1 MNAIFKVLWNKAR
14 GQFVA
19 TDETKTAFGKG
30 KVRSTVQ
37 KGLSTLLLSALAAGS
52 VSAAGVVSGW
62 GSTTVTADQAN
73 KVLNVTTSKYVNDGK
88 TGINKFR
95 EFTVNAD
102 QIANLQFGT
111 SQQLLNL
118 VNAKIEIDGVV
129 NAVKNNKIGGDLY
142 FVSPVGMVVGTTG
155 VINAGSLTTTI
166 TTQDQ
171 FNTWSNLANG
181 DQPRTFNDAFLQN
194 LRTGDGV
201 PINPAGVITVKGSIN
216 AGNSLALLAGS
227 VQITS
232 GARLTTGVTNF
243 QDLVNIRGADGQVTT
258 SANLEKELA
267 FETDPDTGDVLLFAR
282 AAGDLAA
289 DAETQTPESGE
300 KTDGKGTAVAAS
312 VVVEEGAVVKAAGDL
327 TAKAYAGNG
336 AVNLLADDPILFKSS
351 DGEGRD
357 VSASVELLGTVRA
370 EGKLTAEAR
379 AFNIVD
385 HSTSFIGK
393 ALETIQSGFVPIDTG
408 TIEYVDM
415 SADARVTVGEKAEV
429 TGVKGLTL
437 ESEAHSDLK
446 VGDQSGFKNF
456 LNWGKAEEIP
466 VVSAA
471 AMRVKNTSAVE
482 IKGALATDGELK
494 LAAAGDLKVDAS
506 VKAATSA
513 TKAPQASFIYAD
525 LDAGTTVSVADG
537 ASISAAGTSALGP
550 SKVTVEAKQTN
561 RVETDAETNTPP
573 TGNIALAVNITKF
586 NASAQANLG
595 EGFTSSGTADVRA
608 TNETETLKVRAKTTV
623 GDYGIQMKIMDFGS
637 NLAFGKV
644 ADSLAG
650 VFGTSAGGS
659 ATTAKFQLGGAAA
672 YVKNAQSATVTI
684 APNVQLQ
691 STGKFTVEAK
701 SDLADHHYEA
711 VTKQVIDN
719 EKGNVDKD
727 KQGALAI
734 LINEAGDG
742 ASSLASVTV
751 GDGASIKTSSSGD
764 LTLTA
769 EALINKD
776 RFEFLKKEL
785 IDCFN
790 AYAAHFS
797 ADAYQEELAAFTAA
811 KDKMVEAFDA
821 VGQAENFTTGITQL
835 QTAFEEFSSTLKA
848 LMSLVGEGAGT
859 ASDFI
864 DFGMSVLDFLNPA
877 SYTNAF
883 VSAGGK
889 TYKAQADNPFSV
901 AGSLAVLDQTT
912 KSAVEVGAGAA
923 LESAQALGLT
933 ATSRNES
940 IAMGGQLDNFLGV
953 PLPNIDKGTSLG
965 ASVVYHELGTDNLIL
980 VKEGAALSGTK
991 TDLNANDE
999 LDGVTIA
1006 ASAGYNTG
1014 TLSASGMAAVTEAD
1028 AKNRIAID
1036 DEARIEATLDDLTIK
1051 ALRDDS
1057 VQTVAGALSFV
1068 KSVDGAANAVGAG
1081 VAVNLGS
1088 FGNTLEMKDL
1098 DGTTSIG
1105 DYGAGALKAGGTLAL
1120 TAESGLSLNAVG
1132 LTGQAGVS
1140 GSGSANTKKPDAAGD
1155 LSALGSQTG
1164 STALTGA
1171 ASGLAEG
1178 GALQSAVSSGAGLAA
1193 AQAGGDAAGA
1203 DGSYSGLETGNPSS
1217 GIASAGSVTS
1227 GIQAAGSSF
1236 QLSAAGSFAWN
1247 DVKESNVLHI
1257 EGATADQDGMITLD
1271 AQKTAVESVTNK
1283 WVGAFAGGAAV
1294 SVSKGGSGTSV
1305 GIGGAAAV
1313 NQNNAEN
1320 RLTLKN
1326 VSLSEKVENMGV
1338 YSLVN
1343 GTTVAQGLGVAVS
1356 TSGGPAGAIDA
1367 GVSVN
1372 LIKNTVS
1379 ADVEGLSVRNESGE
1393 FEYAQTAWTGEVQV
1407 TGGTTVGVA
1416 SGSGGFSGAVGAA
1429 VAVADIDNTVASTIK
1444 GANFTNVKSVDVK
1457 ALASLTQ
1464 VNTAVGVQAAVG
1476 SGSGAALNGS
1486 IISADITNIVNAS
1499 AEDSQASLAKDGS
1512 FTITARD
1519 AGTGDGEEAH
1529 AYAERAKGRTG
1540 LVEEDKVLNR
1550 SLLEGVQIAEDDS
1563 GSNYRD
1569 LSSDFLDGSGMT
1581 QVSAAISV
1589 AATGGSSGG
1598 AGGAGVVVTDFENT
1612 FGASSKG
1619 LTVTHDGSGLFSEKA
1634 QSDVVTVAVA
1644 AGAAG
1649 TSGNFS
1655 ASGSVIVSD
1664 VTQTAQASAEDLT
1677 LTAGAMKDDAV
1688 RAVLAAQT
1696 NAKTVNVA
1704 GNVSVQVSAGGGG
1717 LGAAV
1722 VVAEVE
1728 NNALTTLKKST
1739 ISSFKDASAEDGSTV
1754 PGALGLLA
1762 ENNSEIWTAAA
1773 AATISSNAALGA
1785 SVAVNRA
1792 VGNAQIDVDAV
1803 TLDGLERFDAQARDD
1818 SELWTLSGAVSAAVK
1833 PGAAAGAGLAFA
1845 SSRGSTKADVNGL
1858 TLLASEEKTDI
1869 GVSAEAQDHVSTLT
1883 LAVGA
1888 GGSVGLSGAAA
1899 KNVVER
1905 TVAADLTGLK
1915 TNNEANEADETIEGA
1930 GDVVVRAESRADI
1943 DNLALVAA
1951 ASQAAALGAG
1961 VAVNTIDVDVA
1972 AGAHDLKAGVS
1983 SLNVAAHSANDIDTI
1998 GVGGAGAGTIA
2009 AAGSTAFNTITGDT
2023 SASLTDSILHAADAV
2038 AVHAE
2043 SDDVIGTYAGQ
2054 GVGAG
2059 TIALGLSVAMSER
2072 SGATTATVSGSAVKE
2087 TGTGIGTLTMKSGV
2101 DDTNINNAIVEQD
2114 ALNVQTSLEDKR
2126 AEEKVDGIAVSA
2138 TSATTYKTLT
2148 INGGG
2153 AGSAQAAGTASI
2165 VTHAGKTEAGV
2176 SQSTLESAGKLAVEA
2191 GDYAN
2196 FSSVLVTAGGA
2207 GGISANGSVT
2217 QTDAAH
2223 ATRAAVED
2231 SALISAATT
2240 LSAEAKEGVS
2250 NLTIAAGGAG
2260 AIAVDAVVAIANQKS
2275 SVVTALTNSTVAGGA
2290 YTQKADYLGRLTNLG
2305 VSAAGAGALAGA
2317 ATVAIN
2323 TADVVVKS
2331 VVDGGSVVKP
2341 AGAVSIEAGRTLDW
2355 NEYGGAAAASGAGAV
2370 AGTVYINET
2379 AGETLVLVD
2388 DAQLGDG
2395 TNQVTLSAKNDDSIE
2410 LVAVSAAGAKYVA
2423 AGATVAVNTMAGD
2436 VGTMVKNASLKGTDV
2451 KVEALADRK
2460 AKSTLVSASAS
2471 LGAGLAANVFSTR
2484 VGGTGS
2490 YAELL
2495 GDGDTGTS
2503 ATLEKFKSDYGAL
2516 SKKDLTTGAAGGASD
2531 GEVMAKTEAKS
2542 NLVSGTGVMSVD
2554 STFEGSNSVTLA
2566 AKEDAKEGSG
2576 IDAELG
2582 LGTAGSVGIGASV
2595 VTVDR
2600 VIGASVT
2607 MSGGGISAKTAE
2619 ITASVGADDSLKVH
2633 QGSAGLVGGNAS
2645 YVREQVSGGVTA
2657 VVENQANVKG
2667 ESVVITAKNDSS
2679 VTADAFGV
2687 AAGAV
2692 AVGAQIAKIKDDSS
2706 VVVKLENSNF
2716 EGDVKATVD
2725 RAQRLH
2731 AEATAGYGGA
2741 VAGAGAVTEISDSGK
2756 AQATLSNISASGASF
2771 ETAVNLHP
2779 ELSVKSYAAGGA
2791 LGVSAGVVKA
2801 TAEESGEATLVVTGG
2816 ELKSDEVK
2824 LSALAGEKTDK
2835 ESDALRLT
2843 GRVEGYGGAV
2853 VAGLN
2858 FNTVN
2863 LSNTAK
2869 ASLSVDGTAFRAAE
2883 GKIAGT
2889 AAQLRTGGYGLY
2901 DASADAVAAGGI
2913 LAAGSNDLTVVHGL
2927 ESEMTLKGSASTLGS
2942 LDAAVENAESAKIL
2956 GESAGGALI
2965 NADANDAV
2973 HTTHKD
2979 TSSAALTVAGSFTTA
2994 GDMSFEAASNSDLLM
3009 TADNTKGGLAALS
3022 GAVGTNTMK
3031 GSTAVRVTDG
3041 AALSAGGDLRL
3052 GALNAWTLGAA
3063 SGDHLVKSE
3072 VYGAIAG
3079 GGIKFANTVERSAD
3093 VSVGKKASL
3102 FAGDSIT
3109 AEAKSTG
3116 DADVRVLARTAGA
3129 FNAVG
3134 ATVESSVK
3142 NANTV
3147 SVASG
3152 AVLRTQSTEG
3162 VVALAAT
3169 GEDVL
3174 EHEAL
3179 TRIEGSAL
3187 ANADSKTNVT
3197 VERTNTV
3204 SLESGAEIRSGG
3216 EVLLNAGAAA
3226 DGTQSKLEMQNR
3238 AESFSY
3244 AFLSG
3249 ISADLNAKTKLSGI
3263 VDVAGKVVST
3273 TNTAVTGDS
3282 GDYMITGDSLSHY
3295 WGQLKA
3301 DDKSTLAVKGSGKKD
3316 AAVEETGRISVTG
3329 SIDAGV
3335 NTKADIVISGLLNPE
3350 GSDAEIA
3357 GSQSQP
3363 TVKVEAGTEEA
3374 KESILSSISGP
3385 VSESEGN
3392 VYWERYAE
3400 LEKIL
3405 REYTGATKEAIVGY
3419 QAEFE
3424 ALAALMEQKGLGEWV
3439 TLKFEKDGQEFT
3451 QRTFVPIEKSEELY
3465 VAVNGITVSGGS
3477 IKLNAA
3483 EVTGSGA
3490 ISANAAE
3497 GVRIKNES
3505 NASLKVGDIVIQAK
3519 GGEIELNGVAADE
3532 SALKEAGFQGNVR
3545 SSDNTADPVIRI
3557 ESEAQTGSY
3566 TVKHEKD
3573 ESGKPFEE
3581 TVTPSTNLVLTGEIR
3596 NNAGD
3601 VSISAKDG
3609 DLVSLGDVGA
3619 SGTLTLTAK
3628 GSIMQSYTSGLT
3640 NIGGDV
3646 PGNAWQ
3652 TEIGQIS
3659 SKDNYDSSKDPSKTF
3674 VSSNAQAP
3682 SGGKWVAG
3690 GAIII
3695 SGDLINLNGTI
3706 QSGYDTYELK
3716 INETV
3721 LEAKISE
3728 IREAWRRAGSPTNID
3743 VKSSAYRLQA
3753 EEAVKTDDGSY
3764 KLLVAAW
3771 YDPVKDRIV
3780 MDDVLPEGGS
3790 IFITGKIASTGGG
3803 KIFAS
3808 DGSADVRFNA
3818 GDHDVLTGRIDTGS
3832 SKGVVQFTDL
3842 FWSDSTKGTGAKV
3855 TRWQDGK
3862 TTEYM
3867 VDHNGQAIGNETVRN
3882 GIQNYSPKDGL
3893 LYVWTEGMVSGSTET
3908 QYYEY
3913 MAKWW
3918 GEAADKLQDAFET
3931 EKKTITKSGNLYQG
3945 ATITDQ
3951 LTRPNKGSGQDDNF
3965 YAWMDVL
3972 DQTDT
3977 GYQVT
3982 TKKWKTGFLGCH
3994 KWTSY
3999 TITRDTTSKRM
4010 VTYTVKADKDVSVGF
4025 LKGSNTVDITSNRS
4039 IHLGNSITAQGGTI
4053 RLNAG
4058 GDIRAESAG
4067 ASLNGADTIN
4077 LTAKGDIGSS
4087 LRPIALKGGSGEL
4100 KLGATAAN
4108 IHIDGTNLGAGRNVS
4123 SDGLLAGST
4132 LSVAVRG
4139 DLQAAE
4145 AQGKDVTLSSVE
4157 GGVKVKDLR
4166 QLEAAGTHAVNIS
4179 ALNDVE
4185 VTASAGDLG
4194 LGLIESKLGDVVLT
4208 VQNGSVYDASG
4219 AADASDVSDEKR
4231 LEAWERAGLI
4241 NADGSS
4247 TGDTLWQADVEAEKN
4262 RITQAYAR
4270 MESYQAFKE
4279 KGGELTDAQNQDYT
4293 ALQAIYGGF
4302 ESAEAAVSAM
4312 EKDENSSLGKLVAS
4326 RENYGWTENDL
4337 LYSIADTIINS
4348 EGSSTTTARATNVRG
4363 KNVEINAANAGSVGE
4378 VGETVTGRLSDED
4391 ETKRLTLLKALSRAD
4406 IGDFSSK
4413 DGVVSVTLKIP
4424 VTIEASGNLTVNARD
4439 NIFLES
4445 PEGSG
4450 LAVKEIVS
4458 KTGDVRVTSRGGI
4471 SAAEGSGLVS
4481 GNTVTLRGG
4490 TGGIGAADA
4499 YLKIHSDPAKWA
4511 AVNAGGDI
4519 FIEAVDANGAL
4530 GDMTLYSLAG
4540 DKDVSLKANNLYA
4553 YSGDKLGDDYD
4564 DFAELGYI
4572 QGQTLNFEV
4581 LGDFGTED
4589 TALRVGTA
4597 STVNFSESVGN
4608 VRLRGMGESGEL
4620 AINGINASGVVD
4632 IDSEGGL
4639 KVGAVKG
4646 DSVELDAVKQITLTG
4661 NLESTGENKD
4671 LAVTSKEA
4679 GIELADNSTV
4689 RSKGGVKLD
4698 AKAGELKFTGGVVE
4712 ASGDASL
4719 LGKSVTATQ
4728 GKLSAGGRIEVGA
4741 TGGGIDAAGL
4751 QTQAGAGTLITAV
4764 GGGVA
4769 LSGGSS
4775 IEAAGDVNISSE
4787 GTLDLANATVQST
4800 AGKVELNGL
4809 AGVVAKDATL
4819 LAAEAVTVTANEN
4832 VEVSNSTVEAA
4843 SLAITAAKSLT
4854 GTELKSKIT
4863 GAAAFTAGENLV
4875 LDSADLSGGTVSAV
4889 AAQGLSALG
4898 AAINATEGTLT
4909 LTAEAADIDASSAT
4923 LTAKDEVKL
4932 TANQSITA
4940 EDASVEAASLAM
4952 TANTGSVK
4960 ASGFTATV
4968 ADKAS
4973 VEADDSVTLDGS
4985 KIGAGALT
4993 ATAKTGDLSVKE
5005 ADIKATTG
5013 GITLTAEAA
5022 DIDASSAT
5030 LTAKDEVKLT
5040 AKQSIT
5046 ATEASVEADSLTMTA
5061 NTGSVEATGF
5071 TATVAGQALVE
5082 AGDSVTLD
5090 GSKLGLGAL
5099 TASAKSG
5106 DLSLKSAEVDISG
5119 AAELTAKQSITATE
5133 ASVEAASLAMTAET
5147 GSVEASGLTATVA
5160 DQASVVAGDTVVLD
5174 NAELTAGALTA
5185 TASLGDLSVKD
5196 AVITA
5201 TKGGITLTAE
5211 AADIDASS
5219 AKLTAEG
5226 EVKLTA
5232 QNSITA
5238 TDASVESASLAM
5250 TANTGSVEAT
5260 GFTATVADQAS
5271 VVAGDTVVL
5280 DNAELT
5286 AGALTATANLGD
5298 LSMTSAELDISGA
5311 AKLTAQDTITATDAN
5326 VTSNSLTMTA
5336 NTGSVEASGLTATVA
5351 DQASVV
5357 AGDTVVLDNAELTA
5371 GALTATANLGDLSM
5385 MSAELDIS
5393 DAAELTA
5400 KQSIT
5405 ATDANLTSNSLTMTA
5420 VTGKLDGSRLTTTV
5434 TGQTSVQAG
5443 DSVTL
5448 DNAELTAGA
5457 LTATANL
5464 GDLSLK
5470 SAELDISGAAKLT
5483 AQDTITAT
5491 DANVT
5496 SDSLTMT
5503 AKTGKLDG
5511 SRLTTTVTG
5520 QASVEAGD
5528 SVTLDG
5534 SKLGAGALTATANLG
5549 DLSLKSAELDISGA
5563 AKLTAQDTITAT
5575 DANVTSNSLT
5585 MTAKT
5590 GSVEASRLTATVADQ
5605 ASIVAGNSVTLDGSK
5620 LGAGALTATATTGDL
5635 SVKNTEIKAAKGGIT
5650 LTAEASDI
5658 DASGVNLS
5666 AVGAATLTAGQDLKL
5681 APSGDAVARVTAKSL
5696 SATASG
5702 ALDASRLEVKVE
5714 EASAFQSNGLL
5725 TLTDANVSG
5734 GSLRAEGDAGVEGAR
5749 ITVDVTGNGY
5759 NEGNRD
5765 DYEGVV
5771 TFKSSKGPIT
5781 LTGAD
5786 VKADKGDFFARS
5798 EGNLNVETARFEIQ
5812 DGGLGFKST
5821 GGDLTLAGAIGL
5833 KGDFLEME
5841 AHGSIGMEDMELS
5854 VEEILRISAGGDI
5867 NSRNLQLE
5875 ITEDENGVGGKAYFE
5890 ATTGTVHLEGS
5901 TITAKTSDGFIG
5913 DMTVIAGKDARL
5925 DDVFTPEKNVKA
5937 ESMSIRAGDAVNFG
5951 EGTVALETKRDLT
5964 VEADHLTGDR
5974 IAAESVLA
5982 SGSALSISVKEDLHV
5997 EEGVQASGQNVKFS
6011 SKDFT
6016 LADRTT
6022 VRGGSTAEI
6031 DASGEV
6037 AFTGDVLV
6045 TADDSVG
6052 IGAASG
6058 GITFTGAVTVGDET
6072 KSENKAKVTLHAA
6085 GSILQQEVSGNA
6097 GVRGSSLEAQSSGG
6111 FVKLDAREG
6120 GTSGEGGNAFTKA
6133 EIESAGDVVFG
6144 STGRTTE
6151 LAVNASKNGAVSGD
6165 LRVQGERGAV
6175 IFTNGVSASGEVAVN
6190 AAAVHG
6196 SDLSAD
6202 GRLAIVTALEKNA
6215 PKGAPQGIVFS
6226 GGLSGSIVTVYA
6238 GSGDVVIEGPVR
6250 STLGEVDVYRLDQT
6264 ERGVVRVGEADSAHT
6279 LVVFNARGDVVA
6291 GPMHSADTLYAFAGW
6306 EGRVYGRS
6314 GFTSDVHKA
6323 GAVEHA
6329 EPIGLVPDLSEWLN
6343 LDAAEL
6349 DPSALPRLSF
6359 TARNLEYADTDRIGP
6374 WRFLLE
6380 DLTTPLGSWLFL
6392 RLRPDAAEDDQADE
6406 ALLEGFPARKD
6417 GVIRDLREPTKED
6430 FGWIM
6435 TSL

>member
-37 KGLSTLLLSALAAGS
+37 KGLSALLLSALAAGS

-62 GSTTVTADQAN
+62 DSTTVTADQAG

-88 TGINKFR
+88 TGINKFSQ
-95 EFTVNAD
+95 FTVNAD
-102 QIANLQFGT
+102 QIANLQFG
-111 SQQLLNL
+111 SGQQLLNL

-181 DQPRTFNDAFLQN
+181 DQPTTFNDAFLQN

-232 GARLTTGVTNF
+232 GASLTTGVANF

-258 SANLEKELA
+258 SANLEKDLA

-289 DAETQTPESGE
+289 DAETQAPESGE

-312 VVVEEGAVVKAAGDL
+312 VVVEEGAVVKAAGNL

-336 AVNLLADDPILFKSS
+336 AVNPLAGAPILFKSS

-357 VSASVELLGTVRA
+357 VSASVELLGTVHA
-370 EGKLTAEAR
+370 EGNLTAEAR

-429 TGVKGLTL
+429 TGVQGLTL

-446 VGDQSGFKNF
+446 VGNQSGFKNF
-456 LNWGKAEEIP
+456 LNWGKAESIP

-525 LDAGTTVSVADG
+525 LDAGTNVSVADG
-537 ASISAAGTSALGP
+537 ASIGAAGTSALGP

-586 NASAQANLG
+586 NASAQTNIGA
-595 EGFTSSGTADVRA
+595 GFTTSGTADVRA
-608 TNETETLKVRAKTTV
+608 TNKTETLKVRAKTTV

-659 ATTAKFQLGGAAA
+659 ATTSKFQLGGAAA

-684 APNVQLQ
+684 EPNVKLE

-719 EKGNVDKD
+719 EQGNAEKD

-734 LINEAGDG
+734 LINETGDG

-751 GDGASIKTSSSGD
+751 GDGASITTRSSGD
-764 LTLTA
+764 LTLSS

-776 RFEFLKKEL
+776 RFKFLKQEL

-790 AYAAHFS
+790 AYADHFT
-797 ADAYQEELAAFTAA
+797 ADAYKDELAAFTAA
-811 KDKMVEAFDA
+811 KYKMVEAFDA

-835 QTAFEEFSSTLKA
+835 QTAFEEFSRTLKD

-923 LESAQALGLT
+923 LESAEALGLT

-953 PLPNIDKGTSLG
+953 PLPNIDKGKSLG

-1036 DEARIEATLDDLTIK
+1036 DEARIEARSDDLTIK

-1098 DGTTSIG
+1098 DGTSSIG

-1132 LTGQAGVS
+1132 LAGQAGVS

-1155 LSALGSQTG
+1155 LGALGTQTG
-1164 STALTGA
+1164 SSALTGA

-1178 GALQSAVSSGAGLAA
+1178 GALQGAVSSGAGLAA

-1217 GIASAGSVTS
+1217 ALSGIASAGSVTS
-1227 GIQAAGSSF
+1227 GIEAAGSSF

-1247 DVKESNVLHI
+1247 DVTESNVLHI
-1257 EGATADQDGMITLD
+1257 EGASADQNGMITLD

-1320 RLTLKN
+1320 RLTIKN

-1372 LIKNTVS
+1372 LIENTVR
-1379 ADVEGLSVRNESGE
+1379 ADVEGLSVGNESGE
-1393 FEYAQTAWTGEVQV
+1393 FEYAQTAWTGEIQV

-1429 VAVADIDNTVASTIK
+1429 VAVADIDNTVASTLK
-1444 GANFTNVKSVDVK
+1444 GANFTNAKSVDVK

-1540 LVEEDKVLNR
+1540 FVEEDELLNR
-1550 SLLEGVQIAEDDS
+1550 SLLKGVQIAEDDS
-1563 GSNYRD
+1563 GENYRD
-1569 LSSDFLDGSGMT
+1569 LSSGFMDGSGMT

-1728 NNALTTLKKST
+1728 NNALTTLKNST
-1739 ISSFKDASAEDGSTV
+1739 ISSVKDASAEDGSTV

-1773 AATISSNAALGA
+1773 AATVSSNAALGA

-1803 TLDGLERFDAQARDD
+1803 TLDGLGHFDAQARDD

-1915 TNNEANEADETIEGA
+1915 TNNKANEADETIEGA

-1951 ASQAAALGAG
+1951 GSQAAALGAG

-2023 SASLTDSILHAADAV
+2023 SAALTDSILQAADAV

-2072 SGATTATVSGSAVKE
+2072 SGATTATVSGSSVKE
-2087 TGTGIGTLTMKSGV
+2087 TGTGTGTLTMKSGV
-2101 DDTNINNAIVEQD
+2101 ADANINNAIVEQD
-2114 ALNVQTSLEDKR
+2114 ALNIQTSLEDKR
-2126 AEEKVDGIAVSA
+2126 AEETVDGIAVSA

-2153 AGSAQAAGTASI
+2153 GGSAQAAGTASI

-2223 ATRAAVED
+2223 ATRAAVENSSLT
-2231 SALISAATT
+2231 SAAATT

-2275 SVVTALTNSTVAGGA
+2275 SVVTALENSTVAGGA
-2290 YTQKADYLGRLTNLG
+2290 YTQKADYLGRITNLG

-2331 VVDGGSVVKP
+2331 VVDGGSAVKP

-2379 AGETLVLVD
+2379 AGETLVVVD

-2423 AGATVAVNTMAGD
+2423 AGATVAVNTMAGN
-2436 VGTMVKNASLKGTDV
+2436 VGTMVKNAALKGTDV

-2471 LGAGLAANVFSTR
+2471 LAAGLAANVFSTR

-2495 GDGDTGTS
+2495 GEGDAGTS
-2503 ATLEKFKSDYGAL
+2503 ATLEKFKGDYGAL
-2516 SKKDLTTGAAGGASD
+2516 SKKELTTGAAGGASE
-2531 GEVMAKTEAKS
+2531 GEVKAETEAKS
-2542 NLVSGTGVMSVD
+2542 DLVKGTGVMSVN

-2566 AKEDAKEGSG
+2566 AKEDAKAGSG

-2582 LGTAGSVGIGASV
+2582 LGTAGAVGIGASV

-2600 VIGASVT
+2600 VMGASVT
-2607 MSGGGISAKTAE
+2607 MSGGGINAKTAE
-2619 ITASVGADDSLKVH
+2619 ITASAGADDSLKVH

-2667 ESVVITAKNDSS
+2667 ESVHITAKNDSS

-2692 AVGAQIAKIKDDSS
+2692 AVGAQIAKIKDASS

-2716 EGDVKATVD
+2716 VGDVKATVD
-2725 RAQRLH
+2725 RAQRLQ

-2756 AQATLSNISASGASF
+2756 AQATLTNVSASGASF

-2791 LGVSAGVVKA
+2791 LGVSAGVVQA

-2843 GRVEGYGGAV
+2843 GRVEGYGGAA

-2883 GKIAGT
+2883 EKIAGT

-2927 ESEMTLKGSASTLGS
+2927 ESEMTLKGSATTLGS

-2965 NADANDAV
+2965 NADGNDAV
-2973 HTTHKD
+2973 RTTHED
-2979 TSSAALTVAGSFTTA
+2979 ISSAALTVAGSFTTA

-3022 GAVGTNTMK
+3022 GAVGTNTME

-3079 GGIKFANTVERSAD
+3079 GGIKFTNTVERSAD
-3093 VSVGKKASL
+3093 VSVGKNASL

-3129 FNAVG
+3129 FNALG

-3147 SVASG
+3147 SVESG

-3169 GEDVL
+3169 GEDQL

-3187 ANADSKTNVT
+3187 ANANSNAKVT

-3204 SLESGAEIRSGG
+3204 SLKSGAEIRSGG

-3316 AAVEETGRISVTG
+3316 AAVEETGRINVTG

-3357 GSQSQP
+3357 GSQNKP

-3405 REYTGATKEAIVGY
+3405 REYTGATTEAIVGY

-3439 TLKFEKDGQEFT
+3439 TLEFTEDGKTVT

-3497 GVRIKNES
+3497 GVWIKNES

-3545 SSDNTADPVIRI
+3545 SSDNTADPVISI

-3566 TVKHEKD
+3566 TVKYKED
-3573 ESGKPFEE
+3573 EPGNPL

-3601 VSISAKDG
+3601 VSIWAKDG

-3652 TEIGQIS
+3652 NEIGQIS
-3659 SKDNYDSSKDPSKTF
+3659 SKDNYDSSKDPSTTS

-3695 SGDLINLNGTI
+3695 SGDLINLNGTV

-3743 VKSSAYRLQA
+3743 VKSSAYQLQA
-3753 EEAVKTDDGSY
+3753 EKAVETNDGSY

-3818 GDHDVLTGRIDTGS
+3818 GNHDVLTGRIDTGS

-3842 FWSDSTKGTGAKV
+3842 FWSDSKKDGTGAKV

-3867 VDHNGQAIGNETVRN
+3867 VDHNGQAIGEKTVRN

-3893 LYVWTEGMVSGSTET
+3893 LYVWTEGTVSGSTET

-3918 GEAADKLQDAFET
+3918 GGADDKLKDAFET
-3931 EKKTITKSGNLYQG
+3931 EKTTVTKSGDLYQG

-3951 LTRPNKGSGQDDNF
+3951 LTRPNKGGDQDANF

-3972 DQTDT
+3972 AQTDT

-3982 TKKWKTGFLGCH
+3982 KKKWKTGFLGCH

-4053 RLNAG
+4053 SLNAG

-4100 KLGATAAN
+4100 KLGAEAAN
-4108 IHIDGTNLGAGRNVS
+4108 IHIDGTNLGAGRSVS

-4139 DLQAAE
+4139 DLQAAK

-4157 GGVKVKDLR
+4157 GGVKVNDLR

-4185 VTASAGDLG
+4185 VTASTGDLG
-4194 LGLIESKLGDVVLT
+4194 LGLIESKSGDVVLT
-4208 VQNGSVYDASG
+4208 VENGSVYDASG

-4231 LEAWERAGLI
+4231 LEAWKRAGLI

-4247 TGDTLWQADVEAEKN
+4247 TGDKLWEADVEAEKN

-4270 MESYQAFKE
+4270 MESYKAFKE
-4279 KGGELTDAQNQDYT
+4279 KGGELTDAQEQDYT
-4293 ALQAIYGGF
+4293 DLQAIYGEF
-4302 ESAEAAVSAM
+4302 ASAEAAVSAM
-4312 EKDENSSLGKLVAS
+4312 EQDENSSLGKLVAS

-4391 ETKRLTLLKALSRAD
+4391 ETKRLALLKALSRAD

-4445 PEGSG
+4445 PEDSG

-4540 DKDVSLKANNLYA
+4540 DQDVSLKANNLYA

-4581 LGDFGTED
+4581 RGDFGTED
-4589 TALRVGTA
+4589 TALRVGTS

-4646 DSVELDAVKQITLTG
+4646 DSVELDALKQITLTG
-4661 NLESTGENKD
+4661 NLESTGEHKD

-4712 ASGDASL
+4712 AAGDASL

-4728 GKLSAGGRIEVGA
+4728 GNLSAGGRIEIGA

-4775 IEAAGDVNISSE
+4775 IEAAGDVKISSE
-4787 GTLDLANATVQST
+4787 ETLDLANATVKST
-4800 AGKVELNGL
+4800 AGKVELDGL
-4809 AGVVAKDATL
+4809 AGIVAKEATL
-4819 LAAEAVTVTANEN
+4819 LAAKEVTVTAKEN

-4843 SLAITAAKSLT
+4843 SLAITAAKNLT
-4854 GTELKSKIT
+4854 GTELKGKIT
-4863 GAAAFTAGENLV
+4863 GAAELTAGENLV
-4875 LDSADLSGGTVSAV
+4875 LDSADLSGGTVNAV
-4889 AAQGLSALG
+4889 AAQGLSAHG
-4898 AAINATEGTLT
+4898 AALNATEGTLT
-4909 LTAEAADIDASSAT
+4909 LTAEADDIDASSAK
-4923 LTAKDEVKL
+4923 LTAKDELTL
-4932 TANQSITA
+4932 TAQQSITA
-4940 EDASVEAASLAM
+4940 TEASVEAASLAM
-4952 TANTGSVK
+4952 TAETGSVE

-4968 ADKAS
+4968 
-4973 VEADDSVTLDGS
+4973 T
-4985 KIGAGALT
+4985 
-4993 ATAKTGDLSVKE
+4993 
-5005 ADIKATTG
+5005 
-5013 GITLTAEAA
+5013 
-5022 DIDASSAT
+5022 
-5030 LTAKDEVKLT
+5030 
-5040 AKQSIT
+5040 
-5046 ATEASVEADSLTMTA
+5046 
-5061 NTGSVEATGF
+5061 
-5071 TATVAGQALVE
+5071 GQASVE

-5090 GSKLGLGAL
+5090 GSKLGAGAL

-5133 ASVEAASLAMTAET
+5133 ASVEAASFAMTAET
-5147 GSVEASGLTATVA
+5147 GSVEASG
-5160 DQASVVAGDTVVLD
+5160 
-5174 NAELTAGALTA
+5174 
-5185 TASLGDLSVKD
+5185 
-5196 AVITA
+5196 
-5201 TKGGITLTAE
+5201 
-5211 AADIDASS
+5211 
-5219 AKLTAEG
+5219 
-5226 EVKLTA
+5226 
-5232 QNSITA
+5232 
-5238 TDASVESASLAM
+5238 
-5250 TANTGSVEAT
+5250 
-5260 GFTATVADQAS
+5260 FTA
-5271 VVAGDTVVL
+5271 
-5280 DNAELT
+5280 
-5286 AGALTATANLGD
+5286 
-5298 LSMTSAELDISGA
+5298 
-5311 AKLTAQDTITATDAN
+5311 
-5326 VTSNSLTMTA
+5326 
-5336 NTGSVEASGLTATVA
+5336 
-5351 DQASVV
+5351 
-5357 AGDTVVLDNAELTA
+5357 
-5371 GALTATANLGDLSM
+5371 
-5385 MSAELDIS
+5385 
-5393 DAAELTA
+5393 
-5400 KQSIT
+5400 
-5405 ATDANLTSNSLTMTA
+5405 
-5420 VTGKLDGSRLTTTV
+5420 
-5434 TGQTSVQAG
+5434 
-5443 DSVTL
+5443 
-5448 DNAELTAGA
+5448 
-5457 LTATANL
+5457 
-5464 GDLSLK
+5464 
-5470 SAELDISGAAKLT
+5470 
-5483 AQDTITAT
+5483 
-5491 DANVT
+5491 
-5496 SDSLTMT
+5496 
-5503 AKTGKLDG
+5503 
-5511 SRLTTTVTG
+5511 TVTG

-5534 SKLGAGALTATANLG
+5534 SKLGAGALTASAKSGDLSLKSAEIEVSGAAELTAQQSITAVDAKVTSDSLTMTAEMGKLDGSRLTATVADQASIEAGNSVKLDGSKLGLGAFTATANSG
-5549 DLSLKSAELDISGA
+5549 DLSLKSAELEVSGA
-5563 AKLTAQDTITAT
+5563 AELTAQESITAT
-5575 DANVTSNSLT
+5575 DANVTSNSLA
-5585 MTAKT
+5585 MTAKTGSVGATGFTATVTGQASVEAGNSVTLDGSKLGLGAFTATANSGDLSLKSAELEVSSAAELTAQESITATDANLTSNTLTIMANTGTVEASGFMATVAEEASIVAGDAVVLDNAELTAGALTATATTGVLSVKDAEIKVTKGGATLMAETADIDASRATLAAKDKVQLTAKRSITATDASVEAASLAMTAET

-5605 ASIVAGNSVTLDGSK
+5605 ASVEAGDSVTLDNAELTAGALTATAKKGNLSVKDAEIKATKGGVTLTAEAADIDASSAKLTAKDELTLTAQQSITAADASVEAASLAMTANTGSVEASR
-5620 LGAGALTATATTGDL
+5620 LTATVADQASVEAGDAVVLNNADLTAGALTATATSGDL
-5635 SVKNTEIKAAKGGIT
+5635 SVKAAEINATKGGVT
-5650 LTAEASDI
+5650 LTAKAVDI
-5658 DASGVNLS
+5658 DASGVNLT
-5666 AVGAATLTAGQDLKL
+5666 AVGPAKLTAGQNLKL
-5681 APSGDAVARVTAKSL
+5681 TPSGDAVASVTAKSL
-5696 SATASG
+5696 SATAGG
-5702 ALDASRLEVKVE
+5702 ALDASRLQVKVN
-5714 EASAFQSNGLL
+5714 EASAFRSNGLL

-5734 GSLRAEGDAGVEGAR
+5734 GSLRAEGDAGVEGSR

-5759 NEGNRD
+5759 NEGDRG

-5771 TFKSSKGPIT
+5771 TIKSSKGPIT

-5798 EGNLNVETARFEIQ
+5798 EGDLNVETAGFKIQ

-5821 GGDLTLAGAIGL
+5821 GGNLTLAGATGL

-5951 EGTVALETKRDLT
+5951 EGTVALETKKDLT
-5964 VEADHLTGDR
+5964 VEANHLTGDR
-5974 IAAESVLA
+5974 IAAESVFA
-5982 SGSALSISVKEDLHV
+5982 AGSALSISVKEDLHV
-5997 EEGVQASGQNVKFS
+5997 EEGVQVSGKNVKFS

-6085 GSILQQEVSGNA
+6085 GSILQREVSGNA

-6190 AAAVHG
+6190 AAAVQG

-6215 PKGAPQGIVFS
+6215 PKGAPQGVVFS

-6417 GVIRDLREPTKED
+6417 GVIRDLRESTKED

>member
-1 MNAIFKVLWNKAR
+1 M
-14 GQFVA
+14 
-19 TDETKTAFGKG
+19 
-30 KVRSTVQ
+30 
-37 KGLSTLLLSALAAGS
+37 
-52 VSAAGVVSGW
+52 
-62 GSTTVTADQAN
+62 
-73 KVLNVTTSKYVNDGK
+73 
-88 TGINKFR
+88 
-95 EFTVNAD
+95 
-102 QIANLQFGT
+102 
-111 SQQLLNL
+111 
-118 VNAKIEIDGVV
+118 
-129 NAVKNNKIGGDLY
+129 
-142 FVSPVGMVVGTTG
+142 
-155 VINAGSLTTTI
+155 
-166 TTQDQ
+166 
-171 FNTWSNLANG
+171 
-181 DQPRTFNDAFLQN
+181 
-194 LRTGDGV
+194 
-201 PINPAGVITVKGSIN
+201 
-216 AGNSLALLAGS
+216 
-227 VQITS
+227 
-232 GARLTTGVTNF
+232 
-243 QDLVNIRGADGQVTT
+243 TT
-258 SANLEKELA
+258 SANLEKDLA

-289 DAETQTPESGE
+289 DAETQAPESGE

-312 VVVEEGAVVKAAGDL
+312 VVVEEGAVVKAAGNL

-336 AVNLLADDPILFKSS
+336 AVNPLAGAPILFKSS

-357 VSASVELLGTVRA
+357 VSASVELLGTVHA
-370 EGKLTAEAR
+370 EGNLTAEAR

-429 TGVKGLTL
+429 TGVQGLTL

-446 VGDQSGFKNF
+446 VGNQSGFKNF
-456 LNWGKAEEIP
+456 LNWGKAESIP

-525 LDAGTTVSVADG
+525 LDAGTNVSVADG
-537 ASISAAGTSALGP
+537 ASIGAAGTSALGP

-586 NASAQANLG
+586 NASAQTNIGA
-595 EGFTSSGTADVRA
+595 GFTTSGTADVRA
-608 TNETETLKVRAKTTV
+608 TNKTETLKVRAKTTV

-659 ATTAKFQLGGAAA
+659 ATTSKFQLGGAAA

-684 APNVQLQ
+684 EPNVKLE

-719 EKGNVDKD
+719 EQGNAEKD

-734 LINEAGDG
+734 LINETGDG

-751 GDGASIKTSSSGD
+751 GDGASITTRSSGD
-764 LTLTA
+764 LTLSS

-776 RFEFLKKEL
+776 RFKFLKQEL

-790 AYAAHFS
+790 AYADHFT
-797 ADAYQEELAAFTAA
+797 ADAYKDELAAFTAA
-811 KDKMVEAFDA
+811 KYKMVEAFDA

-835 QTAFEEFSSTLKA
+835 QTAFEEFSRTLKD

-923 LESAQALGLT
+923 LESAEALGLT

-953 PLPNIDKGTSLG
+953 PLPNIDKGKSLG

-1036 DEARIEATLDDLTIK
+1036 DEARIEARSDDLTIK

-1098 DGTTSIG
+1098 DGTSSIG

-1132 LTGQAGVS
+1132 LAGQAGVS

-1155 LSALGSQTG
+1155 LGALGTQTG
-1164 STALTGA
+1164 SSALTGA

-1178 GALQSAVSSGAGLAA
+1178 GALQGAVSSGAGLAA

-1217 GIASAGSVTS
+1217 ALSGIASAGSVTS
-1227 GIQAAGSSF
+1227 GIEAAGSSF

-1247 DVKESNVLHI
+1247 DVTESNVLHI
-1257 EGATADQDGMITLD
+1257 EGASADQNGMITLD

-1320 RLTLKN
+1320 RLTIKN

-1372 LIKNTVS
+1372 LIENTVR
-1379 ADVEGLSVRNESGE
+1379 ADVEGLSVGNESGE
-1393 FEYAQTAWTGEVQV
+1393 FEYAQTAWTGEIQV

-1429 VAVADIDNTVASTIK
+1429 VAVADIDNTVASTLK
-1444 GANFTNVKSVDVK
+1444 GANFTNAKSVDVK

-1540 LVEEDKVLNR
+1540 FVEEDELLNR
-1550 SLLEGVQIAEDDS
+1550 SLLKGVQIAEDDS
-1563 GSNYRD
+1563 GENYRD
-1569 LSSDFLDGSGMT
+1569 LSSGFMDGSGMT

-1728 NNALTTLKKST
+1728 NNALTTLKNST
-1739 ISSFKDASAEDGSTV
+1739 ISSVKDASAEDGSTV

-1773 AATISSNAALGA
+1773 AATVSSNAALGA

-1803 TLDGLERFDAQARDD
+1803 TLDGLGHFDAQARDD

-1915 TNNEANEADETIEGA
+1915 TNNKANEADETIEGA

-1951 ASQAAALGAG
+1951 GSQAAALGAG

-2023 SASLTDSILHAADAV
+2023 SAALTDSILQAADAV

-2072 SGATTATVSGSAVKE
+2072 SGATTATVSGSSVKE
-2087 TGTGIGTLTMKSGV
+2087 TGTGTGTLTMKSGV
-2101 DDTNINNAIVEQD
+2101 ADANINNAIVEQD
-2114 ALNVQTSLEDKR
+2114 ALNIQTSLEDKR
-2126 AEEKVDGIAVSA
+2126 AEETVDGIAVSA

-2153 AGSAQAAGTASI
+2153 GGSAQAAGTASI

-2223 ATRAAVED
+2223 ATRAAVENSSLT
-2231 SALISAATT
+2231 SAAATT

-2275 SVVTALTNSTVAGGA
+2275 SVVTALENSTVAGGA
-2290 YTQKADYLGRLTNLG
+2290 YTQKADYLGRITNLG

-2331 VVDGGSVVKP
+2331 VVDGGSAVKP

-2379 AGETLVLVD
+2379 AGETLVVVD

-2423 AGATVAVNTMAGD
+2423 AGATVAVNTMAGN
-2436 VGTMVKNASLKGTDV
+2436 VGTMVKNAALKGTDV

-2471 LGAGLAANVFSTR
+2471 LAAGLAANVFSTR

-2495 GDGDTGTS
+2495 GEGDAGTS
-2503 ATLEKFKSDYGAL
+2503 ATLEKFKGDYGAL
-2516 SKKDLTTGAAGGASD
+2516 SKKELTTGAAGGASE
-2531 GEVMAKTEAKS
+2531 GEVKAETEAKS
-2542 NLVSGTGVMSVD
+2542 DLVKGTGVMSVN

-2566 AKEDAKEGSG
+2566 AKEDAKAGSG

-2582 LGTAGSVGIGASV
+2582 LGTAGAVGIGASV

-2600 VIGASVT
+2600 VMGASVT
-2607 MSGGGISAKTAE
+2607 MSGGGINAKTAE
-2619 ITASVGADDSLKVH
+2619 ITASAGADDSLKVH

-2667 ESVVITAKNDSS
+2667 ESVHITAKNDSS

-2692 AVGAQIAKIKDDSS
+2692 AVGAQIAKIKDASS

-2716 EGDVKATVD
+2716 VGDVKATVD
-2725 RAQRLH
+2725 RAQRLQ

-2756 AQATLSNISASGASF
+2756 AQATLTNVSASGASF

-2791 LGVSAGVVKA
+2791 LGVSAGVVQA

-2843 GRVEGYGGAV
+2843 GRVEGYGGAA

-2883 GKIAGT
+2883 EKIAGT

-2927 ESEMTLKGSASTLGS
+2927 ESEMTLKGSATTLGS

-2965 NADANDAV
+2965 NADGNDAV
-2973 HTTHKD
+2973 RTTHED
-2979 TSSAALTVAGSFTTA
+2979 ISSAALTVAGSFTTA

-3022 GAVGTNTMK
+3022 GAVGTNTME

-3079 GGIKFANTVERSAD
+3079 GGIKFTNTVERSAD
-3093 VSVGKKASL
+3093 VSVGKNASL

-3129 FNAVG
+3129 FNALG

-3147 SVASG
+3147 SVESG

-3169 GEDVL
+3169 GEDQL

-3187 ANADSKTNVT
+3187 ANANSNAKVT

-3204 SLESGAEIRSGG
+3204 SLKSGAEIRSGG

-3316 AAVEETGRISVTG
+3316 AAVEETGRINVTG

-3357 GSQSQP
+3357 GSQNKP

-3405 REYTGATKEAIVGY
+3405 REYTGATTEAIVGY

-3439 TLKFEKDGQEFT
+3439 TLEFTEDGKTVT

-3497 GVRIKNES
+3497 GVWIKNES

-3545 SSDNTADPVIRI
+3545 SSDNTADPVISI

-3566 TVKHEKD
+3566 TVKYKED
-3573 ESGKPFEE
+3573 EPGNPL

-3601 VSISAKDG
+3601 VSIWAKDG

-3652 TEIGQIS
+3652 NEIGQIS
-3659 SKDNYDSSKDPSKTF
+3659 SKDNYDSSKDPSTTS

-3695 SGDLINLNGTI
+3695 SGDLINLNGTV

-3743 VKSSAYRLQA
+3743 VKSSAYQLQA
-3753 EEAVKTDDGSY
+3753 EKAVETNDGSY

-3818 GDHDVLTGRIDTGS
+3818 GNHDVLTGRIDTGS

-3842 FWSDSTKGTGAKV
+3842 FWSDSKKDGTGAKV

-3867 VDHNGQAIGNETVRN
+3867 VDHNGQAIGEKTVRN

-3893 LYVWTEGMVSGSTET
+3893 LYVWTEGTVSGSTET

-3918 GEAADKLQDAFET
+3918 GGADDKLKDAFET
-3931 EKKTITKSGNLYQG
+3931 EKTTVTKSGDLYQG

-3951 LTRPNKGSGQDDNF
+3951 LTRPNKGGDQDANF

-3972 DQTDT
+3972 AQTDT

-3982 TKKWKTGFLGCH
+3982 KKKWKTGFLGCH

-4053 RLNAG
+4053 SLNAG

-4100 KLGATAAN
+4100 KLGAEAAN
-4108 IHIDGTNLGAGRNVS
+4108 IHIDGTNLGAGRSVS

-4139 DLQAAE
+4139 DLQAAK

-4157 GGVKVKDLR
+4157 GGVKVNDLR

-4185 VTASAGDLG
+4185 VTASTGDLG
-4194 LGLIESKLGDVVLT
+4194 LGLIESKSGDVVLT
-4208 VQNGSVYDASG
+4208 VENGSVYDASG

-4231 LEAWERAGLI
+4231 LEAWKRAGLI

-4247 TGDTLWQADVEAEKN
+4247 TGDKLWEADVEAEKN

-4270 MESYQAFKE
+4270 MESYKAFKE
-4279 KGGELTDAQNQDYT
+4279 KGGELTDAQEQDYT
-4293 ALQAIYGGF
+4293 DLQAIYGEF
-4302 ESAEAAVSAM
+4302 ASAEAAVSAM
-4312 EKDENSSLGKLVAS
+4312 EQDENSSLGKLVAS

-4391 ETKRLTLLKALSRAD
+4391 ETKRLALLKALSRAD

-4445 PEGSG
+4445 PEDSG

-4540 DKDVSLKANNLYA
+4540 DQDVSLKANNLYA

-4581 LGDFGTED
+4581 RGDFGTED
-4589 TALRVGTA
+4589 TALRVGTS

-4646 DSVELDAVKQITLTG
+4646 DSVELDALKQITLTG
-4661 NLESTGENKD
+4661 NLESTGEHKD

-4712 ASGDASL
+4712 AAGDASL

-4728 GKLSAGGRIEVGA
+4728 GNLSAGGRIEIGA

-4775 IEAAGDVNISSE
+4775 IEAAGDVKISSE
-4787 GTLDLANATVQST
+4787 ETLDLANATVKST
-4800 AGKVELNGL
+4800 AGKVELDGL
-4809 AGVVAKDATL
+4809 AGIVAKEATL
-4819 LAAEAVTVTANEN
+4819 LAAKEVTVTAKEN

-4843 SLAITAAKSLT
+4843 SLAITAAKNLT
-4854 GTELKSKIT
+4854 GTELKGKIT
-4863 GAAAFTAGENLV
+4863 GAAELTAGENLV
-4875 LDSADLSGGTVSAV
+4875 LDSADLSGGTVNAV
-4889 AAQGLSALG
+4889 AAQGLSAHG
-4898 AAINATEGTLT
+4898 AALNATEGTLT
-4909 LTAEAADIDASSAT
+4909 LTAEADDIDASSAK
-4923 LTAKDEVKL
+4923 LTAKDELTL
-4932 TANQSITA
+4932 TAQQSITA
-4940 EDASVEAASLAM
+4940 ADASVEAASLAM
-4952 TANTGSVK
+4952 TANTGSV
-4960 ASGFTATV
+4960 
-4968 ADKAS
+4968 
-4973 VEADDSVTLDGS
+4973 
-4985 KIGAGALT
+4985 
-4993 ATAKTGDLSVKE
+4993 
-5005 ADIKATTG
+5005 
-5013 GITLTAEAA
+5013 
-5022 DIDASSAT
+5022 
-5030 LTAKDEVKLT
+5030 
-5040 AKQSIT
+5040 
-5046 ATEASVEADSLTMTA
+5046 
-5061 NTGSVEATGF
+5061 
-5071 TATVAGQALVE
+5071 
-5082 AGDSVTLD
+5082 
-5090 GSKLGLGAL
+5090 
-5099 TASAKSG
+5099 
-5106 DLSLKSAEVDISG
+5106 
-5119 AAELTAKQSITATE
+5119 
-5133 ASVEAASLAMTAET
+5133 
-5147 GSVEASGLTATVA
+5147 
-5160 DQASVVAGDTVVLD
+5160 
-5174 NAELTAGALTA
+5174 
-5185 TASLGDLSVKD
+5185 
-5196 AVITA
+5196 
-5201 TKGGITLTAE
+5201 
-5211 AADIDASS
+5211 
-5219 AKLTAEG
+5219 
-5226 EVKLTA
+5226 
-5232 QNSITA
+5232 
-5238 TDASVESASLAM
+5238 
-5250 TANTGSVEAT
+5250 
-5260 GFTATVADQAS
+5260 
-5271 VVAGDTVVL
+5271 
-5280 DNAELT
+5280 
-5286 AGALTATANLGD
+5286 
-5298 LSMTSAELDISGA
+5298 
-5311 AKLTAQDTITATDAN
+5311 
-5326 VTSNSLTMTA
+5326 
-5336 NTGSVEASGLTATVA
+5336 
-5351 DQASVV
+5351 
-5357 AGDTVVLDNAELTA
+5357 
-5371 GALTATANLGDLSM
+5371 
-5385 MSAELDIS
+5385 
-5393 DAAELTA
+5393 
-5400 KQSIT
+5400 
-5405 ATDANLTSNSLTMTA
+5405 
-5420 VTGKLDGSRLTTTV
+5420 
-5434 TGQTSVQAG
+5434 
-5443 DSVTL
+5443 
-5448 DNAELTAGA
+5448 
-5457 LTATANL
+5457 
-5464 GDLSLK
+5464 
-5470 SAELDISGAAKLT
+5470 
-5483 AQDTITAT
+5483 
-5491 DANVT
+5491 
-5496 SDSLTMT
+5496 
-5503 AKTGKLDG
+5503 
-5511 SRLTTTVTG
+5511 
-5520 QASVEAGD
+5520 
-5528 SVTLDG
+5528 
-5534 SKLGAGALTATANLG
+5534 
-5549 DLSLKSAELDISGA
+5549 
-5563 AKLTAQDTITAT
+5563 
-5575 DANVTSNSLT
+5575 
-5585 MTAKT
+5585 
-5590 GSVEASRLTATVADQ
+5590 EASRLTATVADQ
-5605 ASIVAGNSVTLDGSK
+5605 ASVEAGDAVVLNNADLT
-5620 LGAGALTATATTGDL
+5620 AGALTATATSGDL
-5635 SVKNTEIKAAKGGIT
+5635 SVKAAEINATKGGVT
-5650 LTAEASDI
+5650 LTAKAVDI
-5658 DASGVNLS
+5658 DASGVNLT
-5666 AVGAATLTAGQDLKL
+5666 AVGPAKLTAGQNLKL
-5681 APSGDAVARVTAKSL
+5681 TPSGDAVASVTAKSL
-5696 SATASG
+5696 SATAGG
-5702 ALDASRLEVKVE
+5702 ALDASRLQVKVN
-5714 EASAFQSNGLL
+5714 EASAFRSNGLL

-5734 GSLRAEGDAGVEGAR
+5734 GSLRAEGDAGVEGSR

-5759 NEGNRD
+5759 NEGDRG

-5771 TFKSSKGPIT
+5771 TIKSSKGPIT

-5786 VKADKGDFFARS
+5786 VKANKGDFFARS
-5798 EGNLNVETARFEIQ
+5798 EGDLNVETAGFKIQ

-5821 GGDLTLAGAIGL
+5821 GGNLTLAGATGL

-5951 EGTVALETKRDLT
+5951 EGTVALETKKDLT
-5964 VEADHLTGDR
+5964 VEANHLTGDR
-5974 IAAESVLA
+5974 IAAESVFA
-5982 SGSALSISVKEDLHV
+5982 AGSALSISVKEDLHV
-5997 EEGVQASGQNVKFS
+5997 EEGVQVSGKNVKFS

-6085 GSILQQEVSGNA
+6085 GSILQREVSGNA

-6190 AAAVHG
+6190 AAAVQG

-6215 PKGAPQGIVFS
+6215 PKGAPQGVVFS

-6417 GVIRDLREPTKED
+6417 GVIRDLRESTKED

>member
-37 KGLSTLLLSALAAGS
+37 KGLSALLLSALAAGS

-62 GSTTVTADQAN
+62 DSTTVTADQAG

-88 TGINKFR
+88 TGINKFSQ
-95 EFTVNAD
+95 FTVNAD
-102 QIANLQFGT
+102 QIANLQFG
-111 SQQLLNL
+111 SGQQLLNL

-181 DQPRTFNDAFLQN
+181 DQPTTFNDAFLQN

-232 GARLTTGVTNF
+232 GASLTTGVANF

-258 SANLEKELA
+258 SANLEKDLA

-289 DAETQTPESGE
+289 DAETQAPESGE

-312 VVVEEGAVVKAAGDL
+312 VVVEEGAVVKAAGNL

-336 AVNLLADDPILFKSS
+336 AVNPLAGAPILFKSS

-357 VSASVELLGTVRA
+357 VSASVELLGTVHA
-370 EGKLTAEAR
+370 EGNLTAEAR

-429 TGVKGLTL
+429 TGVQGLTL

-446 VGDQSGFKNF
+446 VGNQSGFKNF
-456 LNWGKAEEIP
+456 LNWGKAESIP

-525 LDAGTTVSVADG
+525 LDAGTNVSVADG
-537 ASISAAGTSALGP
+537 ASIGAAGTSALGP

-586 NASAQANLG
+586 NASAQTNIGA
-595 EGFTSSGTADVRA
+595 GFTTSGTADVRA
-608 TNETETLKVRAKTTV
+608 TNKTETLKVRAKTTV

-659 ATTAKFQLGGAAA
+659 ATTSKFQLGGAAA

-684 APNVQLQ
+684 EPNVKLE

-719 EKGNVDKD
+719 EQGNAEKD

-734 LINEAGDG
+734 LINETGDG

-751 GDGASIKTSSSGD
+751 GDGASITTRSSGD
-764 LTLTA
+764 LTLSS

-776 RFEFLKKEL
+776 RFKFLKQEL

-790 AYAAHFS
+790 AYADHFT
-797 ADAYQEELAAFTAA
+797 ADAYKDELAAFTAA
-811 KDKMVEAFDA
+811 KYKMVEAFDA

-835 QTAFEEFSSTLKA
+835 QTAFEEFSRTLKD

-923 LESAQALGLT
+923 LESAEALGLT

-953 PLPNIDKGTSLG
+953 PLPNIDKGKSLG

-1036 DEARIEATLDDLTIK
+1036 DEARIEARSDDLTIK

-1098 DGTTSIG
+1098 DGTSSIG

-1132 LTGQAGVS
+1132 LAGQAGVS

-1155 LSALGSQTG
+1155 LGALGTQTG
-1164 STALTGA
+1164 SSALTGA

-1178 GALQSAVSSGAGLAA
+1178 GALQGAVSSGAGLAA

-1217 GIASAGSVTS
+1217 ALSGIASAGSVTS
-1227 GIQAAGSSF
+1227 GIEAAGSSF

-1247 DVKESNVLHI
+1247 DVTESNVLHI
-1257 EGATADQDGMITLD
+1257 EGASADQNGMITLD

-1320 RLTLKN
+1320 RLTIKN

-1372 LIKNTVS
+1372 LIENTVR
-1379 ADVEGLSVRNESGE
+1379 ADVEGLSVGNESGE
-1393 FEYAQTAWTGEVQV
+1393 FEYAQTAWTGEIQV

-1429 VAVADIDNTVASTIK
+1429 VAVADIDNTVASTLK
-1444 GANFTNVKSVDVK
+1444 GANFTNAKSVDVK

-1540 LVEEDKVLNR
+1540 FVEEDELLNR
-1550 SLLEGVQIAEDDS
+1550 SLLKGVQIAEDDS
-1563 GSNYRD
+1563 GENYRD
-1569 LSSDFLDGSGMT
+1569 LSSGFMDGSGMT

-1728 NNALTTLKKST
+1728 NNALTTLKNST
-1739 ISSFKDASAEDGSTV
+1739 ISSVKDASAEDGSTV

-1773 AATISSNAALGA
+1773 AATVSSNAALGA

-1803 TLDGLERFDAQARDD
+1803 TLDGLGHFDAQARDD

-1915 TNNEANEADETIEGA
+1915 TNNKANEADETIEGA

-1951 ASQAAALGAG
+1951 GSQAAALGAG

-2023 SASLTDSILHAADAV
+2023 SAALTDSILQAADAV

-2072 SGATTATVSGSAVKE
+2072 SGATTATVSGSSVKE
-2087 TGTGIGTLTMKSGV
+2087 TGTGTGTLTMKSGV
-2101 DDTNINNAIVEQD
+2101 ADANINNAIVEQD
-2114 ALNVQTSLEDKR
+2114 ALNIQTSLEDKR
-2126 AEEKVDGIAVSA
+2126 AEETVDGIAVSA

-2153 AGSAQAAGTASI
+2153 GGSAQAAGTASI

-2223 ATRAAVED
+2223 ATRAAVENSSLT
-2231 SALISAATT
+2231 SAAATT

-2275 SVVTALTNSTVAGGA
+2275 SVVTALENSTVAGGA
-2290 YTQKADYLGRLTNLG
+2290 YTQKADYLGRITNLG

-2331 VVDGGSVVKP
+2331 VVDGGSAVKP

-2379 AGETLVLVD
+2379 AGETLVVVD

-2423 AGATVAVNTMAGD
+2423 AGATVAVNTMAGN
-2436 VGTMVKNASLKGTDV
+2436 VGTMVKNAALKGTDV

-2471 LGAGLAANVFSTR
+2471 LAAGLAANVFSTR

-2495 GDGDTGTS
+2495 GEGDAGTS
-2503 ATLEKFKSDYGAL
+2503 ATLEKFKGDYGAL
-2516 SKKDLTTGAAGGASD
+2516 SKKELTTGAAGGASE
-2531 GEVMAKTEAKS
+2531 GEVKAETEAKS
-2542 NLVSGTGVMSVD
+2542 DLVKGTGVMSVN

-2566 AKEDAKEGSG
+2566 AKEDAKAGSG

-2582 LGTAGSVGIGASV
+2582 LGTAGAVGIGASV

-2600 VIGASVT
+2600 VMGASVT
-2607 MSGGGISAKTAE
+2607 MSGGGINAKTAE
-2619 ITASVGADDSLKVH
+2619 ITASAGADDSLKVH

-2667 ESVVITAKNDSS
+2667 ESVHITAKNDSS

-2692 AVGAQIAKIKDDSS
+2692 AVGAQIAKIKDASS

-2716 EGDVKATVD
+2716 VGDVKATVD
-2725 RAQRLH
+2725 RAQRLQ

-2756 AQATLSNISASGASF
+2756 AQATLTNVSASGASF

-2791 LGVSAGVVKA
+2791 LGVSAGVVQA

-2843 GRVEGYGGAV
+2843 GRVEGYGGAA

-2883 GKIAGT
+2883 EKIAGT

-2927 ESEMTLKGSASTLGS
+2927 ESEMTLKGSATTLGS

-2965 NADANDAV
+2965 NADGNDAV
-2973 HTTHKD
+2973 RTTHED
-2979 TSSAALTVAGSFTTA
+2979 ISSAALTVAGSFTTA

-3022 GAVGTNTMK
+3022 GAVGTNTME

-3079 GGIKFANTVERSAD
+3079 GGIKFTNTVERSAD
-3093 VSVGKKASL
+3093 VSVGKNASL

-3129 FNAVG
+3129 FNALG

-3147 SVASG
+3147 SVESG

-3169 GEDVL
+3169 GEDQL

-3187 ANADSKTNVT
+3187 ANANSNAKVT

-3204 SLESGAEIRSGG
+3204 SLKSGAEIRSGG

-3316 AAVEETGRISVTG
+3316 AAVEETGRINVTG

-3357 GSQSQP
+3357 GSQNKP

-3405 REYTGATKEAIVGY
+3405 REYTGATTEAIVGY

-3439 TLKFEKDGQEFT
+3439 TLEFTEDGKTVT

-3497 GVRIKNES
+3497 GVWIKNES

-3545 SSDNTADPVIRI
+3545 SSDNTADPVISI

-3566 TVKHEKD
+3566 TVKYKED
-3573 ESGKPFEE
+3573 EPGNPL

-3601 VSISAKDG
+3601 VSIWAKDG

-3652 TEIGQIS
+3652 NEIGQIS
-3659 SKDNYDSSKDPSKTF
+3659 SKDNYDSSKDPSTTS

-3695 SGDLINLNGTI
+3695 SGDLINLNGTV

-3743 VKSSAYRLQA
+3743 VKSSAYQLQA
-3753 EEAVKTDDGSY
+3753 EKAVETNDGSY

-3818 GDHDVLTGRIDTGS
+3818 GNHDVLTGRIDTGS

-3842 FWSDSTKGTGAKV
+3842 FWSDSKKDGTGAKV

-3867 VDHNGQAIGNETVRN
+3867 VDHNGQAIGEKTVRN

-3893 LYVWTEGMVSGSTET
+3893 LYVWTEGTVSGSTET

-3918 GEAADKLQDAFET
+3918 GGADDKLKDAFET
-3931 EKKTITKSGNLYQG
+3931 EKTTVTKSGDLYQG

-3951 LTRPNKGSGQDDNF
+3951 LTRPNKGGDQDANF

-3972 DQTDT
+3972 AQTDT

-3982 TKKWKTGFLGCH
+3982 KKKWKTGFLGCH

-4053 RLNAG
+4053 SLNAG

-4087 LRPIALKGGSGEL
+4087 LRPITLKGGSGEL
-4100 KLGATAAN
+4100 KLGAEAAN
-4108 IHIDGTNLGAGRNVS
+4108 IHIDGTNLGAGRSVS

-4139 DLQAAE
+4139 DLQAAK

-4157 GGVKVKDLR
+4157 GGVKVNDLR

-4185 VTASAGDLG
+4185 VTASTGDLG
-4194 LGLIESKLGDVVLT
+4194 LGLIESKSGDVVLT
-4208 VQNGSVYDASG
+4208 VENGSVYDASG

-4231 LEAWERAGLI
+4231 LEAWKRAGLI

-4247 TGDTLWQADVEAEKN
+4247 TGDKLWEADVEAEKN

-4270 MESYQAFKE
+4270 MESYKAFKE
-4279 KGGELTDAQNQDYT
+4279 KGGELTDAQEQDYT
-4293 ALQAIYGGF
+4293 DLQAIYGEF
-4302 ESAEAAVSAM
+4302 ASAEAAVSAM
-4312 EKDENSSLGKLVAS
+4312 EQDENSSLGKLVAS

-4391 ETKRLTLLKALSRAD
+4391 ETKRLALLKALSRAD

-4445 PEGSG
+4445 PEDSG

-4540 DKDVSLKANNLYA
+4540 DQDVSLKANNLYA

-4581 LGDFGTED
+4581 RGDFGTED
-4589 TALRVGTA
+4589 TALRVGTS

-4646 DSVELDAVKQITLTG
+4646 DSVELDALKQITLTG
-4661 NLESTGENKD
+4661 NLESTGEHKD

-4712 ASGDASL
+4712 AAGDASL

-4728 GKLSAGGRIEVGA
+4728 GNLSAGGRIEIGA

-4775 IEAAGDVNISSE
+4775 IEAAGDVKISSE
-4787 GTLDLANATVQST
+4787 ETLDLANATVKST
-4800 AGKVELNGL
+4800 AGKVELDGL
-4809 AGVVAKDATL
+4809 AGIVAKEATL
-4819 LAAEAVTVTANEN
+4819 LAAKEVTVTAKEN

-4843 SLAITAAKSLT
+4843 SLA
-4854 GTELKSKIT
+4854 
-4863 GAAAFTAGENLV
+4863 
-4875 LDSADLSGGTVSAV
+4875 
-4889 AAQGLSALG
+4889 
-4898 AAINATEGTLT
+4898 
-4909 LTAEAADIDASSAT
+4909 
-4923 LTAKDEVKL
+4923 
-4932 TANQSITA
+4932 
-4940 EDASVEAASLAM
+4940 M
-4952 TANTGSVK
+4952 TAN
-4960 ASGFTATV
+4960 
-4968 ADKAS
+4968 
-4973 VEADDSVTLDGS
+4973 
-4985 KIGAGALT
+4985 
-4993 ATAKTGDLSVKE
+4993 
-5005 ADIKATTG
+5005 
-5013 GITLTAEAA
+5013 
-5022 DIDASSAT
+5022 
-5030 LTAKDEVKLT
+5030 
-5040 AKQSIT
+5040 
-5046 ATEASVEADSLTMTA
+5046 
-5061 NTGSVEATGF
+5061 
-5071 TATVAGQALVE
+5071 
-5082 AGDSVTLD
+5082 
-5090 GSKLGLGAL
+5090 
-5099 TASAKSG
+5099 
-5106 DLSLKSAEVDISG
+5106 
-5119 AAELTAKQSITATE
+5119 
-5133 ASVEAASLAMTAET
+5133 
-5147 GSVEASGLTATVA
+5147 
-5160 DQASVVAGDTVVLD
+5160 
-5174 NAELTAGALTA
+5174 
-5185 TASLGDLSVKD
+5185 
-5196 AVITA
+5196 
-5201 TKGGITLTAE
+5201 
-5211 AADIDASS
+5211 
-5219 AKLTAEG
+5219 
-5226 EVKLTA
+5226 
-5232 QNSITA
+5232 
-5238 TDASVESASLAM
+5238 
-5250 TANTGSVEAT
+5250 
-5260 GFTATVADQAS
+5260 
-5271 VVAGDTVVL
+5271 
-5280 DNAELT
+5280 
-5286 AGALTATANLGD
+5286 
-5298 LSMTSAELDISGA
+5298 
-5311 AKLTAQDTITATDAN
+5311 
-5326 VTSNSLTMTA
+5326 
-5336 NTGSVEASGLTATVA
+5336 
-5351 DQASVV
+5351 
-5357 AGDTVVLDNAELTA
+5357 
-5371 GALTATANLGDLSM
+5371 
-5385 MSAELDIS
+5385 
-5393 DAAELTA
+5393 
-5400 KQSIT
+5400 
-5405 ATDANLTSNSLTMTA
+5405 
-5420 VTGKLDGSRLTTTV
+5420 
-5434 TGQTSVQAG
+5434 
-5443 DSVTL
+5443 
-5448 DNAELTAGA
+5448 
-5457 LTATANL
+5457 
-5464 GDLSLK
+5464 
-5470 SAELDISGAAKLT
+5470 
-5483 AQDTITAT
+5483 
-5491 DANVT
+5491 
-5496 SDSLTMT
+5496 
-5503 AKTGKLDG
+5503 
-5511 SRLTTTVTG
+5511 
-5520 QASVEAGD
+5520 
-5528 SVTLDG
+5528 
-5534 SKLGAGALTATANLG
+5534 
-5549 DLSLKSAELDISGA
+5549 
-5563 AKLTAQDTITAT
+5563 
-5575 DANVTSNSLT
+5575 
-5585 MTAKT
+5585 T

-5605 ASIVAGNSVTLDGSK
+5605 ASVEAGDAVVLNNADLT
-5620 LGAGALTATATTGDL
+5620 AGALTATATSGDL
-5635 SVKNTEIKAAKGGIT
+5635 SVKAAEINATKGGVT
-5650 LTAEASDI
+5650 LTAKAVDI
-5658 DASGVNLS
+5658 DASGVNLT
-5666 AVGAATLTAGQDLKL
+5666 AVGPAKLTAGQNLKL
-5681 APSGDAVARVTAKSL
+5681 TPSGDAVASVTAKSL
-5696 SATASG
+5696 SATAGG
-5702 ALDASRLEVKVE
+5702 ALDASRLQVKVN
-5714 EASAFQSNGLL
+5714 EASAFRSNGLL

-5734 GSLRAEGDAGVEGAR
+5734 GSLRAEGDAGVEGSR

-5759 NEGNRD
+5759 NEGDRG

-5771 TFKSSKGPIT
+5771 TIKSSKGPIT

-5798 EGNLNVETARFEIQ
+5798 EGDLNVETAGFKIQ

-5821 GGDLTLAGAIGL
+5821 GGNLTLAGATGL

-5951 EGTVALETKRDLT
+5951 EGTVALETKKDLT
-5964 VEADHLTGDR
+5964 VEANHLTGDR
-5974 IAAESVLA
+5974 IAAESVFA
-5982 SGSALSISVKEDLHV
+5982 AGSALSISVKEDLHV
-5997 EEGVQASGQNVKFS
+5997 EEGVQVSGKNVKFS

-6085 GSILQQEVSGNA
+6085 GSILQREVSGNA

-6190 AAAVHG
+6190 AAAVQG

-6215 PKGAPQGIVFS
+6215 PKGAPQGVVFS

-6417 GVIRDLREPTKED
+6417 GVIRDLRESTKED

>member
-37 KGLSTLLLSALAAGS
+37 KGLSALLLSALAAGS

-62 GSTTVTADQAN
+62 DSTTVTADQAG

-88 TGINKFR
+88 TGINKFSQ
-95 EFTVNAD
+95 FTVNAD
-102 QIANLQFGT
+102 QIANLQFG
-111 SQQLLNL
+111 SGQQLLNL

-181 DQPRTFNDAFLQN
+181 DQPTTFNDAFLQN

-232 GARLTTGVTNF
+232 GASLTTGVANF

-258 SANLEKELA
+258 SANLEKDLA

-289 DAETQTPESGE
+289 DAETQAPESGE

-312 VVVEEGAVVKAAGDL
+312 VVVEEGAVVKAAGNL

-336 AVNLLADDPILFKSS
+336 AVNPLAGAPILFKSS
-351 DGEGRD
+351 DGEGSD
-357 VSASVELLGTVRA
+357 VSASVELLGTVHA
-370 EGKLTAEAR
+370 EGNLTAEAR

-429 TGVKGLTL
+429 TGVQGLTL

-446 VGDQSGFKNF
+446 VGNQSGFKNF
-456 LNWGKAEEIP
+456 LNWGKAESIP

-525 LDAGTTVSVADG
+525 LDAGTNVSVADG
-537 ASISAAGTSALGP
+537 ASIGAAGTSALGP

-586 NASAQANLG
+586 NASAQTNIGA
-595 EGFTSSGTADVRA
+595 GFTTSGTADVRA
-608 TNETETLKVRAKTTV
+608 TNKTETLKVRAKTTV

-659 ATTAKFQLGGAAA
+659 ATTSKFQLGGAAA

-684 APNVQLQ
+684 EPNVKLE

-719 EKGNVDKD
+719 EQGNAEKD

-734 LINEAGDG
+734 LINETGDG

-751 GDGASIKTSSSGD
+751 GDGASITTRSSGD
-764 LTLTA
+764 LTLSS

-776 RFEFLKKEL
+776 RFKFLKQEL

-790 AYAAHFS
+790 AYADHFT
-797 ADAYQEELAAFTAA
+797 ADAYKDELAAFTAA
-811 KDKMVEAFDA
+811 KYKMVEAFDA

-835 QTAFEEFSSTLKA
+835 QTAFEEFSRTLKD

-923 LESAQALGLT
+923 LESAEALGLT

-940 IAMGGQLDNFLGV
+940 NAMGGQLDNFLGV
-953 PLPNIDKGTSLG
+953 PLPNIDKGKSLG

-1036 DEARIEATLDDLTIK
+1036 DEARIEARSDDLTIK

-1098 DGTTSIG
+1098 DGTSSIG

-1132 LTGQAGVS
+1132 LAGQAGVSGS

-1155 LSALGSQTG
+1155 LGALGTQTG
-1164 STALTGA
+1164 SSALTGA

-1178 GALQSAVSSGAGLAA
+1178 GALQGAVSSGAGLAA

-1217 GIASAGSVTS
+1217 ALSGIASAGSVTS
-1227 GIQAAGSSF
+1227 GIEAAGSSF

-1247 DVKESNVLHI
+1247 DVTESNVLHI
-1257 EGATADQDGMITLD
+1257 EGASADQNGMITLD

-1320 RLTLKN
+1320 RLTIKN

-1372 LIKNTVS
+1372 LIENTVR
-1379 ADVEGLSVRNESGE
+1379 ADVEGLSVGNESGE
-1393 FEYAQTAWTGEVQV
+1393 FEYAQTAWTGEIQV

-1429 VAVADIDNTVASTIK
+1429 VAVADIDNTVAATLK
-1444 GANFTNVKSVDVK
+1444 GANFTNAKSVDVK

-1540 LVEEDKVLNR
+1540 FVEEDELLNR
-1550 SLLEGVQIAEDDS
+1550 SLLKGVQIAEDDS
-1563 GSNYRD
+1563 GENYRD
-1569 LSSDFLDGSGMT
+1569 LSSGFMDGSGMT

-1728 NNALTTLKKST
+1728 NNALTTLKNST
-1739 ISSFKDASAEDGSTV
+1739 ISSVKDASAEDGSTV

-1773 AATISSNAALGA
+1773 AATVSSNAALGA

-1803 TLDGLERFDAQARDD
+1803 TLDGLGHFDAQARDD

-1915 TNNEANEADETIEGA
+1915 TNNKANEADETIEGA

-1951 ASQAAALGAG
+1951 GSQAAALGAG

-2023 SASLTDSILHAADAV
+2023 SAALTDSILQAADAV

-2072 SGATTATVSGSAVKE
+2072 SGATTATVSGSSVKE
-2087 TGTGIGTLTMKSGV
+2087 TGTGTGTLTMKSGV
-2101 DDTNINNAIVEQD
+2101 DDTHINNAIVEQD

-2126 AEEKVDGIAVSA
+2126 TEETVDGIAVAA

-2165 VTHAGKTEAGV
+2165 VTHAGRTEAGV
-2176 SQSTLESAGKLAVEA
+2176 SSSTLESAGKLAVEA

-2223 ATRAAVED
+2223 ATRAAVENSSLT
-2231 SALISAATT
+2231 SAAATT

-2275 SVVTALTNSTVAGGA
+2275 SVVTALENSTVAGGA
-2290 YTQKADYLGRLTNLG
+2290 YTQKADYLGRITNLG

-2331 VVDGGSVVKP
+2331 VVDGGSAVKP

-2379 AGETLVLVD
+2379 AGETLVVVD

-2423 AGATVAVNTMAGD
+2423 AGATVAVNTMAGN
-2436 VGTMVKNASLKGTDV
+2436 VGTMVKNAALKGTDV

-2471 LGAGLAANVFSTR
+2471 LAAGLAANVFSTR

-2495 GDGDTGTS
+2495 GEGDAGTS
-2503 ATLEKFKSDYGAL
+2503 ATLEKFKGDYGAL
-2516 SKKDLTTGAAGGASD
+2516 SKKELTTGAAGGASE
-2531 GEVMAKTEAKS
+2531 GEVKAETEAKS
-2542 NLVSGTGVMSVD
+2542 DLVKGTGVMSVN

-2566 AKEDAKEGSG
+2566 AKEDAKAGSG

-2582 LGTAGSVGIGASV
+2582 LGTAGAVGIGASV

-2600 VIGASVT
+2600 VMGASVT
-2607 MSGGGISAKTAE
+2607 MSGGGINAKTAE
-2619 ITASVGADDSLKVH
+2619 ITASAGADDSLKVH

-2667 ESVVITAKNDSS
+2667 ESVHITAKNDSS

-2692 AVGAQIAKIKDDSS
+2692 AVGAQIAKIKDASS

-2716 EGDVKATVD
+2716 VGDVKATVD
-2725 RAQRLH
+2725 RAQRLQ

-2756 AQATLSNISASGASF
+2756 AQATLTNVSASGASF

-2791 LGVSAGVVKA
+2791 LGVSAGVVQA

-2843 GRVEGYGGAV
+2843 GRVEGYGGAA

-2883 GKIAGT
+2883 EKIAGT

-2927 ESEMTLKGSASTLGS
+2927 ESEMTLKGSATTLGS

-2965 NADANDAV
+2965 NADGNDAV
-2973 HTTHKD
+2973 RTTHED
-2979 TSSAALTVAGSFTTA
+2979 ISSAALTVAGSFTTA

-3022 GAVGTNTMK
+3022 GAVGTNTME

-3079 GGIKFANTVERSAD
+3079 GGIKFTNTVERSAD
-3093 VSVGKKASL
+3093 VSVGKNASL

-3129 FNAVG
+3129 FNALG

-3147 SVASG
+3147 SVESG

-3169 GEDVL
+3169 GEDQL

-3187 ANADSKTNVT
+3187 ANANSNAKVT

-3204 SLESGAEIRSGG
+3204 SLKSGAEIRSGG

-3226 DGTQSKLEMQNR
+3226 DDTQSKLEMQNR

-3316 AAVEETGRISVTG
+3316 AAVEETGRINVTG

-3357 GSQSQP
+3357 GSQNKP

-3405 REYTGATKEAIVGY
+3405 REYTGATTEAIVGY

-3439 TLKFEKDGQEFT
+3439 TLEFTEDGKTVT

-3497 GVRIKNES
+3497 GVWIKNES

-3545 SSDNTADPVIRI
+3545 SSDNTADPVISI

-3566 TVKHEKD
+3566 TVKYKED
-3573 ESGKPFEE
+3573 EPGNPL

-3601 VSISAKDG
+3601 VSIWAKDG

-3652 TEIGQIS
+3652 NEIGQIS
-3659 SKDNYDSSKDPSKTF
+3659 SKDNYDSSKDPSTTS

-3695 SGDLINLNGTI
+3695 SGDLINLNGTV

-3743 VKSSAYRLQA
+3743 VKSSAYQLQA
-3753 EEAVKTDDGSY
+3753 EKAVETNDGSY

-3818 GDHDVLTGRIDTGS
+3818 GNHDVLTGRIDTGS

-3842 FWSDSTKGTGAKV
+3842 FWSDSKKDGTGAKV

-3867 VDHNGQAIGNETVRN
+3867 VDHNGQAIGEKTVRN

-3893 LYVWTEGMVSGSTET
+3893 LYVWTEGTVSGSTET

-3918 GEAADKLQDAFET
+3918 GGADDKLKDAFET
-3931 EKKTITKSGNLYQG
+3931 EKTTVTKSGDLYQG

-3951 LTRPNKGSGQDDNF
+3951 LTRPNKGGDQDANF

-3972 DQTDT
+3972 AQTDT

-3982 TKKWKTGFLGCH
+3982 KKKWKTGFLGCH

-4053 RLNAG
+4053 SLNAG

-4100 KLGATAAN
+4100 KLGAEAAN
-4108 IHIDGTNLGAGRNVS
+4108 IHIDGTNLGAGRSVS

-4139 DLQAAE
+4139 DLQAAK

-4157 GGVKVKDLR
+4157 GGVKVNDLR

-4185 VTASAGDLG
+4185 VTASTGDLG
-4194 LGLIESKLGDVVLT
+4194 LGLIESKSGDVVLT
-4208 VQNGSVYDASG
+4208 VENGSVYDASG

-4231 LEAWERAGLI
+4231 LEAWKRAGLI

-4247 TGDTLWQADVEAEKN
+4247 TGDKLWEADVEAEKN

-4270 MESYQAFKE
+4270 MESYKAFKE
-4279 KGGELTDAQNQDYT
+4279 KGGELTDAQEQDYT
-4293 ALQAIYGGF
+4293 DLQAIYGEF
-4302 ESAEAAVSAM
+4302 ASAEAAVSAM
-4312 EKDENSSLGKLVAS
+4312 EQDENSSLGKLVAS

-4337 LYSIADTIINS
+4337 LYSIADTIFNS

-4391 ETKRLTLLKALSRAD
+4391 ETKRLALLKALSRAD

-4445 PEGSG
+4445 PEDSG

-4540 DKDVSLKANNLYA
+4540 DQDVSLKANNLYA

-4581 LGDFGTED
+4581 RGDFGTED
-4589 TALRVGTA
+4589 TALRVGTS

-4646 DSVELDAVKQITLTG
+4646 DSVELDALKQITLTG
-4661 NLESTGENKD
+4661 NLESTGEHKD

-4712 ASGDASL
+4712 AAGDASL

-4728 GKLSAGGRIEVGA
+4728 GNLSAGGRIEIGA

-4775 IEAAGDVNISSE
+4775 IEAAGDVKISSE
-4787 GTLDLANATVQST
+4787 ETLDLANATVKST
-4800 AGKVELNGL
+4800 AGKVELDGL
-4809 AGVVAKDATL
+4809 AGIVAKEATL
-4819 LAAEAVTVTANEN
+4819 LAAKEVTVTAKEN

-4843 SLAITAAKSLT
+4843 SLAITAAKNLT
-4854 GTELKSKIT
+4854 GTELKGKIT
-4863 GAAAFTAGENLV
+4863 GAAELTAGENLV
-4875 LDSADLSGGTVSAV
+4875 LDSADLSGGTVNAV
-4889 AAQGLSALG
+4889 AAQGLSAHG
-4898 AAINATEGTLT
+4898 AALNATEGTLT
-4909 LTAEAADIDASSAT
+4909 LTAEADDIDASSAK
-4923 LTAKDEVKL
+4923 LTAKDELTL
-4932 TANQSITA
+4932 TAQQSITA
-4940 EDASVEAASLAM
+4940 TEASVEAASLAM
-4952 TANTGSVK
+4952 TAETGSVE

-4968 ADKAS
+4968 
-4973 VEADDSVTLDGS
+4973 T
-4985 KIGAGALT
+4985 
-4993 ATAKTGDLSVKE
+4993 
-5005 ADIKATTG
+5005 
-5013 GITLTAEAA
+5013 
-5022 DIDASSAT
+5022 
-5030 LTAKDEVKLT
+5030 
-5040 AKQSIT
+5040 
-5046 ATEASVEADSLTMTA
+5046 
-5061 NTGSVEATGF
+5061 
-5071 TATVAGQALVE
+5071 GQASVE

-5090 GSKLGLGAL
+5090 GSKLGAGAL
-5099 TASAKSG
+5099 TASTKSG

-5133 ASVEAASLAMTAET
+5133 ASVEAASFAMTAET
-5147 GSVEASGLTATVA
+5147 GSVEASG
-5160 DQASVVAGDTVVLD
+5160 
-5174 NAELTAGALTA
+5174 
-5185 TASLGDLSVKD
+5185 
-5196 AVITA
+5196 
-5201 TKGGITLTAE
+5201 
-5211 AADIDASS
+5211 
-5219 AKLTAEG
+5219 
-5226 EVKLTA
+5226 
-5232 QNSITA
+5232 
-5238 TDASVESASLAM
+5238 
-5250 TANTGSVEAT
+5250 
-5260 GFTATVADQAS
+5260 FTA
-5271 VVAGDTVVL
+5271 
-5280 DNAELT
+5280 
-5286 AGALTATANLGD
+5286 
-5298 LSMTSAELDISGA
+5298 
-5311 AKLTAQDTITATDAN
+5311 
-5326 VTSNSLTMTA
+5326 
-5336 NTGSVEASGLTATVA
+5336 
-5351 DQASVV
+5351 
-5357 AGDTVVLDNAELTA
+5357 
-5371 GALTATANLGDLSM
+5371 
-5385 MSAELDIS
+5385 
-5393 DAAELTA
+5393 
-5400 KQSIT
+5400 
-5405 ATDANLTSNSLTMTA
+5405 
-5420 VTGKLDGSRLTTTV
+5420 
-5434 TGQTSVQAG
+5434 
-5443 DSVTL
+5443 
-5448 DNAELTAGA
+5448 
-5457 LTATANL
+5457 
-5464 GDLSLK
+5464 
-5470 SAELDISGAAKLT
+5470 
-5483 AQDTITAT
+5483 
-5491 DANVT
+5491 
-5496 SDSLTMT
+5496 
-5503 AKTGKLDG
+5503 
-5511 SRLTTTVTG
+5511 TVTG

-5534 SKLGAGALTATANLG
+5534 SKLGLGALTASAKSGDLSLKSAEIEVSGAAELTAQQSITAVDAKVTSDSLTMTAEMGKLDGSRLTATVADQASIEAGNSVKLDGSKLGLGAFTATAKSG
-5549 DLSLKSAELDISGA
+5549 DLSLKSAELEVSGA
-5563 AKLTAQDTITAT
+5563 AELTAQESVTAT
-5575 DANVTSNSLT
+5575 DANVTSNSLA
-5585 MTAKT
+5585 MTAKTGSVGATGFTATVTGQASVEAGNSVTLDGSKLGLGAFTATANSGDLSLKSAELEVSSAAELTAQESITATDANLTSNTLTIMANTGTVEASGFMATVAEEASIVAGDAVVLDNAELTAGALTATATTGVLSVKDAEIKVTKGGATLMAETADIDASRATLAAKDKVQLTAKRSITATDASVEAASLAMTAET

-5605 ASIVAGNSVTLDGSK
+5605 ASVEAGDSVTLDNAELTAGALTATAKKGNLSVKDAEIKATKGGVTLTAEAADIDASSAKLTAKDELTLTAQQSITAADASVEAASLAMTANTGSVEASR
-5620 LGAGALTATATTGDL
+5620 LTATVADQASVEAGDAVVLNNADLTAGALTATATSGDL
-5635 SVKNTEIKAAKGGIT
+5635 SVKAAEINATKGGVT
-5650 LTAEASDI
+5650 LTAKAVDI
-5658 DASGVNLS
+5658 DASGVNLT
-5666 AVGAATLTAGQDLKL
+5666 AVGPAKLTAGQNLKL
-5681 APSGDAVARVTAKSL
+5681 TPSGDAVASVTAKSL
-5696 SATASG
+5696 SATAGG
-5702 ALDASRLEVKVE
+5702 ALDASRLQVKVN
-5714 EASAFQSNGLL
+5714 EASAFRSNGLL

-5734 GSLRAEGDAGVEGAR
+5734 GSLRAEGDAGVEGSR

-5759 NEGNRD
+5759 NEGDRG

-5771 TFKSSKGPIT
+5771 TIKSSKGPIT

-5798 EGNLNVETARFEIQ
+5798 EGDLNVETAGFKIQ

-5821 GGDLTLAGAIGL
+5821 GGNLTLAGATGL

-5951 EGTVALETKRDLT
+5951 EGTVALETKKDLT
-5964 VEADHLTGDR
+5964 VEANHLTGDR
-5974 IAAESVLA
+5974 IAAESVFA
-5982 SGSALSISVKEDLHV
+5982 AGSALSISVKEDLHV
-5997 EEGVQASGQNVKFS
+5997 EEGVQVSGKNVKFS

-6085 GSILQQEVSGNA
+6085 GSILQREVSGNA

-6190 AAAVHG
+6190 AAAVQG

-6215 PKGAPQGIVFS
+6215 PKGAPQGVVFS

-6417 GVIRDLREPTKED
+6417 GVIRDLRESTKED

>member
-37 KGLSTLLLSALAAGS
+37 KGLSALLLSALAAGS

-62 GSTTVTADQAN
+62 DSTTVTADQAG

-88 TGINKFR
+88 TGINKFSQ
-95 EFTVNAD
+95 FTVNAD
-102 QIANLQFGT
+102 QIANLQFG
-111 SQQLLNL
+111 SGQQLLNL

-181 DQPRTFNDAFLQN
+181 DQPTTFNDAFLQN

-232 GARLTTGVTNF
+232 GASLTTGVANF

-258 SANLEKELA
+258 SANLEKDLA

-289 DAETQTPESGE
+289 DAETQAPESGE

-312 VVVEEGAVVKAAGDL
+312 VVVEEGAVVKAAGNL

-336 AVNLLADDPILFKSS
+336 AVNPLAGAPILFKSS

-357 VSASVELLGTVRA
+357 VSASVELLGTVHA
-370 EGKLTAEAR
+370 EGNLTAEAR

-415 SADARVTVGEKAEV
+415 SAEARVTVGEKAEV
-429 TGVKGLTL
+429 TGVQGLTL

-446 VGDQSGFKNF
+446 VGNQSGFKNF
-456 LNWGKAEEIP
+456 LNWGKAESIP

-525 LDAGTTVSVADG
+525 LDAGTNVSVADG
-537 ASISAAGTSALGP
+537 ASIGAAGTSALGP

-586 NASAQANLG
+586 NASAQTNIGA
-595 EGFTSSGTADVRA
+595 GFTTSGTADVRA
-608 TNETETLKVRAKTTV
+608 TNKTETLKVRAKTTV

-659 ATTAKFQLGGAAA
+659 ATTSKFQLGGAAA

-684 APNVQLQ
+684 EPNVKLE

-719 EKGNVDKD
+719 EQGNAEKD

-734 LINEAGDG
+734 LINETGDG

-751 GDGASIKTSSSGD
+751 GDGASITTRSSGD
-764 LTLTA
+764 LTLSS

-776 RFEFLKKEL
+776 RFKFLKQEL

-790 AYAAHFS
+790 AYADHFT
-797 ADAYQEELAAFTAA
+797 ADAYKDELAAFTAA
-811 KDKMVEAFDA
+811 KYKMVEAFDA

-835 QTAFEEFSSTLKA
+835 QTAFEEFSRTLKD

-923 LESAQALGLT
+923 LESAEALGLT

-953 PLPNIDKGTSLG
+953 PLPNIDKGKSLG

-1036 DEARIEATLDDLTIK
+1036 DEARIEARSDDLTIK

-1098 DGTTSIG
+1098 DGTSSIG

-1132 LTGQAGVS
+1132 LAGQAGVS

-1155 LSALGSQTG
+1155 LGALGTQTG
-1164 STALTGA
+1164 SSALTGA

-1178 GALQSAVSSGAGLAA
+1178 GALQGAVSSGAGLAA

-1217 GIASAGSVTS
+1217 ALSGIASAGSVTS
-1227 GIQAAGSSF
+1227 GIEAAGSSF

-1247 DVKESNVLHI
+1247 DVTESNVLHI
-1257 EGATADQDGMITLD
+1257 EGASADQNGMITLD

-1320 RLTLKN
+1320 RLTIKN

-1372 LIKNTVS
+1372 LIENTVR
-1379 ADVEGLSVRNESGE
+1379 ADVEGLSVGNESGE
-1393 FEYAQTAWTGEVQV
+1393 FEYAQTAWTGEIQV

-1429 VAVADIDNTVASTIK
+1429 VAVADIDNTVASTLK
-1444 GANFTNVKSVDVK
+1444 GANFTNAKSVDVK

-1540 LVEEDKVLNR
+1540 FVEEDELLNR
-1550 SLLEGVQIAEDDS
+1550 SLLKGVQIAEDDS
-1563 GSNYRD
+1563 GENYRD
-1569 LSSDFLDGSGMT
+1569 LSSGFMDGSGMT

-1728 NNALTTLKKST
+1728 NNALTTLKNST
-1739 ISSFKDASAEDGSTV
+1739 ISSVKDASAEDGSTV

-1773 AATISSNAALGA
+1773 AATVSSNAALGA

-1803 TLDGLERFDAQARDD
+1803 TLDGLGHFDAQARDD

-1858 TLLASEEKTDI
+1858 TLLSSEEKTDI

-1915 TNNEANEADETIEGA
+1915 TNNQEGEADETIESA

-1972 AGAHDLKAGVS
+1972 AGAHGLQAGVS

-2023 SASLTDSILHAADAV
+2023 SAALTDSILQAADAV

-2087 TGTGIGTLTMKSGV
+2087 TGTGTGTLTMKSGV
-2101 DDTNINNAIVEQD
+2101 ADANINNAIVEQD
-2114 ALNVQTSLEDKR
+2114 ALNIQTSLEDKR
-2126 AEEKVDGIAVSA
+2126 AEETVDGIAVSA

-2153 AGSAQAAGTASI
+2153 GGSAQAAGTASI

-2207 GGISANGSVT
+2207 GAMSANGSVT
-2217 QTDAAH
+2217 QTDAVH

-2231 SALISAATT
+2231 SSLKSAASTT

-2260 AIAVDAVVAIANQKS
+2260 TIAVDAVVAIANQKS
-2275 SVVTALTNSTVAGGA
+2275 SVVTALANSTVAGGA
-2290 YTQKADYLGRLTNLG
+2290 YTQKADYLGRITNLG

-2331 VVDGGSVVKP
+2331 VVDGKSAVKP

-2379 AGETLVLVD
+2379 AGETLVFVD

-2423 AGATVAVNTMAGD
+2423 AGATVAVNTMAGN
-2436 VGTMVKNASLKGTDV
+2436 VGTMVKNAALKGTDV

-2471 LGAGLAANVFSTR
+2471 LAAGLAANVFSTR

-2495 GDGDTGTS
+2495 GEGDAGTS
-2503 ATLEKFKSDYGAL
+2503 ATLEKFKGDYGAL
-2516 SKKDLTTGAAGGASD
+2516 SKKDLTTGAAGGASE
-2531 GEVMAKTEAKS
+2531 GEITSETEAKS

-2566 AKEDAKEGSG
+2566 AKEDAKAGSG

-2582 LGTAGSVGIGASV
+2582 LGTAGAVGIGASV

-2607 MSGGGISAKTAE
+2607 MSGGGITAKTAE
-2619 ITASVGADDSLKVH
+2619 ITASAGADDSLKVH

-2657 VVENQANVKG
+2657 VVKDQANVNG
-2667 ESVVITAKNDSS
+2667 DSVHITAKNDSS

-2692 AVGAQIAKIKDDSS
+2692 AVGAQIAKIKDASS
-2706 VVVKLENSNF
+2706 AVVKLENSNF
-2716 EGDVKATVD
+2716 VGDVKAAVD

-2756 AQATLSNISASGASF
+2756 AEARLTNVSASGASF

-2816 ELKSDEVK
+2816 KLKSDEVK

-2869 ASLSVDGTAFRAAE
+2869 ASLNVDGTAFRAAE
-2883 GKIAGT
+2883 EKIAGT

-2927 ESEMTLKGSASTLGS
+2927 ESEMTLKGSATTLGS

-2965 NADANDAV
+2965 NADGNDAV
-2973 HTTHKD
+2973 RTTHKD
-2979 TSSAALTVAGSFTTA
+2979 TSKAELTVAGSFTTA

-3079 GGIKFANTVERSAD
+3079 GGIKFTNTVERSAD
-3093 VSVGKKASL
+3093 VSVGKNASL

-3129 FNAVG
+3129 FNALG

-3147 SVASG
+3147 SVESG

-3187 ANADSKTNVT
+3187 ANANSNAKVT

-3204 SLESGAEIRSGG
+3204 SLKSGAEIRSGG

-3316 AAVEETGRISVTG
+3316 AAVEETGRINVTG

-3335 NTKADIVISGLLNPE
+3335 NTKADIVISELLNPE
-3350 GSDAEIA
+3350 GSEAEIA
-3357 GSQSQP
+3357 GSRNKPS
-3363 TVKVEAGTEEA
+3363 VKVEAGTEEA

-3405 REYTGATKEAIVGY
+3405 TEYSGATNEAIVGY

-3439 TLKFEKDGQEFT
+3439 TLKFEKDGQTVT

-3497 GVRIKNES
+3497 GVWIKNES

-3519 GGEIELNGVAADE
+3519 GGEIELNGVAADA
-3532 SALKEAGFQGNVR
+3532 SALQGAGFQGNVR
-3545 SSDNTADPVIRI
+3545 SSDNTADPVISI
-3557 ESEAQTGSY
+3557 ESEAKTGSY
-3566 TVKHEKD
+3566 TVKHAKD

-3659 SKDNYDSSKDPSKTF
+3659 SKDNYDSSKDPSTTS

-3682 SGGKWVAG
+3682 SGGKWVVG

-3695 SGDLINLNGTI
+3695 SGDLINLNGTV

-3743 VKSSAYRLQA
+3743 VKSSAYQLQA
-3753 EEAVKTDDGSY
+3753 EKAVETNDGSY

-3818 GDHDVLTGRIDTGS
+3818 GNHDVLTGRIDTGS

-3842 FWSDSTKGTGAKV
+3842 FWSDSKKDGTGAKV

-3867 VDHNGQAIGNETVRN
+3867 VDHNGQAIGEKTVRN

-3893 LYVWTEGMVSGSTET
+3893 LYVWTEGTVSGSTET

-3918 GEAADKLQDAFET
+3918 GGADDKLKDAFET
-3931 EKKTITKSGNLYQG
+3931 EKTTVTKSGDLYQG

-3951 LTRPNKGSGQDDNF
+3951 LTRPNKGGDQDANF

-3972 DQTDT
+3972 AQTDT

-3982 TKKWKTGFLGCH
+3982 KKKWKTGFLGCH

-4053 RLNAG
+4053 SLNAG

-4100 KLGATAAN
+4100 KLGAEAAN
-4108 IHIDGTNLGAGRNVS
+4108 IHIDGTNLGAGRSVS

-4139 DLQAAE
+4139 DLQAAK

-4157 GGVKVKDLR
+4157 GGVKVNDLR

-4185 VTASAGDLG
+4185 VTASTGDLG
-4194 LGLIESKLGDVVLT
+4194 LGLIESKSGDVVLT
-4208 VQNGSVYDASG
+4208 VENGSVYDASG

-4231 LEAWERAGLI
+4231 LEAWKRAGLI

-4247 TGDTLWQADVEAEKN
+4247 TGDKLWEADVEAEKN

-4270 MESYQAFKE
+4270 MESYKAFKE
-4279 KGGELTDAQNQDYT
+4279 KGGELTDAQEQDYT
-4293 ALQAIYGGF
+4293 DLQAIYGEF
-4302 ESAEAAVSAM
+4302 ASAEAAVSAM
-4312 EKDENSSLGKLVAS
+4312 EQDENSSLGKLVAS

-4391 ETKRLTLLKALSRAD
+4391 ETKRLALLKALSRAD

-4445 PEGSG
+4445 PEDSG

-4540 DKDVSLKANNLYA
+4540 DQDVSLKANNLYA

-4581 LGDFGTED
+4581 RGDFGTED
-4589 TALRVGTA
+4589 TALRVGTS

-4646 DSVELDAVKQITLTG
+4646 DSVELDALKQITLTG

-4712 ASGDASL
+4712 AAGDASL

-4728 GKLSAGGRIEVGA
+4728 GNLSAGGRIEIGA

-4775 IEAAGDVNISSE
+4775 IEAAGDVKISSE
-4787 GTLDLANATVQST
+4787 ETLDLANATVKST
-4800 AGKVELNGL
+4800 AGKVELDGL
-4809 AGVVAKDATL
+4809 AGIVAKEATL
-4819 LAAEAVTVTANEN
+4819 LAAKEVTVTAKEN

-4843 SLAITAAKSLT
+4843 SLAITAAKNLT
-4854 GTELKSKIT
+4854 GTELKGKIT
-4863 GAAAFTAGENLV
+4863 GAAALTAGENLV
-4875 LDSADLSGGTVSAV
+4875 LDSAVISGGTVNAV
-4889 AAQGLSALG
+4889 AAQGLSAHG
-4898 AAINATEGTLT
+4898 AALNATEGTLT
-4909 LTAEAADIDASSAT
+4909 LTAEADDIDASSAK
-4923 LTAKDEVKL
+4923 LTAKDELTL
-4932 TANQSITA
+4932 TAQQSITA
-4940 EDASVEAASLAM
+4940 TEASVEAASLAM
-4952 TANTGSVK
+4952 TAET
-4960 ASGFTATV
+4960 
-4968 ADKAS
+4968 
-4973 VEADDSVTLDGS
+4973 
-4985 KIGAGALT
+4985 
-4993 ATAKTGDLSVKE
+4993 
-5005 ADIKATTG
+5005 
-5013 GITLTAEAA
+5013 
-5022 DIDASSAT
+5022 
-5030 LTAKDEVKLT
+5030 
-5040 AKQSIT
+5040 
-5046 ATEASVEADSLTMTA
+5046 
-5061 NTGSVEATGF
+5061 
-5071 TATVAGQALVE
+5071 
-5082 AGDSVTLD
+5082 GDSVTLD
-5090 GSKLGLGAL
+5090 GSKLGAGAL

-5133 ASVEAASLAMTAET
+5133 ASVEAASFAMTAET
-5147 GSVEASGLTATVA
+5147 GSVEASG
-5160 DQASVVAGDTVVLD
+5160 
-5174 NAELTAGALTA
+5174 
-5185 TASLGDLSVKD
+5185 
-5196 AVITA
+5196 
-5201 TKGGITLTAE
+5201 
-5211 AADIDASS
+5211 
-5219 AKLTAEG
+5219 
-5226 EVKLTA
+5226 
-5232 QNSITA
+5232 
-5238 TDASVESASLAM
+5238 
-5250 TANTGSVEAT
+5250 
-5260 GFTATVADQAS
+5260 FTA
-5271 VVAGDTVVL
+5271 
-5280 DNAELT
+5280 
-5286 AGALTATANLGD
+5286 
-5298 LSMTSAELDISGA
+5298 
-5311 AKLTAQDTITATDAN
+5311 
-5326 VTSNSLTMTA
+5326 
-5336 NTGSVEASGLTATVA
+5336 
-5351 DQASVV
+5351 
-5357 AGDTVVLDNAELTA
+5357 
-5371 GALTATANLGDLSM
+5371 
-5385 MSAELDIS
+5385 
-5393 DAAELTA
+5393 
-5400 KQSIT
+5400 
-5405 ATDANLTSNSLTMTA
+5405 
-5420 VTGKLDGSRLTTTV
+5420 
-5434 TGQTSVQAG
+5434 
-5443 DSVTL
+5443 
-5448 DNAELTAGA
+5448 
-5457 LTATANL
+5457 
-5464 GDLSLK
+5464 
-5470 SAELDISGAAKLT
+5470 
-5483 AQDTITAT
+5483 
-5491 DANVT
+5491 
-5496 SDSLTMT
+5496 
-5503 AKTGKLDG
+5503 
-5511 SRLTTTVTG
+5511 TVTG

-5534 SKLGAGALTATANLG
+5534 SKLGLGALTASAKSGDLSLKSAEIEVSGAAELTAQQSITAVDAKVTSDSLTMTAEMGKLDGSRLTATVADQASIEAGNSVKLDGSKLGLGAFTATAKSG
-5549 DLSLKSAELDISGA
+5549 DLSLKSAELEVSGA
-5563 AKLTAQDTITAT
+5563 AELTAQESVTAT
-5575 DANVTSNSLT
+5575 DANVTSNSLA
-5585 MTAKT
+5585 MTAKTGSVGATGFTATVTGQASVEAGNSVTLDGSKLGLGAFTATANSGDLSLKSAELEVSSAAELTAQESITATDANLTSNTLTIMANTGTVEASGFMATVAEEASIVAGDAVVLDNAELTAGALTATATTGVLSVKDAEIKVTKGGATLMAETADIDASRATLAAKDKVQLTAKRSITATDASVEAASLAMTAET

-5605 ASIVAGNSVTLDGSK
+5605 ASVEAGDSVTLDNAELTAGALTATAKKGNLSVKDAEIKATKGGVTLTAEAADIDASSAKLTAKDELTLTAQQSITAADASVEAASLAMTANTGSVEASR
-5620 LGAGALTATATTGDL
+5620 LTATVADQASVEAGDAVVLNNADLTAGALTATATSGDL
-5635 SVKNTEIKAAKGGIT
+5635 SVKAAEINATKGGVT
-5650 LTAEASDI
+5650 LTAKAVDI
-5658 DASGVNLS
+5658 DASGVNLT
-5666 AVGAATLTAGQDLKL
+5666 AVGPAKLTAGQNLKL
-5681 APSGDAVARVTAKSL
+5681 RPSGDAVASVTAKSL
-5696 SATASG
+5696 SATAGG
-5702 ALDASRLEVKVE
+5702 ALDASRLQVKVN
-5714 EASAFQSNGLL
+5714 EASAFRSNGLL

-5734 GSLRAEGDAGVEGAR
+5734 GSLRAEGDAGVEGSR

-5759 NEGNRD
+5759 NEGDRG

-5771 TFKSSKGPIT
+5771 TIKSSKGPIT

-5798 EGNLNVETARFEIQ
+5798 EGDLNVETAGFKIQ

-5821 GGDLTLAGAIGL
+5821 GGNLTLAGATGL

-5951 EGTVALETKRDLT
+5951 EGTVALETKKDLT
-5964 VEADHLTGDR
+5964 VEANHLTGDR
-5974 IAAESVLA
+5974 IAAESVFA
-5982 SGSALSISVKEDLHV
+5982 AGSALSISVKEDLHV
-5997 EEGVQASGQNVKFS
+5997 EEGVQVSGKNVKFS

-6085 GSILQQEVSGNA
+6085 GSILQREVSGNA

-6190 AAAVHG
+6190 AAAVQG

-6215 PKGAPQGIVFS
+6215 PKGAPQGVVFS

-6417 GVIRDLREPTKED
+6417 GVIRDLRESTKED

>member
-37 KGLSTLLLSALAAGS
+37 KGLSALLLSALAAGS

-62 GSTTVTADQAN
+62 DSTTVTADQAG

-88 TGINKFR
+88 TGINKFSQ
-95 EFTVNAD
+95 FTVNAD
-102 QIANLQFGT
+102 QIANLQFG
-111 SQQLLNL
+111 SGQQLLNL

-181 DQPRTFNDAFLQN
+181 DQPTTFNDAFLQN

-232 GARLTTGVTNF
+232 GASLTTGVANF

-258 SANLEKELA
+258 SANLEKDLA

-289 DAETQTPESGE
+289 DAETQAPESGE

-312 VVVEEGAVVKAAGDL
+312 VVVEEGAVVKAAGNL

-336 AVNLLADDPILFKSS
+336 AVNPLAGAPILFKSS

-357 VSASVELLGTVRA
+357 VSASVELLGTVHA
-370 EGKLTAEAR
+370 EGNLTAEAR

-429 TGVKGLTL
+429 TGVQGLTL

-446 VGDQSGFKNF
+446 VGNQSGFKNF
-456 LNWGKAEEIP
+456 LNWGKAESIP

-525 LDAGTTVSVADG
+525 LDAGTNVSVADG
-537 ASISAAGTSALGP
+537 ASIGAAGTSALGP

-586 NASAQANLG
+586 NASAQTNIGA
-595 EGFTSSGTADVRA
+595 GFTTSGTADVRA
-608 TNETETLKVRAKTTV
+608 TNKTETLKVRAKTTV

-659 ATTAKFQLGGAAA
+659 ATTSKFQLGGAAA

-684 APNVQLQ
+684 EPNVKLE

-719 EKGNVDKD
+719 EQGNAEKD

-734 LINEAGDG
+734 LINETGDG

-751 GDGASIKTSSSGD
+751 GDGASITTRSSGD
-764 LTLTA
+764 LTLSS

-776 RFEFLKKEL
+776 RFKFLKQEL

-790 AYAAHFS
+790 AYADHFT
-797 ADAYQEELAAFTAA
+797 ADAYKDELAAFTAA
-811 KDKMVEAFDA
+811 KYKMVEAFDA

-835 QTAFEEFSSTLKA
+835 QTAFEEFSRTLKD

-923 LESAQALGLT
+923 LESAEALGLT

-953 PLPNIDKGTSLG
+953 PLPNIDKGKSLG

-1036 DEARIEATLDDLTIK
+1036 DEARIEARSDDLTIK

-1098 DGTTSIG
+1098 DGTSSIG

-1132 LTGQAGVS
+1132 LAGQAGVS

-1155 LSALGSQTG
+1155 LGALGTQTG
-1164 STALTGA
+1164 SSALTGA

-1178 GALQSAVSSGAGLAA
+1178 GALQGAVSSGAGLAA

-1217 GIASAGSVTS
+1217 ALSGIASAGSVTS
-1227 GIQAAGSSF
+1227 GIEAAGSSF

-1247 DVKESNVLHI
+1247 DVTESNVLHI
-1257 EGATADQDGMITLD
+1257 EGASADQNGMITLD

-1320 RLTLKN
+1320 RLTIKN

-1372 LIKNTVS
+1372 LIENTVR
-1379 ADVEGLSVRNESGE
+1379 ADVEGLSVGNESGE
-1393 FEYAQTAWTGEVQV
+1393 FEYAQTAWTGEIQV

-1429 VAVADIDNTVASTIK
+1429 VAVADIDNTVASTLK
-1444 GANFTNVKSVDVK
+1444 GANFTNAKSVDVK

-1540 LVEEDKVLNR
+1540 FVEEDELLNR
-1550 SLLEGVQIAEDDS
+1550 SLLKGVQIAEDDS
-1563 GSNYRD
+1563 GENYRD
-1569 LSSDFLDGSGMT
+1569 LSSGFMDGSGMT

-1728 NNALTTLKKST
+1728 NNALTTLKNST
-1739 ISSFKDASAEDGSTV
+1739 ISSVKDASAEDGSTV

-1773 AATISSNAALGA
+1773 AATVSSNAALGA

-1803 TLDGLERFDAQARDD
+1803 TLDGLGHFDAQARDD

-1915 TNNEANEADETIEGA
+1915 TNNKANEADETIEGA

-1951 ASQAAALGAG
+1951 GSQAAALGAG

-2023 SASLTDSILHAADAV
+2023 SAALTDSILQAADAV

-2072 SGATTATVSGSAVKE
+2072 SGATTATVSGSSVKE
-2087 TGTGIGTLTMKSGV
+2087 TGTGTGTLTMKSGV
-2101 DDTNINNAIVEQD
+2101 ADANINNAIVEQD
-2114 ALNVQTSLEDKR
+2114 ALNIQTSLEDKR
-2126 AEEKVDGIAVSA
+2126 AEETVDGIAVSA

-2153 AGSAQAAGTASI
+2153 GGSAQAAGTASI

-2223 ATRAAVED
+2223 ATRAAVENSSLT
-2231 SALISAATT
+2231 SAAATT

-2275 SVVTALTNSTVAGGA
+2275 SVVTALENSTVAGGA
-2290 YTQKADYLGRLTNLG
+2290 YTQKADYLGRITNLG

-2331 VVDGGSVVKP
+2331 VVDGGSAVKP

-2379 AGETLVLVD
+2379 AGETLVVVD

-2423 AGATVAVNTMAGD
+2423 AGATVAVNTMAGN
-2436 VGTMVKNASLKGTDV
+2436 VGTMVKNAALKGTDV

-2471 LGAGLAANVFSTR
+2471 LAAGLAANVFSTR

-2495 GDGDTGTS
+2495 GEGDAGTS
-2503 ATLEKFKSDYGAL
+2503 ATLEKFKGDYGAL
-2516 SKKDLTTGAAGGASD
+2516 SKKELTTGAAGGASE
-2531 GEVMAKTEAKS
+2531 GEVKAETEAKS
-2542 NLVSGTGVMSVD
+2542 DLVKGTGVMSVN

-2566 AKEDAKEGSG
+2566 AKEDAKAGSG

-2582 LGTAGSVGIGASV
+2582 LGTAGAVGIGASV

-2600 VIGASVT
+2600 VMGASVT
-2607 MSGGGISAKTAE
+2607 MSGGGINAKTAE
-2619 ITASVGADDSLKVH
+2619 ITASAGADDSLKVH

-2667 ESVVITAKNDSS
+2667 ESVHITAKNDSS

-2692 AVGAQIAKIKDDSS
+2692 AVGAQIAKIKDASS

-2716 EGDVKATVD
+2716 VGDVKATVD
-2725 RAQRLH
+2725 RAQRLQ

-2756 AQATLSNISASGASF
+2756 AQATLTNVSASGASF

-2791 LGVSAGVVKA
+2791 LGVSAGVVQA

-2843 GRVEGYGGAV
+2843 GRVEGYGGAA

-2883 GKIAGT
+2883 EKIAGT

-2927 ESEMTLKGSASTLGS
+2927 ESEMTLKGSATTLGS

-2965 NADANDAV
+2965 NADGNDAV
-2973 HTTHKD
+2973 RTTHED
-2979 TSSAALTVAGSFTTA
+2979 ISSAALTVAGSFTTA

-3022 GAVGTNTMK
+3022 GAVGTNTME

-3079 GGIKFANTVERSAD
+3079 GGIKFTNTVERSAD
-3093 VSVGKKASL
+3093 VSVGKNASL

-3129 FNAVG
+3129 FNALG

-3147 SVASG
+3147 SVESG

-3169 GEDVL
+3169 GEDQL

-3187 ANADSKTNVT
+3187 ANANSNAKVT

-3204 SLESGAEIRSGG
+3204 SLKSGAEIRSGG

-3316 AAVEETGRISVTG
+3316 AAVEETGRINVTG

-3357 GSQSQP
+3357 GSQNKP

-3405 REYTGATKEAIVGY
+3405 REYTGATTEAIVGY

-3439 TLKFEKDGQEFT
+3439 TLEFTEDGKTVT

-3497 GVRIKNES
+3497 GVWIKNES

-3545 SSDNTADPVIRI
+3545 SSDNTADPVISI

-3566 TVKHEKD
+3566 TVKYKED
-3573 ESGKPFEE
+3573 EPGNPL

-3601 VSISAKDG
+3601 VSIWAKDG

-3652 TEIGQIS
+3652 NEIGQIS
-3659 SKDNYDSSKDPSKTF
+3659 SKDNYDSSKDPSTTS

-3695 SGDLINLNGTI
+3695 SGDLINLNGTV

-3743 VKSSAYRLQA
+3743 VKSSAYQLQA
-3753 EEAVKTDDGSY
+3753 EKAVETNDGSY

-3818 GDHDVLTGRIDTGS
+3818 GNHDVLTGRIDTGS

-3842 FWSDSTKGTGAKV
+3842 FWSDSKKDGTGAKV

-3867 VDHNGQAIGNETVRN
+3867 VDHNGQAIGEKTVRN

-3893 LYVWTEGMVSGSTET
+3893 LYVWTEGTVSGSTET

-3918 GEAADKLQDAFET
+3918 GGADDKLKDAFET
-3931 EKKTITKSGNLYQG
+3931 EKTTVTKSGDLYQG

-3951 LTRPNKGSGQDDNF
+3951 LTRPNKGGDQDANF

-3972 DQTDT
+3972 AQTDT

-3982 TKKWKTGFLGCH
+3982 KKKWKTGFLGCH

-4053 RLNAG
+4053 SLNAG

-4100 KLGATAAN
+4100 KLGAEAAN
-4108 IHIDGTNLGAGRNVS
+4108 IHIDGTNLGAGRSVS

-4139 DLQAAE
+4139 DLQAAK

-4157 GGVKVKDLR
+4157 GGVKVNDLR

-4185 VTASAGDLG
+4185 VTASTGDLG
-4194 LGLIESKLGDVVLT
+4194 LGLIESKSGDVVLT
-4208 VQNGSVYDASG
+4208 VENGSVYDASG

-4231 LEAWERAGLI
+4231 LEAWKRAGLI

-4247 TGDTLWQADVEAEKN
+4247 TGDKLWEADVEAEKN

-4270 MESYQAFKE
+4270 MESYKAFKE
-4279 KGGELTDAQNQDYT
+4279 KGGELTDAQEQDYT
-4293 ALQAIYGGF
+4293 DLQAIYGEF
-4302 ESAEAAVSAM
+4302 ASAEAAVSAM
-4312 EKDENSSLGKLVAS
+4312 EQDENSSLGKLVAS

-4391 ETKRLTLLKALSRAD
+4391 ETKRLALLKALSRAD

-4445 PEGSG
+4445 PEDSG

-4540 DKDVSLKANNLYA
+4540 DQDVSLKANNLYA

-4581 LGDFGTED
+4581 RGDFGTED
-4589 TALRVGTA
+4589 TALRVGTS

-4646 DSVELDAVKQITLTG
+4646 DSVELDALKQITLTG
-4661 NLESTGENKD
+4661 NLESTGEHKD

-4712 ASGDASL
+4712 AAGDASL

-4728 GKLSAGGRIEVGA
+4728 GNLSAGGRIEIGA

-4775 IEAAGDVNISSE
+4775 IEAAGDVKISSE
-4787 GTLDLANATVQST
+4787 ETLDLANATVKST
-4800 AGKVELNGL
+4800 AGKVELDGL
-4809 AGVVAKDATL
+4809 AGIVAKEATL
-4819 LAAEAVTVTANEN
+4819 LAAKEVTVTAKEN

-4843 SLAITAAKSLT
+4843 SLAITAAKNLT
-4854 GTELKSKIT
+4854 GTELKGKIT
-4863 GAAAFTAGENLV
+4863 GAAELTAGENLV
-4875 LDSADLSGGTVSAV
+4875 LDSADLSGGTVNAV
-4889 AAQGLSALG
+4889 AAQGLSAHG
-4898 AAINATEGTLT
+4898 AALNATEGTLT
-4909 LTAEAADIDASSAT
+4909 LTAEADDIDASSAK
-4923 LTAKDEVKL
+4923 LTAKDEL
-4932 TANQSITA
+4932 
-4940 EDASVEAASLAM
+4940 
-4952 TANTGSVK
+4952 
-4960 ASGFTATV
+4960 
-4968 ADKAS
+4968 
-4973 VEADDSVTLDGS
+4973 
-4985 KIGAGALT
+4985 
-4993 ATAKTGDLSVKE
+4993 
-5005 ADIKATTG
+5005 
-5013 GITLTAEAA
+5013 TLTA
-5022 DIDASSAT
+5022 
-5030 LTAKDEVKLT
+5030 
-5040 AKQSIT
+5040 Q
-5046 ATEASVEADSLTMTA
+5046 
-5061 NTGSVEATGF
+5061 
-5071 TATVAGQALVE
+5071 
-5082 AGDSVTLD
+5082 
-5090 GSKLGLGAL
+5090 
-5099 TASAKSG
+5099 
-5106 DLSLKSAEVDISG
+5106 
-5119 AAELTAKQSITATE
+5119 QSITATE

-5147 GSVEASGLTATVA
+5147 GSVEASRLTATVA
-5160 DQASVVAGDTVVLD
+5160 DQASV
-5174 NAELTAGALTA
+5174 E
-5185 TASLGDLSVKD
+5185 
-5196 AVITA
+5196 
-5201 TKGGITLTAE
+5201 
-5211 AADIDASS
+5211 
-5219 AKLTAEG
+5219 
-5226 EVKLTA
+5226 
-5232 QNSITA
+5232 
-5238 TDASVESASLAM
+5238 
-5250 TANTGSVEAT
+5250 
-5260 GFTATVADQAS
+5260 
-5271 VVAGDTVVL
+5271 
-5280 DNAELT
+5280 
-5286 AGALTATANLGD
+5286 
-5298 LSMTSAELDISGA
+5298 
-5311 AKLTAQDTITATDAN
+5311 
-5326 VTSNSLTMTA
+5326 
-5336 NTGSVEASGLTATVA
+5336 
-5351 DQASVV
+5351 
-5357 AGDTVVLDNAELTA
+5357 
-5371 GALTATANLGDLSM
+5371 
-5385 MSAELDIS
+5385 
-5393 DAAELTA
+5393 
-5400 KQSIT
+5400 
-5405 ATDANLTSNSLTMTA
+5405 
-5420 VTGKLDGSRLTTTV
+5420 
-5434 TGQTSVQAG
+5434 AG

-5457 LTATANL
+5457 LTATAKKGNL
-5464 GDLSLK
+5464 SVKD
-5470 SAELDISGAAKLT
+5470 AEIKATKGGVTLTAEAADIDASSAKLT
-5483 AQDTITAT
+5483 AKDELTLTAQQSITAA
-5491 DANVT
+5491 D
-5496 SDSLTMT
+5496 
-5503 AKTGKLDG
+5503 
-5511 SRLTTTVTG
+5511 
-5520 QASVEAGD
+5520 ASVEAA
-5528 SVTLDG
+5528 SL
-5534 SKLGAGALTATANLG
+5534 AMTAN
-5549 DLSLKSAELDISGA
+5549 
-5563 AKLTAQDTITAT
+5563 
-5575 DANVTSNSLT
+5575 
-5585 MTAKT
+5585 T

-5605 ASIVAGNSVTLDGSK
+5605 ASVEAGDAVVLNNADLT
-5620 LGAGALTATATTGDL
+5620 AGALTATATSGDL
-5635 SVKNTEIKAAKGGIT
+5635 SVKAAEINATKGGVT
-5650 LTAEASDI
+5650 LTAKAVDI
-5658 DASGVNLS
+5658 DASGVNLT
-5666 AVGAATLTAGQDLKL
+5666 AVGPAKLTAGQNLKL
-5681 APSGDAVARVTAKSL
+5681 TPSGDAVASVTAKSL
-5696 SATASG
+5696 SATAGG
-5702 ALDASRLEVKVE
+5702 ALDASRLQVKVN
-5714 EASAFQSNGLL
+5714 EASAFRSNGLL

-5734 GSLRAEGDAGVEGAR
+5734 GSLRAEGDAGVEGSR

-5759 NEGNRD
+5759 NEGDRG

-5771 TFKSSKGPIT
+5771 TIKSSKGPIT

-5798 EGNLNVETARFEIQ
+5798 EGDLNVETAGFKIQ

-5821 GGDLTLAGAIGL
+5821 GGNLTLAGATGL

-5951 EGTVALETKRDLT
+5951 EGTVALETKKDLT
-5964 VEADHLTGDR
+5964 VEANHLTGDR
-5974 IAAESVLA
+5974 IAAESVFA
-5982 SGSALSISVKEDLHV
+5982 AGSALSISVKEDLHV
-5997 EEGVQASGQNVKFS
+5997 EEGVQVSGKNVKFS

-6085 GSILQQEVSGNA
+6085 GSILQREVSGNA

-6190 AAAVHG
+6190 AAAVQG

-6215 PKGAPQGIVFS
+6215 PKGAPQGVVFS

-6417 GVIRDLREPTKED
+6417 GVIRDLRESTKED

>member
-37 KGLSTLLLSALAAGS
+37 KGLSALLLSALAAGS

-62 GSTTVTADQAN
+62 DSTTVTADQAG

-88 TGINKFR
+88 TGINKFSQ
-95 EFTVNAD
+95 FTVNAD
-102 QIANLQFGT
+102 QIANLQFG
-111 SQQLLNL
+111 SGQQLLNL

-181 DQPRTFNDAFLQN
+181 DQPTTFNDAFLQN

-232 GARLTTGVTNF
+232 GASLTTGVANF

-258 SANLEKELA
+258 SANLEKDLA

-289 DAETQTPESGE
+289 DAETQAPESGE

-312 VVVEEGAVVKAAGDL
+312 VVVEEGAVVKAAGNL

-336 AVNLLADDPILFKSS
+336 AVNPLAGAPILFKSS

-357 VSASVELLGTVRA
+357 VSASVELLGTVHA
-370 EGKLTAEAR
+370 EGNLTAEAR

-429 TGVKGLTL
+429 TGVQGLTL

-446 VGDQSGFKNF
+446 VGNQSGFKNF
-456 LNWGKAEEIP
+456 LNWGKAESIP

-506 VKAATSA
+506 VKSATSA

-525 LDAGTTVSVADG
+525 LDAGTNVSVADG
-537 ASISAAGTSALGP
+537 ASIGAAGTSALGP

-586 NASAQANLG
+586 NASAQTNIGA
-595 EGFTSSGTADVRA
+595 GFTTSGTADVRA
-608 TNETETLKVRAKTTV
+608 TNKTETLKVRAKTTV

-659 ATTAKFQLGGAAA
+659 ATTSKFQLGGAAA

-684 APNVQLQ
+684 EPNVKLE

-719 EKGNVDKD
+719 EQGNAEKD

-734 LINEAGDG
+734 LINETGDG

-751 GDGASIKTSSSGD
+751 GDGASITTRSSGD
-764 LTLTA
+764 LTLTSK
-769 EALINKD
+769 ALINKD
-776 RFEFLKKEL
+776 RFKFLKQEL

-790 AYAAHFS
+790 AYADHFT
-797 ADAYQEELAAFTAA
+797 ADAYKDELAAFTAA
-811 KDKMVEAFDA
+811 KYKMVEAFDA

-835 QTAFEEFSSTLKA
+835 QTAFEEFSRTLKD

-923 LESAQALGLT
+923 LESAEALGLT

-953 PLPNIDKGTSLG
+953 PLPNIDKGKSLG

-1036 DEARIEATLDDLTIK
+1036 DEARIEARSDDLTIK

-1098 DGTTSIG
+1098 DGTSSIG

-1132 LTGQAGVS
+1132 LAGQAGVSGS

-1155 LSALGSQTG
+1155 LGALGTQTG
-1164 STALTGA
+1164 SSALTGA

-1178 GALQSAVSSGAGLAA
+1178 GALQGAVSSGAGLAA

-1217 GIASAGSVTS
+1217 ALSGIASAGSVTS
-1227 GIQAAGSSF
+1227 GIEAAGSSF

-1247 DVKESNVLHI
+1247 DVTESNVLHI
-1257 EGATADQDGMITLD
+1257 EGASADQNGMITLD

-1320 RLTLKN
+1320 RLTIKN

-1372 LIKNTVS
+1372 LIENTVR
-1379 ADVEGLSVRNESGE
+1379 ADVEGLSVGNESGE
-1393 FEYAQTAWTGEVQV
+1393 FEYAQTAWTGEIQV

-1429 VAVADIDNTVASTIK
+1429 VAVADIDNTVASTLK
-1444 GANFTNVKSVDVK
+1444 GANFTNAKSVDVK

-1540 LVEEDKVLNR
+1540 FVEEDELLNR
-1550 SLLEGVQIAEDDS
+1550 SLLKGVQIAEDDS
-1563 GSNYRD
+1563 GENYRD
-1569 LSSDFLDGSGMT
+1569 LSSGFMDGSGMT

-1728 NNALTTLKKST
+1728 NNALTTLKNST
-1739 ISSFKDASAEDGSTV
+1739 ISSVKDASAEDGSTV

-1773 AATISSNAALGA
+1773 AATVSSNAALGA

-1803 TLDGLERFDAQARDD
+1803 TLDGLGHFDAQARDD

-1915 TNNEANEADETIEGA
+1915 TNNKANEADETIEGA

-1951 ASQAAALGAG
+1951 GSQAAALGAG

-2023 SASLTDSILHAADAV
+2023 SAALTDSILQAADAV

-2072 SGATTATVSGSAVKE
+2072 SGATTATVSGSSVKE
-2087 TGTGIGTLTMKSGV
+2087 TGTGTGTLTMKSGV
-2101 DDTNINNAIVEQD
+2101 DDTHINNAIVEQD

-2126 AEEKVDGIAVSA
+2126 TEETVDGIAVAA

-2165 VTHAGKTEAGV
+2165 VTHAGRTEAGV
-2176 SQSTLESAGKLAVEA
+2176 SSSTLESAGKLAVEA

-2223 ATRAAVED
+2223 ATRAAVENSSLT
-2231 SALISAATT
+2231 SAAATT

-2275 SVVTALTNSTVAGGA
+2275 SVVTALENSTVAGGA
-2290 YTQKADYLGRLTNLG
+2290 YTQKADYLGRITNLG

-2331 VVDGGSVVKP
+2331 VVDGGSAVKP

-2379 AGETLVLVD
+2379 AGETLVVVD

-2423 AGATVAVNTMAGD
+2423 AGATVAVNTMAGN
-2436 VGTMVKNASLKGTDV
+2436 VGTMVKNAALKGTDV

-2471 LGAGLAANVFSTR
+2471 LAAGLAANVFSTR

-2495 GDGDTGTS
+2495 GEGDAGTS
-2503 ATLEKFKSDYGAL
+2503 ATLEKFKGAYGAL
-2516 SKKDLTTGAAGGASD
+2516 SKKELTTGAAGGASE
-2531 GEVMAKTEAKS
+2531 GEVKAETEAKS
-2542 NLVSGTGVMSVD
+2542 DLVKGTGVMSVN

-2566 AKEDAKEGSG
+2566 AKEDAKAGSG

-2582 LGTAGSVGIGASV
+2582 LGTAGAVGIGASV

-2600 VIGASVT
+2600 VMGASVT
-2607 MSGGGISAKTAE
+2607 MSGGGINAKTAE
-2619 ITASVGADDSLKVH
+2619 ITASAGADDSLKVH

-2667 ESVVITAKNDSS
+2667 ESVHITAKNDSS

-2692 AVGAQIAKIKDDSS
+2692 AVGAQIAKIKDASS

-2716 EGDVKATVD
+2716 VGDVKATVD
-2725 RAQRLH
+2725 RAQRLQ

-2756 AQATLSNISASGASF
+2756 AQATLTNVSASGASF

-2791 LGVSAGVVKA
+2791 LGVSAGVVQA

-2843 GRVEGYGGAV
+2843 GRVEGYGGAA

-2883 GKIAGT
+2883 EKIAGT

-2927 ESEMTLKGSASTLGS
+2927 ESEMTLKGSATTLGS

-2965 NADANDAV
+2965 NADGNDAV
-2973 HTTHKD
+2973 RTTHED
-2979 TSSAALTVAGSFTTA
+2979 ISSAALTVAGSFTTA

-3022 GAVGTNTMK
+3022 GAVGTNTME

-3079 GGIKFANTVERSAD
+3079 GGIKFTNTVERSAD
-3093 VSVGKKASL
+3093 VSVGKNASL

-3129 FNAVG
+3129 FNALG

-3147 SVASG
+3147 SVESG

-3169 GEDVL
+3169 GEDQL

-3187 ANADSKTNVT
+3187 ANANSNAKVT

-3204 SLESGAEIRSGG
+3204 SLKSGAEIRSGG

-3316 AAVEETGRISVTG
+3316 AAVEETGRINVTG

-3357 GSQSQP
+3357 GSQNKP

-3405 REYTGATKEAIVGY
+3405 REYTGATTEAIVGY

-3439 TLKFEKDGQEFT
+3439 TLEFTEDGKTVT

-3497 GVRIKNES
+3497 GVWIKNES

-3545 SSDNTADPVIRI
+3545 SSDNTADPVISI

-3566 TVKHEKD
+3566 TVKYKED
-3573 ESGKPFEE
+3573 EPGNPL

-3601 VSISAKDG
+3601 VSIWAKDG

-3652 TEIGQIS
+3652 NEIGQIS
-3659 SKDNYDSSKDPSKTF
+3659 SKDNYDSSKDPSTLF
-3674 VSSNAQAP
+3674 VSSDVQAP

-3695 SGDLINLNGTI
+3695 SGDLINLNGTV

-3721 LEAKISE
+3721 LEQKISE

-3818 GDHDVLTGRIDTGS
+3818 GNHDVLTGRIDTGS

-3893 LYVWTEGMVSGSTET
+3893 LYVWTEGMVSSTTERK
-3908 QYYEY
+3908 YSEY

-3918 GEAADKLQDAFET
+3918 GAADDKLKEAFAVEGET
-3931 EKKTITKSGNLYQG
+3931 IEKSGDLYQG
-3945 ATITDQ
+3945 ATITDK
-3951 LTRPNKGSGQDDNF
+3951 LTRPNKGIGQDANF
-3965 YAWMDVL
+3965 YAWMDVI
-3972 DQTDT
+3972 DKTDT

-3982 TKKWKTGFLGCH
+3982 KKKWKTGFLGCH

-4053 RLNAG
+4053 SLNAG
-4058 GDIRAESAG
+4058 GNIRAESAG
-4067 ASLNGADTIN
+4067 ASLNGANTIN

-4087 LRPIALKGGSGEL
+4087 LRPIALKGGSGAL
-4100 KLGATAAN
+4100 KLGAEAAN
-4108 IHIDGTNLGAGRNVS
+4108 IRIDGTNLGAGRTVS

-4139 DLQAAE
+4139 DLQAAK
-4145 AQGKDVTLSSVE
+4145 AQGKDVTLSSAE
-4157 GGVKVKDLR
+4157 GGVKVNDLR

-4185 VTASAGDLG
+4185 VTASTGDLG

-4208 VQNGSVYDASG
+4208 VENGSVYDASG

-4231 LEAWERAGLI
+4231 LEAWKRAGLI

-4270 MESYQAFKE
+4270 MESYQAFIK
-4279 KGGELTDAQNQDYT
+4279 KGGKLTQAQEQDYT
-4293 ALQAIYGGF
+4293 DLQAIYGQF
-4302 ESAEAAVSAM
+4302 ASAEAAVSAM
-4312 EKDENSSLGKLVAS
+4312 EQDETSSLGKLIAS

-4363 KNVEINAANAGSVGE
+4363 VNVEINAANAGSVGE

-4499 YLKIHSDPAKWA
+4499 YLKIHSDPTKWA

-4581 LGDFGTED
+4581 RGDFGTED
-4589 TALRVGTA
+4589 TALRVGTD

-4661 NLESTGENKD
+4661 NLESTGEHKD

-4689 RSKGGVKLD
+4689 RSEGGVKLD

-4712 ASGDASL
+4712 AAGDASL
-4719 LGKSVTATQ
+4719 LGKSVTATR
-4728 GKLSAGGRIEVGA
+4728 GNLRAGGRIEVGA
-4741 TGGGIDAAGL
+4741 TGGGINAAGL

-4775 IEAAGDVNISSE
+4775 IEAAHDVKISSE
-4787 GTLDLANATVQST
+4787 ETLDLANATVQST
-4800 AGKVELNGL
+4800 AGKVELDGL
-4809 AGVVAKDATL
+4809 AGIVAKDATL
-4819 LAAEAVTVTANEN
+4819 LAAKEVTVEANEN
-4832 VEVSNSTVEAA
+4832 IEVSNSTVKAA
-4843 SLAITAAKSLT
+4843 SLAITAAQNLT
-4854 GTELKSKIT
+4854 GTGLEGTIT
-4863 GAAAFTAGENLV
+4863 GAAELTAGENLV

-4889 AAQGLSALG
+4889 AAQGLSARG
-4898 AAINATEGTLT
+4898 AALNATKGTLT
-4909 LTAEAADIDASSAT
+4909 LKAEAADIDAS
-4923 LTAKDEVKL
+4923 
-4932 TANQSITA
+4932 
-4940 EDASVEAASLAM
+4940 
-4952 TANTGSVK
+4952 G
-4960 ASGFTATV
+4960 
-4968 ADKAS
+4968 
-4973 VEADDSVTLDGS
+4973 
-4985 KIGAGALT
+4985 
-4993 ATAKTGDLSVKE
+4993 
-5005 ADIKATTG
+5005 
-5013 GITLTAEAA
+5013 
-5022 DIDASSAT
+5022 AT

-5061 NTGSVEATGF
+5061 DTGSVGATGFTATVADQVSVVAGDTVVLDNAELAAGALTATASLGDLSVKDAVITATKDGVTLTAEAADIDASSAKLTVKDELTLTAQQSITATDANVTSNSLTMTANTGSVEASRLTATVADQASVEAGNSVTLDSSKLGLGALTASAKSSDLSLTSAEIEVSGAAELTAQDTITATDANVTSDSLTMTAETGSVEASDF
-5071 TATVAGQALVE
+5071 MATVAGQALVE

-5106 DLSLKSAEVDISG
+5106 DLSLKSAEIEVSG
-5119 AAELTAKQSITATE
+5119 AAKLTAQDSITATD
-5133 ASVEAASLAMTAET
+5133 ANVTSNSLTMTAET
-5147 GSVEASGLTATVA
+5147 GSVEASRLITIVA
-5160 DQASVVAGDTVVLD
+5160 DQALVEAGDSVTLD

-5185 TASLGDLSVKD
+5185 TAKKGNLSVKD
-5196 AVITA
+5196 AEVT
-5201 TKGGITLTAE
+5201 TKTGGVTLTAE
-5211 AADIDASS
+5211 AADINASNT
-5219 AKLTAEG
+5219 KLTAEG

-5238 TDASVESASLAM
+5238 TDASVEADSLTM
-5250 TANTGSVEAT
+5250 TAETGSVEAT
-5260 GFTATVADQAS
+5260 GFTATVTGQAS
-5271 VVAGDTVVL
+5271 VVAGDSVML

-5286 AGALTATANLGD
+5286 AG
-5298 LSMTSAELDISGA
+5298 S
-5311 AKLTAQDTITATDAN
+5311 
-5326 VTSNSLTMTA
+5326 
-5336 NTGSVEASGLTATVA
+5336 
-5351 DQASVV
+5351 
-5357 AGDTVVLDNAELTA
+5357 
-5371 GALTATANLGDLSM
+5371 
-5385 MSAELDIS
+5385 
-5393 DAAELTA
+5393 
-5400 KQSIT
+5400 
-5405 ATDANLTSNSLTMTA
+5405 
-5420 VTGKLDGSRLTTTV
+5420 
-5434 TGQTSVQAG
+5434 
-5443 DSVTL
+5443 
-5448 DNAELTAGA
+5448 
-5457 LTATANL
+5457 
-5464 GDLSLK
+5464 
-5470 SAELDISGAAKLT
+5470 
-5483 AQDTITAT
+5483 
-5491 DANVT
+5491 
-5496 SDSLTMT
+5496 
-5503 AKTGKLDG
+5503 
-5511 SRLTTTVTG
+5511 
-5520 QASVEAGD
+5520 
-5528 SVTLDG
+5528 
-5534 SKLGAGALTATANLG
+5534 
-5549 DLSLKSAELDISGA
+5549 
-5563 AKLTAQDTITAT
+5563 
-5575 DANVTSNSLT
+5575 
-5585 MTAKT
+5585 
-5590 GSVEASRLTATVADQ
+5590 
-5605 ASIVAGNSVTLDGSK
+5605 
-5620 LGAGALTATATTGDL
+5620 LTATATTGVL
-5635 SVKNTEIKAAKGGIT
+5635 SVKDAEITTKTGGVT
-5650 LTAEASDI
+5650 LTAEAADI
-5658 DASGVNLS
+5658 DASCVNLT

-5681 APSGDAVARVTAKSL
+5681 APSGDAVASVTAKSL
-5696 SATASG
+5696 SATAGG
-5702 ALDASRLEVKVE
+5702 ALDASRLQVAVK
-5714 EASAFQSNGLL
+5714 EASAFRSNGLL

-5734 GSLRAEGDAGVEGAR
+5734 GSLRAEGDAGVEGSR

-5759 NEGNRD
+5759 NEGDRG

-5771 TFKSSKGPIT
+5771 TFKSSKGPVT

-5798 EGNLNVETARFEIQ
+5798 EGDLNVETAGFKIQ

-5821 GGDLTLAGAIGL
+5821 GGNLTLAGATGL
-5833 KGDFLEME
+5833 KGNFLEME

-5951 EGTVALETKRDLT
+5951 EGTVALETKKDLT
-5964 VEADHLTGDR
+5964 VEANHLTGDR
-5974 IAAESVLA
+5974 IAAESVFA
-5982 SGSALSISVKEDLHV
+5982 AGSALSISVKEDLHV

-6072 KSENKAKVTLHAA
+6072 KAENKAKVTLKAA
-6085 GSILQQEVSGNA
+6085 GSILQREVSGNA

-6196 SDLSAD
+6196 RDLSAD
-6202 GRLAIVTALEKNA
+6202 GRLAIVTALEKKA
-6215 PKGAPQGIVFS
+6215 PKGAPQGVVFS

>member
-37 KGLSTLLLSALAAGS
+37 KGLSALLLSALAAGS
-52 VSAAGVVSGW
+52 VSAAGVVSDW
-62 GSTTVTADQAN
+62 GSTTVTADQAG

-88 TGINKFR
+88 TGINKFSQ
-95 EFTVNAD
+95 FTVNAD
-102 QIANLQFGT
+102 QIANLQFG
-111 SQQLLNL
+111 SGQQLLNL

-181 DQPRTFNDAFLQN
+181 DQPTTFNDAFLQN

-232 GARLTTGVTNF
+232 GARLTTGVANF

-258 SANLEKELA
+258 SANLDQDLA
-267 FETDPDTGDVLLFAR
+267 FQTDPETGDVLLFAR
-282 AAGDLAA
+282 AAGNLAA
-289 DAETQTPESGE
+289 DGETQAPASEE

-312 VVVEEGAVVKAAGDL
+312 VVVDEGAVVTAAGDL

-336 AVNLLADDPILFKSS
+336 AVNPLAGDPILFQSS

-357 VSASVELLGTVRA
+357 VSAFVELLGTVRA

-393 ALETIQSGFVPIDTG
+393 ALETIESGFVPIDAG

-415 SADARVTVGEKAEV
+415 SADARVTVGEKAVV
-429 TGVKGLTL
+429 TGVQGLTL

-456 LNWGKAEEIP
+456 LNWGKVESIP

-482 IKGALATDGELK
+482 IKGALATDGEMK

-537 ASISAAGTSALGP
+537 ASIGAADTSAPGP

-586 NASAQANLG
+586 NASAQTKLG
-595 EGFTSSGTADVRA
+595 AGFTTSGTADVRA
-608 TNETETLKVRAKTTV
+608 TNDTETLKVRAKTTV
-623 GDYGIQMKIMDFGS
+623 GDYGIKMKITDFGS

-644 ADSLAG
+644 AESLAG

-684 APNVQLQ
+684 EPNVQLK

-719 EKGNVDKD
+719 EQGNVDKD

-734 LINEAGDG
+734 LINEAGEG

-751 GDGASIKTSSSGD
+751 GDGASITTSTSGD
-764 LTLTA
+764 LTLSS

-790 AYAAHFS
+790 AYAEHFS
-797 ADAYQEELAAFTAA
+797 KEAYKEELAAFTAA

-848 LMSLVGEGAGT
+848 LMSLVGEGAET

-923 LESAQALGLT
+923 LESAEALGLT

-1036 DEARIEATLDDLTIK
+1036 DEARIEAKSDDLTIK

-1098 DGTTSIG
+1098 DGTSSIG

-1132 LTGQAGVS
+1132 LAGQAGVS

-1155 LSALGSQTG
+1155 LGALGTQTG

-1178 GALQSAVSSGAGLAA
+1178 GALQGAVSLGAGLAA

-1203 DGSYSGLETGNPSS
+1203 DGSYSGLETGEPSSASS

-1247 DVKESNVLHI
+1247 DVTESNVLHI
-1257 EGATADQDGMITLD
+1257 EGASADSDGMITLD

-1326 VSLSEKVENMGV
+1326 VSLSEKVKDMGV

-1343 GTTVAQGLGVAVS
+1343 GTTVAQGLGVAVA
-1356 TSGGPAGAIDA
+1356 TSGGHAGAIDA

-1372 LIKNTVS
+1372 LIENTVR
-1379 ADVEGLSVRNESGE
+1379 ADVEGLSVGNESGE
-1393 FEYAQTAWTGEVQV
+1393 FEYAQTAWTGEIQV

-1429 VAVADIDNTVASTIK
+1429 VAVADIDNTVASTLK
-1444 GANFTNVKSVDVK
+1444 GANFTNAKSVDVK

-1486 IISADITNIVNAS
+1486 IISADITNIVNA
-1499 AEDSQASLAKDGS
+1499 AVENSQASLAKDGS

-1540 LVEEDKVLNR
+1540 LVEEDELLNR
-1550 SLLEGVQIAEDDS
+1550 SLLDGVQIAEDDS
-1563 GSNYRD
+1563 GENYRD
-1569 LSSDFLDGSGMT
+1569 LSSDFLKGSGMT

-1612 FGASSKG
+1612 FGASSKS

-1664 VTQTAQASAEDLT
+1664 VKQTAQASAEDLN
-1677 LTAGAMKDDAV
+1677 LIAGAMKDDAV
-1688 RAVLAAQT
+1688 RAALAAQT

-1728 NNALTTLKKST
+1728 NNALTTLKNST

-1773 AATISSNAALGA
+1773 AATVSSNAALGA

-1803 TLDGLERFDAQARDD
+1803 TLDGLGHFDAQARDD

-1858 TLLASEEKTDI
+1858 TLLVSEEKTDI

-1883 LAVGA
+1883 LAVSA

-1905 TVAADLTGLK
+1905 TVAADLTGLN
-1915 TNNEANEADETIEGA
+1915 TNNQANEADETIEGA

-1961 VAVNTIDVDVA
+1961 IAVNTIDVDVA

-2023 SASLTDSILHAADAV
+2023 SAALTGSILQAADAV

-2087 TGTGIGTLTMKSGV
+2087 TGTGAGTLTMKSGV
-2101 DDTNINNAIVEQD
+2101 DDTHINNAIVEQD

-2126 AEEKVDGIAVSA
+2126 AEETVDGIAVSA

-2207 GGISANGSVT
+2207 GAMSANGSVT

-2231 SALISAATT
+2231 SSLRSAATT

-2275 SVVTALTNSTVAGGA
+2275 SVVTALTNSTVADGA
-2290 YTQKADYLGRLTNLG
+2290 YTQKADYLGRITNLG

-2331 VVDGGSVVKP
+2331 VVNDGSAVKP

-2395 TNQVTLSAKNDDSIE
+2395 TNLVTLSAKNDDSIE

-2423 AGATVAVNTMAGD
+2423 AGATVAVNTMAGN
-2436 VGTMVKNASLKGTDV
+2436 VGTMVKNAALKGTDV

-2460 AKSTLVSASAS
+2460 AESTLVSASAS
-2471 LGAGLAANVFSTR
+2471 LAAGLAANVFSTR

-2503 ATLEKFKSDYGAL
+2503 ATLEEFKGDYGAL
-2516 SKKDLTTGAAGGASD
+2516 SKKDLTTGAAGGASE
-2531 GEVMAKTEAKS
+2531 GEVTSETEAKS

-2566 AKEDAKEGSG
+2566 AKEDAKAGSG

-2582 LGTAGSVGIGASV
+2582 LGTAGAVGIGASV
-2595 VTVDR
+2595 VTVER

-2607 MSGGGISAKTAE
+2607 MSGGGITAKTAE
-2619 ITASVGADDSLKVH
+2619 ITASAGADDSLKVR

-2667 ESVVITAKNDSS
+2667 DSVVITAKNDSS

-2716 EGDVKATVD
+2716 VGDVKATVD

-2756 AQATLSNISASGASF
+2756 AEARLENVSASGASF

-2779 ELSVKSYAAGGA
+2779 ELSVKSYATGGA
-2791 LGVSAGVVKA
+2791 LGVSAGVVQA
-2801 TAEESGEATLVVTGG
+2801 TAEESGKATLVVAGG

-2901 DASADAVAAGGI
+2901 DASADAVTAGGI

-2927 ESEMTLKGSASTLGS
+2927 KSEMTLTGSASTLGS

-3022 GAVGTNTMK
+3022 GAVGTNTME

-3079 GGIKFANTVERSAD
+3079 GGIKFINTVERSAD
-3093 VSVGKKASL
+3093 VSVGKKVSL

-3116 DADVRVLARTAGA
+3116 DADVRVLARTAGL
-3129 FNAVG
+3129 FNALG

-3147 SVASG
+3147 SVESG

-3187 ANADSKTNVT
+3187 ANADSNAKVT

-3295 WGQLKA
+3295 WGKLKA

-3316 AAVEETGRISVTG
+3316 AAVEETGRINVTG

-3350 GSDAEIA
+3350 GSEAEIA
-3357 GSQSQP
+3357 GSQSKP

-3400 LEKIL
+3400 LETIL
-3405 REYTGATKEAIVGY
+3405 REYTGATTDAIVGY

-3424 ALAALMEQKGLGEWV
+3424 ALAALMAQKGLGEWV
-3439 TLKFEKDGQEFT
+3439 TLEFTENGKTVT

-3477 IKLNAA
+3477 IKLNAS

-3519 GGEIELNGVAADE
+3519 GGEIELNGVAADA
-3532 SALKEAGFQGNVR
+3532 SALQGAGFQGNVR
-3545 SSDNTADPVIRI
+3545 SSDNTADPVISI
-3557 ESEAQTGSY
+3557 ESEAKTGSY
-3566 TVKHEKD
+3566 TVKHTKD
-3573 ESGKPFEE
+3573 ESGKPFDLTEE
-3581 TVTPSTNLVLTGEIR
+3581 VTPSTNLVLTGEIR

-3652 TEIGQIS
+3652 NEIGKIS
-3659 SKDNYDSSKDPSKTF
+3659 STDNYDSSHAPGTTS

-3695 SGDLINLNGTI
+3695 SGDLINLNGTV

-3716 INETV
+3716 IKETV
-3721 LEAKISE
+3721 LEKKISE

-3842 FWSDSTKGTGAKV
+3842 FYNNNNGTGAKV

-3867 VDHNGQAIGNETVRN
+3867 VDHNGKAIEKETVRN

-3893 LYVWTEGMVSGSTET
+3893 LYVWTEGMVSSKTER

-3913 MAKWW
+3913 MAKGW
-3918 GEAADKLQDAFET
+3918 GLGDDKLKEAFEADKET
-3931 EKKTITKSGNLYQG
+3931 IEKSGDLYQG

-3951 LTRPNKGSGQDDNF
+3951 LTRPNIGDGQDANF
-3965 YAWMDVL
+3965 YAWMDVI
-3972 DQTDT
+3972 DKTDT
-3977 GYQVT
+3977 GYLVT
-3982 TKKWKTGFLGCH
+3982 KKKWKTGFLGCH

-4053 RLNAG
+4053 KLNAG

-4067 ASLNGADTIN
+4067 ASLNGANTIN

-4100 KLGATAAN
+4100 KLGAQAAN
-4108 IHIDGTNLGAGRNVS
+4108 IHIDGTNLGAGRTVS

-4139 DLQAAE
+4139 DLQAAK

-4157 GGVKVKDLR
+4157 GGVTVNDLR

-4185 VTASAGDLG
+4185 VTASTGDLG
-4194 LGLIESKLGDVVLT
+4194 LGLIESKSGDVVLT

-4270 MESYQAFKE
+4270 METYKAFKE
-4279 KGGELTDAQNQDYT
+4279 KGGKLTDAQEQDYT
-4293 ALQAIYGGF
+4293 ALQAIYGEF
-4302 ESAEAAVSAM
+4302 ASAEAAVSAM
-4312 EKDENSSLGKLVAS
+4312 EQDENSSLGKLVAS

-4337 LYSIADTIINS
+4337 LDSIADTIINS
-4348 EGSSTTTARATNVRG
+4348 DGSSTTTARATNVRG

-4540 DKDVSLKANNLYA
+4540 DQDVSLKANNLYA

-4589 TALRVGTA
+4589 TALLVGTD

-4620 AINGINASGVVD
+4620 SINGINASGVVD

-4639 KVGAVKG
+4639 QVGAVKG

-4661 NLESTGENKD
+4661 DLESTGESKD

-4698 AKAGELKFTGGVVE
+4698 AKAGELKFTGGVVD
-4712 ASGDASL
+4712 ASGNASL

-4728 GKLSAGGRIEVGA
+4728 GNLRAGGRIEIGA
-4741 TGGGIDAAGL
+4741 TGGGINAAGL
-4751 QTQAGAGTLITAV
+4751 QTQAGAGTLISAV

-4775 IEAAGDVNISSE
+4775 IEAAEDVKISSE
-4787 GTLDLANATVQST
+4787 ETLDLANATVKST
-4800 AGKVELNGL
+4800 AGKVELDGL
-4809 AGVVAKDATL
+4809 AGVVAQEATL
-4819 LAAEAVTVTANEN
+4819 SAADAVTVTANEN

-4843 SLAITAAKSLT
+4843 SLAMTTET
-4854 GTELKSKIT
+4854 GSVEASH
-4863 GAAAFTAGENLV
+4863 
-4875 LDSADLSGGTVSAV
+4875 
-4889 AAQGLSALG
+4889 
-4898 AAINATEGTLT
+4898 
-4909 LTAEAADIDASSAT
+4909 LTAT
-4923 LTAKDEVKL
+4923 VTG
-4932 TANQSITA
+4932 Q
-4940 EDASVEAASLAM
+4940 ASVEAG
-4952 TANTGSVK
+4952 N
-4960 ASGFTATV
+4960 
-4968 ADKAS
+4968 
-4973 VEADDSVTLDGS
+4973 SVTLD
-4985 KIGAGALT
+4985 KAVLTAGALT
-4993 ATAKTGDLSVKE
+4993 ATAKTGDLSVKDAE
-5005 ADIKATTG
+5005 ITSKTG
-5013 GITLTAEAA
+5013 G
-5022 DIDASSAT
+5022 
-5030 LTAKDEVKLT
+5030 V
-5040 AKQSIT
+5040 
-5046 ATEASVEADSLTMTA
+5046 
-5061 NTGSVEATGF
+5061 
-5071 TATVAGQALVE
+5071 
-5082 AGDSVTLD
+5082 
-5090 GSKLGLGAL
+5090 
-5099 TASAKSG
+5099 
-5106 DLSLKSAEVDISG
+5106 
-5119 AAELTAKQSITATE
+5119 
-5133 ASVEAASLAMTAET
+5133 
-5147 GSVEASGLTATVA
+5147 
-5160 DQASVVAGDTVVLD
+5160 
-5174 NAELTAGALTA
+5174 
-5185 TASLGDLSVKD
+5185 
-5196 AVITA
+5196 
-5201 TKGGITLTAE
+5201 TLTAE

-5219 AKLTAEG
+5219 AKLTAKDKVE
-5226 EVKLTA
+5226 LTA
-5232 QNSITA
+5232 KQSITA
-5238 TDASVESASLAM
+5238 ADASVEAASL
-5250 TANTGSVEAT
+5250 E
-5260 GFTATVADQAS
+5260 
-5271 VVAGDTVVL
+5271 
-5280 DNAELT
+5280 
-5286 AGALTATANLGD
+5286 
-5298 LSMTSAELDISGA
+5298 
-5311 AKLTAQDTITATDAN
+5311 
-5326 VTSNSLTMTA
+5326 MTA
-5336 NTGSVEASGLTATVA
+5336 NTGSVEASRLKTIVA
-5351 DQASVV
+5351 DQASIV
-5357 AGDTVVLDNAELTA
+5357 AGT
-5371 GALTATANLGDLSM
+5371 
-5385 MSAELDIS
+5385 
-5393 DAAELTA
+5393 
-5400 KQSIT
+5400 
-5405 ATDANLTSNSLTMTA
+5405 
-5420 VTGKLDGSRLTTTV
+5420 
-5434 TGQTSVQAG
+5434 
-5443 DSVTL
+5443 SVTL
-5448 DNAELTAGA
+5448 D
-5457 LTATANL
+5457 
-5464 GDLSLK
+5464 S
-5470 SAELDISGAAKLT
+5470 
-5483 AQDTITAT
+5483 
-5491 DANVT
+5491 
-5496 SDSLTMT
+5496 
-5503 AKTGKLDG
+5503 
-5511 SRLTTTVTG
+5511 
-5520 QASVEAGD
+5520 
-5528 SVTLDG
+5528 
-5534 SKLGAGALTATANLG
+5534 SKLGAGALTATA
-5549 DLSLKSAELDISGA
+5549 K
-5563 AKLTAQDTITAT
+5563 
-5575 DANVTSNSLT
+5575 
-5585 MTAKT
+5585 
-5590 GSVEASRLTATVADQ
+5590 
-5605 ASIVAGNSVTLDGSK
+5605 
-5620 LGAGALTATATTGDL
+5620 TGDL
-5635 SVKNTEIKAAKGGIT
+5635 SVRNAEINATKDGIT
-5650 LTAEASDI
+5650 LTAEAADI
-5658 DASGVNLS
+5658 DASGVNLT
-5666 AVGAATLTAGQDLKL
+5666 AEGAAKLTAGQGLKL

-5696 SATASG
+5696 SATAGG

-5714 EASAFQSNGLL
+5714 EASAFRSNGLL

-5734 GSLRAEGDAGVEGAR
+5734 GSLRAEGDAGVEGSR
-5749 ITVDVTGNGY
+5749 ITVGVTGNGY
-5759 NEGNRD
+5759 NEGNRG

-5771 TFKSSKGPIT
+5771 TIKSSKGPVT

-5798 EGNLNVETARFEIQ
+5798 EGDLNVETAGFEIL

-5821 GGDLTLAGAIGL
+5821 GGDLTLAGATGL

-5951 EGTVALETKRDLT
+5951 EGTVALETKNDLT
-5964 VEADHLTGDR
+5964 VEANHLTGDR
-5974 IAAESVLA
+5974 IAAESVLTA
-5982 SGSALSISVKEDLHV
+5982 GSALSISVKEDLHV
-5997 EEGVQASGQNVKFS
+5997 EEGVQASGQNVMFS

-6072 KSENKAKVTLHAA
+6072 KAENKAKVTLKAA
-6085 GSILQQEVSGNA
+6085 GSILQREVSGNA
-6097 GVRGSSLEAQSSGG
+6097 GVRGSTLEAQSSGG

-6190 AAAVHG
+6190 AVAVHG
-6196 SDLSAD
+6196 RDLSAD

-6215 PKGAPQGIVFS
+6215 PKGAPQGVVFS

-6349 DPSALPRLSF
+6349 DPTALPRLSF

-6380 DLTTPLGSWLFL
+6380 DLTTPLGCWLFL

-6417 GVIRDLREPTKED
+6417 GAIRDLREPTKED

>member
-37 KGLSTLLLSALAAGS
+37 KGLSALLLSALAAGS

-62 GSTTVTADQAN
+62 DSTTVTADQAG

-88 TGINKFR
+88 TGINKFSQ
-95 EFTVNAD
+95 FTVNAD
-102 QIANLQFGT
+102 QIANLQFG
-111 SQQLLNL
+111 SGQQLLNL

-181 DQPRTFNDAFLQN
+181 DQPTTFNDAFLQN

-232 GARLTTGVTNF
+232 GASLTTGVANF

-258 SANLEKELA
+258 SANLEKDLA

-289 DAETQTPESGE
+289 DAETQAPESGE

-312 VVVEEGAVVKAAGDL
+312 VVVEEGAVVKAAGNL

-336 AVNLLADDPILFKSS
+336 AVNPLAGAPILFKSS

-357 VSASVELLGTVRA
+357 VSASVELLGTVHA
-370 EGKLTAEAR
+370 EGNLTAEAR

-429 TGVKGLTL
+429 TGVQGLTL

-446 VGDQSGFKNF
+446 VGNQSGFKNF
-456 LNWGKAEEIP
+456 LNWGKAESIP

-506 VKAATSA
+506 VKSATSA

-525 LDAGTTVSVADG
+525 LDAGTNVSVADG
-537 ASISAAGTSALGP
+537 ASIGAAGTSALGP

-586 NASAQANLG
+586 NASAQTNIGA
-595 EGFTSSGTADVRA
+595 GFTTSGTADVRA
-608 TNETETLKVRAKTTV
+608 TNKTETLKVRAKTTV

-659 ATTAKFQLGGAAA
+659 ATTSKFQLGGAAA

-684 APNVQLQ
+684 EPNVKLE

-719 EKGNVDKD
+719 EQGNAEKD

-734 LINEAGDG
+734 LINETGDG

-751 GDGASIKTSSSGD
+751 GDGASITTRSSGD
-764 LTLTA
+764 LTLTSK
-769 EALINKD
+769 ALINKD
-776 RFEFLKKEL
+776 RFKFLKQEL

-790 AYAAHFS
+790 AYADHFT
-797 ADAYQEELAAFTAA
+797 ADAYKDELAAFTAA
-811 KDKMVEAFDA
+811 KYKMVEAFDA

-835 QTAFEEFSSTLKA
+835 QTAFEEFSRTLKD

-923 LESAQALGLT
+923 LESAEALGLT

-953 PLPNIDKGTSLG
+953 PLPNIDKGKSLG

-1036 DEARIEATLDDLTIK
+1036 DEARIEARSDDLTIK

-1098 DGTTSIG
+1098 DGTSSIG

-1132 LTGQAGVS
+1132 LAGQAGVSGS

-1155 LSALGSQTG
+1155 LGALGTQTG
-1164 STALTGA
+1164 SSALTGA

-1178 GALQSAVSSGAGLAA
+1178 GALQGAVSSGAGLAA

-1217 GIASAGSVTS
+1217 ALSGIASAGSVTS
-1227 GIQAAGSSF
+1227 GIEAAGSSF

-1247 DVKESNVLHI
+1247 DVTESNVLHI
-1257 EGATADQDGMITLD
+1257 EGASADQNGMITLD

-1320 RLTLKN
+1320 RLTIKN

-1372 LIKNTVS
+1372 LIENTVR
-1379 ADVEGLSVRNESGE
+1379 ADVEGLSVGNESGE
-1393 FEYAQTAWTGEVQV
+1393 FEYAQTAWTGEIQV

-1429 VAVADIDNTVASTIK
+1429 VAVADIDNTVASTLK
-1444 GANFTNVKSVDVK
+1444 GANFTNAKSVDVK

-1540 LVEEDKVLNR
+1540 FVEEDELLNR
-1550 SLLEGVQIAEDDS
+1550 SLLKGVQIAEDDS
-1563 GSNYRD
+1563 GENYRD
-1569 LSSDFLDGSGMT
+1569 LSSGFMDGSGMT

-1728 NNALTTLKKST
+1728 NNALTTLKNST
-1739 ISSFKDASAEDGSTV
+1739 ISSVKDASAEDGSTV

-1773 AATISSNAALGA
+1773 AATVSSNAALGA

-1803 TLDGLERFDAQARDD
+1803 TLDGLGHFDAQARDD

-1915 TNNEANEADETIEGA
+1915 TNNKANEADETIEGA

-1951 ASQAAALGAG
+1951 GSQAAALGAG

-2023 SASLTDSILHAADAV
+2023 SAALTDSILQAADAV

-2072 SGATTATVSGSAVKE
+2072 SGATTATVSGSSVKE
-2087 TGTGIGTLTMKSGV
+2087 TGTGTGTLTMKSGV
-2101 DDTNINNAIVEQD
+2101 DDTHINNAIVEQD

-2126 AEEKVDGIAVSA
+2126 TEETVDGIAVAA

-2165 VTHAGKTEAGV
+2165 VTHAGRTEAGV
-2176 SQSTLESAGKLAVEA
+2176 SSSTLESAGKLAVEA

-2223 ATRAAVED
+2223 ATRAAVENSSLT
-2231 SALISAATT
+2231 SAAATT

-2275 SVVTALTNSTVAGGA
+2275 SVVTALENSTVAGGA
-2290 YTQKADYLGRLTNLG
+2290 YTQKADYLGRITNLG

-2331 VVDGGSVVKP
+2331 VVDGGSAVKP

-2379 AGETLVLVD
+2379 AGETLVVVD

-2423 AGATVAVNTMAGD
+2423 AGATVAVNTMAGN
-2436 VGTMVKNASLKGTDV
+2436 VGTMVKNAALKGTDV

-2471 LGAGLAANVFSTR
+2471 LAAGLAANVFSTR

-2495 GDGDTGTS
+2495 GEGDAGTS
-2503 ATLEKFKSDYGAL
+2503 ATLEKFKGDYGAL
-2516 SKKDLTTGAAGGASD
+2516 SKKELTTGAAGGASE
-2531 GEVMAKTEAKS
+2531 GEVKAETEAKS
-2542 NLVSGTGVMSVD
+2542 DLVKGTGVMSVN

-2566 AKEDAKEGSG
+2566 AKEDAKAGSG

-2582 LGTAGSVGIGASV
+2582 LGTAGAVGIGASV

-2600 VIGASVT
+2600 VMGASVT
-2607 MSGGGISAKTAE
+2607 MSGGGINAKTAE
-2619 ITASVGADDSLKVH
+2619 ITASAGADDSLKVH

-2667 ESVVITAKNDSS
+2667 ESVHITAKNDSS

-2692 AVGAQIAKIKDDSS
+2692 AVGAQIAKIKDASS

-2716 EGDVKATVD
+2716 VGDVKATVD
-2725 RAQRLH
+2725 RAQRLQ

-2756 AQATLSNISASGASF
+2756 AQATLTNVSASGASF

-2791 LGVSAGVVKA
+2791 LGVSAGVVQA

-2843 GRVEGYGGAV
+2843 GRVEGYGGAA

-2883 GKIAGT
+2883 EKIAGT

-2927 ESEMTLKGSASTLGS
+2927 ESEMTLKGSATTLGS

-2965 NADANDAV
+2965 NADGNDAV
-2973 HTTHKD
+2973 RTTHED
-2979 TSSAALTVAGSFTTA
+2979 ISSAALTVAGSFTTA

-3022 GAVGTNTMK
+3022 GAVGTNTME

-3079 GGIKFANTVERSAD
+3079 GGIKFTNTVERSAD
-3093 VSVGKKASL
+3093 VSVGKNASL

-3129 FNAVG
+3129 FNALG

-3147 SVASG
+3147 SVESG

-3169 GEDVL
+3169 GEDQL

-3187 ANADSKTNVT
+3187 ANANSNAKVT

-3204 SLESGAEIRSGG
+3204 SLKSGAEIRSGG

-3316 AAVEETGRISVTG
+3316 AAVEETGRINVTG

-3357 GSQSQP
+3357 GSQNKP

-3405 REYTGATKEAIVGY
+3405 REYTGATTEAIVGY

-3439 TLKFEKDGQEFT
+3439 TLEFTEDGKTVT

-3497 GVRIKNES
+3497 GVWIKNES

-3545 SSDNTADPVIRI
+3545 SSDNTADPVISI

-3566 TVKHEKD
+3566 TVKYKED
-3573 ESGKPFEE
+3573 EPGNPL

-3601 VSISAKDG
+3601 VSIWAKDG

-3652 TEIGQIS
+3652 NEIGQIS
-3659 SKDNYDSSKDPSKTF
+3659 SKDNYDSSKDPSTLF
-3674 VSSNAQAP
+3674 VSSDVQAP

-3695 SGDLINLNGTI
+3695 SGDLINLNGTV

-3721 LEAKISE
+3721 LEQKISE

-3818 GDHDVLTGRIDTGS
+3818 GNHDVLTGRIDTGS

-3893 LYVWTEGMVSGSTET
+3893 LYVWTEGMVSSTTERK
-3908 QYYEY
+3908 YSEY

-3918 GEAADKLQDAFET
+3918 GAADDKLKEAFAVEGET
-3931 EKKTITKSGNLYQG
+3931 IEKSGDLYQG
-3945 ATITDQ
+3945 ATITDK
-3951 LTRPNKGSGQDDNF
+3951 LTRPNKGIGQDANF
-3965 YAWMDVL
+3965 YAWMDVI
-3972 DQTDT
+3972 DKTDT

-3982 TKKWKTGFLGCH
+3982 KKKWKTGFLGCH

-4053 RLNAG
+4053 SLNAG
-4058 GDIRAESAG
+4058 GNIRAESAG
-4067 ASLNGADTIN
+4067 ASLNGANTIN

-4087 LRPIALKGGSGEL
+4087 LRPIALKGGSGAL
-4100 KLGATAAN
+4100 KLGAEAAN
-4108 IHIDGTNLGAGRNVS
+4108 IRIDGTNLGAGRTVS

-4139 DLQAAE
+4139 DLQAAK
-4145 AQGKDVTLSSVE
+4145 AQGKDVTLSSAE
-4157 GGVKVKDLR
+4157 GGVKVNDLR

-4185 VTASAGDLG
+4185 VTASTGDLG

-4208 VQNGSVYDASG
+4208 VENGSVYDASG

-4231 LEAWERAGLI
+4231 LEAWKRAGLI

-4270 MESYQAFKE
+4270 MESYQAFIK
-4279 KGGELTDAQNQDYT
+4279 KGGKLTQAQEQDYT
-4293 ALQAIYGGF
+4293 DLQAIYGQF
-4302 ESAEAAVSAM
+4302 ASAEAAVSAM
-4312 EKDENSSLGKLVAS
+4312 EQDETSSLGKLIAS

-4363 KNVEINAANAGSVGE
+4363 VNVEINAANAGSVGE

-4499 YLKIHSDPAKWA
+4499 YLKIHSDPTKWA

-4581 LGDFGTED
+4581 RGDFGTED
-4589 TALRVGTA
+4589 TALRVGTD

-4661 NLESTGENKD
+4661 NLESTGEHKD

-4689 RSKGGVKLD
+4689 RSEGGVKLD

-4712 ASGDASL
+4712 AAGDASL
-4719 LGKSVTATQ
+4719 LGKSVTATR
-4728 GKLSAGGRIEVGA
+4728 GNLRAGGRIEVGA
-4741 TGGGIDAAGL
+4741 TGGGINAAGL

-4775 IEAAGDVNISSE
+4775 IEAAHDVKISSE
-4787 GTLDLANATVQST
+4787 ETLDLANATVQST
-4800 AGKVELNGL
+4800 AGKVELDGL
-4809 AGVVAKDATL
+4809 AGIVAKDATL
-4819 LAAEAVTVTANEN
+4819 LAAKEVTVEANEN
-4832 VEVSNSTVEAA
+4832 IEVSNSTVKAA
-4843 SLAITAAKSLT
+4843 SLAITAAQNLT
-4854 GTELKSKIT
+4854 GTGLEGTIT
-4863 GAAAFTAGENLV
+4863 GAAELTAGENLV

-4889 AAQGLSALG
+4889 AAQGLSARG
-4898 AAINATEGTLT
+4898 AALNATKGTLT
-4909 LTAEAADIDASSAT
+4909 LKAEAADIDAS
-4923 LTAKDEVKL
+4923 
-4932 TANQSITA
+4932 
-4940 EDASVEAASLAM
+4940 
-4952 TANTGSVK
+4952 G
-4960 ASGFTATV
+4960 
-4968 ADKAS
+4968 
-4973 VEADDSVTLDGS
+4973 
-4985 KIGAGALT
+4985 
-4993 ATAKTGDLSVKE
+4993 
-5005 ADIKATTG
+5005 
-5013 GITLTAEAA
+5013 
-5022 DIDASSAT
+5022 AT

-5061 NTGSVEATGF
+5061 DTGSVGATGF
-5071 TATVAGQALVE
+5071 TATVA
-5082 AGDSVTLD
+5082 
-5090 GSKLGLGAL
+5090 
-5099 TASAKSG
+5099 
-5106 DLSLKSAEVDISG
+5106 
-5119 AAELTAKQSITATE
+5119 
-5133 ASVEAASLAMTAET
+5133 
-5147 GSVEASGLTATVA
+5147 
-5160 DQASVVAGDTVVLD
+5160 DQVSVVAGDTVVLD
-5174 NAELTAGALTA
+5174 NAELAAGALTA

-5201 TKGGITLTAE
+5201 TKDGVTLTAE

-5219 AKLTAEG
+5219 AKLT
-5226 EVKLTA
+5226 VKDELTLTA
-5232 QNSITA
+5232 QQS
-5238 TDASVESASLAM
+5238 
-5250 TANTGSVEAT
+5250 
-5260 GFTATVADQAS
+5260 
-5271 VVAGDTVVL
+5271 
-5280 DNAELT
+5280 
-5286 AGALTATANLGD
+5286 
-5298 LSMTSAELDISGA
+5298 
-5311 AKLTAQDTITATDAN
+5311 ITATDAN
-5326 VTSNSLTMTA
+5326 VTSNSLTMTV
-5336 NTGSVEASGLTATVA
+5336 NTGSVEASRLTATVA
-5351 DQASVV
+5351 DQASVE
-5357 AGDTVVLDNAELTA
+5357 AGNSVTLDSSKLGL
-5371 GALTATANLGDLSM
+5371 GALTA
-5385 MSAELDIS
+5385 SAKS
-5393 DAAELTA
+5393 
-5400 KQSIT
+5400 S
-5405 ATDANLTSNSLTMTA
+5405 
-5420 VTGKLDGSRLTTTV
+5420 
-5434 TGQTSVQAG
+5434 
-5443 DSVTL
+5443 
-5448 DNAELTAGA
+5448 
-5457 LTATANL
+5457 
-5464 GDLSLK
+5464 DLSLT
-5470 SAELDISGAAKLT
+5470 SAEIEVSGAAELT

-5503 AKTGKLDG
+5503 AETGSVEA
-5511 SRLTTTVTG
+5511 SRLITIVAD
-5520 QASVEAGD
+5520 QALVEAGD
-5528 SVTLDG
+5528 SVTLDNAE
-5534 SKLGAGALTATANLG
+5534 LTAGALTATA
-5549 DLSLKSAELDISGA
+5549 K
-5563 AKLTAQDTITAT
+5563 K
-5575 DANVTSNSLT
+5575 
-5585 MTAKT
+5585 
-5590 GSVEASRLTATVADQ
+5590 
-5605 ASIVAGNSVTLDGSK
+5605 GN
-5620 LGAGALTATATTGDL
+5620 L
-5635 SVKNTEIKAAKGGIT
+5635 SVKDAEVTTKTGGVT
-5650 LTAEASDI
+5650 LTAEAADI
-5658 DASGVNLS
+5658 DASCVNLT

-5681 APSGDAVARVTAKSL
+5681 APSGDAVASVTAKSL
-5696 SATASG
+5696 SATAGG
-5702 ALDASRLEVKVE
+5702 ALDASRLQVAVK
-5714 EASAFQSNGLL
+5714 EASAFRSNGLL

-5734 GSLRAEGDAGVEGAR
+5734 GSLRAEGDAGVEGSR

-5759 NEGNRD
+5759 NEGDRG

-5771 TFKSSKGPIT
+5771 TFKSSKGPVT

-5798 EGNLNVETARFEIQ
+5798 EGDLNVETAGFKIQ

-5821 GGDLTLAGAIGL
+5821 GGNLTLAGATGL
-5833 KGDFLEME
+5833 KGNFLEME

-5951 EGTVALETKRDLT
+5951 EGTVALETKKDLT
-5964 VEADHLTGDR
+5964 VEANHLTGDR
-5974 IAAESVLA
+5974 IAAESVFA
-5982 SGSALSISVKEDLHV
+5982 AGSALSISVKEDLHV

-6072 KSENKAKVTLHAA
+6072 KAENKAKVTLKAA
-6085 GSILQQEVSGNA
+6085 GSILQREVSGNA

-6196 SDLSAD
+6196 RDLSAD
-6202 GRLAIVTALEKNA
+6202 GRLAIVTALEKKA
-6215 PKGAPQGIVFS
+6215 PKGAPQGVVFS

>member
-37 KGLSTLLLSALAAGS
+37 KGLSALLLSALAAGS

-62 GSTTVTADQAN
+62 DSTTVTADQAG

-88 TGINKFR
+88 TGINKFSQ
-95 EFTVNAD
+95 FTVNAD
-102 QIANLQFGT
+102 QIANLQFG
-111 SQQLLNL
+111 SGQQLLNL

-181 DQPRTFNDAFLQN
+181 DQPTTFNDAFLQN

-232 GARLTTGVTNF
+232 GASLTTGVANF

-258 SANLEKELA
+258 SANLEKDLA

-289 DAETQTPESGE
+289 DAETQAPESGE

-312 VVVEEGAVVKAAGDL
+312 VVVEEGAVVKAAGNL

-336 AVNLLADDPILFKSS
+336 AVNPLAGAPILFKSS

-357 VSASVELLGTVRA
+357 VSASVELLGTVHA
-370 EGKLTAEAR
+370 EGNLTAEAR

-429 TGVKGLTL
+429 TGVQGLTL

-446 VGDQSGFKNF
+446 VGNQSGFKNF
-456 LNWGKAEEIP
+456 LNWGKAESIP

-506 VKAATSA
+506 VKSATSA

-525 LDAGTTVSVADG
+525 LDAGTNVSVADG
-537 ASISAAGTSALGP
+537 ASIGAAGTSALGP

-586 NASAQANLG
+586 NASAQTNIGA
-595 EGFTSSGTADVRA
+595 GFTTSGTADVRA
-608 TNETETLKVRAKTTV
+608 TNKTETLKVRAKTTV

-659 ATTAKFQLGGAAA
+659 ATTSKFQLGGAAA

-684 APNVQLQ
+684 EPNVKLE

-719 EKGNVDKD
+719 EQGNAEKD

-734 LINEAGDG
+734 LINETGDG

-751 GDGASIKTSSSGD
+751 GDGASITTRSSGD
-764 LTLTA
+764 LTLTSK
-769 EALINKD
+769 ALINKD
-776 RFEFLKKEL
+776 RFKFLKQEL

-790 AYAAHFS
+790 AYADHFT
-797 ADAYQEELAAFTAA
+797 ADAYKDELAAFTAA
-811 KDKMVEAFDA
+811 KYKMVEAFDA

-835 QTAFEEFSSTLKA
+835 QTAFEEFSRTLKD

-923 LESAQALGLT
+923 LESAEALGLT

-953 PLPNIDKGTSLG
+953 PLPNIDKGKSLG

-1036 DEARIEATLDDLTIK
+1036 DEARIEARSDDLTIK

-1098 DGTTSIG
+1098 DGTSSIG

-1132 LTGQAGVS
+1132 LAGQAGVSGS

-1155 LSALGSQTG
+1155 LGALGTQTG
-1164 STALTGA
+1164 SSALTGA

-1178 GALQSAVSSGAGLAA
+1178 GALQGAVSSGAGLAA

-1217 GIASAGSVTS
+1217 ALSGIASAGSVTS
-1227 GIQAAGSSF
+1227 GIEAAGSSF

-1247 DVKESNVLHI
+1247 DVTESNVLHI
-1257 EGATADQDGMITLD
+1257 EGASADQNGMITLD

-1320 RLTLKN
+1320 RLTIKN

-1372 LIKNTVS
+1372 LIENTVR
-1379 ADVEGLSVRNESGE
+1379 ADVEGLSVGNESGE
-1393 FEYAQTAWTGEVQV
+1393 FEYAQTAWTGEIQV

-1429 VAVADIDNTVASTIK
+1429 VAVADIDNTVASTLK
-1444 GANFTNVKSVDVK
+1444 GANFTNAKSVDVK

-1540 LVEEDKVLNR
+1540 FVEEDELLNR
-1550 SLLEGVQIAEDDS
+1550 SLLKGVQIAEDDS
-1563 GSNYRD
+1563 GENYRD
-1569 LSSDFLDGSGMT
+1569 LSSGFMDGSGMT

-1728 NNALTTLKKST
+1728 NNALTTLKNST
-1739 ISSFKDASAEDGSTV
+1739 ISSVKDASAEDGSTV

-1773 AATISSNAALGA
+1773 AATVSSNAALGA

-1803 TLDGLERFDAQARDD
+1803 TLDGLGHFDAQARDD

-1915 TNNEANEADETIEGA
+1915 TNNKANEADETIEGA

-1951 ASQAAALGAG
+1951 GSQAAALGAG

-2023 SASLTDSILHAADAV
+2023 SAALTDSILQAADAV

-2072 SGATTATVSGSAVKE
+2072 SGATTATVSGSSVKE
-2087 TGTGIGTLTMKSGV
+2087 TGTGTGTLTMKSGV
-2101 DDTNINNAIVEQD
+2101 DDTHINNAIVEQD

-2126 AEEKVDGIAVSA
+2126 TEETVDGIAVAA

-2165 VTHAGKTEAGV
+2165 VTHAGRTEAGV
-2176 SQSTLESAGKLAVEA
+2176 SSSTLESAGKLAVEA

-2223 ATRAAVED
+2223 ATRAAVENSSLT
-2231 SALISAATT
+2231 SAAATT

-2275 SVVTALTNSTVAGGA
+2275 SVVTALENSTVAGGA
-2290 YTQKADYLGRLTNLG
+2290 YTQKADYLGRITNLG

-2331 VVDGGSVVKP
+2331 VVDGGSAVKP

-2379 AGETLVLVD
+2379 AGETLVVVD

-2423 AGATVAVNTMAGD
+2423 AGATVAVNTMAGN
-2436 VGTMVKNASLKGTDV
+2436 VGTMVKNAALKGTDV

-2471 LGAGLAANVFSTR
+2471 LAAGLAANVFSTR

-2495 GDGDTGTS
+2495 GEGDAGTS
-2503 ATLEKFKSDYGAL
+2503 ATLEKFKGDYGAL
-2516 SKKDLTTGAAGGASD
+2516 SKKELTTGAAGGASE
-2531 GEVMAKTEAKS
+2531 GEVKAETEAKS
-2542 NLVSGTGVMSVD
+2542 DLVKGTGVMSVN

-2566 AKEDAKEGSG
+2566 AKEDAKAGSG

-2582 LGTAGSVGIGASV
+2582 LGTAGAVGIGASV

-2600 VIGASVT
+2600 VMGASVT
-2607 MSGGGISAKTAE
+2607 MSGGGINAKTAE
-2619 ITASVGADDSLKVH
+2619 ITASAGADDSLKVH

-2667 ESVVITAKNDSS
+2667 ESVHITAKNDSS

-2692 AVGAQIAKIKDDSS
+2692 AIGAQIAKIKDASS

-2716 EGDVKATVD
+2716 VGDVKATVD
-2725 RAQRLH
+2725 RAQRLQ

-2756 AQATLSNISASGASF
+2756 AQATLTNVSASGASF

-2791 LGVSAGVVKA
+2791 LGVSAGVVQA

-2843 GRVEGYGGAV
+2843 GRVEGYGGAA

-2883 GKIAGT
+2883 EKIAGT

-2927 ESEMTLKGSASTLGS
+2927 ESEMTLKGSATTLGS

-2965 NADANDAV
+2965 NADGNDAV
-2973 HTTHKD
+2973 RTTHED
-2979 TSSAALTVAGSFTTA
+2979 ISSAALTVAGSFTTA

-3022 GAVGTNTMK
+3022 GAVGTNTME

-3079 GGIKFANTVERSAD
+3079 GGIKFTNTVERSAD
-3093 VSVGKKASL
+3093 VSVGKNASL

-3129 FNAVG
+3129 FNALG

-3147 SVASG
+3147 SVESG

-3169 GEDVL
+3169 GEDQL

-3187 ANADSKTNVT
+3187 ANANSNAKVT

-3204 SLESGAEIRSGG
+3204 SLKSGAEIRSGG

-3316 AAVEETGRISVTG
+3316 AAVEETGRINVTG

-3357 GSQSQP
+3357 GSQNKP

-3405 REYTGATKEAIVGY
+3405 REYTGATTEAIVGY

-3439 TLKFEKDGQEFT
+3439 TLEFTEDGKTVT

-3497 GVRIKNES
+3497 GVWIKNES

-3545 SSDNTADPVIRI
+3545 SSDNTADPVISI

-3566 TVKHEKD
+3566 TVKYKED
-3573 ESGKPFEE
+3573 EPGNPL

-3601 VSISAKDG
+3601 VSIWAKDG

-3652 TEIGQIS
+3652 NEIGQIS
-3659 SKDNYDSSKDPSKTF
+3659 SKDNYDSSKDPSTLF
-3674 VSSNAQAP
+3674 VSSDVQAP

-3695 SGDLINLNGTI
+3695 SGDLINLNGTV

-3721 LEAKISE
+3721 LEQKISE

-3818 GDHDVLTGRIDTGS
+3818 GNHDVLTGRIDTGS

-3893 LYVWTEGMVSGSTET
+3893 LYVWTEGMVSSTTERK
-3908 QYYEY
+3908 YSEY

-3918 GEAADKLQDAFET
+3918 GAADDKLKEAFAVEGET
-3931 EKKTITKSGNLYQG
+3931 IEKSGDLYQG
-3945 ATITDQ
+3945 ATITDK
-3951 LTRPNKGSGQDDNF
+3951 LTRPNKGIGQDANF
-3965 YAWMDVL
+3965 YAWMDVI
-3972 DQTDT
+3972 DKTDT

-3982 TKKWKTGFLGCH
+3982 KKKWKTGFLGCH

-4053 RLNAG
+4053 SLNAG
-4058 GDIRAESAG
+4058 GNIRAESAG
-4067 ASLNGADTIN
+4067 ASLNGANTIN

-4087 LRPIALKGGSGEL
+4087 LRPIALKGGSGAL
-4100 KLGATAAN
+4100 KLGAEAAN
-4108 IHIDGTNLGAGRNVS
+4108 IRIDGTNLGAGRTVS

-4139 DLQAAE
+4139 DLQAAK
-4145 AQGKDVTLSSVE
+4145 AQGKDVTLSSAE
-4157 GGVKVKDLR
+4157 GGVKVNDLR

-4185 VTASAGDLG
+4185 VTASTGDLG

-4208 VQNGSVYDASG
+4208 VENGSVYDASG

-4231 LEAWERAGLI
+4231 LEAWKRAGLI

-4270 MESYQAFKE
+4270 MESYQAFIK
-4279 KGGELTDAQNQDYT
+4279 KGGKLTQAQEQDYT
-4293 ALQAIYGGF
+4293 DLQAIYGQF
-4302 ESAEAAVSAM
+4302 ASAEAAVSAM
-4312 EKDENSSLGKLVAS
+4312 EQDETSSLGKLIAS

-4363 KNVEINAANAGSVGE
+4363 VNVEINAANAGSVGE

-4499 YLKIHSDPAKWA
+4499 YLKIHSDPTKWA

-4581 LGDFGTED
+4581 RGDFGTED
-4589 TALRVGTA
+4589 TALRVGTD

-4661 NLESTGENKD
+4661 NLESTGEHKD

-4689 RSKGGVKLD
+4689 RSEGGVKLD

-4712 ASGDASL
+4712 AAGDASL
-4719 LGKSVTATQ
+4719 LGKSVTATR
-4728 GKLSAGGRIEVGA
+4728 GNLRAGGRIEVGA
-4741 TGGGIDAAGL
+4741 TGGGINAAGL

-4775 IEAAGDVNISSE
+4775 IEAAHDVKISSE
-4787 GTLDLANATVQST
+4787 ETLDLANATVQST
-4800 AGKVELNGL
+4800 AGKVELDGL
-4809 AGVVAKDATL
+4809 AGIVAKDATL
-4819 LAAEAVTVTANEN
+4819 LAAKEVTVEANEN
-4832 VEVSNSTVEAA
+4832 IEVSNSTVKAA
-4843 SLAITAAKSLT
+4843 SLAITAAQNLT
-4854 GTELKSKIT
+4854 GTGLEGTIT
-4863 GAAAFTAGENLV
+4863 GAAELTAGENLV

-4889 AAQGLSALG
+4889 AAQGLSARG
-4898 AAINATEGTLT
+4898 AALNATKGTLT
-4909 LTAEAADIDASSAT
+4909 LKAEAADIDAS
-4923 LTAKDEVKL
+4923 
-4932 TANQSITA
+4932 
-4940 EDASVEAASLAM
+4940 
-4952 TANTGSVK
+4952 G
-4960 ASGFTATV
+4960 
-4968 ADKAS
+4968 
-4973 VEADDSVTLDGS
+4973 
-4985 KIGAGALT
+4985 
-4993 ATAKTGDLSVKE
+4993 
-5005 ADIKATTG
+5005 
-5013 GITLTAEAA
+5013 
-5022 DIDASSAT
+5022 AT

-5061 NTGSVEATGF
+5061 DTGSVGATGFTATVADQVSVVAGDTVVLDNAELAAGALTATASLGDLSVKDAVITATKDGVTLTAEAADIDASSAKLTVKDELTLTAQQSITATDANVTSNSLTMTANTGSVEASRLTATVADQASVEAGNSVTLDSSKLGLGALTASAKSSDLSLTSAEIEVSGAAELTAQDTITATDANVTSDSLTMTAETGSVEASDF
-5071 TATVAGQALVE
+5071 MATVAGQALVE

-5106 DLSLKSAEVDISG
+5106 DLSLKSAEIEVSG
-5119 AAELTAKQSITATE
+5119 AAKLTAQDSITATD
-5133 ASVEAASLAMTAET
+5133 ANVTSNSLTMTAET
-5147 GSVEASGLTATVA
+5147 GSVEASRLITIVA
-5160 DQASVVAGDTVVLD
+5160 DQALVEAGDSVTLD

-5185 TASLGDLSVKD
+5185 TAKKGNLSVKD
-5196 AVITA
+5196 AEVT
-5201 TKGGITLTAE
+5201 TKTGGVTLTAE
-5211 AADIDASS
+5211 AADINASNT
-5219 AKLTAEG
+5219 KLTAEG

-5238 TDASVESASLAM
+5238 TDASVEADSLTM
-5250 TANTGSVEAT
+5250 TAETGSVEAT
-5260 GFTATVADQAS
+5260 GFTATVTGQAS
-5271 VVAGDTVVL
+5271 VVAGDSVML

-5286 AGALTATANLGD
+5286 AG
-5298 LSMTSAELDISGA
+5298 S
-5311 AKLTAQDTITATDAN
+5311 
-5326 VTSNSLTMTA
+5326 
-5336 NTGSVEASGLTATVA
+5336 
-5351 DQASVV
+5351 
-5357 AGDTVVLDNAELTA
+5357 
-5371 GALTATANLGDLSM
+5371 
-5385 MSAELDIS
+5385 
-5393 DAAELTA
+5393 
-5400 KQSIT
+5400 
-5405 ATDANLTSNSLTMTA
+5405 
-5420 VTGKLDGSRLTTTV
+5420 
-5434 TGQTSVQAG
+5434 
-5443 DSVTL
+5443 
-5448 DNAELTAGA
+5448 
-5457 LTATANL
+5457 
-5464 GDLSLK
+5464 
-5470 SAELDISGAAKLT
+5470 
-5483 AQDTITAT
+5483 
-5491 DANVT
+5491 
-5496 SDSLTMT
+5496 
-5503 AKTGKLDG
+5503 
-5511 SRLTTTVTG
+5511 
-5520 QASVEAGD
+5520 
-5528 SVTLDG
+5528 
-5534 SKLGAGALTATANLG
+5534 
-5549 DLSLKSAELDISGA
+5549 
-5563 AKLTAQDTITAT
+5563 
-5575 DANVTSNSLT
+5575 
-5585 MTAKT
+5585 
-5590 GSVEASRLTATVADQ
+5590 
-5605 ASIVAGNSVTLDGSK
+5605 
-5620 LGAGALTATATTGDL
+5620 LTATATTGVL
-5635 SVKNTEIKAAKGGIT
+5635 SVKDAEITTKTGGVT
-5650 LTAEASDI
+5650 LTAEAADI
-5658 DASGVNLS
+5658 DASCVNLT

-5681 APSGDAVARVTAKSL
+5681 APSGDAVASVTAKSL
-5696 SATASG
+5696 SATAGG
-5702 ALDASRLEVKVE
+5702 ALDASRLQVAVK
-5714 EASAFQSNGLL
+5714 EASAFRSNGLL

-5734 GSLRAEGDAGVEGAR
+5734 GSLRAEGDAGVEGSR

-5759 NEGNRD
+5759 NEGDRG

-5771 TFKSSKGPIT
+5771 TFKSSKGPVT

-5798 EGNLNVETARFEIQ
+5798 EGDLNVETAGFKIQ

-5821 GGDLTLAGAIGL
+5821 GGNLTLAGATGL
-5833 KGDFLEME
+5833 KGNFLEME

-5951 EGTVALETKRDLT
+5951 EGTVALETKKDLT
-5964 VEADHLTGDR
+5964 VEANHLTGDR
-5974 IAAESVLA
+5974 IAAESVFA
-5982 SGSALSISVKEDLHV
+5982 AGSALSISVKEDLHV

-6072 KSENKAKVTLHAA
+6072 KAENKAKVTLKAA
-6085 GSILQQEVSGNA
+6085 GSILQREVSGNA

-6196 SDLSAD
+6196 RDLSAD
-6202 GRLAIVTALEKNA
+6202 GRLAIVTALEKKA
-6215 PKGAPQGIVFS
+6215 PKGAPQGVVFS

-6323 GAVEHA
+6323 GAVEHV

>member
-37 KGLSTLLLSALAAGS
+37 KGLSALLLSALAAGS

-62 GSTTVTADQAN
+62 DSTTVTADQAG

-88 TGINKFR
+88 TGINKFSQ
-95 EFTVNAD
+95 FTVNAD
-102 QIANLQFGT
+102 QIANLQFG
-111 SQQLLNL
+111 SGQQLLNL

-181 DQPRTFNDAFLQN
+181 DQPTTFNDAFLQN

-232 GARLTTGVTNF
+232 GASLTTGVANF

-258 SANLEKELA
+258 SANLEKDLA

-289 DAETQTPESGE
+289 DAETQAPESGE

-312 VVVEEGAVVKAAGDL
+312 VVVEEGAVVKAAGNL

-336 AVNLLADDPILFKSS
+336 AVNPLAGAPILFKSS

-357 VSASVELLGTVRA
+357 VSASVELLGTVHA
-370 EGKLTAEAR
+370 EGNLTAEAR

-415 SADARVTVGEKAEV
+415 SAEARVTVGEKAEV
-429 TGVKGLTL
+429 TGVQGLTL

-446 VGDQSGFKNF
+446 VGNQSGFKNF
-456 LNWGKAEEIP
+456 LNWGKAESIP

-525 LDAGTTVSVADG
+525 LDAGTNVSVADG
-537 ASISAAGTSALGP
+537 ASIGAAGTSALGP

-586 NASAQANLG
+586 NASAQTNIGA
-595 EGFTSSGTADVRA
+595 GFTTSGTADVRA
-608 TNETETLKVRAKTTV
+608 TNKTETLKVRAKTTV

-659 ATTAKFQLGGAAA
+659 ATTSKFQLGGAAA

-684 APNVQLQ
+684 EPNVKLE

-719 EKGNVDKD
+719 EQGNAEKD

-734 LINEAGDG
+734 LINETGDG

-751 GDGASIKTSSSGD
+751 GDGASITTRSSGD
-764 LTLTA
+764 LTLSS

-776 RFEFLKKEL
+776 RFKFLKQEL

-790 AYAAHFS
+790 AYADHFT
-797 ADAYQEELAAFTAA
+797 ADAYKDELAAFTAA
-811 KDKMVEAFDA
+811 KYKMVEAFDA

-835 QTAFEEFSSTLKA
+835 QTAFEEFSRTLKD

-923 LESAQALGLT
+923 LESAEALGLT

-953 PLPNIDKGTSLG
+953 PLPNIDKGKSLG

-1036 DEARIEATLDDLTIK
+1036 DEARIEARSDDLTIK

-1098 DGTTSIG
+1098 DGTSSIG

-1132 LTGQAGVS
+1132 LAGQAGVS

-1155 LSALGSQTG
+1155 LGALGTQTG
-1164 STALTGA
+1164 SSALTGA

-1178 GALQSAVSSGAGLAA
+1178 GALQGAVSSGAGLAA

-1217 GIASAGSVTS
+1217 ALSGIASAGSVTS
-1227 GIQAAGSSF
+1227 GIEAAGSSF

-1247 DVKESNVLHI
+1247 DVTESNVLHI
-1257 EGATADQDGMITLD
+1257 EGASADQNGMITLD

-1320 RLTLKN
+1320 RLTIKN

-1372 LIKNTVS
+1372 LIENTVR
-1379 ADVEGLSVRNESGE
+1379 ADVEGLSVGNESGE
-1393 FEYAQTAWTGEVQV
+1393 FEYAQTAWTGEIQV

-1429 VAVADIDNTVASTIK
+1429 VAVADIDNTVASTLK
-1444 GANFTNVKSVDVK
+1444 GANFTNAKSVDVK

-1540 LVEEDKVLNR
+1540 FVEEDELLNR
-1550 SLLEGVQIAEDDS
+1550 SLLKGVQIAEDDS
-1563 GSNYRD
+1563 GENYRD
-1569 LSSDFLDGSGMT
+1569 LSSGFMDGSGMT

-1728 NNALTTLKKST
+1728 NNALTTLKNST
-1739 ISSFKDASAEDGSTV
+1739 ISSVKDASAEDGSTV

-1773 AATISSNAALGA
+1773 AATVSSNAALGA

-1803 TLDGLERFDAQARDD
+1803 TLDGLGHFDAQARDD

-1858 TLLASEEKTDI
+1858 TLLSSEEKTDI

-1915 TNNEANEADETIEGA
+1915 TNNQEGEADETIESA

-1972 AGAHDLKAGVS
+1972 AGAHGLQAGVS

-2023 SASLTDSILHAADAV
+2023 SAALTDSILQAADAV

-2087 TGTGIGTLTMKSGV
+2087 TGTGTGTLTMKSGV
-2101 DDTNINNAIVEQD
+2101 ADANINNAIVEQD
-2114 ALNVQTSLEDKR
+2114 ALNIQTSLEDKR
-2126 AEEKVDGIAVSA
+2126 AEETVDGIAVSA

-2153 AGSAQAAGTASI
+2153 GGSAQAAGTASI

-2207 GGISANGSVT
+2207 GAMSANGSVT
-2217 QTDAAH
+2217 QTDAVH

-2231 SALISAATT
+2231 SSLKSAASTT

-2260 AIAVDAVVAIANQKS
+2260 TIAVDAVVAIANQKS
-2275 SVVTALTNSTVAGGA
+2275 SVVTALANSTVAGGA
-2290 YTQKADYLGRLTNLG
+2290 YTQKADYLGRITNLG

-2331 VVDGGSVVKP
+2331 VVDGKSAVKP

-2379 AGETLVLVD
+2379 AGETLVFVD

-2423 AGATVAVNTMAGD
+2423 AGATVAVNTMAGN
-2436 VGTMVKNASLKGTDV
+2436 VGTMVKNAALKGTDV

-2471 LGAGLAANVFSTR
+2471 LAAGLAANVFSTR

-2495 GDGDTGTS
+2495 GEGDAGTS
-2503 ATLEKFKSDYGAL
+2503 ATLEKFKGDYGAL
-2516 SKKDLTTGAAGGASD
+2516 SKKDLTTGAAGGASE
-2531 GEVMAKTEAKS
+2531 GEITSETEAKS

-2566 AKEDAKEGSG
+2566 AKEDAKAGSG

-2582 LGTAGSVGIGASV
+2582 LGTAGAVGIGASV

-2607 MSGGGISAKTAE
+2607 MSGGGITAKTAE
-2619 ITASVGADDSLKVH
+2619 ITASAGADDSLKVH

-2657 VVENQANVKG
+2657 VVKDQANVNG
-2667 ESVVITAKNDSS
+2667 DSVHITAKNDSS

-2692 AVGAQIAKIKDDSS
+2692 AVGAQIAKIKDASS
-2706 VVVKLENSNF
+2706 AVVKLENSNF
-2716 EGDVKATVD
+2716 VGDVKAAVD

-2756 AQATLSNISASGASF
+2756 AEARLTNVSASGASF

-2816 ELKSDEVK
+2816 KLKSDEVK

-2869 ASLSVDGTAFRAAE
+2869 ASLNVDGTAFRAAE
-2883 GKIAGT
+2883 EKIAGT

-2927 ESEMTLKGSASTLGS
+2927 ESEMTLKGSATTLGS

-2965 NADANDAV
+2965 NADGNDAV
-2973 HTTHKD
+2973 RTTHKD
-2979 TSSAALTVAGSFTTA
+2979 TSKAELTVAGSFTTA

-3079 GGIKFANTVERSAD
+3079 GGIKFTNTVERSAD
-3093 VSVGKKASL
+3093 VSVGKNASL

-3129 FNAVG
+3129 FNALG

-3147 SVASG
+3147 SVESG

-3187 ANADSKTNVT
+3187 ANANSNAKVT

-3204 SLESGAEIRSGG
+3204 SLKSGAEIRSGG

-3316 AAVEETGRISVTG
+3316 AAVEETGRINVTG

-3335 NTKADIVISGLLNPE
+3335 NTKADIVISELLNPE
-3350 GSDAEIA
+3350 GSEAEIA
-3357 GSQSQP
+3357 GSRNKPS
-3363 TVKVEAGTEEA
+3363 VKVEAGTEEA

-3405 REYTGATKEAIVGY
+3405 TEYSGATNEAIVGY

-3439 TLKFEKDGQEFT
+3439 TLKFEKDGQTVT

-3497 GVRIKNES
+3497 GVWIKNES

-3519 GGEIELNGVAADE
+3519 GGEIELNGVAADA
-3532 SALKEAGFQGNVR
+3532 SALQGAGFQGNVR
-3545 SSDNTADPVIRI
+3545 SSDNTADPVISI
-3557 ESEAQTGSY
+3557 ESEAKTGSY
-3566 TVKHEKD
+3566 TVKHAKD

-3659 SKDNYDSSKDPSKTF
+3659 SKDNYDSSKDPSTTS

-3695 SGDLINLNGTI
+3695 SGDLINLNGTV

-3743 VKSSAYRLQA
+3743 VKSSAYQLQA
-3753 EEAVKTDDGSY
+3753 EKAVETNDGSY

-3818 GDHDVLTGRIDTGS
+3818 GNHDVLTGRIDTGS

-3842 FWSDSTKGTGAKV
+3842 FWSDSKKDGTGAKV

-3867 VDHNGQAIGNETVRN
+3867 VDHNGQAIGEKTVRN

-3893 LYVWTEGMVSGSTET
+3893 LYVWTEGTVSGSTET

-3918 GEAADKLQDAFET
+3918 GGADDKLKDAFET
-3931 EKKTITKSGNLYQG
+3931 EKTTVTKSGDLYQG

-3951 LTRPNKGSGQDDNF
+3951 LTRPNKGGDQDANF

-3972 DQTDT
+3972 AQTDT

-3982 TKKWKTGFLGCH
+3982 KKKWKTGFLGCH

-4053 RLNAG
+4053 SLNAG

-4100 KLGATAAN
+4100 KLGAEAAN
-4108 IHIDGTNLGAGRNVS
+4108 IHIDGTNLGAGRSVS

-4139 DLQAAE
+4139 DLQAAK

-4157 GGVKVKDLR
+4157 GGVKVNDLR

-4185 VTASAGDLG
+4185 VTASTGDLG
-4194 LGLIESKLGDVVLT
+4194 LGLIESKSGDVVLT
-4208 VQNGSVYDASG
+4208 VENGSVYDASG

-4231 LEAWERAGLI
+4231 LEAWKRAGLI

-4247 TGDTLWQADVEAEKN
+4247 TGDKLWEADVEAEKN

-4270 MESYQAFKE
+4270 MESYKAFKE
-4279 KGGELTDAQNQDYT
+4279 KGGELTDAQEQDYT
-4293 ALQAIYGGF
+4293 DLQAIYGEF
-4302 ESAEAAVSAM
+4302 ASAEAAVSAM
-4312 EKDENSSLGKLVAS
+4312 EQDENSSLGKLVAS

-4391 ETKRLTLLKALSRAD
+4391 ETKRLALLKALSRAD

-4445 PEGSG
+4445 PEDSG

-4540 DKDVSLKANNLYA
+4540 DQDVSLKANNLYA

-4581 LGDFGTED
+4581 RGDFGTED
-4589 TALRVGTA
+4589 TALRVGTS

-4646 DSVELDAVKQITLTG
+4646 DSVELDALKQITLTG

-4712 ASGDASL
+4712 AAGDASL

-4728 GKLSAGGRIEVGA
+4728 GNLSAGGRIEIGA

-4775 IEAAGDVNISSE
+4775 IEAAGDVKISSE
-4787 GTLDLANATVQST
+4787 ETLDLANATVKST
-4800 AGKVELNGL
+4800 AGKVELDGL
-4809 AGVVAKDATL
+4809 AGIVAKEATL
-4819 LAAEAVTVTANEN
+4819 LAAKEVTVTAKEN

-4843 SLAITAAKSLT
+4843 SLAITAAKNLT
-4854 GTELKSKIT
+4854 GTELKGKIT
-4863 GAAAFTAGENLV
+4863 GAAALTAGENLV
-4875 LDSADLSGGTVSAV
+4875 LDSAVISGGTVNAV
-4889 AAQGLSALG
+4889 AAQGLSAHG
-4898 AAINATEGTLT
+4898 AALNATEGTLT
-4909 LTAEAADIDASSAT
+4909 LTAEADDIDASSAK
-4923 LTAKDEVKL
+4923 LTAKDELTL
-4932 TANQSITA
+4932 TAQQSITA
-4940 EDASVEAASLAM
+4940 TEASVEAASLAM
-4952 TANTGSVK
+4952 TAET
-4960 ASGFTATV
+4960 
-4968 ADKAS
+4968 
-4973 VEADDSVTLDGS
+4973 
-4985 KIGAGALT
+4985 
-4993 ATAKTGDLSVKE
+4993 
-5005 ADIKATTG
+5005 
-5013 GITLTAEAA
+5013 
-5022 DIDASSAT
+5022 
-5030 LTAKDEVKLT
+5030 
-5040 AKQSIT
+5040 
-5046 ATEASVEADSLTMTA
+5046 
-5061 NTGSVEATGF
+5061 
-5071 TATVAGQALVE
+5071 
-5082 AGDSVTLD
+5082 GDSVTLD
-5090 GSKLGLGAL
+5090 GSKLGAGAL

-5133 ASVEAASLAMTAET
+5133 ASVEAASFAMTAET
-5147 GSVEASGLTATVA
+5147 GSVEASG
-5160 DQASVVAGDTVVLD
+5160 
-5174 NAELTAGALTA
+5174 
-5185 TASLGDLSVKD
+5185 
-5196 AVITA
+5196 
-5201 TKGGITLTAE
+5201 
-5211 AADIDASS
+5211 
-5219 AKLTAEG
+5219 
-5226 EVKLTA
+5226 
-5232 QNSITA
+5232 
-5238 TDASVESASLAM
+5238 
-5250 TANTGSVEAT
+5250 
-5260 GFTATVADQAS
+5260 FTA
-5271 VVAGDTVVL
+5271 
-5280 DNAELT
+5280 
-5286 AGALTATANLGD
+5286 
-5298 LSMTSAELDISGA
+5298 
-5311 AKLTAQDTITATDAN
+5311 
-5326 VTSNSLTMTA
+5326 
-5336 NTGSVEASGLTATVA
+5336 
-5351 DQASVV
+5351 
-5357 AGDTVVLDNAELTA
+5357 
-5371 GALTATANLGDLSM
+5371 
-5385 MSAELDIS
+5385 
-5393 DAAELTA
+5393 
-5400 KQSIT
+5400 
-5405 ATDANLTSNSLTMTA
+5405 
-5420 VTGKLDGSRLTTTV
+5420 
-5434 TGQTSVQAG
+5434 
-5443 DSVTL
+5443 
-5448 DNAELTAGA
+5448 
-5457 LTATANL
+5457 
-5464 GDLSLK
+5464 
-5470 SAELDISGAAKLT
+5470 
-5483 AQDTITAT
+5483 
-5491 DANVT
+5491 
-5496 SDSLTMT
+5496 
-5503 AKTGKLDG
+5503 
-5511 SRLTTTVTG
+5511 TVTG

-5534 SKLGAGALTATANLG
+5534 SKLGLGALTASAKSGDLSLKSAEIEVSGAAELTAQQSITAVDAKVTSDSLTMTAEMGKLDGSRLTATVADQASIEAGNSVKLDGSKLGLGAFTATAKSG
-5549 DLSLKSAELDISGA
+5549 DLSLKSAELEVSGA
-5563 AKLTAQDTITAT
+5563 AELTAQESVTAT
-5575 DANVTSNSLT
+5575 DANVTSNSLA
-5585 MTAKT
+5585 MTAKTGSVGATGFTATVTGQASVEAGNSVTLDGSKLGLGAFTATANSGDLSLKSAELEVSSAAELTAQESITATDANLTSNTLTIMANTGTVEASGFMATVAEEASIVAGDAVVLDNAELTAGALTATATTGVLSVKDAEIKVTKGGATLMAETADIDASRATLAAKDKVQLTAKRSITATDASVEAASLAMTAET

-5605 ASIVAGNSVTLDGSK
+5605 ASVEAGDSVTLDNAELTAGALTATAKKGNLSVKDAEIKATKGGVTLTAEAADIDASSAKLTAKDELTLTAQQSITAADASVEAASLAMTANTGSVEASR
-5620 LGAGALTATATTGDL
+5620 LTATVADQASVEAGDAVVLNNADLTAGALTATATSGDL
-5635 SVKNTEIKAAKGGIT
+5635 SVKAAEINATKGGVT
-5650 LTAEASDI
+5650 LTAKAVDI
-5658 DASGVNLS
+5658 DASGVNLT
-5666 AVGAATLTAGQDLKL
+5666 AVGPAKLTAGQNLKL
-5681 APSGDAVARVTAKSL
+5681 RPSGDAVASVTAKSL
-5696 SATASG
+5696 SATAGG
-5702 ALDASRLEVKVE
+5702 ALDASRLQVKVN
-5714 EASAFQSNGLL
+5714 EASAFRSNGLL

-5734 GSLRAEGDAGVEGAR
+5734 GSLRAEGDAGVEGSR

-5759 NEGNRD
+5759 NEGDRG

-5771 TFKSSKGPIT
+5771 TIKSSKGPIT

-5798 EGNLNVETARFEIQ
+5798 EGDLNVETAGFKIQ

-5821 GGDLTLAGAIGL
+5821 GGNLTLAGATGL

-5951 EGTVALETKRDLT
+5951 EGTVALETKKDLT
-5964 VEADHLTGDR
+5964 VEANHLTGDR
-5974 IAAESVLA
+5974 IAAESVFA
-5982 SGSALSISVKEDLHV
+5982 AGSALSISVKEDLHV
-5997 EEGVQASGQNVKFS
+5997 EEGVQVSGKNVKFS

-6085 GSILQQEVSGNA
+6085 GSILQREVSGNA

-6190 AAAVHG
+6190 AAAVQG

-6215 PKGAPQGIVFS
+6215 PKGAPQGVVFS

-6417 GVIRDLREPTKED
+6417 GVIRDLRESTKED

>member
-37 KGLSTLLLSALAAGS
+37 KGLSALLLSALAAGS

-62 GSTTVTADQAN
+62 DSTTVTADQAG

-88 TGINKFR
+88 TGINKFSQ
-95 EFTVNAD
+95 FTVNAD
-102 QIANLQFGT
+102 QIANLQFG
-111 SQQLLNL
+111 SGQQLLNL

-181 DQPRTFNDAFLQN
+181 DQPTTFNDAFLQN

-232 GARLTTGVTNF
+232 GASLTTGVANF

-258 SANLEKELA
+258 SANLEKDLA

-289 DAETQTPESGE
+289 DAETQAPESGE

-312 VVVEEGAVVKAAGDL
+312 VVVEEGAVVKAAGNL

-336 AVNLLADDPILFKSS
+336 AVNPLAGAPILFKSS

-357 VSASVELLGTVRA
+357 VSASVELLGTVHA
-370 EGKLTAEAR
+370 EGNLTAEAR

-429 TGVKGLTL
+429 TGVQGLTL

-446 VGDQSGFKNF
+446 VGNQSGFKNF
-456 LNWGKAEEIP
+456 LNWGKAESIP

-525 LDAGTTVSVADG
+525 LDAGTNVSVADG
-537 ASISAAGTSALGP
+537 ASIGAAGTSALGP

-586 NASAQANLG
+586 NASAQTNIGA
-595 EGFTSSGTADVRA
+595 GFTTSGTADVRA
-608 TNETETLKVRAKTTV
+608 TNKTETLKVRAKTTV

-659 ATTAKFQLGGAAA
+659 ATTSKFQLGGAAA

-684 APNVQLQ
+684 EPNVKLE

-719 EKGNVDKD
+719 EQGNAEKD

-734 LINEAGDG
+734 LINETGDG

-751 GDGASIKTSSSGD
+751 GDGASITTRSSGD
-764 LTLTA
+764 LTLSS

-776 RFEFLKKEL
+776 RFKFLKQEL

-790 AYAAHFS
+790 AYADHFT
-797 ADAYQEELAAFTAA
+797 ADAYKDELAAFTAA
-811 KDKMVEAFDA
+811 KYKMVEAFDA

-835 QTAFEEFSSTLKA
+835 QTAFEEFSRTLKD

-923 LESAQALGLT
+923 LESAEALGLT

-953 PLPNIDKGTSLG
+953 PLPNIDKGKSLG

-1036 DEARIEATLDDLTIK
+1036 DEARIEARSDDLTIK

-1098 DGTTSIG
+1098 DGTSSIG

-1132 LTGQAGVS
+1132 LAGQAGVS

-1155 LSALGSQTG
+1155 LGALGTQTG
-1164 STALTGA
+1164 SSALTGA

-1178 GALQSAVSSGAGLAA
+1178 GALQGAVSSGAGLAA

-1217 GIASAGSVTS
+1217 ALSGIASAGSVTS
-1227 GIQAAGSSF
+1227 GIEAAGSSF

-1247 DVKESNVLHI
+1247 DVTESNVLHI
-1257 EGATADQDGMITLD
+1257 EGASADQNGMITLD

-1320 RLTLKN
+1320 RLTIKN

-1372 LIKNTVS
+1372 LIENTVR
-1379 ADVEGLSVRNESGE
+1379 ADVEGLSVGNESGE
-1393 FEYAQTAWTGEVQV
+1393 FEYAQTAWTGEIQV

-1429 VAVADIDNTVASTIK
+1429 VAVADIDNTVASTLK
-1444 GANFTNVKSVDVK
+1444 GANFTNAKSVDVK

-1540 LVEEDKVLNR
+1540 FVEEDELLNR
-1550 SLLEGVQIAEDDS
+1550 SLLKGVQIAEDDS
-1563 GSNYRD
+1563 GENYRD
-1569 LSSDFLDGSGMT
+1569 LSSGFMDGSGMT

-1728 NNALTTLKKST
+1728 NNALTTLKNST
-1739 ISSFKDASAEDGSTV
+1739 ISSVKDASAEDGSTV

-1773 AATISSNAALGA
+1773 AATVSSNAALGA

-1803 TLDGLERFDAQARDD
+1803 TLDGLGHFDAQARDD

-1915 TNNEANEADETIEGA
+1915 TNNKANEADETIEGA

-1951 ASQAAALGAG
+1951 GSQAAALGAG

-2023 SASLTDSILHAADAV
+2023 SAALTDSILQAADAV

-2072 SGATTATVSGSAVKE
+2072 SGATTATVSGSSVKE
-2087 TGTGIGTLTMKSGV
+2087 TGTGTGTLTMKSGV
-2101 DDTNINNAIVEQD
+2101 ADANINNAIVEQD
-2114 ALNVQTSLEDKR
+2114 ALNIQTSLEDKR
-2126 AEEKVDGIAVSA
+2126 AEETVDGIAVSA

-2153 AGSAQAAGTASI
+2153 GGSAQAAGTASI

-2223 ATRAAVED
+2223 ATRAAVENSSLT
-2231 SALISAATT
+2231 SAAATT

-2260 AIAVDAVVAIANQKS
+2260 AIAVDAVVAITNQKS
-2275 SVVTALTNSTVAGGA
+2275 SVVTALENSTVAGGA
-2290 YTQKADYLGRLTNLG
+2290 YTQKADYLGRITNLG

-2331 VVDGGSVVKP
+2331 VVDGGSAVKP

-2379 AGETLVLVD
+2379 AGETLVVVD

-2423 AGATVAVNTMAGD
+2423 AGATVAVNTMAGN
-2436 VGTMVKNASLKGTDV
+2436 VGTMVKNAALKGTDV

-2471 LGAGLAANVFSTR
+2471 LAAGLAANVFSTR

-2495 GDGDTGTS
+2495 GEGDAGTS
-2503 ATLEKFKSDYGAL
+2503 ATLEKFKGDYGAL
-2516 SKKDLTTGAAGGASD
+2516 SKKELTTGAAGGASE
-2531 GEVMAKTEAKS
+2531 GEVKAETEAKS
-2542 NLVSGTGVMSVD
+2542 DLVKGTGVMSVN

-2566 AKEDAKEGSG
+2566 AKEDAKAGSG

-2582 LGTAGSVGIGASV
+2582 LGTAGAVGIGASV

-2600 VIGASVT
+2600 VMGASVT
-2607 MSGGGISAKTAE
+2607 MSGGGINAKTAE
-2619 ITASVGADDSLKVH
+2619 ITASAGADDSLKVH

-2667 ESVVITAKNDSS
+2667 ESVHITAKNDSS

-2692 AVGAQIAKIKDDSS
+2692 AVGAQIAKIKDASS

-2716 EGDVKATVD
+2716 VGDVKATVD
-2725 RAQRLH
+2725 RAQRLQ

-2756 AQATLSNISASGASF
+2756 AQATLTNVSASGASF

-2791 LGVSAGVVKA
+2791 LGVSAGVVQA

-2843 GRVEGYGGAV
+2843 GRVEGYGGAA

-2883 GKIAGT
+2883 EKIAGT

-2927 ESEMTLKGSASTLGS
+2927 ESEMTLKGSATTLGS

-2965 NADANDAV
+2965 NADGNDAV
-2973 HTTHKD
+2973 RTTHED
-2979 TSSAALTVAGSFTTA
+2979 ISSAALTVAGSFTTA

-3022 GAVGTNTMK
+3022 GAVGTNTME

-3079 GGIKFANTVERSAD
+3079 GGIKFTNTVERSAD
-3093 VSVGKKASL
+3093 VSVGKNASL

-3129 FNAVG
+3129 FNALG

-3147 SVASG
+3147 SVESG

-3169 GEDVL
+3169 GEDQL

-3187 ANADSKTNVT
+3187 ANANSNAKVT

-3204 SLESGAEIRSGG
+3204 SLKSGAEIRSGG

-3316 AAVEETGRISVTG
+3316 AAVEETGRINVTG

-3357 GSQSQP
+3357 GSQNKP

-3405 REYTGATKEAIVGY
+3405 REYTGATTEAIVGY

-3439 TLKFEKDGQEFT
+3439 TLEFTEDGKTVT

-3497 GVRIKNES
+3497 GVWIKNES

-3545 SSDNTADPVIRI
+3545 SSDNTADPVISI

-3566 TVKHEKD
+3566 TVKYKED
-3573 ESGKPFEE
+3573 EPGNPL

-3601 VSISAKDG
+3601 VSIWAKDG

-3652 TEIGQIS
+3652 NEIGQIS
-3659 SKDNYDSSKDPSKTF
+3659 SKDNYDSSKDPSTTS

-3695 SGDLINLNGTI
+3695 SGDLINLNGTV

-3743 VKSSAYRLQA
+3743 VKSSAYQLQA
-3753 EEAVKTDDGSY
+3753 EKAVETNDGSY

-3818 GDHDVLTGRIDTGS
+3818 GNHDVLTGRIDTGS

-3842 FWSDSTKGTGAKV
+3842 FWSDSKKDGTGAKV

-3867 VDHNGQAIGNETVRN
+3867 VDHNGQAIGEKTVRN

-3893 LYVWTEGMVSGSTET
+3893 LYVWTEGTVSGSTET

-3918 GEAADKLQDAFET
+3918 GGADDKLKDAFET
-3931 EKKTITKSGNLYQG
+3931 EKTTVTKSGDLYQG

-3951 LTRPNKGSGQDDNF
+3951 LTRPNKGGDQDANF

-3972 DQTDT
+3972 AQTDT

-3982 TKKWKTGFLGCH
+3982 KKKWKTGFLGCH

-4053 RLNAG
+4053 SLNAG

-4100 KLGATAAN
+4100 KLGAEAAN
-4108 IHIDGTNLGAGRNVS
+4108 IHIDGTNLGAGRSVS

-4139 DLQAAE
+4139 DLQAAK

-4157 GGVKVKDLR
+4157 GGVKVNDLR

-4185 VTASAGDLG
+4185 VTASTGDLG
-4194 LGLIESKLGDVVLT
+4194 LGLIESKSGDVVLT
-4208 VQNGSVYDASG
+4208 VENGSVYDASG

-4231 LEAWERAGLI
+4231 LEAWKRAGLI

-4247 TGDTLWQADVEAEKN
+4247 TGDKLWEADVEAEKN

-4270 MESYQAFKE
+4270 MESYKAFKE
-4279 KGGELTDAQNQDYT
+4279 KGGELTDAQEQDYT
-4293 ALQAIYGGF
+4293 DLQAIYGEF
-4302 ESAEAAVSAM
+4302 ASAEAAVSAM
-4312 EKDENSSLGKLVAS
+4312 EQDENSSLGKLVAS

-4391 ETKRLTLLKALSRAD
+4391 ETKRLVLLKALSRAD

-4445 PEGSG
+4445 PEDSG

-4540 DKDVSLKANNLYA
+4540 DQDVSLKANNLYA

-4581 LGDFGTED
+4581 RGDFGTED
-4589 TALRVGTA
+4589 TALRVGTS

-4646 DSVELDAVKQITLTG
+4646 DSVELDALKQITLTG
-4661 NLESTGENKD
+4661 NLESTGEHKD

-4712 ASGDASL
+4712 AAGDASL

-4728 GKLSAGGRIEVGA
+4728 GNLSAGGRIEIGA

-4775 IEAAGDVNISSE
+4775 IEAAGDVKISSE
-4787 GTLDLANATVQST
+4787 ETLDLANATVKST
-4800 AGKVELNGL
+4800 AGKVELDGL
-4809 AGVVAKDATL
+4809 AGIVAKEATL
-4819 LAAEAVTVTANEN
+4819 LAAKEVTVTAKEN

-4843 SLAITAAKSLT
+4843 SLAITAAKNLT
-4854 GTELKSKIT
+4854 GTELKGKIT
-4863 GAAAFTAGENLV
+4863 GAAELTAGENLV
-4875 LDSADLSGGTVSAV
+4875 LDSADLSGGTVNAV
-4889 AAQGLSALG
+4889 AAQGLSAHG
-4898 AAINATEGTLT
+4898 AALNATEGTLT
-4909 LTAEAADIDASSAT
+4909 LTAEADDIDASSAK
-4923 LTAKDEVKL
+4923 LTAKDELTL
-4932 TANQSITA
+4932 TAQQSITA
-4940 EDASVEAASLAM
+4940 TEASVEAASLAM
-4952 TANTGSVK
+4952 TAETGSVE

-4968 ADKAS
+4968 
-4973 VEADDSVTLDGS
+4973 T
-4985 KIGAGALT
+4985 
-4993 ATAKTGDLSVKE
+4993 
-5005 ADIKATTG
+5005 
-5013 GITLTAEAA
+5013 
-5022 DIDASSAT
+5022 
-5030 LTAKDEVKLT
+5030 
-5040 AKQSIT
+5040 
-5046 ATEASVEADSLTMTA
+5046 
-5061 NTGSVEATGF
+5061 
-5071 TATVAGQALVE
+5071 GQASVE

-5090 GSKLGLGAL
+5090 GSKLGAGAL
-5099 TASAKSG
+5099 TASTKSG

-5133 ASVEAASLAMTAET
+5133 ASVEAASFAMTAET
-5147 GSVEASGLTATVA
+5147 GSVEASG
-5160 DQASVVAGDTVVLD
+5160 
-5174 NAELTAGALTA
+5174 
-5185 TASLGDLSVKD
+5185 
-5196 AVITA
+5196 
-5201 TKGGITLTAE
+5201 
-5211 AADIDASS
+5211 
-5219 AKLTAEG
+5219 
-5226 EVKLTA
+5226 
-5232 QNSITA
+5232 
-5238 TDASVESASLAM
+5238 
-5250 TANTGSVEAT
+5250 
-5260 GFTATVADQAS
+5260 FTA
-5271 VVAGDTVVL
+5271 
-5280 DNAELT
+5280 
-5286 AGALTATANLGD
+5286 
-5298 LSMTSAELDISGA
+5298 
-5311 AKLTAQDTITATDAN
+5311 
-5326 VTSNSLTMTA
+5326 
-5336 NTGSVEASGLTATVA
+5336 
-5351 DQASVV
+5351 
-5357 AGDTVVLDNAELTA
+5357 
-5371 GALTATANLGDLSM
+5371 
-5385 MSAELDIS
+5385 
-5393 DAAELTA
+5393 
-5400 KQSIT
+5400 
-5405 ATDANLTSNSLTMTA
+5405 
-5420 VTGKLDGSRLTTTV
+5420 
-5434 TGQTSVQAG
+5434 
-5443 DSVTL
+5443 
-5448 DNAELTAGA
+5448 
-5457 LTATANL
+5457 
-5464 GDLSLK
+5464 
-5470 SAELDISGAAKLT
+5470 
-5483 AQDTITAT
+5483 
-5491 DANVT
+5491 
-5496 SDSLTMT
+5496 
-5503 AKTGKLDG
+5503 
-5511 SRLTTTVTG
+5511 TVTG

-5534 SKLGAGALTATANLG
+5534 SKLGLGALTASAKSGDLSLKSAEIEVSGAAELTAQQSITAVDAKVTSDSLTMTAEMGKLDGSRLTATVADQASIEAGNSVKLDGSKLGLGAFTATANSG
-5549 DLSLKSAELDISGA
+5549 DLSLKSAELEVSGA
-5563 AKLTAQDTITAT
+5563 AELTAQESVTAT
-5575 DANVTSNSLT
+5575 DANVTSNSLA
-5585 MTAKT
+5585 MTAKTGSVGATGFTATVTGQASVEAGNSVTLDGSKLGLGAFTATANSGDLSLKSAELEVSSAAELTAQESITATDANLTSNTLTIMANTGTVEASGFMATVAEEASIVAGDAVVLDNAELTAGALTATATTGVLSVKDAEIKVTKGGATLMAETADIDASRATLAAKDKVQLTAKRSITATDASVEAASLAMTAET

-5605 ASIVAGNSVTLDGSK
+5605 ASVEAGDSVTLDNAELTAGALTATAKKGNLSVKDAEIKATKGGVTLTAEAADIDASSAKLTAKDELTLTAQQSITAADASVEAASLAMTANTGSVEASR
-5620 LGAGALTATATTGDL
+5620 LTATVTDQASVEAGDAVVLNNADLTAGALTATATSGDL
-5635 SVKNTEIKAAKGGIT
+5635 SVKAAEINATKGGVT
-5650 LTAEASDI
+5650 LTAKAVDI
-5658 DASGVNLS
+5658 DASGVNLT
-5666 AVGAATLTAGQDLKL
+5666 AVGPAKLTAGQNLKL
-5681 APSGDAVARVTAKSL
+5681 TPSGDAVASVTAKSL
-5696 SATASG
+5696 SATAGG
-5702 ALDASRLEVKVE
+5702 ALDASRLQVKVN
-5714 EASAFQSNGLL
+5714 EASAFRSNGLL

-5734 GSLRAEGDAGVEGAR
+5734 GSLRAEGDAGVEGSR

-5759 NEGNRD
+5759 NEGDRG

-5771 TFKSSKGPIT
+5771 TIKSSKGPIT

-5798 EGNLNVETARFEIQ
+5798 EGDLNVETAGFKIQ

-5821 GGDLTLAGAIGL
+5821 GGNLTLAGATGL

-5951 EGTVALETKRDLT
+5951 EGTVALETKKDLT
-5964 VEADHLTGDR
+5964 VEANHLTGDR
-5974 IAAESVLA
+5974 IAAESVFA
-5982 SGSALSISVKEDLHV
+5982 AGSALSISVKEDLHV
-5997 EEGVQASGQNVKFS
+5997 EEGVQVSGKNVKFS

-6085 GSILQQEVSGNA
+6085 GSILQREVSGNA

-6190 AAAVHG
+6190 AAAVQG

-6215 PKGAPQGIVFS
+6215 PKGAPQGVVFS

-6417 GVIRDLREPTKED
+6417 GVIRDLRESTKED

>member
-37 KGLSTLLLSALAAGS
+37 KGLSALLLSALAAGS

-62 GSTTVTADQAN
+62 DSTTVTADQAG

-88 TGINKFR
+88 TGINKFSQ
-95 EFTVNAD
+95 FTVNAD
-102 QIANLQFGT
+102 QIANLQFG
-111 SQQLLNL
+111 SGQQLLNL

-181 DQPRTFNDAFLQN
+181 DQPTTFNDAFLQN

-232 GARLTTGVTNF
+232 GASLTTGVANF

-258 SANLEKELA
+258 SANLEKDLA

-289 DAETQTPESGE
+289 DAETQAPESGE

-312 VVVEEGAVVKAAGDL
+312 VVVEEGAVVKAAGNL

-336 AVNLLADDPILFKSS
+336 AVNPLAGAPILFKSS

-357 VSASVELLGTVRA
+357 VSASVELLGTVHA
-370 EGKLTAEAR
+370 EGNLTAEAR

-429 TGVKGLTL
+429 TGVQGLTL

-446 VGDQSGFKNF
+446 VGNQSGFKNF
-456 LNWGKAEEIP
+456 LNWGKAESIP

-525 LDAGTTVSVADG
+525 LDAGTNVSVADG
-537 ASISAAGTSALGP
+537 ASIGAAGTSALGP

-586 NASAQANLG
+586 NASAQTNIGA
-595 EGFTSSGTADVRA
+595 GFTTSGTADVRA
-608 TNETETLKVRAKTTV
+608 TNKTETLKVRAKTTV

-659 ATTAKFQLGGAAA
+659 ATTSKFQLGGAAA

-684 APNVQLQ
+684 EPNVKLE

-719 EKGNVDKD
+719 EQGNAEKD

-734 LINEAGDG
+734 LINETGDG

-751 GDGASIKTSSSGD
+751 GDGASITTRSSGD
-764 LTLTA
+764 LTLSS

-776 RFEFLKKEL
+776 RFKFLKQEL

-790 AYAAHFS
+790 AYADHFT
-797 ADAYQEELAAFTAA
+797 ADAYKDELAAFTAA
-811 KDKMVEAFDA
+811 KYKMVEAFDA

-835 QTAFEEFSSTLKA
+835 QTAFEEFSRTLKD

-923 LESAQALGLT
+923 LESAEALGLT

-953 PLPNIDKGTSLG
+953 PLPNIDKGKSLG

-1036 DEARIEATLDDLTIK
+1036 DEARIEARSDDLTIK

-1098 DGTTSIG
+1098 DGTSSIG

-1132 LTGQAGVS
+1132 LAGQAGVS

-1155 LSALGSQTG
+1155 LGALGTQTG
-1164 STALTGA
+1164 SSALTGA

-1178 GALQSAVSSGAGLAA
+1178 GALQGAVSSGAGLAA

-1217 GIASAGSVTS
+1217 ALSGIASAGSVTS
-1227 GIQAAGSSF
+1227 GIEAAGSSF

-1247 DVKESNVLHI
+1247 DVTESNVLHI
-1257 EGATADQDGMITLD
+1257 EGASADQNGMITLD

-1320 RLTLKN
+1320 RLTIKN

-1372 LIKNTVS
+1372 LIENTVR
-1379 ADVEGLSVRNESGE
+1379 ADVEGLSVGNESGE
-1393 FEYAQTAWTGEVQV
+1393 FEYAQTAWTGEIQV

-1429 VAVADIDNTVASTIK
+1429 VAVADIDNTVASTLK
-1444 GANFTNVKSVDVK
+1444 GANFTNAKSVDVK

-1540 LVEEDKVLNR
+1540 FVEEDELLNR
-1550 SLLEGVQIAEDDS
+1550 SLLKGVQIAEDDS
-1563 GSNYRD
+1563 GENYRD
-1569 LSSDFLDGSGMT
+1569 LSSGFMDGSGMT

-1589 AATGGSSGG
+1589 AATGGSS
-1598 AGGAGVVVTDFENT
+1598 GGAGVVVTDFENT

-1728 NNALTTLKKST
+1728 NNALTTLKNST
-1739 ISSFKDASAEDGSTV
+1739 ISSVKDASAEDGSTV

-1773 AATISSNAALGA
+1773 AATVSSNAALGA

-1803 TLDGLERFDAQARDD
+1803 TLDGLGHFDAQARDD

-1915 TNNEANEADETIEGA
+1915 TNNKANEADETIEGA

-1951 ASQAAALGAG
+1951 GSQAAALGAG

-2023 SASLTDSILHAADAV
+2023 SAALTDSILQAADAV

-2072 SGATTATVSGSAVKE
+2072 SGATTATVSGSSVKE
-2087 TGTGIGTLTMKSGV
+2087 TGTGTGTLTMKSGV
-2101 DDTNINNAIVEQD
+2101 ADANINNAIVEQD
-2114 ALNVQTSLEDKR
+2114 ALNIQTSLEDKR
-2126 AEEKVDGIAVSA
+2126 AEETVDGIAVSA

-2153 AGSAQAAGTASI
+2153 GGSAQAAGTASI

-2223 ATRAAVED
+2223 ATRAAVENSSLT
-2231 SALISAATT
+2231 SAAATT

-2275 SVVTALTNSTVAGGA
+2275 SVVTALENSTVAGGA
-2290 YTQKADYLGRLTNLG
+2290 YTQKADYLGRITNLG

-2331 VVDGGSVVKP
+2331 VVDGGSAVKP

-2379 AGETLVLVD
+2379 AGETLVVVD

-2423 AGATVAVNTMAGD
+2423 AGATVAVNTMAGN
-2436 VGTMVKNASLKGTDV
+2436 VGTMVKNAALKGTDV

-2471 LGAGLAANVFSTR
+2471 LAAGLAANVFSTR

-2495 GDGDTGTS
+2495 GEGDAGTS
-2503 ATLEKFKSDYGAL
+2503 ATLEKFKGDYGAL
-2516 SKKDLTTGAAGGASD
+2516 SKKELTTGAAGGASE
-2531 GEVMAKTEAKS
+2531 GEVKAETEAKS
-2542 NLVSGTGVMSVD
+2542 DLVKGTGVMSVN

-2566 AKEDAKEGSG
+2566 AKEDAKAGSG

-2582 LGTAGSVGIGASV
+2582 LGTAGAVGIGASV

-2600 VIGASVT
+2600 VMGASVT
-2607 MSGGGISAKTAE
+2607 MSGGGINAKTAE
-2619 ITASVGADDSLKVH
+2619 ITASAGADDSLKVH

-2667 ESVVITAKNDSS
+2667 ESVHITAKNDSS

-2692 AVGAQIAKIKDDSS
+2692 AVGAQIAKIKDASS

-2716 EGDVKATVD
+2716 VGDVKATVD
-2725 RAQRLH
+2725 RAQRLQ

-2756 AQATLSNISASGASF
+2756 AQATLTNVSASGASF

-2791 LGVSAGVVKA
+2791 LGVSAGVVQA

-2843 GRVEGYGGAV
+2843 GRVEGYGGAA

-2883 GKIAGT
+2883 EKIAGT

-2927 ESEMTLKGSASTLGS
+2927 ESEMTLKGSATTLGS

-2965 NADANDAV
+2965 NADGNDAV
-2973 HTTHKD
+2973 RTTHED
-2979 TSSAALTVAGSFTTA
+2979 ISSAALTVAGSFTTA

-3022 GAVGTNTMK
+3022 GAVGTNTME

-3079 GGIKFANTVERSAD
+3079 GGIKFTNTVERSAD
-3093 VSVGKKASL
+3093 VSVGKNASL

-3129 FNAVG
+3129 FNALG

-3147 SVASG
+3147 SVESG

-3169 GEDVL
+3169 GEDQL

-3187 ANADSKTNVT
+3187 ANANSNAKVT

-3204 SLESGAEIRSGG
+3204 SLKSGAEIRSGG

-3316 AAVEETGRISVTG
+3316 AAVEETGRINVTG

-3357 GSQSQP
+3357 GSQNKP

-3405 REYTGATKEAIVGY
+3405 REYTGATTEAIVGY

-3439 TLKFEKDGQEFT
+3439 TLEFTEDGKTVT

-3497 GVRIKNES
+3497 GVWIKNES

-3545 SSDNTADPVIRI
+3545 SSDNTADPVISI

-3566 TVKHEKD
+3566 TVKYKED
-3573 ESGKPFEE
+3573 EPGNPL

-3601 VSISAKDG
+3601 VSIWAKDG

-3652 TEIGQIS
+3652 NEIGQIS
-3659 SKDNYDSSKDPSKTF
+3659 SKDNYDSSKDPSTTS

-3695 SGDLINLNGTI
+3695 SGDLINLNGTV

-3743 VKSSAYRLQA
+3743 VKSSAYQLQA
-3753 EEAVKTDDGSY
+3753 EKAVETNDGSY

-3818 GDHDVLTGRIDTGS
+3818 GNHDVLTGRIDTGS

-3842 FWSDSTKGTGAKV
+3842 FWSDSKKDGTGAKV

-3867 VDHNGQAIGNETVRN
+3867 VDHNGQAIGEKTVRN

-3893 LYVWTEGMVSGSTET
+3893 LYVWTEGTVSGSTET

-3918 GEAADKLQDAFET
+3918 GGADDKLKDAFET
-3931 EKKTITKSGNLYQG
+3931 EKTTVTKSGDLYQG

-3951 LTRPNKGSGQDDNF
+3951 LTRPNKGGDQDANF

-3972 DQTDT
+3972 AQTDT

-3982 TKKWKTGFLGCH
+3982 KKKWKTGFLGCH

-4053 RLNAG
+4053 SLNAG

-4100 KLGATAAN
+4100 KLGAEAAN
-4108 IHIDGTNLGAGRNVS
+4108 IHIDGTNLGAGRSVS

-4139 DLQAAE
+4139 DLQAAK

-4157 GGVKVKDLR
+4157 GGVKVNDLR

-4185 VTASAGDLG
+4185 VTASTGDLG
-4194 LGLIESKLGDVVLT
+4194 LGLIESKSGDVVLT
-4208 VQNGSVYDASG
+4208 VENGSVYDASG

-4231 LEAWERAGLI
+4231 LEAWKRAGLI

-4247 TGDTLWQADVEAEKN
+4247 TGDKLWEADVEAEKN

-4270 MESYQAFKE
+4270 MESYKAFKE
-4279 KGGELTDAQNQDYT
+4279 KGGELTDAQEQDYT
-4293 ALQAIYGGF
+4293 DLQAIYGEF
-4302 ESAEAAVSAM
+4302 ASAEAAVSAM
-4312 EKDENSSLGKLVAS
+4312 EQDENSSLGKLVAS

-4391 ETKRLTLLKALSRAD
+4391 ETKRLALLKALSRAD

-4445 PEGSG
+4445 PEDSG

-4540 DKDVSLKANNLYA
+4540 DQDVSLKANNLYA

-4581 LGDFGTED
+4581 RGDFGTED
-4589 TALRVGTA
+4589 TALRVGTS

-4646 DSVELDAVKQITLTG
+4646 DSVELDALKQITLTG
-4661 NLESTGENKD
+4661 NLESTGEHKD

-4712 ASGDASL
+4712 AAGDASL

-4728 GKLSAGGRIEVGA
+4728 GNLSAGGRIEIGA

-4775 IEAAGDVNISSE
+4775 IEAAGDVKISSE
-4787 GTLDLANATVQST
+4787 ETLDLANATVKST
-4800 AGKVELNGL
+4800 AGKVELDGL
-4809 AGVVAKDATL
+4809 AGIVAKEATL
-4819 LAAEAVTVTANEN
+4819 LAAKEVTVTAKEN

-4843 SLAITAAKSLT
+4843 SLAITAAKNLT
-4854 GTELKSKIT
+4854 GTELKGKIT
-4863 GAAAFTAGENLV
+4863 GAAELTAGENLV
-4875 LDSADLSGGTVSAV
+4875 LDSADLSGGTVNAV
-4889 AAQGLSALG
+4889 AAQGLSAHG
-4898 AAINATEGTLT
+4898 AALNATEGTLT
-4909 LTAEAADIDASSAT
+4909 LTAEADDIDASSAK
-4923 LTAKDEVKL
+4923 LTAKDELTL
-4932 TANQSITA
+4932 TAQQSITA
-4940 EDASVEAASLAM
+4940 TEASVEAASLAM
-4952 TANTGSVK
+4952 TAETGSVE

-4968 ADKAS
+4968 
-4973 VEADDSVTLDGS
+4973 T
-4985 KIGAGALT
+4985 
-4993 ATAKTGDLSVKE
+4993 
-5005 ADIKATTG
+5005 
-5013 GITLTAEAA
+5013 
-5022 DIDASSAT
+5022 
-5030 LTAKDEVKLT
+5030 
-5040 AKQSIT
+5040 
-5046 ATEASVEADSLTMTA
+5046 
-5061 NTGSVEATGF
+5061 
-5071 TATVAGQALVE
+5071 GQASVE

-5090 GSKLGLGAL
+5090 GSKLGAGAL
-5099 TASAKSG
+5099 TASTKSG

-5147 GSVEASGLTATVA
+5147 GSVEASG
-5160 DQASVVAGDTVVLD
+5160 
-5174 NAELTAGALTA
+5174 
-5185 TASLGDLSVKD
+5185 
-5196 AVITA
+5196 
-5201 TKGGITLTAE
+5201 
-5211 AADIDASS
+5211 
-5219 AKLTAEG
+5219 
-5226 EVKLTA
+5226 
-5232 QNSITA
+5232 
-5238 TDASVESASLAM
+5238 
-5250 TANTGSVEAT
+5250 
-5260 GFTATVADQAS
+5260 FTA
-5271 VVAGDTVVL
+5271 
-5280 DNAELT
+5280 
-5286 AGALTATANLGD
+5286 
-5298 LSMTSAELDISGA
+5298 
-5311 AKLTAQDTITATDAN
+5311 
-5326 VTSNSLTMTA
+5326 
-5336 NTGSVEASGLTATVA
+5336 
-5351 DQASVV
+5351 
-5357 AGDTVVLDNAELTA
+5357 
-5371 GALTATANLGDLSM
+5371 
-5385 MSAELDIS
+5385 
-5393 DAAELTA
+5393 
-5400 KQSIT
+5400 
-5405 ATDANLTSNSLTMTA
+5405 
-5420 VTGKLDGSRLTTTV
+5420 
-5434 TGQTSVQAG
+5434 
-5443 DSVTL
+5443 
-5448 DNAELTAGA
+5448 
-5457 LTATANL
+5457 
-5464 GDLSLK
+5464 
-5470 SAELDISGAAKLT
+5470 
-5483 AQDTITAT
+5483 
-5491 DANVT
+5491 
-5496 SDSLTMT
+5496 
-5503 AKTGKLDG
+5503 
-5511 SRLTTTVTG
+5511 TVTG

-5528 SVTLDG
+5528 AVVLNNAD
-5534 SKLGAGALTATANLG
+5534 LT
-5549 DLSLKSAELDISGA
+5549 
-5563 AKLTAQDTITAT
+5563 
-5575 DANVTSNSLT
+5575 
-5585 MTAKT
+5585 
-5590 GSVEASRLTATVADQ
+5590 
-5605 ASIVAGNSVTLDGSK
+5605 
-5620 LGAGALTATATTGDL
+5620 AGALTATATSGDL
-5635 SVKNTEIKAAKGGIT
+5635 SVKAAEINATKGGVT
-5650 LTAEASDI
+5650 LTAKAVDI
-5658 DASGVNLS
+5658 DASGVNLT
-5666 AVGAATLTAGQDLKL
+5666 AVGPAKLTAGQNLKL
-5681 APSGDAVARVTAKSL
+5681 TPSGDAVASVTAKSL
-5696 SATASG
+5696 SATAGG
-5702 ALDASRLEVKVE
+5702 ALDASRLQVKVN
-5714 EASAFQSNGLL
+5714 EASAFRSNGLL

-5734 GSLRAEGDAGVEGAR
+5734 GSLRAEGDAGVEGSR

-5759 NEGNRD
+5759 NEGDRG

-5771 TFKSSKGPIT
+5771 TIKSSKGPIT

-5798 EGNLNVETARFEIQ
+5798 EGDLNVETAGFKIQ

-5821 GGDLTLAGAIGL
+5821 GGNLTLAGATGL

-5951 EGTVALETKRDLT
+5951 EGTVALETKKDLT
-5964 VEADHLTGDR
+5964 VEANHLTGDR
-5974 IAAESVLA
+5974 IAAESVFA
-5982 SGSALSISVKEDLHV
+5982 AGSALSISVKEDLHV
-5997 EEGVQASGQNVKFS
+5997 EEGVQVSGKNVKFS

-6085 GSILQQEVSGNA
+6085 GSILQREVSGNA

-6190 AAAVHG
+6190 AAAVQG

-6215 PKGAPQGIVFS
+6215 PKGAPQGVVFS

-6417 GVIRDLREPTKED
+6417 GVIRDLRESTKED

>member
-37 KGLSTLLLSALAAGS
+37 KGLSALLLSALAAGS

-62 GSTTVTADQAN
+62 DSTTVTADQAG

-88 TGINKFR
+88 TGINKFSQ
-95 EFTVNAD
+95 FTVNAD
-102 QIANLQFGT
+102 QIANLQFG
-111 SQQLLNL
+111 SGQQLLNL

-181 DQPRTFNDAFLQN
+181 DQPTTFNDAFLQN

-232 GARLTTGVTNF
+232 GASLTTGVANF

-258 SANLEKELA
+258 SANLEKDLA

-289 DAETQTPESGE
+289 DAETQAPESGE

-312 VVVEEGAVVKAAGDL
+312 VVVEEGAVVKAAGNL

-336 AVNLLADDPILFKSS
+336 AVNPLAGAPILFKSS

-357 VSASVELLGTVRA
+357 VSASVELLGTVHA
-370 EGKLTAEAR
+370 EGNLTAEAR

-429 TGVKGLTL
+429 TGVQGLTL

-446 VGDQSGFKNF
+446 VGNQSGFKNF
-456 LNWGKAEEIP
+456 LNWGKAESIP

-525 LDAGTTVSVADG
+525 LDAGTNVSVADG
-537 ASISAAGTSALGP
+537 ASIGAAGTSALGP

-586 NASAQANLG
+586 NASAQTNIGA
-595 EGFTSSGTADVRA
+595 GFTTSGTADVRA
-608 TNETETLKVRAKTTV
+608 TNKTETLKVRAKTTV

-659 ATTAKFQLGGAAA
+659 ATTSKFQLGGAAA

-684 APNVQLQ
+684 EPNVKLE

-719 EKGNVDKD
+719 EQGNAEKD

-734 LINEAGDG
+734 LINETGDG

-751 GDGASIKTSSSGD
+751 GDGASITTRSSGD
-764 LTLTA
+764 LTLSS

-776 RFEFLKKEL
+776 RFKFLKQEL

-790 AYAAHFS
+790 AYADHFT
-797 ADAYQEELAAFTAA
+797 ADAYKDELAAFTAA
-811 KDKMVEAFDA
+811 KYKMVEAFDA

-835 QTAFEEFSSTLKA
+835 QTAFEEFSRTLKD

-923 LESAQALGLT
+923 LESAEALGLT

-953 PLPNIDKGTSLG
+953 PLPNIDKGKSLG

-1036 DEARIEATLDDLTIK
+1036 DEARIEARSDDLTIK

-1098 DGTTSIG
+1098 DGTSSIG

-1132 LTGQAGVS
+1132 LAGQAGVS

-1155 LSALGSQTG
+1155 LGALGTQTG
-1164 STALTGA
+1164 SSALTGA

-1178 GALQSAVSSGAGLAA
+1178 GALQGAVSSGAGLAA

-1217 GIASAGSVTS
+1217 ALSGIASAGSVTS
-1227 GIQAAGSSF
+1227 GIEAAGSSF

-1247 DVKESNVLHI
+1247 DVTESNVLHI
-1257 EGATADQDGMITLD
+1257 EGASADQNGMITLD

-1320 RLTLKN
+1320 RLTIKN

-1372 LIKNTVS
+1372 LIENTVR
-1379 ADVEGLSVRNESGE
+1379 ADVEGLSVGNESGE
-1393 FEYAQTAWTGEVQV
+1393 FEYAQTAWTGEIQV

-1429 VAVADIDNTVASTIK
+1429 VAVADIDNTVASTLK
-1444 GANFTNVKSVDVK
+1444 GANFTNAKSVDVK

-1540 LVEEDKVLNR
+1540 FVEEDELLNR
-1550 SLLEGVQIAEDDS
+1550 SLLKGVQIAEDDS
-1563 GSNYRD
+1563 GENYRD
-1569 LSSDFLDGSGMT
+1569 LSSGFMDGSGMT

-1728 NNALTTLKKST
+1728 NNALTTLKNST
-1739 ISSFKDASAEDGSTV
+1739 ISSVKDASAEDGSTV

-1773 AATISSNAALGA
+1773 AATVSSNAALGA

-1803 TLDGLERFDAQARDD
+1803 TLDGLGHFDAQARDD

-1915 TNNEANEADETIEGA
+1915 TNNKANEADETIEGA

-1951 ASQAAALGAG
+1951 GSQAAALGAG

-2023 SASLTDSILHAADAV
+2023 SAALTDSILQAADAV

-2072 SGATTATVSGSAVKE
+2072 SGATTATVSGSSVKE
-2087 TGTGIGTLTMKSGV
+2087 TGTGTGTLTMKSGV
-2101 DDTNINNAIVEQD
+2101 ADANINNAIVEQD
-2114 ALNVQTSLEDKR
+2114 ALNIQTSLEDKR
-2126 AEEKVDGIAVSA
+2126 AEETVDGIAVSA

-2153 AGSAQAAGTASI
+2153 GGSAQAAGTASI

-2223 ATRAAVED
+2223 ATRAAVENSSLT
-2231 SALISAATT
+2231 SAAATT

-2275 SVVTALTNSTVAGGA
+2275 SVVTALENSTVAGGA
-2290 YTQKADYLGRLTNLG
+2290 YTQKADYLGRITNLG

-2331 VVDGGSVVKP
+2331 VVDGGSAVKP

-2379 AGETLVLVD
+2379 AGETLVVVD

-2423 AGATVAVNTMAGD
+2423 AGATVAVNTMAGN
-2436 VGTMVKNASLKGTDV
+2436 VGTMVKNAALKGTDV

-2471 LGAGLAANVFSTR
+2471 LAAGLAANVFSTR

-2495 GDGDTGTS
+2495 GEGDAGTS
-2503 ATLEKFKSDYGAL
+2503 ATLEKFKGDYGAL
-2516 SKKDLTTGAAGGASD
+2516 SKKELTTGAAGGASE
-2531 GEVMAKTEAKS
+2531 GEVKAETEAKS
-2542 NLVSGTGVMSVD
+2542 DLVKGTGVMSVN

-2566 AKEDAKEGSG
+2566 AKEDAKAGSG

-2582 LGTAGSVGIGASV
+2582 LGTAGAVGIGASV

-2600 VIGASVT
+2600 VMGASVT
-2607 MSGGGISAKTAE
+2607 MSGGGINAKTAE
-2619 ITASVGADDSLKVH
+2619 ITASAGADDSLKVH

-2667 ESVVITAKNDSS
+2667 ESVHITAKNDSS

-2692 AVGAQIAKIKDDSS
+2692 AVGAQIAKIKDASS

-2716 EGDVKATVD
+2716 VGDVKATVD
-2725 RAQRLH
+2725 RAQRLQ

-2756 AQATLSNISASGASF
+2756 AQATLTNVSASGASF

-2791 LGVSAGVVKA
+2791 LGVSAGVVQA

-2843 GRVEGYGGAV
+2843 GRVEGYGGAA

-2883 GKIAGT
+2883 EKIAGT

-2927 ESEMTLKGSASTLGS
+2927 ESEMTLKGSATTLGS

-2965 NADANDAV
+2965 NADGNDAV
-2973 HTTHKD
+2973 RTTHED
-2979 TSSAALTVAGSFTTA
+2979 ISSAALTVAGSFTTA

-3022 GAVGTNTMK
+3022 GAVGTNTME

-3079 GGIKFANTVERSAD
+3079 GGIKFTNTVERSAD
-3093 VSVGKKASL
+3093 VSVGKNASL

-3129 FNAVG
+3129 FNALG

-3147 SVASG
+3147 SVESG

-3169 GEDVL
+3169 GEDQL

-3187 ANADSKTNVT
+3187 ANANSNAKVT

-3204 SLESGAEIRSGG
+3204 SLKSGAEIRSGG

-3316 AAVEETGRISVTG
+3316 AAVEETGRINVTG

-3357 GSQSQP
+3357 GSQNKP

-3405 REYTGATKEAIVGY
+3405 REYTGATTEAIVGY

-3439 TLKFEKDGQEFT
+3439 TLEFTEDGKTVT

-3497 GVRIKNES
+3497 GVWIKNES

-3545 SSDNTADPVIRI
+3545 SSDNTADPVISI

-3566 TVKHEKD
+3566 TVKYKED
-3573 ESGKPFEE
+3573 EPGNPL

-3601 VSISAKDG
+3601 VSIWAKDG

-3652 TEIGQIS
+3652 NEIGQIS
-3659 SKDNYDSSKDPSKTF
+3659 SKDNYDSSKDPSTTS

-3695 SGDLINLNGTI
+3695 SGDLINLNGTV

-3743 VKSSAYRLQA
+3743 VKSSAYQLQA
-3753 EEAVKTDDGSY
+3753 EKAVETNDGSY

-3818 GDHDVLTGRIDTGS
+3818 GNHDVLTGRIDTGS

-3842 FWSDSTKGTGAKV
+3842 FWSDSKKDGTGAKV

-3867 VDHNGQAIGNETVRN
+3867 VDHNGQAIGEKTVRN

-3893 LYVWTEGMVSGSTET
+3893 LYVWTEGTVSGSTET

-3918 GEAADKLQDAFET
+3918 GGADDKLKDAFET
-3931 EKKTITKSGNLYQG
+3931 EKTTVTKSGDLYQG

-3951 LTRPNKGSGQDDNF
+3951 LTRPNKGGDQDANF

-3972 DQTDT
+3972 AQTDT

-3982 TKKWKTGFLGCH
+3982 KKKWKTGFLGCH

-4053 RLNAG
+4053 SLNAG

-4100 KLGATAAN
+4100 KLGAEAAN
-4108 IHIDGTNLGAGRNVS
+4108 IHIDGTNLGAGRSVS

-4139 DLQAAE
+4139 DLQAAK

-4157 GGVKVKDLR
+4157 GGVKVNDLR

-4185 VTASAGDLG
+4185 VTASTGDLG
-4194 LGLIESKLGDVVLT
+4194 LGLIESKSGDVVLT
-4208 VQNGSVYDASG
+4208 VENGSVYDASG

-4231 LEAWERAGLI
+4231 LEAWKRAGLI

-4247 TGDTLWQADVEAEKN
+4247 TGDKLWEADVEAEKN

-4270 MESYQAFKE
+4270 MESYKAFKE
-4279 KGGELTDAQNQDYT
+4279 KGGELTDAQEQDYT
-4293 ALQAIYGGF
+4293 DLQAIYGEF
-4302 ESAEAAVSAM
+4302 ASAEAAVSAM
-4312 EKDENSSLGKLVAS
+4312 EQDENSSLGKLVAS

-4391 ETKRLTLLKALSRAD
+4391 ETKRLALLKALSRAD

-4445 PEGSG
+4445 PEDSG

-4540 DKDVSLKANNLYA
+4540 DQDVSLKANNLYA

-4581 LGDFGTED
+4581 RGDFGTED
-4589 TALRVGTA
+4589 TALRVGTS

-4646 DSVELDAVKQITLTG
+4646 DSVELDALKQITLTG
-4661 NLESTGENKD
+4661 NLESTGEHKD

-4712 ASGDASL
+4712 AAGDASL

-4728 GKLSAGGRIEVGA
+4728 GNLSAGGRIEIGA

-4775 IEAAGDVNISSE
+4775 IEAAGDVKISSE
-4787 GTLDLANATVQST
+4787 ETLDLANATVKST
-4800 AGKVELNGL
+4800 AGKVELDGL
-4809 AGVVAKDATL
+4809 AGIVAKEATL
-4819 LAAEAVTVTANEN
+4819 LAAKEVTVTAKEN

-4843 SLAITAAKSLT
+4843 SLAITAAKNLT
-4854 GTELKSKIT
+4854 GTELKGKIT
-4863 GAAAFTAGENLV
+4863 GAAELTAGENLV
-4875 LDSADLSGGTVSAV
+4875 LDSADLSGGTVNAV
-4889 AAQGLSALG
+4889 AAQGLSAHG
-4898 AAINATEGTLT
+4898 AALNATEGTLT
-4909 LTAEAADIDASSAT
+4909 LTA
-4923 LTAKDEVKL
+4923 
-4932 TANQSITA
+4932 
-4940 EDASVEAASLAM
+4940 
-4952 TANTGSVK
+4952 K
-4960 ASGFTATV
+4960 AV
-4968 ADKAS
+4968 
-4973 VEADDSVTLDGS
+4973 
-4985 KIGAGALT
+4985 
-4993 ATAKTGDLSVKE
+4993 
-5005 ADIKATTG
+5005 
-5013 GITLTAEAA
+5013 
-5022 DIDASSAT
+5022 
-5030 LTAKDEVKLT
+5030 
-5040 AKQSIT
+5040 
-5046 ATEASVEADSLTMTA
+5046 
-5061 NTGSVEATGF
+5061 
-5071 TATVAGQALVE
+5071 
-5082 AGDSVTLD
+5082 
-5090 GSKLGLGAL
+5090 
-5099 TASAKSG
+5099 
-5106 DLSLKSAEVDISG
+5106 
-5119 AAELTAKQSITATE
+5119 
-5133 ASVEAASLAMTAET
+5133 
-5147 GSVEASGLTATVA
+5147 
-5160 DQASVVAGDTVVLD
+5160 
-5174 NAELTAGALTA
+5174 
-5185 TASLGDLSVKD
+5185 
-5196 AVITA
+5196 
-5201 TKGGITLTAE
+5201 
-5211 AADIDASS
+5211 
-5219 AKLTAEG
+5219 
-5226 EVKLTA
+5226 
-5232 QNSITA
+5232 
-5238 TDASVESASLAM
+5238 
-5250 TANTGSVEAT
+5250 
-5260 GFTATVADQAS
+5260 
-5271 VVAGDTVVL
+5271 
-5280 DNAELT
+5280 
-5286 AGALTATANLGD
+5286 
-5298 LSMTSAELDISGA
+5298 
-5311 AKLTAQDTITATDAN
+5311 
-5326 VTSNSLTMTA
+5326 
-5336 NTGSVEASGLTATVA
+5336 
-5351 DQASVV
+5351 
-5357 AGDTVVLDNAELTA
+5357 
-5371 GALTATANLGDLSM
+5371 
-5385 MSAELDIS
+5385 
-5393 DAAELTA
+5393 
-5400 KQSIT
+5400 
-5405 ATDANLTSNSLTMTA
+5405 
-5420 VTGKLDGSRLTTTV
+5420 
-5434 TGQTSVQAG
+5434 
-5443 DSVTL
+5443 
-5448 DNAELTAGA
+5448 
-5457 LTATANL
+5457 
-5464 GDLSLK
+5464 
-5470 SAELDISGAAKLT
+5470 
-5483 AQDTITAT
+5483 
-5491 DANVT
+5491 
-5496 SDSLTMT
+5496 
-5503 AKTGKLDG
+5503 
-5511 SRLTTTVTG
+5511 
-5520 QASVEAGD
+5520 
-5528 SVTLDG
+5528 
-5534 SKLGAGALTATANLG
+5534 
-5549 DLSLKSAELDISGA
+5549 
-5563 AKLTAQDTITAT
+5563 
-5575 DANVTSNSLT
+5575 
-5585 MTAKT
+5585 
-5590 GSVEASRLTATVADQ
+5590 
-5605 ASIVAGNSVTLDGSK
+5605 
-5620 LGAGALTATATTGDL
+5620 
-5635 SVKNTEIKAAKGGIT
+5635 
-5650 LTAEASDI
+5650 DI
-5658 DASGVNLS
+5658 DASGVNLT
-5666 AVGAATLTAGQDLKL
+5666 AVGPAKLTAGQNLKL
-5681 APSGDAVARVTAKSL
+5681 TPSGDAVASVTAKSL
-5696 SATASG
+5696 SATAGG
-5702 ALDASRLEVKVE
+5702 ALDASRLQVKVN
-5714 EASAFQSNGLL
+5714 EASAFRSNGLL

-5734 GSLRAEGDAGVEGAR
+5734 GSLRAEGDAGVEGSR

-5759 NEGNRD
+5759 NEGDRG

-5771 TFKSSKGPIT
+5771 TIKSSKGPIT

-5798 EGNLNVETARFEIQ
+5798 EGDLNVETAGFKIQ

-5821 GGDLTLAGAIGL
+5821 GGNLTLAGATGL

-5951 EGTVALETKRDLT
+5951 EGTVALETKKDLT
-5964 VEADHLTGDR
+5964 VEANHLTGDR
-5974 IAAESVLA
+5974 IAAESVFA
-5982 SGSALSISVKEDLHV
+5982 AGSALSISVKEDLHV
-5997 EEGVQASGQNVKFS
+5997 EEGVQVSGKNVKFS

-6085 GSILQQEVSGNA
+6085 GSILQREVSGNA

-6190 AAAVHG
+6190 AAAVQG

-6215 PKGAPQGIVFS
+6215 PKGAPQGVVFS

-6417 GVIRDLREPTKED
+6417 GVIRDLRESTKED

>member
-37 KGLSTLLLSALAAGS
+37 KGLSALLLSALAAGS

-62 GSTTVTADQAN
+62 DSTTVTADQAG

-88 TGINKFR
+88 TGINKFSQ
-95 EFTVNAD
+95 FTVNAD
-102 QIANLQFGT
+102 QIANLQFG
-111 SQQLLNL
+111 SGQQLLNL

-181 DQPRTFNDAFLQN
+181 DQPTTFNDAFLQN

-232 GARLTTGVTNF
+232 GASLTTGVANF

-258 SANLEKELA
+258 SANLEKDLA

-289 DAETQTPESGE
+289 DAETQAPESGE

-312 VVVEEGAVVKAAGDL
+312 VVVEEGAVVKAAGNL

-336 AVNLLADDPILFKSS
+336 AVNPLAGAPILFKSS

-357 VSASVELLGTVRA
+357 VSASVELLGTVHA
-370 EGKLTAEAR
+370 EGNLTAEAR

-429 TGVKGLTL
+429 TGVQGLTL

-446 VGDQSGFKNF
+446 VGNQSGFKNF
-456 LNWGKAEEIP
+456 LNWGKAESIP

-506 VKAATSA
+506 VKSATSA

-525 LDAGTTVSVADG
+525 LDAGTNVSVADG
-537 ASISAAGTSALGP
+537 ASIGAAGTSALGP

-586 NASAQANLG
+586 NASAQTNIGA
-595 EGFTSSGTADVRA
+595 GFTTSGTADVRA
-608 TNETETLKVRAKTTV
+608 TNKTETLKVRAKTTV

-659 ATTAKFQLGGAAA
+659 ATTSKFQLGGAAA

-684 APNVQLQ
+684 EPNVKLE

-719 EKGNVDKD
+719 EQGNAEKD

-734 LINEAGDG
+734 LINETGDG

-751 GDGASIKTSSSGD
+751 GDGASITTRSSGD
-764 LTLTA
+764 LTLTSK
-769 EALINKD
+769 ALINKD
-776 RFEFLKKEL
+776 RFKFLKQEL

-790 AYAAHFS
+790 AYADHFT
-797 ADAYQEELAAFTAA
+797 ADAYKDELAAFTAA
-811 KDKMVEAFDA
+811 KYKMVEAFDA

-835 QTAFEEFSSTLKA
+835 QTAFEEFSRTLKD

-923 LESAQALGLT
+923 LESAEALGLT

-953 PLPNIDKGTSLG
+953 PLPNIDKGKSLG

-1036 DEARIEATLDDLTIK
+1036 DEARIEARSDDLTIK

-1098 DGTTSIG
+1098 DGTSSIG

-1132 LTGQAGVS
+1132 LAGQAGVSGS

-1155 LSALGSQTG
+1155 LGVLGTQTG
-1164 STALTGA
+1164 SSALTGA

-1178 GALQSAVSSGAGLAA
+1178 GALQGAVSSGAGLAA

-1217 GIASAGSVTS
+1217 ALSGIASAGSVTS
-1227 GIQAAGSSF
+1227 GIEAAGSSF

-1247 DVKESNVLHI
+1247 DVTESNVLHI
-1257 EGATADQDGMITLD
+1257 EGASADQNGMITLD

-1320 RLTLKN
+1320 RLTIKN

-1372 LIKNTVS
+1372 LIENTVR
-1379 ADVEGLSVRNESGE
+1379 ADVEGLSVGNESGE
-1393 FEYAQTAWTGEVQV
+1393 FEYAQTAWTGEIQV

-1429 VAVADIDNTVASTIK
+1429 VAVADIDNTVASTLK
-1444 GANFTNVKSVDVK
+1444 GANFTNAKSVDVK

-1540 LVEEDKVLNR
+1540 FVEEDELLNR
-1550 SLLEGVQIAEDDS
+1550 SLLKGVQIAEDDS
-1563 GSNYRD
+1563 GENYRD
-1569 LSSDFLDGSGMT
+1569 LSSGFMDGSGMT

-1728 NNALTTLKKST
+1728 NNALTTLKNST
-1739 ISSFKDASAEDGSTV
+1739 ISSVKDASAEDGSTV

-1773 AATISSNAALGA
+1773 AATVSSNAALGA

-1803 TLDGLERFDAQARDD
+1803 TLDGLGHFDAQARDD

-1915 TNNEANEADETIEGA
+1915 TNNKANEADETIEGA

-1951 ASQAAALGAG
+1951 GSQAAALGAG

-2023 SASLTDSILHAADAV
+2023 SAALTDSILQAADAV

-2072 SGATTATVSGSAVKE
+2072 SGATTATVSGSSVKE
-2087 TGTGIGTLTMKSGV
+2087 TGTGTGTLTMKSGV
-2101 DDTNINNAIVEQD
+2101 DDTHINNAIVEQD

-2126 AEEKVDGIAVSA
+2126 TEETVDGIAVAA

-2165 VTHAGKTEAGV
+2165 VTHAGRTEAGV
-2176 SQSTLESAGKLAVEA
+2176 SSSTLESAGKLAVEA

-2217 QTDAAH
+2217 QTAAAH
-2223 ATRAAVED
+2223 ATRAAVENSSLT
-2231 SALISAATT
+2231 SAAATT

-2275 SVVTALTNSTVAGGA
+2275 SVVTALENSTVAGGA
-2290 YTQKADYLGRLTNLG
+2290 YMQKADYLGRITNLG

-2331 VVDGGSVVKP
+2331 VVDGGSAVKP

-2379 AGETLVLVD
+2379 AGETLVVVD

-2423 AGATVAVNTMAGD
+2423 AGATVAVNTMAGN
-2436 VGTMVKNASLKGTDV
+2436 VGTMVKNAALKGTDV

-2471 LGAGLAANVFSTR
+2471 LAAGLAANVFSTR

-2495 GDGDTGTS
+2495 GEGDAGTS
-2503 ATLEKFKSDYGAL
+2503 ATLEKFKGDYGAL
-2516 SKKDLTTGAAGGASD
+2516 SKKELTTGAAGGASE
-2531 GEVMAKTEAKS
+2531 GEVKAETEAKS
-2542 NLVSGTGVMSVD
+2542 DLVKGTGVMSVN

-2566 AKEDAKEGSG
+2566 AKEDAKAGSG

-2582 LGTAGSVGIGASV
+2582 LGTAGAVGIGASV

-2600 VIGASVT
+2600 VMGASVT
-2607 MSGGGISAKTAE
+2607 MSGGGINAKTAE
-2619 ITASVGADDSLKVH
+2619 ITASAGADDSLKVH

-2667 ESVVITAKNDSS
+2667 ESVHITAKNDSS

-2692 AVGAQIAKIKDDSS
+2692 AIGAQIAKIKDASS

-2716 EGDVKATVD
+2716 VGDVKATVD
-2725 RAQRLH
+2725 RAQRLQ

-2756 AQATLSNISASGASF
+2756 AQATLTNVSASGASF

-2791 LGVSAGVVKA
+2791 LGVSAGVVQA

-2843 GRVEGYGGAV
+2843 GRVEGYGGAA

-2883 GKIAGT
+2883 EKIAGT

-2927 ESEMTLKGSASTLGS
+2927 ESEMTLKGSATTLGS

-2965 NADANDAV
+2965 NADGNDAV
-2973 HTTHKD
+2973 RTTHED
-2979 TSSAALTVAGSFTTA
+2979 ISSAALTVAGSFTTA

-3022 GAVGTNTMK
+3022 GAVGTNTME

-3079 GGIKFANTVERSAD
+3079 GGIKFTNTVERSAD
-3093 VSVGKKASL
+3093 VSVGKNASL

-3129 FNAVG
+3129 FNALG

-3147 SVASG
+3147 SVESG

-3169 GEDVL
+3169 GEDQL

-3187 ANADSKTNVT
+3187 ANANSNAKVT

-3204 SLESGAEIRSGG
+3204 SLKSGAEIRSGG

-3316 AAVEETGRISVTG
+3316 AAVEETGRINVTG

-3357 GSQSQP
+3357 GSQNKP

-3405 REYTGATKEAIVGY
+3405 REYTGATTEAIVGY

-3439 TLKFEKDGQEFT
+3439 TLEFTEDGKTVT

-3497 GVRIKNES
+3497 GVWIKNES

-3545 SSDNTADPVIRI
+3545 SSDNTADPVISI

-3566 TVKHEKD
+3566 TVKYKED
-3573 ESGKPFEE
+3573 EPGNPL

-3601 VSISAKDG
+3601 VSIWAKDG

-3652 TEIGQIS
+3652 NEIGQIS
-3659 SKDNYDSSKDPSKTF
+3659 SKDNYDSSKDPSTLF
-3674 VSSNAQAP
+3674 VSSDVQAP

-3695 SGDLINLNGTI
+3695 SGDLINLNGTV

-3721 LEAKISE
+3721 LEQKISE

-3818 GDHDVLTGRIDTGS
+3818 GNHDVLTGRIDTGS

-3893 LYVWTEGMVSGSTET
+3893 LYVWTEGMVSSTTERK
-3908 QYYEY
+3908 YSEY

-3918 GEAADKLQDAFET
+3918 GAADDKLKEAFAVEGET
-3931 EKKTITKSGNLYQG
+3931 IEKSGDLYQG
-3945 ATITDQ
+3945 ATITDK
-3951 LTRPNKGSGQDDNF
+3951 LTRPNKGIGQDANF
-3965 YAWMDVL
+3965 YAWMDVI
-3972 DQTDT
+3972 DKTDT

-3982 TKKWKTGFLGCH
+3982 KKKWKTGFLGCH

-4053 RLNAG
+4053 SLNAG
-4058 GDIRAESAG
+4058 GNIRAESAG
-4067 ASLNGADTIN
+4067 ASLNGANTIN

-4087 LRPIALKGGSGEL
+4087 LRPIALKGGSGAL
-4100 KLGATAAN
+4100 KLGAEAAN
-4108 IHIDGTNLGAGRNVS
+4108 IRIDGTNLGAGRTVS

-4139 DLQAAE
+4139 DLQAAK
-4145 AQGKDVTLSSVE
+4145 AQGKDVTLSSAE
-4157 GGVKVKDLR
+4157 GGVKVNDLR

-4185 VTASAGDLG
+4185 VTASTGDLG

-4208 VQNGSVYDASG
+4208 VENGSVYDASG

-4231 LEAWERAGLI
+4231 LEAWKRAGLI

-4270 MESYQAFKE
+4270 MESYQAFIK
-4279 KGGELTDAQNQDYT
+4279 KGGKLTQAQEQDYT
-4293 ALQAIYGGF
+4293 DLQAIYGQF
-4302 ESAEAAVSAM
+4302 ASAEAAVSAM
-4312 EKDENSSLGKLVAS
+4312 EQDETSSLGKLIAS

-4363 KNVEINAANAGSVGE
+4363 VNVEINAANAGSVGE

-4499 YLKIHSDPAKWA
+4499 YLKIHSDPTKWA

-4581 LGDFGTED
+4581 RGDFGTED
-4589 TALRVGTA
+4589 TALRVGTD

-4661 NLESTGENKD
+4661 NLESTGEHKD

-4689 RSKGGVKLD
+4689 RSEGGVKLD

-4712 ASGDASL
+4712 AAGDASL
-4719 LGKSVTATQ
+4719 LGKSVTATR
-4728 GKLSAGGRIEVGA
+4728 GNLRAGGRIEVGA
-4741 TGGGIDAAGL
+4741 TGGGINAAGL

-4775 IEAAGDVNISSE
+4775 IEAAHDVKISSE
-4787 GTLDLANATVQST
+4787 ETLDLANATVQST
-4800 AGKVELNGL
+4800 AGKVELDGL
-4809 AGVVAKDATL
+4809 AGIVAKDATL
-4819 LAAEAVTVTANEN
+4819 LAAKEVTVEANEN
-4832 VEVSNSTVEAA
+4832 IEVSNSTVKAA
-4843 SLAITAAKSLT
+4843 SLAITAAQNLT
-4854 GTELKSKIT
+4854 GTGLEGTIT
-4863 GAAAFTAGENLV
+4863 GAAELTAGENLV

-4889 AAQGLSALG
+4889 AAQGLSARG
-4898 AAINATEGTLT
+4898 AALNATKGTLT
-4909 LTAEAADIDASSAT
+4909 LKAEAADIDAS
-4923 LTAKDEVKL
+4923 
-4932 TANQSITA
+4932 
-4940 EDASVEAASLAM
+4940 
-4952 TANTGSVK
+4952 G
-4960 ASGFTATV
+4960 
-4968 ADKAS
+4968 
-4973 VEADDSVTLDGS
+4973 
-4985 KIGAGALT
+4985 
-4993 ATAKTGDLSVKE
+4993 
-5005 ADIKATTG
+5005 
-5013 GITLTAEAA
+5013 
-5022 DIDASSAT
+5022 AT

-5061 NTGSVEATGF
+5061 DTGSVGATGFTATVADQVSVVAGDTVVLDNAELAAGALTATASLGDLSVKDAVITATKDGVTLTAEAADIDASSAKLTVKDELTLTAQQSITATDANVTSNSLTMTANTGSVEASRLTATVADQASVEAGNSVTLDSSKLGLGALTASAKSSDLSLTSAEIEVSGAAELTAQDTITATDANVTSDSLTMTAETGSVEASDF
-5071 TATVAGQALVE
+5071 MATVAGQALVE

-5106 DLSLKSAEVDISG
+5106 DLSLKSAEIEVSG
-5119 AAELTAKQSITATE
+5119 AAKLTAQDSITATD
-5133 ASVEAASLAMTAET
+5133 ANVTSNSLTMTAET
-5147 GSVEASGLTATVA
+5147 GSVEASRLITIVA
-5160 DQASVVAGDTVVLD
+5160 DQALVEAGDSVTLD

-5185 TASLGDLSVKD
+5185 TAKKGNLSVKD
-5196 AVITA
+5196 AEVT
-5201 TKGGITLTAE
+5201 TKTGGVTLTAE
-5211 AADIDASS
+5211 AADINASNT
-5219 AKLTAEG
+5219 KLTAEG

-5238 TDASVESASLAM
+5238 TDASVEADSLTM
-5250 TANTGSVEAT
+5250 TAETGSVEAT
-5260 GFTATVADQAS
+5260 GFTATVTGQAS
-5271 VVAGDTVVL
+5271 VVAGDSVML

-5286 AGALTATANLGD
+5286 AG
-5298 LSMTSAELDISGA
+5298 S
-5311 AKLTAQDTITATDAN
+5311 
-5326 VTSNSLTMTA
+5326 
-5336 NTGSVEASGLTATVA
+5336 
-5351 DQASVV
+5351 
-5357 AGDTVVLDNAELTA
+5357 
-5371 GALTATANLGDLSM
+5371 
-5385 MSAELDIS
+5385 
-5393 DAAELTA
+5393 
-5400 KQSIT
+5400 
-5405 ATDANLTSNSLTMTA
+5405 
-5420 VTGKLDGSRLTTTV
+5420 
-5434 TGQTSVQAG
+5434 
-5443 DSVTL
+5443 
-5448 DNAELTAGA
+5448 
-5457 LTATANL
+5457 
-5464 GDLSLK
+5464 
-5470 SAELDISGAAKLT
+5470 
-5483 AQDTITAT
+5483 
-5491 DANVT
+5491 
-5496 SDSLTMT
+5496 
-5503 AKTGKLDG
+5503 
-5511 SRLTTTVTG
+5511 
-5520 QASVEAGD
+5520 
-5528 SVTLDG
+5528 
-5534 SKLGAGALTATANLG
+5534 
-5549 DLSLKSAELDISGA
+5549 
-5563 AKLTAQDTITAT
+5563 
-5575 DANVTSNSLT
+5575 
-5585 MTAKT
+5585 
-5590 GSVEASRLTATVADQ
+5590 
-5605 ASIVAGNSVTLDGSK
+5605 
-5620 LGAGALTATATTGDL
+5620 LTATATTGVL
-5635 SVKNTEIKAAKGGIT
+5635 SVKDAEITTKTGGVT
-5650 LTAEASDI
+5650 LTAEAADI
-5658 DASGVNLS
+5658 DASCVNLT

-5681 APSGDAVARVTAKSL
+5681 APSGDAVASVTAKSL
-5696 SATASG
+5696 SATAGG
-5702 ALDASRLEVKVE
+5702 ALDASRLQVAVK
-5714 EASAFQSNGLL
+5714 EASAFRSNGLL

-5734 GSLRAEGDAGVEGAR
+5734 GSLRAEGDAGVEGSR

-5759 NEGNRD
+5759 NEGDRG

-5771 TFKSSKGPIT
+5771 TFKSSKGPVT

-5798 EGNLNVETARFEIQ
+5798 EGDLNVETAGFKIQ

-5821 GGDLTLAGAIGL
+5821 GGNLTLAGATGL
-5833 KGDFLEME
+5833 KGNFLEME

-5951 EGTVALETKRDLT
+5951 EGTVALETKKDLT
-5964 VEADHLTGDR
+5964 VEANHLTGDR
-5974 IAAESVLA
+5974 IAAESVFA
-5982 SGSALSISVKEDLHV
+5982 AGSALSISVKEDLHV

-6072 KSENKAKVTLHAA
+6072 KAENKAKVTLKAA
-6085 GSILQQEVSGNA
+6085 GSILQREVSGNA

-6196 SDLSAD
+6196 RDLSAD
-6202 GRLAIVTALEKNA
+6202 GRLAIVTALEKKA
-6215 PKGAPQGIVFS
+6215 PKGAPQGVVFS

>member
-37 KGLSTLLLSALAAGS
+37 KGLSALLLSALAAGS

-62 GSTTVTADQAN
+62 DSTTVTADQAG

-88 TGINKFR
+88 TGINKFSQ
-95 EFTVNAD
+95 FTVNAD
-102 QIANLQFGT
+102 QIANLQFG
-111 SQQLLNL
+111 SGQQLLNL

-181 DQPRTFNDAFLQN
+181 DQPTTFNDAFLQN

-232 GARLTTGVTNF
+232 GASLTTGVANF

-258 SANLEKELA
+258 SANLEKDLA

-289 DAETQTPESGE
+289 DAETQAPESGE

-312 VVVEEGAVVKAAGDL
+312 VVVEEGAVVKAAGNL

-336 AVNLLADDPILFKSS
+336 AVNPLAGAPILFKSS

-357 VSASVELLGTVRA
+357 VSASVELLGTVHA
-370 EGKLTAEAR
+370 EGNLTAEAR

-429 TGVKGLTL
+429 TGVQGLTL

-446 VGDQSGFKNF
+446 VGNQSGFKNF
-456 LNWGKAEEIP
+456 LNWGKAESIP

-525 LDAGTTVSVADG
+525 LDAGTNVSVADG
-537 ASISAAGTSALGP
+537 ASIGAAGTSALGP

-586 NASAQANLG
+586 NASAQTNIGA
-595 EGFTSSGTADVRA
+595 GFTTSGTADVRA
-608 TNETETLKVRAKTTV
+608 TNKTETLKVRAKTTV

-659 ATTAKFQLGGAAA
+659 ATTSKFQLGGAAA

-684 APNVQLQ
+684 EPNVKLE

-719 EKGNVDKD
+719 EQGNAEKD

-734 LINEAGDG
+734 LINETGDG

-751 GDGASIKTSSSGD
+751 GDGASITTRSSGD
-764 LTLTA
+764 LTLSS

-776 RFEFLKKEL
+776 RFKFLKQEL

-790 AYAAHFS
+790 AYADHFT
-797 ADAYQEELAAFTAA
+797 ADAYKDELAAFTAA
-811 KDKMVEAFDA
+811 KYKMVEAFDA

-835 QTAFEEFSSTLKA
+835 QTAFEEFSRTLKD

-923 LESAQALGLT
+923 LESAEALGLT

-953 PLPNIDKGTSLG
+953 PLPNIDKGKSLG

-1036 DEARIEATLDDLTIK
+1036 DEARIEARSDDLTIK

-1098 DGTTSIG
+1098 DGTSSIG

-1132 LTGQAGVS
+1132 LAGQAGVS

-1155 LSALGSQTG
+1155 LGALGTQTG
-1164 STALTGA
+1164 SSALTGA

-1178 GALQSAVSSGAGLAA
+1178 GALQGAVSSGAGLAA

-1217 GIASAGSVTS
+1217 ALSGIASAGSVTS
-1227 GIQAAGSSF
+1227 GIEAAGSSF

-1247 DVKESNVLHI
+1247 DVTESNVLHI
-1257 EGATADQDGMITLD
+1257 EGASADQNGMITLD

-1320 RLTLKN
+1320 RLTIKN

-1372 LIKNTVS
+1372 LIENTVR
-1379 ADVEGLSVRNESGE
+1379 ADVEGLSVGNESGE
-1393 FEYAQTAWTGEVQV
+1393 FEYAQTAWTGEIQV

-1429 VAVADIDNTVASTIK
+1429 VAVADIDNTVASTLK
-1444 GANFTNVKSVDVK
+1444 GANFTNAKSVDVK

-1540 LVEEDKVLNR
+1540 FVEEDELLNR
-1550 SLLEGVQIAEDDS
+1550 SLLKGVQIAEDDS
-1563 GSNYRD
+1563 GENYRD
-1569 LSSDFLDGSGMT
+1569 LSSGFMDGSGMT

-1612 FGASSKG
+1612 FGSSSKG

-1728 NNALTTLKKST
+1728 NNALTTLKNST
-1739 ISSFKDASAEDGSTV
+1739 ISSVKDASAEDGSTV

-1773 AATISSNAALGA
+1773 AATVSSNAALGA

-1803 TLDGLERFDAQARDD
+1803 TLDGLGHFDAQARDD

-1915 TNNEANEADETIEGA
+1915 TNNKANEADETIEGA

-1951 ASQAAALGAG
+1951 GSQAAALGAG

-2023 SASLTDSILHAADAV
+2023 SAALTDSILQAADAV

-2072 SGATTATVSGSAVKE
+2072 SGATTATVSGSSVKE
-2087 TGTGIGTLTMKSGV
+2087 TGTGTGTLTMKSGV
-2101 DDTNINNAIVEQD
+2101 ADANINNAIVEQD
-2114 ALNVQTSLEDKR
+2114 ALNIQTSLEDKR
-2126 AEEKVDGIAVSA
+2126 AEETVDGIAVSA

-2153 AGSAQAAGTASI
+2153 GGSAQAAGTASI

-2223 ATRAAVED
+2223 ATRAAVENSSLT
-2231 SALISAATT
+2231 SAAATT

-2275 SVVTALTNSTVAGGA
+2275 SVVTALENSTVAGGA
-2290 YTQKADYLGRLTNLG
+2290 YTQKADYLGRITNLG

-2331 VVDGGSVVKP
+2331 VVDGGSAVKP

-2379 AGETLVLVD
+2379 AGETLVVVD

-2423 AGATVAVNTMAGD
+2423 AGATVAVNTMAGN
-2436 VGTMVKNASLKGTDV
+2436 VGTMVKNAALKGTDV

-2471 LGAGLAANVFSTR
+2471 LAAGLAANVFSTR

-2495 GDGDTGTS
+2495 GEGDAGTS
-2503 ATLEKFKSDYGAL
+2503 ATLEKFKGDYGAL
-2516 SKKDLTTGAAGGASD
+2516 SKKELTTGAAGGASE
-2531 GEVMAKTEAKS
+2531 GEVKAETEAKS
-2542 NLVSGTGVMSVD
+2542 DLVKGTGVMSVN

-2566 AKEDAKEGSG
+2566 AKEDAKAGSG

-2582 LGTAGSVGIGASV
+2582 LGTAGAVGIGASV

-2600 VIGASVT
+2600 VMGASVT
-2607 MSGGGISAKTAE
+2607 MSGGGINAKTAE
-2619 ITASVGADDSLKVH
+2619 ITASAGADDSLKVH

-2667 ESVVITAKNDSS
+2667 ESVHITAKNDSS

-2692 AVGAQIAKIKDDSS
+2692 AVGAQIAKIKDASS

-2716 EGDVKATVD
+2716 VGDVKATVD
-2725 RAQRLH
+2725 RAQRLQ

-2756 AQATLSNISASGASF
+2756 AQATLTNVSASGASF

-2791 LGVSAGVVKA
+2791 LGVSAGVVQA

-2843 GRVEGYGGAV
+2843 GRVEGYGGAA

-2883 GKIAGT
+2883 EKIAGT

-2927 ESEMTLKGSASTLGS
+2927 ESEMTLKGSATTLGS

-2965 NADANDAV
+2965 NADGNDAV
-2973 HTTHKD
+2973 RTTHED
-2979 TSSAALTVAGSFTTA
+2979 ISSAALTVAGSFTTA

-3022 GAVGTNTMK
+3022 GAVGTNTME

-3079 GGIKFANTVERSAD
+3079 GGIKFTNTVERSAD
-3093 VSVGKKASL
+3093 VSVGKNASL

-3129 FNAVG
+3129 FNALG

-3147 SVASG
+3147 SVESG

-3169 GEDVL
+3169 GEDQL

-3187 ANADSKTNVT
+3187 ANANSNAKVT

-3204 SLESGAEIRSGG
+3204 SLKSGAEIRSGG

-3316 AAVEETGRISVTG
+3316 AAVEETGRINVTG

-3357 GSQSQP
+3357 GSQNKP

-3405 REYTGATKEAIVGY
+3405 REYTGATTEAIVGY

-3439 TLKFEKDGQEFT
+3439 TLEFTEDGKTVT

-3659 SKDNYDSSKDPSKTF
+3659 SKDNYDSSTDPSKTF

-4053 RLNAG
+4053 SLNAG

-4458 KTGDVRVTSRGGI
+4458 KTGDVRITSRGGI

-4932 TANQSITA
+4932 TA
-4940 EDASVEAASLAM
+4940 
-4952 TANTGSVK
+4952 
-4960 ASGFTATV
+4960 
-4968 ADKAS
+4968 
-4973 VEADDSVTLDGS
+4973 
-4985 KIGAGALT
+4985 
-4993 ATAKTGDLSVKE
+4993 
-5005 ADIKATTG
+5005 
-5013 GITLTAEAA
+5013 
-5022 DIDASSAT
+5022 
-5030 LTAKDEVKLT
+5030 
-5040 AKQSIT
+5040 KQSIT

-5133 ASVEAASLAMTAET
+5133 ASVEATSLAMTAET

-5298 LSMTSAELDISGA
+5298 LSM
-5311 AKLTAQDTITATDAN
+5311 
-5326 VTSNSLTMTA
+5326 
-5336 NTGSVEASGLTATVA
+5336 
-5351 DQASVV
+5351 
-5357 AGDTVVLDNAELTA
+5357 
-5371 GALTATANLGDLSM
+5371 

-5434 TGQTSVQAG
+5434 TGQASVQAG

-5457 LTATANL
+5457 LTATATS
-5464 GDLSLK
+5464 GDLSMK
-5470 SAELDISGAAKLT
+5470 STELDISGAAELT
-5483 AQDTITAT
+5483 AKQSITAT
-5491 DANVT
+5491 DANAT
-5496 SDSLTMT
+5496 SDSLTMKAET
-5503 AKTGKLDG
+5503 GSVEATGFMATVADQASIVAGKSVTLDGSKLGLGAFIASAKSGDLSLTSAEIEVSGAAELTAQQSITAVNAKVTSNLLTMKAKTGKLDG

-5821 GGDLTLAGAIGL
+5821 GGDLTLAGATGL

-6144 STGRTTE
+6144 ATGRTTE

>member
-37 KGLSTLLLSALAAGS
+37 KGLSALLLSALAAGS

-62 GSTTVTADQAN
+62 DSTTVTADQAG

-88 TGINKFR
+88 TGINKFSQ
-95 EFTVNAD
+95 FTVNAD
-102 QIANLQFGT
+102 QIANLQFG
-111 SQQLLNL
+111 SGQQLLNL

-181 DQPRTFNDAFLQN
+181 DQPTTFNDAFLQN

-232 GARLTTGVTNF
+232 GASLTTGVANF

-258 SANLEKELA
+258 SANLEKDLA

-289 DAETQTPESGE
+289 DAETQAPESGE

-312 VVVEEGAVVKAAGDL
+312 VVVEEGAVVKAAGNL

-336 AVNLLADDPILFKSS
+336 AVNPLAGAPILFKSS

-357 VSASVELLGTVRA
+357 VSASVELLGTVHA
-370 EGKLTAEAR
+370 EGNLTAEAR

-429 TGVKGLTL
+429 TGVQGLTL

-446 VGDQSGFKNF
+446 VGNQSGFKNF
-456 LNWGKAEEIP
+456 LNWGKAESIP

-506 VKAATSA
+506 VKSATSA

-525 LDAGTTVSVADG
+525 LDAGTNVSVADG
-537 ASISAAGTSALGP
+537 ASIGAAGTSALGP

-586 NASAQANLG
+586 NASAQTNIGA
-595 EGFTSSGTADVRA
+595 GFTTSGTADVRA
-608 TNETETLKVRAKTTV
+608 TNKTETLKVRAKTTV

-659 ATTAKFQLGGAAA
+659 ATTSKFQLGGAAA

-684 APNVQLQ
+684 EPNVKLE

-719 EKGNVDKD
+719 EQGNAEKD

-734 LINEAGDG
+734 LINETGDG

-751 GDGASIKTSSSGD
+751 GDGASITTRSSGD
-764 LTLTA
+764 LTLTSK
-769 EALINKD
+769 ALINKD
-776 RFEFLKKEL
+776 RFKFLKQEL

-790 AYAAHFS
+790 AYADHFT
-797 ADAYQEELAAFTAA
+797 ADAYKDELAAFTAA
-811 KDKMVEAFDA
+811 KYKMVEAFDA

-835 QTAFEEFSSTLKA
+835 QTAFEEFSRTLKD

-923 LESAQALGLT
+923 LESAEALGLT

-953 PLPNIDKGTSLG
+953 PLPNIDKGKSLG

-1036 DEARIEATLDDLTIK
+1036 DEARIEARSDDLTIK

-1098 DGTTSIG
+1098 DGTSSIG

-1132 LTGQAGVS
+1132 LAGQAGVSGS

-1155 LSALGSQTG
+1155 LGALGTQTG
-1164 STALTGA
+1164 SSALTGA

-1178 GALQSAVSSGAGLAA
+1178 GALQGAVSSGAGLAA

-1217 GIASAGSVTS
+1217 ALSGIASAGSVTS
-1227 GIQAAGSSF
+1227 GIEAAGSSF

-1247 DVKESNVLHI
+1247 DVTESNVLHI
-1257 EGATADQDGMITLD
+1257 EGASADQNGMITLD

-1320 RLTLKN
+1320 RLTIKN

-1372 LIKNTVS
+1372 LIENTVR
-1379 ADVEGLSVRNESGE
+1379 ADVEGLSVGNESGE
-1393 FEYAQTAWTGEVQV
+1393 FEYAQTAWTGEIQV

-1429 VAVADIDNTVASTIK
+1429 VAVADIDNTVASTLK
-1444 GANFTNVKSVDVK
+1444 GANFTNAKSVDVK

-1540 LVEEDKVLNR
+1540 FVEEDELLNR
-1550 SLLEGVQIAEDDS
+1550 SLLKGVQIAEDDS
-1563 GSNYRD
+1563 GENYRD
-1569 LSSDFLDGSGMT
+1569 LSSGFMDGSGMT

-1728 NNALTTLKKST
+1728 NNALTTLKNST
-1739 ISSFKDASAEDGSTV
+1739 ISSVKDASAEDGSTV

-1773 AATISSNAALGA
+1773 AATVSSNAALGA

-1803 TLDGLERFDAQARDD
+1803 TLDGLGHFDAQARDD

-1915 TNNEANEADETIEGA
+1915 TNNKANEADETIEGA

-1951 ASQAAALGAG
+1951 GSQAAALGAG

-2023 SASLTDSILHAADAV
+2023 SAALTDSILQAADAV

-2072 SGATTATVSGSAVKE
+2072 SGATTATVSGSSVKE
-2087 TGTGIGTLTMKSGV
+2087 TGTGTGTLTMKSGV
-2101 DDTNINNAIVEQD
+2101 DDTHINNAIVEQD

-2126 AEEKVDGIAVSA
+2126 TEETVDGIAVAA

-2165 VTHAGKTEAGV
+2165 VTHAGRTEAGV
-2176 SQSTLESAGKLAVEA
+2176 SSSTLESAGKLAVEA

-2223 ATRAAVED
+2223 ATRAAVENSSLT
-2231 SALISAATT
+2231 SAAATT

-2275 SVVTALTNSTVAGGA
+2275 SVVTALENSTVAGGA
-2290 YTQKADYLGRLTNLG
+2290 YTQKADYLGRITNLG

-2331 VVDGGSVVKP
+2331 VVDGGSAVKP

-2379 AGETLVLVD
+2379 AGETLVVVD

-2423 AGATVAVNTMAGD
+2423 AGATVAVNTMAGN
-2436 VGTMVKNASLKGTDV
+2436 VGTMVKNAALKGTDV

-2471 LGAGLAANVFSTR
+2471 LAAGLAANVFSTR

-2495 GDGDTGTS
+2495 GEGDAGTS
-2503 ATLEKFKSDYGAL
+2503 ATLEKFKGDYGAL
-2516 SKKDLTTGAAGGASD
+2516 SKKELTTGAAGGASE
-2531 GEVMAKTEAKS
+2531 GEVKAETEAKS
-2542 NLVSGTGVMSVD
+2542 DLVKGTGVMSVN

-2566 AKEDAKEGSG
+2566 AKEDAKAGSG

-2582 LGTAGSVGIGASV
+2582 LGTAGAVGIGASV

-2600 VIGASVT
+2600 VMGASVT
-2607 MSGGGISAKTAE
+2607 MSGGGINAKTAE
-2619 ITASVGADDSLKVH
+2619 ITASAGADDSLKVH

-2667 ESVVITAKNDSS
+2667 ESVHITAKNDSS

-2692 AVGAQIAKIKDDSS
+2692 AIGAQIAKIKDASS

-2716 EGDVKATVD
+2716 VGDVKATVD
-2725 RAQRLH
+2725 RAQRLQ

-2756 AQATLSNISASGASF
+2756 AQATLTNVSASGASF

-2791 LGVSAGVVKA
+2791 LGVSAGVVQA

-2843 GRVEGYGGAV
+2843 GRVEGYGGAA

-2883 GKIAGT
+2883 EKIAGT

-2927 ESEMTLKGSASTLGS
+2927 ESEMTLKGSATTLGS

-2965 NADANDAV
+2965 NADGNDAV
-2973 HTTHKD
+2973 RTTHED
-2979 TSSAALTVAGSFTTA
+2979 ISSAALTVAGSFTTA

-3022 GAVGTNTMK
+3022 GAVGTNTME

-3079 GGIKFANTVERSAD
+3079 GGIKFTNTVERSAD
-3093 VSVGKKASL
+3093 VSVGKNASL

-3129 FNAVG
+3129 FNALG

-3147 SVASG
+3147 SVESG

-3169 GEDVL
+3169 GEDQL

-3187 ANADSKTNVT
+3187 ANANSNAKVT

-3204 SLESGAEIRSGG
+3204 SLKSGAEIRSGG

-3316 AAVEETGRISVTG
+3316 AAVEETGRINVTG

-3350 GSDAEIA
+3350 RSDAEIA
-3357 GSQSQP
+3357 GSQNKP

-3405 REYTGATKEAIVGY
+3405 REYTGATTEAIVGY

-3439 TLKFEKDGQEFT
+3439 TLEFTEDGKTVT

-3497 GVRIKNES
+3497 GVWIKNES

-3545 SSDNTADPVIRI
+3545 SSDNTADPVISI

-3566 TVKHEKD
+3566 TVKYKED
-3573 ESGKPFEE
+3573 EPGNPL

-3601 VSISAKDG
+3601 VSIWAKDG

-3652 TEIGQIS
+3652 NEIGQIS
-3659 SKDNYDSSKDPSKTF
+3659 SKDNYDSSKDPSTLF
-3674 VSSNAQAP
+3674 VSSDVQAP

-3695 SGDLINLNGTI
+3695 SGDLINLNGTV

-3721 LEAKISE
+3721 LEQKISE

-3818 GDHDVLTGRIDTGS
+3818 GNHDVLTGRIDTGS

-3893 LYVWTEGMVSGSTET
+3893 LYVWTEGMVSSTTERK
-3908 QYYEY
+3908 YSEY

-3918 GEAADKLQDAFET
+3918 GAADDKLKEAFAVEGET
-3931 EKKTITKSGNLYQG
+3931 IEKSGDLYQG
-3945 ATITDQ
+3945 ATITDK
-3951 LTRPNKGSGQDDNF
+3951 LTRPNKGIGQDANF
-3965 YAWMDVL
+3965 YAWMDVI
-3972 DQTDT
+3972 DKTDT

-3982 TKKWKTGFLGCH
+3982 KKKWKTGFLGCH

-4053 RLNAG
+4053 SLNAG
-4058 GDIRAESAG
+4058 GNIRAESAG
-4067 ASLNGADTIN
+4067 ASLNGANTIN

-4087 LRPIALKGGSGEL
+4087 LRPIALKGGSGAL
-4100 KLGATAAN
+4100 KLGAEAAN
-4108 IHIDGTNLGAGRNVS
+4108 IRIDGTNLGAGRTVS

-4139 DLQAAE
+4139 DLQAAK
-4145 AQGKDVTLSSVE
+4145 AQGKDVTLSSAE
-4157 GGVKVKDLR
+4157 GGVKVNDLR

-4185 VTASAGDLG
+4185 VTASTGDLG

-4208 VQNGSVYDASG
+4208 VENGSVYDASG

-4231 LEAWERAGLI
+4231 LEAWKRAGLI

-4270 MESYQAFKE
+4270 MESYQAFIK
-4279 KGGELTDAQNQDYT
+4279 KGGKLTQAQEQDYT
-4293 ALQAIYGGF
+4293 DLQAIYGQF
-4302 ESAEAAVSAM
+4302 ASAEAAVSAM
-4312 EKDENSSLGKLVAS
+4312 EQDETSSLGKLIAS

-4363 KNVEINAANAGSVGE
+4363 VNVEINAANAGSVGE

-4499 YLKIHSDPAKWA
+4499 YLKIHSDPTKWA

-4581 LGDFGTED
+4581 RGDFGTED
-4589 TALRVGTA
+4589 TALRVGTD

-4661 NLESTGENKD
+4661 NLESTGEHKD

-4689 RSKGGVKLD
+4689 RSEGGVKLD

-4712 ASGDASL
+4712 AAGDASL
-4719 LGKSVTATQ
+4719 LGKSVTATR
-4728 GKLSAGGRIEVGA
+4728 GNLRAGGRIEVGA
-4741 TGGGIDAAGL
+4741 TGGGINAAGL

-4775 IEAAGDVNISSE
+4775 IEAAHDVKISSE
-4787 GTLDLANATVQST
+4787 ETLDLANATVQST
-4800 AGKVELNGL
+4800 AGKVELDGL
-4809 AGVVAKDATL
+4809 AGIVAKDATL
-4819 LAAEAVTVTANEN
+4819 LAAKEVTVEANEN
-4832 VEVSNSTVEAA
+4832 IEVSNSTVKAA
-4843 SLAITAAKSLT
+4843 SLAITAAQNLT
-4854 GTELKSKIT
+4854 GTGLEGTIT
-4863 GAAAFTAGENLV
+4863 GAAELTAGENLV

-4889 AAQGLSALG
+4889 AAQGLSARG
-4898 AAINATEGTLT
+4898 AALNATKGTLT
-4909 LTAEAADIDASSAT
+4909 LKAEAADIDAS
-4923 LTAKDEVKL
+4923 
-4932 TANQSITA
+4932 
-4940 EDASVEAASLAM
+4940 
-4952 TANTGSVK
+4952 G
-4960 ASGFTATV
+4960 
-4968 ADKAS
+4968 
-4973 VEADDSVTLDGS
+4973 
-4985 KIGAGALT
+4985 
-4993 ATAKTGDLSVKE
+4993 
-5005 ADIKATTG
+5005 
-5013 GITLTAEAA
+5013 
-5022 DIDASSAT
+5022 AT

-5061 NTGSVEATGF
+5061 DTGSVGATGFTATVADQVSVVAGDTVVLDNAELAAGALTATASLGDLSVKDAVITATKDGVTLTAEAADIDASSAKLTVKDELTLTAQQSITATDANVTSNSLTMTANTGSVEASRLTATVADQASVEAGNSVTLDSSKLGLGALTASAKSSDLSLTSAEIEVSGAAELTAQDTITATDANVTSDSLTMTAETGSVEASDF
-5071 TATVAGQALVE
+5071 MATVAGQALVE

-5106 DLSLKSAEVDISG
+5106 DLSLKSAEIEVSG
-5119 AAELTAKQSITATE
+5119 AAKLTAQDSITATD
-5133 ASVEAASLAMTAET
+5133 ANVTSNSLTMTAET
-5147 GSVEASGLTATVA
+5147 GSVEASRLITIVA
-5160 DQASVVAGDTVVLD
+5160 DQALVEAGDSVTLD

-5185 TASLGDLSVKD
+5185 TAKKGNLSVKD
-5196 AVITA
+5196 AEVT
-5201 TKGGITLTAE
+5201 TKTGGVTLTAE
-5211 AADIDASS
+5211 AADINASNT
-5219 AKLTAEG
+5219 KLTAEG

-5238 TDASVESASLAM
+5238 TDASVEADSLTM
-5250 TANTGSVEAT
+5250 TAETGSVEAT
-5260 GFTATVADQAS
+5260 GFTATVTGQAS
-5271 VVAGDTVVL
+5271 VVAGDSVML

-5286 AGALTATANLGD
+5286 AG
-5298 LSMTSAELDISGA
+5298 S
-5311 AKLTAQDTITATDAN
+5311 
-5326 VTSNSLTMTA
+5326 
-5336 NTGSVEASGLTATVA
+5336 
-5351 DQASVV
+5351 
-5357 AGDTVVLDNAELTA
+5357 
-5371 GALTATANLGDLSM
+5371 
-5385 MSAELDIS
+5385 
-5393 DAAELTA
+5393 
-5400 KQSIT
+5400 
-5405 ATDANLTSNSLTMTA
+5405 
-5420 VTGKLDGSRLTTTV
+5420 
-5434 TGQTSVQAG
+5434 
-5443 DSVTL
+5443 
-5448 DNAELTAGA
+5448 
-5457 LTATANL
+5457 
-5464 GDLSLK
+5464 
-5470 SAELDISGAAKLT
+5470 
-5483 AQDTITAT
+5483 
-5491 DANVT
+5491 
-5496 SDSLTMT
+5496 
-5503 AKTGKLDG
+5503 
-5511 SRLTTTVTG
+5511 
-5520 QASVEAGD
+5520 
-5528 SVTLDG
+5528 
-5534 SKLGAGALTATANLG
+5534 
-5549 DLSLKSAELDISGA
+5549 
-5563 AKLTAQDTITAT
+5563 
-5575 DANVTSNSLT
+5575 
-5585 MTAKT
+5585 
-5590 GSVEASRLTATVADQ
+5590 
-5605 ASIVAGNSVTLDGSK
+5605 
-5620 LGAGALTATATTGDL
+5620 LTATATTGVL
-5635 SVKNTEIKAAKGGIT
+5635 SVKDAEITTKTGGVT
-5650 LTAEASDI
+5650 LTAEAADI
-5658 DASGVNLS
+5658 DASCVNLT

-5681 APSGDAVARVTAKSL
+5681 APSGDAVASVTAKSL
-5696 SATASG
+5696 SATAGG
-5702 ALDASRLEVKVE
+5702 ALDASRLQVAVK
-5714 EASAFQSNGLL
+5714 EASAFRSNGLL

-5734 GSLRAEGDAGVEGAR
+5734 GSLRAEGDAGVEGSR

-5759 NEGNRD
+5759 NEGDRG

-5771 TFKSSKGPIT
+5771 TFKSSKGPVT

-5798 EGNLNVETARFEIQ
+5798 EGDLNVETAGFKIQ

-5821 GGDLTLAGAIGL
+5821 GGNLTLAGATGL
-5833 KGDFLEME
+5833 KGNFLEME

-5951 EGTVALETKRDLT
+5951 EGTVALETKKDLT
-5964 VEADHLTGDR
+5964 VEANHLTGDR
-5974 IAAESVLA
+5974 IAAESVFA
-5982 SGSALSISVKEDLHV
+5982 AGSALSISVKEDLHV

-6072 KSENKAKVTLHAA
+6072 KAENKAKVTLKAA
-6085 GSILQQEVSGNA
+6085 GSILQREVSGNA

-6196 SDLSAD
+6196 RDLSAD
-6202 GRLAIVTALEKNA
+6202 GRLAIVTALEKKA
-6215 PKGAPQGIVFS
+6215 PKGAPQGVVFS

>member
-37 KGLSTLLLSALAAGS
+37 KGLSALLLSALAAGS

-62 GSTTVTADQAN
+62 DSTTVTADQAG

-88 TGINKFR
+88 TGINKFSQ
-95 EFTVNAD
+95 FTVNAD
-102 QIANLQFGT
+102 QIANLQFG
-111 SQQLLNL
+111 SGQQLLNL

-181 DQPRTFNDAFLQN
+181 DQPTTFNDAFLQN

-232 GARLTTGVTNF
+232 GASLTTGVANF

-258 SANLEKELA
+258 SANLEKDLA

-289 DAETQTPESGE
+289 DAETQAPESGE

-312 VVVEEGAVVKAAGDL
+312 VVVEEGAVVKAAGNL

-336 AVNLLADDPILFKSS
+336 AVNPLAGAPILFKSS

-357 VSASVELLGTVRA
+357 VSASVELLGTVHA
-370 EGKLTAEAR
+370 EGNLTAEAR

-415 SADARVTVGEKAEV
+415 SAEARVTVGEKAEV
-429 TGVKGLTL
+429 TGVQGLTL

-446 VGDQSGFKNF
+446 VGNQSGFKNF
-456 LNWGKAEEIP
+456 LNWGKAESIP

-525 LDAGTTVSVADG
+525 LDAGTNVSVADG
-537 ASISAAGTSALGP
+537 ASIGAAGTSALGP

-586 NASAQANLG
+586 NASAQTNIGA
-595 EGFTSSGTADVRA
+595 GFTTSGTADVRA
-608 TNETETLKVRAKTTV
+608 TNKTETLKVRAKTTV

-659 ATTAKFQLGGAAA
+659 ATTSKFQLGGAAA

-684 APNVQLQ
+684 EPNVKLE

-719 EKGNVDKD
+719 EQGNAEKD

-734 LINEAGDG
+734 LINETGDG

-751 GDGASIKTSSSGD
+751 GDGASITTRSSGD
-764 LTLTA
+764 LTLSS

-776 RFEFLKKEL
+776 RFKFLKQEL

-790 AYAAHFS
+790 AYADHFT
-797 ADAYQEELAAFTAA
+797 ADAYKDELAAFTAA
-811 KDKMVEAFDA
+811 KYKMVEAFDA

-835 QTAFEEFSSTLKA
+835 QTAFEEFSRTLKD

-923 LESAQALGLT
+923 LESAEALGLT

-953 PLPNIDKGTSLG
+953 PLPNIDKGKSLG

-1036 DEARIEATLDDLTIK
+1036 DEARIEARSDDLTIK

-1098 DGTTSIG
+1098 DGTSSIG

-1132 LTGQAGVS
+1132 LAGQAGVS

-1155 LSALGSQTG
+1155 LGALGTQTG
-1164 STALTGA
+1164 SSALTGA

-1178 GALQSAVSSGAGLAA
+1178 GALQGAVSSGAGLAA

-1217 GIASAGSVTS
+1217 ALSGIASAGSVTS
-1227 GIQAAGSSF
+1227 GIEAAGSSF

-1247 DVKESNVLHI
+1247 DVTESNVLHI
-1257 EGATADQDGMITLD
+1257 EGASADQNGMITLD

-1320 RLTLKN
+1320 RLTIKN

-1372 LIKNTVS
+1372 LIENTVR
-1379 ADVEGLSVRNESGE
+1379 ADVEGLSVGNESGE
-1393 FEYAQTAWTGEVQV
+1393 FEYAQTAWTGEIQV

-1429 VAVADIDNTVASTIK
+1429 VAVADIDNTVASTLK
-1444 GANFTNVKSVDVK
+1444 GANFTNAKSVDVK

-1540 LVEEDKVLNR
+1540 FVEEDELLNR
-1550 SLLEGVQIAEDDS
+1550 SLLKGVQIAEDDS
-1563 GSNYRD
+1563 GENYRD
-1569 LSSDFLDGSGMT
+1569 LSSGFMDGSGMT

-1728 NNALTTLKKST
+1728 NNALTTLKNST
-1739 ISSFKDASAEDGSTV
+1739 ISSVKDASAEDGSTV

-1773 AATISSNAALGA
+1773 AATVSSNAALGA

-1803 TLDGLERFDAQARDD
+1803 TLDGLGHFDAQARDD

-1858 TLLASEEKTDI
+1858 TLLSSEEKTDI

-1915 TNNEANEADETIEGA
+1915 TNNQEGEADETIESA

-1972 AGAHDLKAGVS
+1972 AGAHGLQAGVS

-2023 SASLTDSILHAADAV
+2023 SAALTDSILQAADAV

-2087 TGTGIGTLTMKSGV
+2087 TGTGTGTLTMKSGV
-2101 DDTNINNAIVEQD
+2101 ADANINNAIVEQD
-2114 ALNVQTSLEDKR
+2114 ALNIQTSLEDKR
-2126 AEEKVDGIAVSA
+2126 AEETVDGIAVSA

-2153 AGSAQAAGTASI
+2153 GGSAQAAGTASI

-2207 GGISANGSVT
+2207 GAMSANGSVT
-2217 QTDAAH
+2217 QTDAVH

-2231 SALISAATT
+2231 SSLKSAASTT

-2260 AIAVDAVVAIANQKS
+2260 TIAVDAVVAIANQKS
-2275 SVVTALTNSTVAGGA
+2275 SVVTALANSTVAGGA
-2290 YTQKADYLGRLTNLG
+2290 YTQKADYLGRITNLG

-2331 VVDGGSVVKP
+2331 VVDGKSAVKP

-2379 AGETLVLVD
+2379 AGETLVFVD

-2423 AGATVAVNTMAGD
+2423 AGATVAVNTMAGN
-2436 VGTMVKNASLKGTDV
+2436 VGTMVKNAALKGTDV

-2471 LGAGLAANVFSTR
+2471 LAAGLAANVFSTR

-2495 GDGDTGTS
+2495 GEGDAGTS
-2503 ATLEKFKSDYGAL
+2503 ATLEKFKGDYGAL
-2516 SKKDLTTGAAGGASD
+2516 SKKDLTTGAAGGASE
-2531 GEVMAKTEAKS
+2531 GEITSETEAKS

-2566 AKEDAKEGSG
+2566 AKEDAKAGSG

-2582 LGTAGSVGIGASV
+2582 LGTAGAVGIGASV

-2607 MSGGGISAKTAE
+2607 MSGGGITAKTAE
-2619 ITASVGADDSLKVH
+2619 ITASAGADDSLKVH

-2657 VVENQANVKG
+2657 VVKDQANVNG
-2667 ESVVITAKNDSS
+2667 DSVHITAKNDSS

-2692 AVGAQIAKIKDDSS
+2692 AVGAQIAKIKDASS
-2706 VVVKLENSNF
+2706 AVVKLENSNF
-2716 EGDVKATVD
+2716 VGDVKAAVD

-2756 AQATLSNISASGASF
+2756 AEARLTNVSASGASF

-2816 ELKSDEVK
+2816 KLKSDEVK

-2869 ASLSVDGTAFRAAE
+2869 ASLNVDGTAFRAAE
-2883 GKIAGT
+2883 EKIAGT

-2927 ESEMTLKGSASTLGS
+2927 ESEMTLKGSATTLGS

-2965 NADANDAV
+2965 NADGNDAV
-2973 HTTHKD
+2973 RTTHKD
-2979 TSSAALTVAGSFTTA
+2979 TSKAELTVAGSFTTA

-3079 GGIKFANTVERSAD
+3079 GGIKFTNTVERSAD
-3093 VSVGKKASL
+3093 VSVGKNASL

-3129 FNAVG
+3129 FNALG

-3147 SVASG
+3147 SVESG

-3187 ANADSKTNVT
+3187 ANANSNAKVT

-3204 SLESGAEIRSGG
+3204 SLKSGAEIRSGG

-3316 AAVEETGRISVTG
+3316 AAVEETGRINVTG

-3335 NTKADIVISGLLNPE
+3335 NTKADIVISELLNPE
-3350 GSDAEIA
+3350 GSEAEIA
-3357 GSQSQP
+3357 GSRNKPS
-3363 TVKVEAGTEEA
+3363 VKVEAGTEEA

-3405 REYTGATKEAIVGY
+3405 TEYSGATNEAIVGY

-3439 TLKFEKDGQEFT
+3439 TLKFEKDGQTVT

-3497 GVRIKNES
+3497 GVWIKNES

-3519 GGEIELNGVAADE
+3519 GGEIELNGVAADA
-3532 SALKEAGFQGNVR
+3532 SALQGAGFQGNVR
-3545 SSDNTADPVIRI
+3545 SSDNTADPVISI
-3557 ESEAQTGSY
+3557 ESEAKTGSY
-3566 TVKHEKD
+3566 TVKHAKD

-3659 SKDNYDSSKDPSKTF
+3659 SKDNYDSSKDPSTTS

-3695 SGDLINLNGTI
+3695 SGDLINLNGTV

-3743 VKSSAYRLQA
+3743 VKSSAYQLQA
-3753 EEAVKTDDGSY
+3753 EKAVETNDGSY

-3818 GDHDVLTGRIDTGS
+3818 GNHDVLTGRIDTGS

-3842 FWSDSTKGTGAKV
+3842 FWSDSKKDGTGAKV

-3867 VDHNGQAIGNETVRN
+3867 VDHNGQAIGEKTVRN

-3893 LYVWTEGMVSGSTET
+3893 LYVWTEGTVSGSTET

-3918 GEAADKLQDAFET
+3918 GGADDKLKDAFET
-3931 EKKTITKSGNLYQG
+3931 EKTTVTKSGDLYQG

-3951 LTRPNKGSGQDDNF
+3951 LTRPNKGGDQDANF

-3972 DQTDT
+3972 AQTDT

-3982 TKKWKTGFLGCH
+3982 KKKWKTGFLGCH

-4053 RLNAG
+4053 SLNAG

-4100 KLGATAAN
+4100 KLGAEAAN
-4108 IHIDGTNLGAGRNVS
+4108 IHIDGTNLGAGRSVS

-4139 DLQAAE
+4139 DLQAAK

-4157 GGVKVKDLR
+4157 GGVKVNDLR

-4185 VTASAGDLG
+4185 VTASTGDLG
-4194 LGLIESKLGDVVLT
+4194 LGLIESKSGDVVLT
-4208 VQNGSVYDASG
+4208 VENGSVYDASG

-4231 LEAWERAGLI
+4231 LEAWKRAGLI

-4247 TGDTLWQADVEAEKN
+4247 TGDKLWEADVEAEKN

-4270 MESYQAFKE
+4270 MESYKAFKE
-4279 KGGELTDAQNQDYT
+4279 KGGELTDAQEQDYT
-4293 ALQAIYGGF
+4293 DLQAIYGEF
-4302 ESAEAAVSAM
+4302 ASAEAAVSAM
-4312 EKDENSSLGKLVAS
+4312 EQDENSSLGKLVAS

-4391 ETKRLTLLKALSRAD
+4391 ETKRLALLKALSRAD

-4445 PEGSG
+4445 PEDSG

-4540 DKDVSLKANNLYA
+4540 DQDVSLKANNLYA

-4581 LGDFGTED
+4581 RGDFGTED
-4589 TALRVGTA
+4589 TALRVGTS

-4646 DSVELDAVKQITLTG
+4646 DSVELDALKQITLTG

-4689 RSKGGVKLD
+4689 RSKGGV
-4698 AKAGELKFTGGVVE
+4698 
-4712 ASGDASL
+4712 
-4719 LGKSVTATQ
+4719 
-4728 GKLSAGGRIEVGA
+4728 
-4741 TGGGIDAAGL
+4741 
-4751 QTQAGAGTLITAV
+4751 
-4764 GGGVA
+4764 
-4769 LSGGSS
+4769 
-4775 IEAAGDVNISSE
+4775 
-4787 GTLDLANATVQST
+4787 
-4800 AGKVELNGL
+4800 
-4809 AGVVAKDATL
+4809 
-4819 LAAEAVTVTANEN
+4819 
-4832 VEVSNSTVEAA
+4832 
-4843 SLAITAAKSLT
+4843 
-4854 GTELKSKIT
+4854 
-4863 GAAAFTAGENLV
+4863 
-4875 LDSADLSGGTVSAV
+4875 
-4889 AAQGLSALG
+4889 
-4898 AAINATEGTLT
+4898 T
-4909 LTAEAADIDASSAT
+4909 LTAEAADIDASSAK
-4923 LTAKDEVKL
+4923 LTAKDELTL
-4932 TANQSITA
+4932 TAQQSITA
-4940 EDASVEAASLAM
+4940 ADASVEAASLAM
-4952 TANTGSVK
+4952 TANTGSV
-4960 ASGFTATV
+4960 
-4968 ADKAS
+4968 
-4973 VEADDSVTLDGS
+4973 
-4985 KIGAGALT
+4985 
-4993 ATAKTGDLSVKE
+4993 
-5005 ADIKATTG
+5005 
-5013 GITLTAEAA
+5013 
-5022 DIDASSAT
+5022 
-5030 LTAKDEVKLT
+5030 
-5040 AKQSIT
+5040 
-5046 ATEASVEADSLTMTA
+5046 
-5061 NTGSVEATGF
+5061 
-5071 TATVAGQALVE
+5071 
-5082 AGDSVTLD
+5082 
-5090 GSKLGLGAL
+5090 
-5099 TASAKSG
+5099 
-5106 DLSLKSAEVDISG
+5106 
-5119 AAELTAKQSITATE
+5119 
-5133 ASVEAASLAMTAET
+5133 
-5147 GSVEASGLTATVA
+5147 
-5160 DQASVVAGDTVVLD
+5160 
-5174 NAELTAGALTA
+5174 
-5185 TASLGDLSVKD
+5185 
-5196 AVITA
+5196 
-5201 TKGGITLTAE
+5201 
-5211 AADIDASS
+5211 
-5219 AKLTAEG
+5219 
-5226 EVKLTA
+5226 
-5232 QNSITA
+5232 
-5238 TDASVESASLAM
+5238 
-5250 TANTGSVEAT
+5250 
-5260 GFTATVADQAS
+5260 
-5271 VVAGDTVVL
+5271 
-5280 DNAELT
+5280 
-5286 AGALTATANLGD
+5286 
-5298 LSMTSAELDISGA
+5298 
-5311 AKLTAQDTITATDAN
+5311 
-5326 VTSNSLTMTA
+5326 
-5336 NTGSVEASGLTATVA
+5336 
-5351 DQASVV
+5351 
-5357 AGDTVVLDNAELTA
+5357 
-5371 GALTATANLGDLSM
+5371 
-5385 MSAELDIS
+5385 
-5393 DAAELTA
+5393 
-5400 KQSIT
+5400 
-5405 ATDANLTSNSLTMTA
+5405 
-5420 VTGKLDGSRLTTTV
+5420 
-5434 TGQTSVQAG
+5434 
-5443 DSVTL
+5443 
-5448 DNAELTAGA
+5448 
-5457 LTATANL
+5457 
-5464 GDLSLK
+5464 
-5470 SAELDISGAAKLT
+5470 
-5483 AQDTITAT
+5483 
-5491 DANVT
+5491 
-5496 SDSLTMT
+5496 
-5503 AKTGKLDG
+5503 
-5511 SRLTTTVTG
+5511 
-5520 QASVEAGD
+5520 
-5528 SVTLDG
+5528 
-5534 SKLGAGALTATANLG
+5534 
-5549 DLSLKSAELDISGA
+5549 
-5563 AKLTAQDTITAT
+5563 
-5575 DANVTSNSLT
+5575 
-5585 MTAKT
+5585 
-5590 GSVEASRLTATVADQ
+5590 EASRLTATVADQ
-5605 ASIVAGNSVTLDGSK
+5605 ASVEAGDAVVLNNADLT
-5620 LGAGALTATATTGDL
+5620 AGALTATATSGDL
-5635 SVKNTEIKAAKGGIT
+5635 SVKAAEINATKGGVT
-5650 LTAEASDI
+5650 LTAKAVDI
-5658 DASGVNLS
+5658 DASGVNLT
-5666 AVGAATLTAGQDLKL
+5666 AVGPAKLTAGQNLKL
-5681 APSGDAVARVTAKSL
+5681 RPSGDAVASVTAKSL
-5696 SATASG
+5696 SATAGG
-5702 ALDASRLEVKVE
+5702 ALDASRLQVKVN
-5714 EASAFQSNGLL
+5714 EASAFRSNGLL

-5734 GSLRAEGDAGVEGAR
+5734 GSLRAEGDAGVEGSR

-5759 NEGNRD
+5759 NEGDRG

-5771 TFKSSKGPIT
+5771 TIKSSKGPIT

-5798 EGNLNVETARFEIQ
+5798 EGDLNVETAGFKIQ

-5821 GGDLTLAGAIGL
+5821 GGNLTLAGATGL

-5951 EGTVALETKRDLT
+5951 EGTVALETKKDLT
-5964 VEADHLTGDR
+5964 VEANHLTGDR
-5974 IAAESVLA
+5974 IAAESVFA
-5982 SGSALSISVKEDLHV
+5982 AGSALSISVKEDLHV
-5997 EEGVQASGQNVKFS
+5997 EEGVQVSGKNVKFS

-6085 GSILQQEVSGNA
+6085 GSILQREVSGNA

-6190 AAAVHG
+6190 AAAVQG

-6215 PKGAPQGIVFS
+6215 PKGAPQGVVFS

-6417 GVIRDLREPTKED
+6417 GVIRDLRESTKED

>member
-37 KGLSTLLLSALAAGS
+37 KGLSALLLSALAAGS

-62 GSTTVTADQAN
+62 DSTTVTADQAG

-88 TGINKFR
+88 TGINKFSQ
-95 EFTVNAD
+95 FTVNAD
-102 QIANLQFGT
+102 QIANLQFG
-111 SQQLLNL
+111 SGQQLLNL

-181 DQPRTFNDAFLQN
+181 DQPTTFNDAFLQN

-232 GARLTTGVTNF
+232 GASLTTGVANF

-258 SANLEKELA
+258 SANLEKDLA

-289 DAETQTPESGE
+289 DAETQAPESGE

-312 VVVEEGAVVKAAGDL
+312 VVVEEGAVVKAAGNL

-336 AVNLLADDPILFKSS
+336 AVNPLAGAPILFKSS

-357 VSASVELLGTVRA
+357 VSASVELLGTVHA
-370 EGKLTAEAR
+370 EGNLTAEAR

-429 TGVKGLTL
+429 TGVQGLTL

-446 VGDQSGFKNF
+446 VGNQSGFKNF
-456 LNWGKAEEIP
+456 LNWGKAESIP

-525 LDAGTTVSVADG
+525 LDAGTNVSVADG
-537 ASISAAGTSALGP
+537 ASIGAAGTSALGP

-586 NASAQANLG
+586 NASAQTNIGA
-595 EGFTSSGTADVRA
+595 GFTTSGTADVRA
-608 TNETETLKVRAKTTV
+608 TNKTETLKVRAKTTV

-659 ATTAKFQLGGAAA
+659 ATTSKFQLGGAAA

-684 APNVQLQ
+684 EPNVKLE

-719 EKGNVDKD
+719 EQGNAEKD

-734 LINEAGDG
+734 LINETGDG

-751 GDGASIKTSSSGD
+751 GDGASITTRSSGD
-764 LTLTA
+764 LTLSS

-776 RFEFLKKEL
+776 RFKFLKQEL

-790 AYAAHFS
+790 AYADHFT
-797 ADAYQEELAAFTAA
+797 ADAYKDELAAFTAA
-811 KDKMVEAFDA
+811 KYKMVEAFDA

-835 QTAFEEFSSTLKA
+835 QTAFEEFSRTLKD

-923 LESAQALGLT
+923 LESAEALGLT

-953 PLPNIDKGTSLG
+953 PLPNIDKGKSLG

-1036 DEARIEATLDDLTIK
+1036 DEARIEARSDDLTIK

-1098 DGTTSIG
+1098 DGTSSIG

-1132 LTGQAGVS
+1132 LAGQAGVS

-1155 LSALGSQTG
+1155 LGALGTQTG
-1164 STALTGA
+1164 SSALTGA

-1178 GALQSAVSSGAGLAA
+1178 GALQGAVSSGAGLAA

-1217 GIASAGSVTS
+1217 ALSGIASAGSVTS
-1227 GIQAAGSSF
+1227 GIEAAGSSF

-1247 DVKESNVLHI
+1247 DVTESNVLHI
-1257 EGATADQDGMITLD
+1257 EGASADQNGMITLD

-1320 RLTLKN
+1320 RLTIKN

-1372 LIKNTVS
+1372 LIENTVR
-1379 ADVEGLSVRNESGE
+1379 ADVEGLSVGNESGE
-1393 FEYAQTAWTGEVQV
+1393 FEYAQTAWTGEIQV

-1429 VAVADIDNTVASTIK
+1429 VAVADIDNTVASTLK
-1444 GANFTNVKSVDVK
+1444 GANFTNAKSVDVK

-1540 LVEEDKVLNR
+1540 FVEEDELLNR
-1550 SLLEGVQIAEDDS
+1550 SLLKGVQIAEDDS
-1563 GSNYRD
+1563 GENYRD
-1569 LSSDFLDGSGMT
+1569 LSSGFMDGSGMT

-1728 NNALTTLKKST
+1728 NNALTTLKNST
-1739 ISSFKDASAEDGSTV
+1739 ISSVKDASAEDGSTV

-1773 AATISSNAALGA
+1773 AATVSSNAALGA

-1803 TLDGLERFDAQARDD
+1803 TLDGLGHFDAQARDD

-1869 GVSAEAQDHVSTLT
+1869 GVLAEAQDHVSTLT

-1915 TNNEANEADETIEGA
+1915 TNNKANEADETIEGA

-1951 ASQAAALGAG
+1951 GSQAAALGAG

-2023 SASLTDSILHAADAV
+2023 SAALTDSILQAADAV

-2072 SGATTATVSGSAVKE
+2072 SGATTATVSGSSVKE
-2087 TGTGIGTLTMKSGV
+2087 TGTGTGTLTMKSGV
-2101 DDTNINNAIVEQD
+2101 ADANINNAIVEQD
-2114 ALNVQTSLEDKR
+2114 ALNIQTSLEDKR
-2126 AEEKVDGIAVSA
+2126 AEETVDGIAVSA

-2153 AGSAQAAGTASI
+2153 GGSAQAAGTASI

-2223 ATRAAVED
+2223 ATRAAVENSSLT
-2231 SALISAATT
+2231 SAAATT

-2275 SVVTALTNSTVAGGA
+2275 SVVTALENSTVAGGA
-2290 YTQKADYLGRLTNLG
+2290 YTQKADYLGRITNLG

-2331 VVDGGSVVKP
+2331 VVDGGSAVKP

-2379 AGETLVLVD
+2379 AGETLVVVD

-2423 AGATVAVNTMAGD
+2423 AGATVAVNTMAGN
-2436 VGTMVKNASLKGTDV
+2436 VGTMVKNAALKGTDV

-2471 LGAGLAANVFSTR
+2471 LAAGLAANVFSTR

-2495 GDGDTGTS
+2495 GEGDAGTS
-2503 ATLEKFKSDYGAL
+2503 ATLEKFKGDYGAL
-2516 SKKDLTTGAAGGASD
+2516 SKKELTTGAAGGASE
-2531 GEVMAKTEAKS
+2531 GEVKAETEAKS
-2542 NLVSGTGVMSVD
+2542 DLVKGTGVMSVN

-2566 AKEDAKEGSG
+2566 AKEDAKAGSG

-2582 LGTAGSVGIGASV
+2582 LGTAGAVGIGASV

-2600 VIGASVT
+2600 VMGASVT
-2607 MSGGGISAKTAE
+2607 MSGGGINAKTAE
-2619 ITASVGADDSLKVH
+2619 ITASAGADDSLKVH

-2667 ESVVITAKNDSS
+2667 ESVHITAKNDSS

-2692 AVGAQIAKIKDDSS
+2692 AVGAQIAKIKDASS

-2716 EGDVKATVD
+2716 VGDVKATVD
-2725 RAQRLH
+2725 RAQRLQ

-2756 AQATLSNISASGASF
+2756 AQATLTNVSASGASF

-2791 LGVSAGVVKA
+2791 LGVSAGVVQA

-2843 GRVEGYGGAV
+2843 GRVEGYGGAA

-2883 GKIAGT
+2883 EKIAGT

-2927 ESEMTLKGSASTLGS
+2927 ESEMTLKGSATTLGS

-2965 NADANDAV
+2965 NADGNDAV
-2973 HTTHKD
+2973 RTTHED
-2979 TSSAALTVAGSFTTA
+2979 ISSAALTVAGSFTTA

-3022 GAVGTNTMK
+3022 GAVGTNTME

-3079 GGIKFANTVERSAD
+3079 GGIKFTNTVERSAD
-3093 VSVGKKASL
+3093 VSVGKNASL

-3129 FNAVG
+3129 FNALG

-3147 SVASG
+3147 SVESG

-3169 GEDVL
+3169 GEDQL

-3187 ANADSKTNVT
+3187 ANANSNAKVT

-3204 SLESGAEIRSGG
+3204 SLKSGAEIRSGG

-3316 AAVEETGRISVTG
+3316 AAVEETGRINVTG

-3357 GSQSQP
+3357 GSQNKP

-3405 REYTGATKEAIVGY
+3405 REYTGATTEAIVGY

-3439 TLKFEKDGQEFT
+3439 TLEFTEDGKTVT

-3497 GVRIKNES
+3497 GVWIKNES

-3545 SSDNTADPVIRI
+3545 SSDNTADPVISI

-3566 TVKHEKD
+3566 TVKYKED
-3573 ESGKPFEE
+3573 EPGNPL

-3601 VSISAKDG
+3601 VSIWAKDG

-3652 TEIGQIS
+3652 NEIGQIS
-3659 SKDNYDSSKDPSKTF
+3659 SKDNYDSSKDPSTTS

-3695 SGDLINLNGTI
+3695 SGDLINLNGTV

-3743 VKSSAYRLQA
+3743 VKSSAYQLQA
-3753 EEAVKTDDGSY
+3753 EKAVETNDGSY

-3818 GDHDVLTGRIDTGS
+3818 GNHDVLTGRIDTGS

-3842 FWSDSTKGTGAKV
+3842 FWSDSKKDGTGAKV

-3867 VDHNGQAIGNETVRN
+3867 VDHNGQAIGEKTVRN

-3893 LYVWTEGMVSGSTET
+3893 LYVWTEGTVSGSTET

-3918 GEAADKLQDAFET
+3918 GGADDKLKDAFET
-3931 EKKTITKSGNLYQG
+3931 EKTTVTKSGDLYQG

-3951 LTRPNKGSGQDDNF
+3951 LTRPNKGGDQDANF

-3972 DQTDT
+3972 AQTDT

-3982 TKKWKTGFLGCH
+3982 KKKWKTGFLGCH

-4025 LKGSNTVDITSNRS
+4025 LKGSNTVDITSNRP

-4053 RLNAG
+4053 SLNAG

-4100 KLGATAAN
+4100 KLGAEAAN
-4108 IHIDGTNLGAGRNVS
+4108 IHIDGTNLGAGRSVS

-4139 DLQAAE
+4139 DLQAAK

-4157 GGVKVKDLR
+4157 GGVKVNDLR

-4185 VTASAGDLG
+4185 VTASTGDLG
-4194 LGLIESKLGDVVLT
+4194 LGLIESKSGDVVLT
-4208 VQNGSVYDASG
+4208 VENGSVYDASG

-4231 LEAWERAGLI
+4231 LEAWKRAGLI

-4247 TGDTLWQADVEAEKN
+4247 TGDKLWEADVEAEKN

-4270 MESYQAFKE
+4270 MESYKAFKE
-4279 KGGELTDAQNQDYT
+4279 KGGELTDAQEQDYT
-4293 ALQAIYGGF
+4293 DLQAIYGEF
-4302 ESAEAAVSAM
+4302 ASAEAAVSAM
-4312 EKDENSSLGKLVAS
+4312 EQDENSSLGKLVAS

-4391 ETKRLTLLKALSRAD
+4391 ETKRLALLKALSRAD

-4445 PEGSG
+4445 PEDSG

-4540 DKDVSLKANNLYA
+4540 DQDVSLKANNLYA

-4581 LGDFGTED
+4581 RGDFGTED
-4589 TALRVGTA
+4589 TALRVGTS

-4646 DSVELDAVKQITLTG
+4646 DSVELDALKQITLTG
-4661 NLESTGENKD
+4661 NLESTGEHKD

-4712 ASGDASL
+4712 AAGDASL

-4728 GKLSAGGRIEVGA
+4728 GNLSAGGRIEIGA

-4775 IEAAGDVNISSE
+4775 IEAAGDVKISSE
-4787 GTLDLANATVQST
+4787 ETLDLANATVKST
-4800 AGKVELNGL
+4800 AGKVELDGL
-4809 AGVVAKDATL
+4809 AGIVAKEATL
-4819 LAAEAVTVTANEN
+4819 LAAKEVTVTAKEN

-4843 SLAITAAKSLT
+4843 SLAITAAKNLT
-4854 GTELKSKIT
+4854 GTELKGKIT
-4863 GAAAFTAGENLV
+4863 GAAELTAGENLV
-4875 LDSADLSGGTVSAV
+4875 LDSADLSGGTVNAV
-4889 AAQGLSALG
+4889 AAQGLSAHG
-4898 AAINATEGTLT
+4898 AALNATEGTLT
-4909 LTAEAADIDASSAT
+4909 LTAEADDIDASSAK
-4923 LTAKDEVKL
+4923 LTAKDELTL
-4932 TANQSITA
+4932 TAQQSITA
-4940 EDASVEAASLAM
+4940 ADASVEAASLAM
-4952 TANTGSVK
+4952 TANTGSV
-4960 ASGFTATV
+4960 
-4968 ADKAS
+4968 
-4973 VEADDSVTLDGS
+4973 
-4985 KIGAGALT
+4985 
-4993 ATAKTGDLSVKE
+4993 
-5005 ADIKATTG
+5005 
-5013 GITLTAEAA
+5013 
-5022 DIDASSAT
+5022 
-5030 LTAKDEVKLT
+5030 
-5040 AKQSIT
+5040 
-5046 ATEASVEADSLTMTA
+5046 
-5061 NTGSVEATGF
+5061 
-5071 TATVAGQALVE
+5071 
-5082 AGDSVTLD
+5082 
-5090 GSKLGLGAL
+5090 
-5099 TASAKSG
+5099 
-5106 DLSLKSAEVDISG
+5106 
-5119 AAELTAKQSITATE
+5119 
-5133 ASVEAASLAMTAET
+5133 
-5147 GSVEASGLTATVA
+5147 
-5160 DQASVVAGDTVVLD
+5160 
-5174 NAELTAGALTA
+5174 
-5185 TASLGDLSVKD
+5185 
-5196 AVITA
+5196 
-5201 TKGGITLTAE
+5201 
-5211 AADIDASS
+5211 
-5219 AKLTAEG
+5219 
-5226 EVKLTA
+5226 
-5232 QNSITA
+5232 
-5238 TDASVESASLAM
+5238 
-5250 TANTGSVEAT
+5250 
-5260 GFTATVADQAS
+5260 
-5271 VVAGDTVVL
+5271 
-5280 DNAELT
+5280 
-5286 AGALTATANLGD
+5286 
-5298 LSMTSAELDISGA
+5298 
-5311 AKLTAQDTITATDAN
+5311 
-5326 VTSNSLTMTA
+5326 
-5336 NTGSVEASGLTATVA
+5336 
-5351 DQASVV
+5351 
-5357 AGDTVVLDNAELTA
+5357 
-5371 GALTATANLGDLSM
+5371 
-5385 MSAELDIS
+5385 
-5393 DAAELTA
+5393 
-5400 KQSIT
+5400 
-5405 ATDANLTSNSLTMTA
+5405 
-5420 VTGKLDGSRLTTTV
+5420 
-5434 TGQTSVQAG
+5434 
-5443 DSVTL
+5443 
-5448 DNAELTAGA
+5448 
-5457 LTATANL
+5457 
-5464 GDLSLK
+5464 
-5470 SAELDISGAAKLT
+5470 
-5483 AQDTITAT
+5483 
-5491 DANVT
+5491 
-5496 SDSLTMT
+5496 
-5503 AKTGKLDG
+5503 
-5511 SRLTTTVTG
+5511 
-5520 QASVEAGD
+5520 
-5528 SVTLDG
+5528 
-5534 SKLGAGALTATANLG
+5534 
-5549 DLSLKSAELDISGA
+5549 
-5563 AKLTAQDTITAT
+5563 
-5575 DANVTSNSLT
+5575 
-5585 MTAKT
+5585 
-5590 GSVEASRLTATVADQ
+5590 EASRLTATVADQ
-5605 ASIVAGNSVTLDGSK
+5605 ASVEAGDAVVLNNADLT
-5620 LGAGALTATATTGDL
+5620 AGALTATATSGDL
-5635 SVKNTEIKAAKGGIT
+5635 SVKAAEINATKGGVT
-5650 LTAEASDI
+5650 LTAKAVDI
-5658 DASGVNLS
+5658 DASGVNLT
-5666 AVGAATLTAGQDLKL
+5666 AVGPAKLTAGQNLKL
-5681 APSGDAVARVTAKSL
+5681 TPSGDAVASVTAKSL
-5696 SATASG
+5696 SATAGG
-5702 ALDASRLEVKVE
+5702 ALDASRLQVKVN
-5714 EASAFQSNGLL
+5714 EASAFRSNGLL

-5734 GSLRAEGDAGVEGAR
+5734 GSLRAEGDAGVEGSR

-5759 NEGNRD
+5759 NEGDRG

-5771 TFKSSKGPIT
+5771 TIKSSKGPIT

-5798 EGNLNVETARFEIQ
+5798 EGDLNVETAGFKIQ

-5821 GGDLTLAGAIGL
+5821 GGNLTLAGATGL

-5951 EGTVALETKRDLT
+5951 EGTVALETKKDLT
-5964 VEADHLTGDR
+5964 VEANHLTGDR
-5974 IAAESVLA
+5974 IAAESVFA
-5982 SGSALSISVKEDLHV
+5982 AGSALSISVKEDLHV
-5997 EEGVQASGQNVKFS
+5997 EEGVQVSGKNVKFS

-6085 GSILQQEVSGNA
+6085 GSILQREVSGNA

-6190 AAAVHG
+6190 AAAVQG

-6215 PKGAPQGIVFS
+6215 PKGAPQGVVFS

-6417 GVIRDLREPTKED
+6417 GVIRDLRESTKED

>member
-37 KGLSTLLLSALAAGS
+37 KGLSALLLSALAAGS

-62 GSTTVTADQAN
+62 DSTTVTADQAG

-88 TGINKFR
+88 TGINKFSQ
-95 EFTVNAD
+95 FTVNAD
-102 QIANLQFGT
+102 QIANLQFG
-111 SQQLLNL
+111 SGQQLLNL

-181 DQPRTFNDAFLQN
+181 DQPTTFNDAFLQN

-232 GARLTTGVTNF
+232 GASLTTGVANF

-258 SANLEKELA
+258 SANLEKDLA

-289 DAETQTPESGE
+289 DAETQAPESGE

-312 VVVEEGAVVKAAGDL
+312 VVVEEGAVVKAAGNL

-336 AVNLLADDPILFKSS
+336 AVNPLAGAPILFKSS

-357 VSASVELLGTVRA
+357 VSASVELLGTVHA
-370 EGKLTAEAR
+370 EGNLTAEAR

-429 TGVKGLTL
+429 TGVQGLTL

-446 VGDQSGFKNF
+446 VGNQSGFKNF
-456 LNWGKAEEIP
+456 LNWGKAESIP

-506 VKAATSA
+506 VKSATSA

-525 LDAGTTVSVADG
+525 LDAGTNVSVADG
-537 ASISAAGTSALGP
+537 ASIGAAGTSALGP

-586 NASAQANLG
+586 NASAQTNIGA
-595 EGFTSSGTADVRA
+595 GFTTSGTADVRA
-608 TNETETLKVRAKTTV
+608 TNKTETLKVRAKTTV

-659 ATTAKFQLGGAAA
+659 ATTSKFQLGGAAA

-684 APNVQLQ
+684 EPNVKLE

-719 EKGNVDKD
+719 EQGNAEKD

-734 LINEAGDG
+734 LINETGDG

-751 GDGASIKTSSSGD
+751 GDGASITTRSSGD
-764 LTLTA
+764 LTLTSK
-769 EALINKD
+769 ALINKD
-776 RFEFLKKEL
+776 RFKFLKQEL

-790 AYAAHFS
+790 AYADHFT
-797 ADAYQEELAAFTAA
+797 ADAYKDELAAFTAA
-811 KDKMVEAFDA
+811 KYKMVEAFDA

-835 QTAFEEFSSTLKA
+835 QTAFEEFSRTLKD

-923 LESAQALGLT
+923 LESAEALGLT

-953 PLPNIDKGTSLG
+953 PLPNIDKGKSLG
-965 ASVVYHELGTDNLIL
+965 ASVVYHELGTDNFIL

-1036 DEARIEATLDDLTIK
+1036 DEARIEARSDDLTIK

-1098 DGTTSIG
+1098 DGTSSIG

-1132 LTGQAGVS
+1132 LAGQAGVSGS

-1155 LSALGSQTG
+1155 LGALGTQTG
-1164 STALTGA
+1164 SSALTGA

-1178 GALQSAVSSGAGLAA
+1178 GALQGAVSSGAGLAA

-1217 GIASAGSVTS
+1217 ALSGIASAGSVTS
-1227 GIQAAGSSF
+1227 GIEAAGSSF

-1247 DVKESNVLHI
+1247 DVTESNVLHI
-1257 EGATADQDGMITLD
+1257 EGASADQNGMITLD

-1320 RLTLKN
+1320 RLTIKN

-1372 LIKNTVS
+1372 LIENTVR
-1379 ADVEGLSVRNESGE
+1379 ADVEGLSVGNESGE
-1393 FEYAQTAWTGEVQV
+1393 FEYAQTAWTGEIQV

-1429 VAVADIDNTVASTIK
+1429 VAVADIDNTVASTLK
-1444 GANFTNVKSVDVK
+1444 GANFTNAKSVDVK

-1540 LVEEDKVLNR
+1540 FVEEDELLNR
-1550 SLLEGVQIAEDDS
+1550 SLLKGVQIAEDDS
-1563 GSNYRD
+1563 GENYRD
-1569 LSSDFLDGSGMT
+1569 LSSGFMDGSGMT

-1728 NNALTTLKKST
+1728 NNALTTLKNST
-1739 ISSFKDASAEDGSTV
+1739 ISSVKDASAEDGSTV

-1773 AATISSNAALGA
+1773 AATVSSNAALGA

-1803 TLDGLERFDAQARDD
+1803 TLDGLGHFDAQARDD

-1915 TNNEANEADETIEGA
+1915 TNNKANEADETIEGA

-1951 ASQAAALGAG
+1951 GSQAAALGAG

-2023 SASLTDSILHAADAV
+2023 SAALTDSILQAADAV

-2072 SGATTATVSGSAVKE
+2072 SGATTATVSGSSVKE
-2087 TGTGIGTLTMKSGV
+2087 TGTGTGTLTMKSGV
-2101 DDTNINNAIVEQD
+2101 DDTHINNAIVEQD

-2126 AEEKVDGIAVSA
+2126 TEETVDGIAVAA

-2165 VTHAGKTEAGV
+2165 VTHAGRTEAGV
-2176 SQSTLESAGKLAVEA
+2176 SSSTLESAGKLAVEA

-2223 ATRAAVED
+2223 ATRAAVENSSLT
-2231 SALISAATT
+2231 SAAATT

-2275 SVVTALTNSTVAGGA
+2275 SVVTALENSTVAGGA
-2290 YTQKADYLGRLTNLG
+2290 YTQKADYLGRITNLG

-2331 VVDGGSVVKP
+2331 VVDGGSAVKP

-2379 AGETLVLVD
+2379 AGETLVVVD

-2423 AGATVAVNTMAGD
+2423 AGATVAVNTMAGN
-2436 VGTMVKNASLKGTDV
+2436 VGTMVKNAALKGTDV

-2471 LGAGLAANVFSTR
+2471 LAAGLAANVFSTR

-2495 GDGDTGTS
+2495 GEGDAGTS
-2503 ATLEKFKSDYGAL
+2503 ATLEKFKGDYGAL
-2516 SKKDLTTGAAGGASD
+2516 SKKELTTGAAGGASE
-2531 GEVMAKTEAKS
+2531 GEVKAETEAKS
-2542 NLVSGTGVMSVD
+2542 DLVKGTGVMSVN

-2566 AKEDAKEGSG
+2566 AKEDAKAGSG

-2582 LGTAGSVGIGASV
+2582 LGTAGAVGIGASV

-2600 VIGASVT
+2600 VMGASVT
-2607 MSGGGISAKTAE
+2607 MSGGGINAKTAE
-2619 ITASVGADDSLKVH
+2619 ITASAGADDSLKVH

-2667 ESVVITAKNDSS
+2667 ESVHITAKNDSS

-2692 AVGAQIAKIKDDSS
+2692 AVGAQIAKIKDASS

-2716 EGDVKATVD
+2716 VGDVKATVD
-2725 RAQRLH
+2725 RAQRLQ

-2756 AQATLSNISASGASF
+2756 AQATLTNVSASGASF

-2791 LGVSAGVVKA
+2791 LGVSAGVVQA

-2843 GRVEGYGGAV
+2843 GRVEGYGGAA

-2883 GKIAGT
+2883 EKIAGT

-2927 ESEMTLKGSASTLGS
+2927 ESEMTLKGSATTLGS

-2965 NADANDAV
+2965 NADGNDAV
-2973 HTTHKD
+2973 RTTHED
-2979 TSSAALTVAGSFTTA
+2979 ISSAALTVAGSFTTA

-3022 GAVGTNTMK
+3022 GAVGTNTME

-3079 GGIKFANTVERSAD
+3079 GGIKFTNTVERSAD
-3093 VSVGKKASL
+3093 VSVGKNASL

-3129 FNAVG
+3129 FNALG

-3147 SVASG
+3147 SVESG

-3169 GEDVL
+3169 GEDQL

-3187 ANADSKTNVT
+3187 ANANSNAKVT

-3204 SLESGAEIRSGG
+3204 SLKSGAEIRSGG

-3316 AAVEETGRISVTG
+3316 AAVEETGRINVTG

-3357 GSQSQP
+3357 GSQNKP

-3405 REYTGATKEAIVGY
+3405 REYTGATTEAIVGY

-3439 TLKFEKDGQEFT
+3439 TLEFTEDGKTVT

-3497 GVRIKNES
+3497 GVWIKNES

-3545 SSDNTADPVIRI
+3545 SSDNTADPVISI

-3566 TVKHEKD
+3566 TVKYKED
-3573 ESGKPFEE
+3573 EPGNPL

-3601 VSISAKDG
+3601 VSIWAKDG

-3652 TEIGQIS
+3652 NEIGQIS
-3659 SKDNYDSSKDPSKTF
+3659 SKDNYDSSKDPSTLF
-3674 VSSNAQAP
+3674 VSSDVQAP

-3695 SGDLINLNGTI
+3695 SGDLINLNGTV

-3721 LEAKISE
+3721 LEQKISE

-3818 GDHDVLTGRIDTGS
+3818 GNHDVLTGRIDTGS

-3893 LYVWTEGMVSGSTET
+3893 LYVWTEGMVSSTTERK
-3908 QYYEY
+3908 YSEY

-3918 GEAADKLQDAFET
+3918 GAADDKLKEAFAVEGET
-3931 EKKTITKSGNLYQG
+3931 IEKSGDLYQG
-3945 ATITDQ
+3945 ATITDK
-3951 LTRPNKGSGQDDNF
+3951 LTHPNKGIGQDANF
-3965 YAWMDVL
+3965 YAWMDVI
-3972 DQTDT
+3972 DKTDT

-3982 TKKWKTGFLGCH
+3982 KKKWKTGFLGCH

-4053 RLNAG
+4053 SLNAG
-4058 GDIRAESAG
+4058 GNIRAESAG
-4067 ASLNGADTIN
+4067 ASLNGANTIN

-4087 LRPIALKGGSGEL
+4087 LRPIALKGGSGAL
-4100 KLGATAAN
+4100 KLGAEAAN
-4108 IHIDGTNLGAGRNVS
+4108 IRIDGTNLGAGRTVS

-4139 DLQAAE
+4139 DLQAAK
-4145 AQGKDVTLSSVE
+4145 AQGKDVTLSSAE
-4157 GGVKVKDLR
+4157 GGVKVNDLR

-4185 VTASAGDLG
+4185 VTASTGDLG

-4208 VQNGSVYDASG
+4208 VENGSVYDASG

-4231 LEAWERAGLI
+4231 LEAWKRAGLI

-4270 MESYQAFKE
+4270 MESYQAFIK
-4279 KGGELTDAQNQDYT
+4279 KGGKLTQAQEQDYT
-4293 ALQAIYGGF
+4293 DLQAIYGQF
-4302 ESAEAAVSAM
+4302 ASAEAAVSAM
-4312 EKDENSSLGKLVAS
+4312 EQDETSSLGKLIAS

-4363 KNVEINAANAGSVGE
+4363 VNVEINAANAGSVGE

-4499 YLKIHSDPAKWA
+4499 YLKIHSDPTKWA

-4581 LGDFGTED
+4581 RGDFGTED
-4589 TALRVGTA
+4589 TALRVGTD

-4661 NLESTGENKD
+4661 NLESTGEHKD

-4689 RSKGGVKLD
+4689 RSEGGVKLD

-4712 ASGDASL
+4712 AAGDASL
-4719 LGKSVTATQ
+4719 LGKSVTATR
-4728 GKLSAGGRIEVGA
+4728 GNLRAGGRIEVGA
-4741 TGGGIDAAGL
+4741 TGGGINAAGL

-4775 IEAAGDVNISSE
+4775 IEAAHDVKISSE
-4787 GTLDLANATVQST
+4787 ETLDLANATVQST
-4800 AGKVELNGL
+4800 AGKVELDGL
-4809 AGVVAKDATL
+4809 AGIVAKDATL
-4819 LAAEAVTVTANEN
+4819 LAAKEVTVEANEN
-4832 VEVSNSTVEAA
+4832 IEVSNSTVKAA
-4843 SLAITAAKSLT
+4843 SLAITAAQNLT
-4854 GTELKSKIT
+4854 GTGLEGTIT
-4863 GAAAFTAGENLV
+4863 GAAELTAGENLV

-4889 AAQGLSALG
+4889 AAQGLSARG
-4898 AAINATEGTLT
+4898 AALNATKGTLT
-4909 LTAEAADIDASSAT
+4909 LKAEAADIDAS
-4923 LTAKDEVKL
+4923 
-4932 TANQSITA
+4932 
-4940 EDASVEAASLAM
+4940 
-4952 TANTGSVK
+4952 G
-4960 ASGFTATV
+4960 
-4968 ADKAS
+4968 
-4973 VEADDSVTLDGS
+4973 
-4985 KIGAGALT
+4985 
-4993 ATAKTGDLSVKE
+4993 
-5005 ADIKATTG
+5005 
-5013 GITLTAEAA
+5013 
-5022 DIDASSAT
+5022 AT

-5061 NTGSVEATGF
+5061 DTGSVGATGFTATVADQVSVVAGDTVVLDNAELAAGALTATASLGDLSVKDAVITATKDGVTLTAEAADIDASSAKLTVKDELTLTAQQSITATDANVTSNSLTMTANTGSVEASRLTATVADQASVEAGNSVTLDSSKLGLGALTASAKSSDLSLTSAEIEVSGAAELTAQDTITATDANVTSDSLTMTAETGSVEASDF
-5071 TATVAGQALVE
+5071 MATVAGQALVE

-5106 DLSLKSAEVDISG
+5106 DLSLKSAEIEVSG
-5119 AAELTAKQSITATE
+5119 AAKLTAQDSITATD
-5133 ASVEAASLAMTAET
+5133 ANVTSNSLTMTAET
-5147 GSVEASGLTATVA
+5147 GSVEASRLITIVA
-5160 DQASVVAGDTVVLD
+5160 DQALVEAGDSVTLD

-5185 TASLGDLSVKD
+5185 TAKKGNLSVKD
-5196 AVITA
+5196 AEVT
-5201 TKGGITLTAE
+5201 TKTGGVTLTAE
-5211 AADIDASS
+5211 AADINASNT
-5219 AKLTAEG
+5219 KLTAEG

-5238 TDASVESASLAM
+5238 TDASVEADSLTM
-5250 TANTGSVEAT
+5250 TAETGSVEAT
-5260 GFTATVADQAS
+5260 GFTATVTGQAS
-5271 VVAGDTVVL
+5271 VVAGDSVML

-5286 AGALTATANLGD
+5286 AG
-5298 LSMTSAELDISGA
+5298 S
-5311 AKLTAQDTITATDAN
+5311 
-5326 VTSNSLTMTA
+5326 
-5336 NTGSVEASGLTATVA
+5336 
-5351 DQASVV
+5351 
-5357 AGDTVVLDNAELTA
+5357 
-5371 GALTATANLGDLSM
+5371 
-5385 MSAELDIS
+5385 
-5393 DAAELTA
+5393 
-5400 KQSIT
+5400 
-5405 ATDANLTSNSLTMTA
+5405 
-5420 VTGKLDGSRLTTTV
+5420 
-5434 TGQTSVQAG
+5434 
-5443 DSVTL
+5443 
-5448 DNAELTAGA
+5448 
-5457 LTATANL
+5457 
-5464 GDLSLK
+5464 
-5470 SAELDISGAAKLT
+5470 
-5483 AQDTITAT
+5483 
-5491 DANVT
+5491 
-5496 SDSLTMT
+5496 
-5503 AKTGKLDG
+5503 
-5511 SRLTTTVTG
+5511 
-5520 QASVEAGD
+5520 
-5528 SVTLDG
+5528 
-5534 SKLGAGALTATANLG
+5534 
-5549 DLSLKSAELDISGA
+5549 
-5563 AKLTAQDTITAT
+5563 
-5575 DANVTSNSLT
+5575 
-5585 MTAKT
+5585 
-5590 GSVEASRLTATVADQ
+5590 
-5605 ASIVAGNSVTLDGSK
+5605 
-5620 LGAGALTATATTGDL
+5620 LTATATTGVL
-5635 SVKNTEIKAAKGGIT
+5635 SVKDAEITTKTGGVT
-5650 LTAEASDI
+5650 LTAEAADI
-5658 DASGVNLS
+5658 DASCVNLT

-5681 APSGDAVARVTAKSL
+5681 APSGDAVASVTAKSL
-5696 SATASG
+5696 SATAGG
-5702 ALDASRLEVKVE
+5702 ALDASRLQVAVK
-5714 EASAFQSNGLL
+5714 EASAFRSNGLL

-5734 GSLRAEGDAGVEGAR
+5734 GSLRAEGDAGVEGSR

-5759 NEGNRD
+5759 NEGDRG

-5771 TFKSSKGPIT
+5771 TFKSSKGPVT

-5798 EGNLNVETARFEIQ
+5798 EGDLNVETAGFKIQ

-5821 GGDLTLAGAIGL
+5821 GGNLTLAGATGL
-5833 KGDFLEME
+5833 KGNFLEME

-5951 EGTVALETKRDLT
+5951 EGTVALETKKDLT
-5964 VEADHLTGDR
+5964 VEANHLTGDR
-5974 IAAESVLA
+5974 IAAESVFA
-5982 SGSALSISVKEDLHV
+5982 AGSALSISVKEDLHV

-6072 KSENKAKVTLHAA
+6072 KAENKAKVTLKAA
-6085 GSILQQEVSGNA
+6085 GSILQREVSGNA

-6196 SDLSAD
+6196 RDLSAD
-6202 GRLAIVTALEKNA
+6202 GRLAIVTALEKKA
-6215 PKGAPQGIVFS
+6215 PKGAPQGVVFS

>member
-37 KGLSTLLLSALAAGS
+37 KGLSALLLSALAAGS

-62 GSTTVTADQAN
+62 DSTTVTADQAG

-88 TGINKFR
+88 TGINKFSQ
-95 EFTVNAD
+95 FTVNAD
-102 QIANLQFGT
+102 QIANLQFG
-111 SQQLLNL
+111 SGQQLLNL

-181 DQPRTFNDAFLQN
+181 DQPTTFNDAFLQN

-232 GARLTTGVTNF
+232 GASLTTGVANF

-258 SANLEKELA
+258 SANLEKDLA

-289 DAETQTPESGE
+289 DAETQAPESGE

-312 VVVEEGAVVKAAGDL
+312 VVVEEGAVVKAAGNL

-336 AVNLLADDPILFKSS
+336 AVNPLAGAPILFKSS

-357 VSASVELLGTVRA
+357 VSASVELLGTVHA
-370 EGKLTAEAR
+370 EGNLTAEAR

-429 TGVKGLTL
+429 TGVQGLTL

-446 VGDQSGFKNF
+446 VGNQSGFKNF
-456 LNWGKAEEIP
+456 LNWGKAESIP

-506 VKAATSA
+506 VKSATSA

-525 LDAGTTVSVADG
+525 LDAGTNVSVADG
-537 ASISAAGTSALGP
+537 ASIGAAGTSALGP

-586 NASAQANLG
+586 NASAQTNIGA
-595 EGFTSSGTADVRA
+595 GFTTSGTADVRA
-608 TNETETLKVRAKTTV
+608 TNKTETLKVRAKTTV

-659 ATTAKFQLGGAAA
+659 ATTSKFQLGGAAA

-684 APNVQLQ
+684 EPNVKLE

-719 EKGNVDKD
+719 EQGNAEKD

-734 LINEAGDG
+734 LINETGDG

-751 GDGASIKTSSSGD
+751 GDGASITTRSSGD
-764 LTLTA
+764 LTLTSK
-769 EALINKD
+769 ALINKD
-776 RFEFLKKEL
+776 RFKFLKQEL

-790 AYAAHFS
+790 AYADHFT
-797 ADAYQEELAAFTAA
+797 ADAYKDELAAFTAA
-811 KDKMVEAFDA
+811 KYKMVEAFDA

-835 QTAFEEFSSTLKA
+835 QTAFEEFSRTLKD

-923 LESAQALGLT
+923 LESAEALGLT

-953 PLPNIDKGTSLG
+953 PLPNIDKGKSLG

-1036 DEARIEATLDDLTIK
+1036 DEARIEARSDDLTIK

-1098 DGTTSIG
+1098 DGTSSIG

-1132 LTGQAGVS
+1132 LAGQAGVSGS

-1155 LSALGSQTG
+1155 LGALGTQTG
-1164 STALTGA
+1164 SSALTGA

-1178 GALQSAVSSGAGLAA
+1178 GALQGAVSSGAGLAA

-1217 GIASAGSVTS
+1217 ALSGIASAGSVTS
-1227 GIQAAGSSF
+1227 GIEAAGSSF

-1247 DVKESNVLHI
+1247 DVTESNVLHI
-1257 EGATADQDGMITLD
+1257 EGASADQNGMITLD

-1320 RLTLKN
+1320 RLTIKN

-1372 LIKNTVS
+1372 LIENTVR
-1379 ADVEGLSVRNESGE
+1379 ADVEGLSVGNESGE
-1393 FEYAQTAWTGEVQV
+1393 FEYAQTAWTGEIQV

-1429 VAVADIDNTVASTIK
+1429 VAVADIDNTVASTLK
-1444 GANFTNVKSVDVK
+1444 GANFTNAKSVDVK

-1540 LVEEDKVLNR
+1540 FVEEDELLNR
-1550 SLLEGVQIAEDDS
+1550 SLLKGVQIAEDDS
-1563 GSNYRD
+1563 GENYRD
-1569 LSSDFLDGSGMT
+1569 LSSGFMDGSGMT

-1728 NNALTTLKKST
+1728 NNALTTLKNST
-1739 ISSFKDASAEDGSTV
+1739 ISSVKDASAEDGSTV

-1773 AATISSNAALGA
+1773 AATVSSNAALGA

-1803 TLDGLERFDAQARDD
+1803 TLDGLGHFDAQARDD

-1915 TNNEANEADETIEGA
+1915 TNNKANEADETIEGA

-1951 ASQAAALGAG
+1951 GSQAAALGAG

-2023 SASLTDSILHAADAV
+2023 SAALTDSILQAADAV

-2072 SGATTATVSGSAVKE
+2072 SGATTATVSGSSVKE
-2087 TGTGIGTLTMKSGV
+2087 TGTGTGTLTMKSGV
-2101 DDTNINNAIVEQD
+2101 DDTHINNAIVEQD

-2126 AEEKVDGIAVSA
+2126 TEETVDGIAVAA

-2165 VTHAGKTEAGV
+2165 VTHAGRTEAGV
-2176 SQSTLESAGKLAVEA
+2176 SSSTLESAGKLAVEA

-2223 ATRAAVED
+2223 ATRAAVENSSLT
-2231 SALISAATT
+2231 SAAATT

-2275 SVVTALTNSTVAGGA
+2275 SVVTALENSTVAGGA
-2290 YTQKADYLGRLTNLG
+2290 YTQKADYLGRITNLG

-2331 VVDGGSVVKP
+2331 VVDGGSAVKP

-2379 AGETLVLVD
+2379 AGETLVVVD

-2423 AGATVAVNTMAGD
+2423 AGATVAVNTMAGN
-2436 VGTMVKNASLKGTDV
+2436 VGTMVKNAALKGTDV

-2471 LGAGLAANVFSTR
+2471 LAAGLAANVFSTR

-2495 GDGDTGTS
+2495 GEGDAGTS
-2503 ATLEKFKSDYGAL
+2503 ATLEKFKGDYGAL
-2516 SKKDLTTGAAGGASD
+2516 SKKELTTGAAGGASE
-2531 GEVMAKTEAKS
+2531 GEVKAETEAKS
-2542 NLVSGTGVMSVD
+2542 DLVKGTGVMSVN

-2566 AKEDAKEGSG
+2566 AKEDAKAGSG

-2582 LGTAGSVGIGASV
+2582 LGTAGAVGIGASV

-2600 VIGASVT
+2600 VMGASVT
-2607 MSGGGISAKTAE
+2607 MSGGGINAKTAE
-2619 ITASVGADDSLKVH
+2619 ITASAGADDSLKVH

-2667 ESVVITAKNDSS
+2667 ESVHITAKNDSS

-2692 AVGAQIAKIKDDSS
+2692 AVGAQIAKIKDASS

-2716 EGDVKATVD
+2716 VGDVKATVD
-2725 RAQRLH
+2725 RAQRLQ

-2756 AQATLSNISASGASF
+2756 AQATLTNVSASGASF

-2791 LGVSAGVVKA
+2791 LGVSAGVVQA

-2843 GRVEGYGGAV
+2843 GRVEGYGGAA

-2883 GKIAGT
+2883 EKIAGT

-2927 ESEMTLKGSASTLGS
+2927 ESEMTLKGSATTLGS

-2965 NADANDAV
+2965 NADGNDAV
-2973 HTTHKD
+2973 RTTHED
-2979 TSSAALTVAGSFTTA
+2979 ISSAALTVAGSFTTA

-3022 GAVGTNTMK
+3022 GAVGTNTME

-3079 GGIKFANTVERSAD
+3079 GGIKFTNTVERSAD
-3093 VSVGKKASL
+3093 VSVGKNASL

-3129 FNAVG
+3129 FNALG

-3147 SVASG
+3147 SVESG

-3169 GEDVL
+3169 GEDQL

-3187 ANADSKTNVT
+3187 ANANSNAKVT

-3204 SLESGAEIRSGG
+3204 SLKSGAEIRSGG

-3316 AAVEETGRISVTG
+3316 AAVEETGRINVTG

-3357 GSQSQP
+3357 GSQNKP

-3405 REYTGATKEAIVGY
+3405 REYTGATTEAIVGY

-3439 TLKFEKDGQEFT
+3439 TLEFTEDGKTVT

-3497 GVRIKNES
+3497 GVWIKNES

-3545 SSDNTADPVIRI
+3545 SSDNTADPVISI

-3566 TVKHEKD
+3566 TVKYKED
-3573 ESGKPFEE
+3573 EPGNPL

-3601 VSISAKDG
+3601 VSIWAKDG

-3652 TEIGQIS
+3652 NEIGQIS
-3659 SKDNYDSSKDPSKTF
+3659 SKDNYDSSKDPSTLF
-3674 VSSNAQAP
+3674 VSSDVQAP

-3695 SGDLINLNGTI
+3695 SGDLINLNGTV

-3721 LEAKISE
+3721 LEQKISE

-3818 GDHDVLTGRIDTGS
+3818 GNHDVLTGRIDTGS

-3893 LYVWTEGMVSGSTET
+3893 LYVWTEGMVSSTTERK
-3908 QYYEY
+3908 YSEY

-3918 GEAADKLQDAFET
+3918 GAADDKLKEAFAVEGET
-3931 EKKTITKSGNLYQG
+3931 IEKSGDLYQG
-3945 ATITDQ
+3945 ATITDK
-3951 LTRPNKGSGQDDNF
+3951 LTHPNKGIGQDANF
-3965 YAWMDVL
+3965 YAWMDVI
-3972 DQTDT
+3972 DKTDT

-3982 TKKWKTGFLGCH
+3982 KKKWKTGFLGCH

-4053 RLNAG
+4053 SLNAG
-4058 GDIRAESAG
+4058 GNIRAESAG
-4067 ASLNGADTIN
+4067 ASLNGANTIN

-4087 LRPIALKGGSGEL
+4087 LRPIALKGGSGAL
-4100 KLGATAAN
+4100 KLGAEAAN
-4108 IHIDGTNLGAGRNVS
+4108 IRIDGTNLGAGRTVS

-4139 DLQAAE
+4139 DLQAAK
-4145 AQGKDVTLSSVE
+4145 AQGKDVTLSSAE
-4157 GGVKVKDLR
+4157 GGVKVNDLR

-4185 VTASAGDLG
+4185 VTASTGDLG

-4208 VQNGSVYDASG
+4208 VENGSVYDASG

-4231 LEAWERAGLI
+4231 LEAWKRAGLI

-4270 MESYQAFKE
+4270 MESYQAFIK
-4279 KGGELTDAQNQDYT
+4279 KGGKLTQAQEQDYT
-4293 ALQAIYGGF
+4293 DLQAIYGQF
-4302 ESAEAAVSAM
+4302 ASAEAAVSAM
-4312 EKDENSSLGKLVAS
+4312 EQDETSSLGKLIAS

-4363 KNVEINAANAGSVGE
+4363 VNVEINAANAGSVGE

-4499 YLKIHSDPAKWA
+4499 YLKIHSDPTKWA

-4581 LGDFGTED
+4581 RGDFGTED
-4589 TALRVGTA
+4589 TALRVGTD

-4661 NLESTGENKD
+4661 NLESTGEHKD

-4689 RSKGGVKLD
+4689 RSEGGVKLD

-4712 ASGDASL
+4712 AAGDASL
-4719 LGKSVTATQ
+4719 LGKSVTATR
-4728 GKLSAGGRIEVGA
+4728 GNLRAGGRIEVGA
-4741 TGGGIDAAGL
+4741 TGGGINAAGL

-4775 IEAAGDVNISSE
+4775 IEAAHDVKISSE
-4787 GTLDLANATVQST
+4787 ETLDLANATVQST
-4800 AGKVELNGL
+4800 AGKVELDGL
-4809 AGVVAKDATL
+4809 AGIVAKDATL
-4819 LAAEAVTVTANEN
+4819 LAAKEVTVEANEN
-4832 VEVSNSTVEAA
+4832 IEVSNSTVKAA
-4843 SLAITAAKSLT
+4843 SLAITAAQNLT
-4854 GTELKSKIT
+4854 GTGLEGTIT
-4863 GAAAFTAGENLV
+4863 GAAELTAGENLV

-4889 AAQGLSALG
+4889 AAQGLSARG
-4898 AAINATEGTLT
+4898 AALNATKGTLT
-4909 LTAEAADIDASSAT
+4909 LKAEAADIDAS
-4923 LTAKDEVKL
+4923 
-4932 TANQSITA
+4932 
-4940 EDASVEAASLAM
+4940 
-4952 TANTGSVK
+4952 G
-4960 ASGFTATV
+4960 
-4968 ADKAS
+4968 
-4973 VEADDSVTLDGS
+4973 
-4985 KIGAGALT
+4985 
-4993 ATAKTGDLSVKE
+4993 
-5005 ADIKATTG
+5005 
-5013 GITLTAEAA
+5013 
-5022 DIDASSAT
+5022 AT

-5061 NTGSVEATGF
+5061 DTGSVGATGFTATVADQVSVVAGDTVVLDNAELAAGALTATASLGDLSVKDAVITATKDGVTLTAEAADIDASSAKLTVKDELTLTAQQSITATDANVTSNSLTMTANTGSVEASRLTATVADQASVEAGNSVTLDSSKLGLGALTASAKSSDLSLTSAEIEVSGAAELTAQDTITATDANVTSDSLTMTAETGSVEASDF
-5071 TATVAGQALVE
+5071 MATVAGQALVE

-5106 DLSLKSAEVDISG
+5106 DLSLKSAEIEVSG
-5119 AAELTAKQSITATE
+5119 AAKLTAQDSITATD
-5133 ASVEAASLAMTAET
+5133 ANVTSNSLTMTAET
-5147 GSVEASGLTATVA
+5147 GSVEASRLITIVA
-5160 DQASVVAGDTVVLD
+5160 DQALVEAGDSVTLD

-5185 TASLGDLSVKD
+5185 TAKKGNLSVKD
-5196 AVITA
+5196 AEVT
-5201 TKGGITLTAE
+5201 TKTGGVTLTAE
-5211 AADIDASS
+5211 AADINASNT
-5219 AKLTAEG
+5219 KLTAEG

-5238 TDASVESASLAM
+5238 TDASVEADSLTM
-5250 TANTGSVEAT
+5250 TAETGSVEAT
-5260 GFTATVADQAS
+5260 GFTATVTGQAS
-5271 VVAGDTVVL
+5271 VVAGDSVML

-5286 AGALTATANLGD
+5286 AG
-5298 LSMTSAELDISGA
+5298 S
-5311 AKLTAQDTITATDAN
+5311 
-5326 VTSNSLTMTA
+5326 
-5336 NTGSVEASGLTATVA
+5336 
-5351 DQASVV
+5351 
-5357 AGDTVVLDNAELTA
+5357 
-5371 GALTATANLGDLSM
+5371 
-5385 MSAELDIS
+5385 
-5393 DAAELTA
+5393 
-5400 KQSIT
+5400 
-5405 ATDANLTSNSLTMTA
+5405 
-5420 VTGKLDGSRLTTTV
+5420 
-5434 TGQTSVQAG
+5434 
-5443 DSVTL
+5443 
-5448 DNAELTAGA
+5448 
-5457 LTATANL
+5457 
-5464 GDLSLK
+5464 
-5470 SAELDISGAAKLT
+5470 
-5483 AQDTITAT
+5483 
-5491 DANVT
+5491 
-5496 SDSLTMT
+5496 
-5503 AKTGKLDG
+5503 
-5511 SRLTTTVTG
+5511 
-5520 QASVEAGD
+5520 
-5528 SVTLDG
+5528 
-5534 SKLGAGALTATANLG
+5534 
-5549 DLSLKSAELDISGA
+5549 
-5563 AKLTAQDTITAT
+5563 
-5575 DANVTSNSLT
+5575 
-5585 MTAKT
+5585 
-5590 GSVEASRLTATVADQ
+5590 
-5605 ASIVAGNSVTLDGSK
+5605 
-5620 LGAGALTATATTGDL
+5620 LTATATTGVL
-5635 SVKNTEIKAAKGGIT
+5635 SVKDAEITTKTGGVT
-5650 LTAEASDI
+5650 LTAEAADI
-5658 DASGVNLS
+5658 DASCVNLT

-5681 APSGDAVARVTAKSL
+5681 APSGDAVASVTAKSL
-5696 SATASG
+5696 SATAGG
-5702 ALDASRLEVKVE
+5702 ALDASRLQVAVK
-5714 EASAFQSNGLL
+5714 EASAFRSNGLL

-5734 GSLRAEGDAGVEGAR
+5734 GSLRAEGDAGVEGSR

-5759 NEGNRD
+5759 NEGDRG

-5771 TFKSSKGPIT
+5771 TFKSSKGPVT

-5798 EGNLNVETARFEIQ
+5798 EGDLNVETAGFKIQ

-5821 GGDLTLAGAIGL
+5821 GGNLTLAGATGL
-5833 KGDFLEME
+5833 KGNFLEME

-5951 EGTVALETKRDLT
+5951 EGTVALETKKDLT
-5964 VEADHLTGDR
+5964 VEANHLTGDR
-5974 IAAESVLA
+5974 IAAESVFA
-5982 SGSALSISVKEDLHV
+5982 AGSALSISVKEDLHV

-6072 KSENKAKVTLHAA
+6072 KAENKAKVTLKAA
-6085 GSILQQEVSGNA
+6085 GSILQREVSGNA

-6196 SDLSAD
+6196 RDLSAD
-6202 GRLAIVTALEKNA
+6202 GRLAIVTALEKKA
-6215 PKGAPQGIVFS
+6215 PKGAPQGVVFS

>member
-37 KGLSTLLLSALAAGS
+37 KGLSALLLSALAAGS

-62 GSTTVTADQAN
+62 DSTTVTADQAG

-88 TGINKFR
+88 TGINKFSQ
-95 EFTVNAD
+95 FTVNAD
-102 QIANLQFGT
+102 QIANLQFG
-111 SQQLLNL
+111 SGQQLLNL

-181 DQPRTFNDAFLQN
+181 DQPTTFNDAFLQN

-232 GARLTTGVTNF
+232 GASLTTGVANF

-258 SANLEKELA
+258 SANLEKDLA

-289 DAETQTPESGE
+289 DAETQAPESGE

-312 VVVEEGAVVKAAGDL
+312 VVVEEGAVVKAAGNL

-336 AVNLLADDPILFKSS
+336 AVNPLAGAPILFKSS

-357 VSASVELLGTVRA
+357 VSASVELLGTVHA
-370 EGKLTAEAR
+370 EGNLTAEAR

-429 TGVKGLTL
+429 TGVQGLTL

-446 VGDQSGFKNF
+446 VGNQSGFKNF
-456 LNWGKAEEIP
+456 LNWGKAESIP

-525 LDAGTTVSVADG
+525 LDAGTNVSVADG
-537 ASISAAGTSALGP
+537 ASIGAAGTSALGP

-586 NASAQANLG
+586 NASAQTNIGA
-595 EGFTSSGTADVRA
+595 GFTTSGTADVRA
-608 TNETETLKVRAKTTV
+608 TNKTETLKVRAKTTV

-659 ATTAKFQLGGAAA
+659 ATTSKFQLGGAAA

-684 APNVQLQ
+684 EPNVKLE

-719 EKGNVDKD
+719 EQGNAEKD

-734 LINEAGDG
+734 LINETGDG

-751 GDGASIKTSSSGD
+751 GDGASITTRSSGD
-764 LTLTA
+764 LTLSS

-776 RFEFLKKEL
+776 RFKFLKQEL

-790 AYAAHFS
+790 AYADHFT
-797 ADAYQEELAAFTAA
+797 ADAYKDELAAFTAA
-811 KDKMVEAFDA
+811 KYKMVEAFDA

-835 QTAFEEFSSTLKA
+835 QTAFEEFSRTLKD

-923 LESAQALGLT
+923 LESAEALGLT

-953 PLPNIDKGTSLG
+953 PLPNIDKGKSLG

-1036 DEARIEATLDDLTIK
+1036 DEARIEARSDDLTIK

-1098 DGTTSIG
+1098 DGTSSIG

-1132 LTGQAGVS
+1132 LAGQAGVS

-1155 LSALGSQTG
+1155 LGALGTQTG
-1164 STALTGA
+1164 SSALTGA

-1178 GALQSAVSSGAGLAA
+1178 GALQGAVSSGAGLAA

-1217 GIASAGSVTS
+1217 ALSGIASAGSVTS
-1227 GIQAAGSSF
+1227 GIEAAGSSF

-1247 DVKESNVLHI
+1247 DVTESNVLHI
-1257 EGATADQDGMITLD
+1257 EGASADQNGMITLD

-1320 RLTLKN
+1320 RLTIKN

-1372 LIKNTVS
+1372 LIENTVR
-1379 ADVEGLSVRNESGE
+1379 ADVEGLSVGNESGE
-1393 FEYAQTAWTGEVQV
+1393 FEYAQTAWTGEIQV

-1429 VAVADIDNTVASTIK
+1429 VAVADIDNTVASTLK
-1444 GANFTNVKSVDVK
+1444 GANFTNAKSVDVK

-1540 LVEEDKVLNR
+1540 FVEEDELLNR
-1550 SLLEGVQIAEDDS
+1550 SLLKGVQIAEDDS
-1563 GSNYRD
+1563 GENYRD
-1569 LSSDFLDGSGMT
+1569 LSSGFMDGSGMT

-1728 NNALTTLKKST
+1728 NNALTTLKNST
-1739 ISSFKDASAEDGSTV
+1739 ISSVKDASAEDGSTV

-1773 AATISSNAALGA
+1773 AATVSSNAALGA

-1803 TLDGLERFDAQARDD
+1803 TLDGLGHFDAQARDD

-1915 TNNEANEADETIEGA
+1915 TNNKANEADETIEGA

-1951 ASQAAALGAG
+1951 GSQAAALGAG

-2023 SASLTDSILHAADAV
+2023 SAALTDSILQAADAV

-2072 SGATTATVSGSAVKE
+2072 SGATTATVSGSSVKE
-2087 TGTGIGTLTMKSGV
+2087 TGTGTGTLTMKSGV
-2101 DDTNINNAIVEQD
+2101 ADANINNAIVEQD
-2114 ALNVQTSLEDKR
+2114 ALNIQTSLEDKR
-2126 AEEKVDGIAVSA
+2126 AEETVDGIAVSA

-2153 AGSAQAAGTASI
+2153 GGSAQAAGTASI

-2223 ATRAAVED
+2223 ATRAAVENSSLT
-2231 SALISAATT
+2231 SAAATT

-2275 SVVTALTNSTVAGGA
+2275 SVVTALENSTVAGGA
-2290 YTQKADYLGRLTNLG
+2290 YTQKADYLGRITNLG

-2331 VVDGGSVVKP
+2331 VVDGGSAVKP

-2379 AGETLVLVD
+2379 AGETLVVVD

-2423 AGATVAVNTMAGD
+2423 AGATVAVNTMAGN
-2436 VGTMVKNASLKGTDV
+2436 VGTMVKNAALKGTDV

-2471 LGAGLAANVFSTR
+2471 LAAGLAANVFSTR

-2495 GDGDTGTS
+2495 GEGDAGTS
-2503 ATLEKFKSDYGAL
+2503 ATLEKFKGDYGAL
-2516 SKKDLTTGAAGGASD
+2516 SKKELTTGAAGGASE
-2531 GEVMAKTEAKS
+2531 GEVKAETEAKS
-2542 NLVSGTGVMSVD
+2542 DLVKGTGVMSVN

-2566 AKEDAKEGSG
+2566 AKEDAKAGSG

-2582 LGTAGSVGIGASV
+2582 LGTAGAVGIGASV

-2600 VIGASVT
+2600 VMGASVT
-2607 MSGGGISAKTAE
+2607 MSGGGINAKTAE
-2619 ITASVGADDSLKVH
+2619 ITASAGADDSLKVH

-2667 ESVVITAKNDSS
+2667 ESVHITAKNDSS

-2692 AVGAQIAKIKDDSS
+2692 AVGAQIAKIKDASS

-2716 EGDVKATVD
+2716 VGDVKATVD
-2725 RAQRLH
+2725 RAQRLQ

-2756 AQATLSNISASGASF
+2756 AQATLTNVSASGASF

-2791 LGVSAGVVKA
+2791 LGVSAGVVQA

-2843 GRVEGYGGAV
+2843 GRVEGYGGAA

-2883 GKIAGT
+2883 EKIAGT

-2927 ESEMTLKGSASTLGS
+2927 ESEMTLKGSATTLGS

-2965 NADANDAV
+2965 NADGNDAV
-2973 HTTHKD
+2973 RTTHED
-2979 TSSAALTVAGSFTTA
+2979 ISSAALTVAGSFTTA

-3022 GAVGTNTMK
+3022 GAVGTNTME

-3079 GGIKFANTVERSAD
+3079 GGIKFTNTVERSAD
-3093 VSVGKKASL
+3093 VSVGKNASL

-3129 FNAVG
+3129 FNALG

-3147 SVASG
+3147 SVESG

-3169 GEDVL
+3169 GEDQL

-3187 ANADSKTNVT
+3187 ANANSNAKVT

-3204 SLESGAEIRSGG
+3204 SLKSGAEIRSGG

-3316 AAVEETGRISVTG
+3316 AAVEETGRINVTG

-3357 GSQSQP
+3357 GSQNKP

-3374 KESILSSISGP
+3374 KESIFSSISGP

-3405 REYTGATKEAIVGY
+3405 REYTGATTEAIVGY

-3439 TLKFEKDGQEFT
+3439 TLEFTEDGKTVT

-3497 GVRIKNES
+3497 GVWIKNES

-3545 SSDNTADPVIRI
+3545 SSDNTADPVISI

-3566 TVKHEKD
+3566 TVKYKED
-3573 ESGKPFEE
+3573 EPGNPL

-3601 VSISAKDG
+3601 VSIWAKDG

-3652 TEIGQIS
+3652 NEIGQIS
-3659 SKDNYDSSKDPSKTF
+3659 SKDNYDSSKDPSTTS

-3695 SGDLINLNGTI
+3695 SGDLINLNGTV

-3743 VKSSAYRLQA
+3743 VKSSAYQLQA
-3753 EEAVKTDDGSY
+3753 EKAVETNDGSY

-3818 GDHDVLTGRIDTGS
+3818 GNHDVLTGRIDTGS

-3842 FWSDSTKGTGAKV
+3842 FWSDSKKDGTGAKV

-3867 VDHNGQAIGNETVRN
+3867 VDHNGQAIGEKTVRN

-3893 LYVWTEGMVSGSTET
+3893 LYVWTEGTVSGSTET

-3918 GEAADKLQDAFET
+3918 GGADDKLKDAFET
-3931 EKKTITKSGNLYQG
+3931 EKTTVTKSGDLYQG

-3951 LTRPNKGSGQDDNF
+3951 LTRPNKGGDQDANF

-3972 DQTDT
+3972 AQTDT

-3982 TKKWKTGFLGCH
+3982 KKKWKTGFLGCH

-4053 RLNAG
+4053 SLNAG

-4100 KLGATAAN
+4100 KLGAEAAN
-4108 IHIDGTNLGAGRNVS
+4108 IHIDGTNLGAGRSVS

-4139 DLQAAE
+4139 DLQAAK

-4157 GGVKVKDLR
+4157 GGVKVNDLR

-4185 VTASAGDLG
+4185 VTASTGDLG
-4194 LGLIESKLGDVVLT
+4194 LGLIESKSGDVVLT
-4208 VQNGSVYDASG
+4208 VENGSVYDASG

-4231 LEAWERAGLI
+4231 LEAWKRAGLI

-4247 TGDTLWQADVEAEKN
+4247 TGDKLWEADVEAEKN

-4270 MESYQAFKE
+4270 MESYKAFKE
-4279 KGGELTDAQNQDYT
+4279 KGGELTDAQEQDYT
-4293 ALQAIYGGF
+4293 DLQAIYGEF
-4302 ESAEAAVSAM
+4302 ASAEAAVSAM
-4312 EKDENSSLGKLVAS
+4312 EQDENSSLGKLVAS

-4391 ETKRLTLLKALSRAD
+4391 ETKRLALLKALSRAD

-4445 PEGSG
+4445 PEDSG

-4540 DKDVSLKANNLYA
+4540 DQDVSLKANNLYA

-4581 LGDFGTED
+4581 RGDFGTED
-4589 TALRVGTA
+4589 TALRVGTS

-4646 DSVELDAVKQITLTG
+4646 DSVELDALKQITLTG
-4661 NLESTGENKD
+4661 NLESTGEHKD

-4712 ASGDASL
+4712 AAGDASL

-4728 GKLSAGGRIEVGA
+4728 GNLSAGGRIEIGA

-4775 IEAAGDVNISSE
+4775 IEAAGDVKISSE
-4787 GTLDLANATVQST
+4787 ETLDLANATVKST
-4800 AGKVELNGL
+4800 AGKVELDGL
-4809 AGVVAKDATL
+4809 AGIVAKEATL
-4819 LAAEAVTVTANEN
+4819 LAAKEVTVTAKEN

-4843 SLAITAAKSLT
+4843 SLAITAAKNLT
-4854 GTELKSKIT
+4854 GTELKGKIT
-4863 GAAAFTAGENLV
+4863 GAAELTAGENLV
-4875 LDSADLSGGTVSAV
+4875 LDSADLSGGTVNAV
-4889 AAQGLSALG
+4889 AAQGLSAHG
-4898 AAINATEGTLT
+4898 AALNATEGTLT
-4909 LTAEAADIDASSAT
+4909 LTAEADDIDASSAK
-4923 LTAKDEVKL
+4923 LTAKDELTL
-4932 TANQSITA
+4932 TAQQSITA
-4940 EDASVEAASLAM
+4940 ADASVEAASLAM
-4952 TANTGSVK
+4952 TANTGSV
-4960 ASGFTATV
+4960 
-4968 ADKAS
+4968 
-4973 VEADDSVTLDGS
+4973 
-4985 KIGAGALT
+4985 
-4993 ATAKTGDLSVKE
+4993 
-5005 ADIKATTG
+5005 
-5013 GITLTAEAA
+5013 
-5022 DIDASSAT
+5022 
-5030 LTAKDEVKLT
+5030 
-5040 AKQSIT
+5040 
-5046 ATEASVEADSLTMTA
+5046 
-5061 NTGSVEATGF
+5061 
-5071 TATVAGQALVE
+5071 
-5082 AGDSVTLD
+5082 
-5090 GSKLGLGAL
+5090 
-5099 TASAKSG
+5099 
-5106 DLSLKSAEVDISG
+5106 
-5119 AAELTAKQSITATE
+5119 
-5133 ASVEAASLAMTAET
+5133 
-5147 GSVEASGLTATVA
+5147 
-5160 DQASVVAGDTVVLD
+5160 
-5174 NAELTAGALTA
+5174 
-5185 TASLGDLSVKD
+5185 
-5196 AVITA
+5196 
-5201 TKGGITLTAE
+5201 
-5211 AADIDASS
+5211 
-5219 AKLTAEG
+5219 
-5226 EVKLTA
+5226 
-5232 QNSITA
+5232 
-5238 TDASVESASLAM
+5238 
-5250 TANTGSVEAT
+5250 
-5260 GFTATVADQAS
+5260 
-5271 VVAGDTVVL
+5271 
-5280 DNAELT
+5280 
-5286 AGALTATANLGD
+5286 
-5298 LSMTSAELDISGA
+5298 
-5311 AKLTAQDTITATDAN
+5311 
-5326 VTSNSLTMTA
+5326 
-5336 NTGSVEASGLTATVA
+5336 
-5351 DQASVV
+5351 
-5357 AGDTVVLDNAELTA
+5357 
-5371 GALTATANLGDLSM
+5371 
-5385 MSAELDIS
+5385 
-5393 DAAELTA
+5393 
-5400 KQSIT
+5400 
-5405 ATDANLTSNSLTMTA
+5405 
-5420 VTGKLDGSRLTTTV
+5420 
-5434 TGQTSVQAG
+5434 
-5443 DSVTL
+5443 
-5448 DNAELTAGA
+5448 
-5457 LTATANL
+5457 
-5464 GDLSLK
+5464 
-5470 SAELDISGAAKLT
+5470 
-5483 AQDTITAT
+5483 
-5491 DANVT
+5491 
-5496 SDSLTMT
+5496 
-5503 AKTGKLDG
+5503 
-5511 SRLTTTVTG
+5511 
-5520 QASVEAGD
+5520 
-5528 SVTLDG
+5528 
-5534 SKLGAGALTATANLG
+5534 
-5549 DLSLKSAELDISGA
+5549 
-5563 AKLTAQDTITAT
+5563 
-5575 DANVTSNSLT
+5575 
-5585 MTAKT
+5585 
-5590 GSVEASRLTATVADQ
+5590 EASRLTATVADQ
-5605 ASIVAGNSVTLDGSK
+5605 ASVEAGDAVVLNNADLT
-5620 LGAGALTATATTGDL
+5620 AGALTATATSGDL
-5635 SVKNTEIKAAKGGIT
+5635 SVKAAEINATKGGVT
-5650 LTAEASDI
+5650 LTAKAVDI
-5658 DASGVNLS
+5658 DASGVNLT
-5666 AVGAATLTAGQDLKL
+5666 AVGPAKLTAGQNLKL
-5681 APSGDAVARVTAKSL
+5681 TPSGDAVASVTAKSL
-5696 SATASG
+5696 SATAGG
-5702 ALDASRLEVKVE
+5702 ALDASRLQVKVN
-5714 EASAFQSNGLL
+5714 EASAFRSNGLL

-5734 GSLRAEGDAGVEGAR
+5734 GSLRAEGDAGVEGSR

-5759 NEGNRD
+5759 NEGDRG

-5771 TFKSSKGPIT
+5771 TIKSSKGPIT

-5786 VKADKGDFFARS
+5786 VKANKGDFFARS
-5798 EGNLNVETARFEIQ
+5798 EGDLNVETAGFKIQ

-5821 GGDLTLAGAIGL
+5821 GGNLTLAGATGL

-5951 EGTVALETKRDLT
+5951 EGTVALETKKDLT
-5964 VEADHLTGDR
+5964 VEANHLTGDR
-5974 IAAESVLA
+5974 IAAESVFA
-5982 SGSALSISVKEDLHV
+5982 AGSALSISVKEDLHV
-5997 EEGVQASGQNVKFS
+5997 EEGVQVSGKNVKFS

-6085 GSILQQEVSGNA
+6085 GSILQREVSGNA

-6190 AAAVHG
+6190 AAAVQG

-6215 PKGAPQGIVFS
+6215 PKGAPQGVVFS

-6417 GVIRDLREPTKED
+6417 GVIRDLRESTKED

>member
-37 KGLSTLLLSALAAGS
+37 KGLSALLLSALAAGS

-62 GSTTVTADQAN
+62 DSTTVTADQAG

-88 TGINKFR
+88 TGINKFSQ
-95 EFTVNAD
+95 FTVNAD
-102 QIANLQFGT
+102 QIANLQFG
-111 SQQLLNL
+111 SGQQLLNL

-181 DQPRTFNDAFLQN
+181 DQPTTFNDAFLQN

-232 GARLTTGVTNF
+232 GASLTTGVANF

-258 SANLEKELA
+258 SANLEKDLA

-289 DAETQTPESGE
+289 DAETQAPESGE

-312 VVVEEGAVVKAAGDL
+312 VVVEEGAVVKAAGNL

-336 AVNLLADDPILFKSS
+336 AVNPLAGAPILFKSS

-357 VSASVELLGTVRA
+357 VSASVELLGTVHA
-370 EGKLTAEAR
+370 EGNLTAEAR

-429 TGVKGLTL
+429 TGVQGLTL

-446 VGDQSGFKNF
+446 VGNQSGFKNF
-456 LNWGKAEEIP
+456 LNWGKAESIP

-525 LDAGTTVSVADG
+525 LDAGTNVSVADG
-537 ASISAAGTSALGP
+537 ASIGAAGTSALGP

-586 NASAQANLG
+586 NASAQTNIGA
-595 EGFTSSGTADVRA
+595 GFTTSGTADVRA
-608 TNETETLKVRAKTTV
+608 TNKTETLKVRAKTTV

-659 ATTAKFQLGGAAA
+659 ATTSKFQLGGAAA

-684 APNVQLQ
+684 EPNVKLE

-719 EKGNVDKD
+719 EQGNAEKD

-734 LINEAGDG
+734 LINETGDG

-751 GDGASIKTSSSGD
+751 GDGASITTRSSGD
-764 LTLTA
+764 LTLSS

-776 RFEFLKKEL
+776 RFKFLKQEL

-790 AYAAHFS
+790 AYADHFT
-797 ADAYQEELAAFTAA
+797 ADAYKDELAAFTAA
-811 KDKMVEAFDA
+811 KYKMVEAFDA

-835 QTAFEEFSSTLKA
+835 QTAFEEFSRTLKD

-923 LESAQALGLT
+923 LESAEALGLT

-953 PLPNIDKGTSLG
+953 PLPNIDKGKSLG

-1036 DEARIEATLDDLTIK
+1036 DEARIEARSDDLTIK

-1098 DGTTSIG
+1098 DGTSSIG

-1132 LTGQAGVS
+1132 LAGQAGVS

-1155 LSALGSQTG
+1155 LGALGTQTG
-1164 STALTGA
+1164 SSALTGA

-1178 GALQSAVSSGAGLAA
+1178 GALQGAVSSGAGLAA

-1217 GIASAGSVTS
+1217 ALSGIASAGSVTS
-1227 GIQAAGSSF
+1227 GIEAAGSSF

-1247 DVKESNVLHI
+1247 DVTESNVLHI
-1257 EGATADQDGMITLD
+1257 EGASADQNGMITLD

-1320 RLTLKN
+1320 RLTIKN

-1372 LIKNTVS
+1372 LIENTVR
-1379 ADVEGLSVRNESGE
+1379 ADVEGLSVGNESGE
-1393 FEYAQTAWTGEVQV
+1393 FEYAQTAWTGEIQV

-1429 VAVADIDNTVASTIK
+1429 VAVADIDNTVASTLK
-1444 GANFTNVKSVDVK
+1444 GANFTNAKSVDVK

-1540 LVEEDKVLNR
+1540 FVEEDELLNR
-1550 SLLEGVQIAEDDS
+1550 SLLKGVQIAEDDS
-1563 GSNYRD
+1563 GENYRD
-1569 LSSDFLDGSGMT
+1569 LSSGFMDGSGMT

-1728 NNALTTLKKST
+1728 NNALTTLKNST
-1739 ISSFKDASAEDGSTV
+1739 ISSVKDASAEDGSTV

-1773 AATISSNAALGA
+1773 AATVSSNAALGA

-1803 TLDGLERFDAQARDD
+1803 TLDGLGHFDAQARDD

-1915 TNNEANEADETIEGA
+1915 TNNKANEADETIEGA

-1951 ASQAAALGAG
+1951 GSQAAALGAG

-2023 SASLTDSILHAADAV
+2023 SAALTDSILQAADAV

-2072 SGATTATVSGSAVKE
+2072 SGATTATVSGSSVKE
-2087 TGTGIGTLTMKSGV
+2087 TGTGTGTLTMKSGV
-2101 DDTNINNAIVEQD
+2101 ADANINNAIVEQD
-2114 ALNVQTSLEDKR
+2114 ALNIQTSLEDKR
-2126 AEEKVDGIAVSA
+2126 AEETVDGIAVSA

-2153 AGSAQAAGTASI
+2153 GSAQAAGTASI

-2223 ATRAAVED
+2223 ATRAAVENSSLT
-2231 SALISAATT
+2231 SAAATT

-2275 SVVTALTNSTVAGGA
+2275 SVVTALENSTVAGGA
-2290 YTQKADYLGRLTNLG
+2290 YTQKADYLGRITNLG

-2331 VVDGGSVVKP
+2331 VVDGGSAVKP

-2379 AGETLVLVD
+2379 AGETLVVVD

-2423 AGATVAVNTMAGD
+2423 AGATVAVNTMAGN
-2436 VGTMVKNASLKGTDV
+2436 VGTMVKNAALKGTDV

-2471 LGAGLAANVFSTR
+2471 LAAGLAANVFSTR

-2495 GDGDTGTS
+2495 GEGDAGTS
-2503 ATLEKFKSDYGAL
+2503 ATLEKFKGDYGAL
-2516 SKKDLTTGAAGGASD
+2516 SKKELTTGAAGGASE
-2531 GEVMAKTEAKS
+2531 GEVKAETEAKS
-2542 NLVSGTGVMSVD
+2542 DLVKGTGVMSVN

-2566 AKEDAKEGSG
+2566 AKEDAKAGSG

-2582 LGTAGSVGIGASV
+2582 LGTAGAVGIGASV

-2600 VIGASVT
+2600 VMGASVT
-2607 MSGGGISAKTAE
+2607 MSGGGINAKTAE
-2619 ITASVGADDSLKVH
+2619 ITASAGADDSLKVH

-2667 ESVVITAKNDSS
+2667 ESVHITAKNDSS

-2692 AVGAQIAKIKDDSS
+2692 AVGAQIAKIKDASS

-2716 EGDVKATVD
+2716 VGDVKATVD
-2725 RAQRLH
+2725 RAQRLQ

-2756 AQATLSNISASGASF
+2756 AQATLTNVSASGASF

-2791 LGVSAGVVKA
+2791 LGVSAGVVQA

-2843 GRVEGYGGAV
+2843 GRVEGYGGAA

-2883 GKIAGT
+2883 EKIAGT

-2927 ESEMTLKGSASTLGS
+2927 ESEMTLKGSATTLGS

-2965 NADANDAV
+2965 NADGNDAV
-2973 HTTHKD
+2973 RTTHED
-2979 TSSAALTVAGSFTTA
+2979 ISSAALTVAGSFTTA

-3022 GAVGTNTMK
+3022 GAVGTNTME

-3079 GGIKFANTVERSAD
+3079 GGIKFTNTVERSAD
-3093 VSVGKKASL
+3093 VSVGKNASL

-3129 FNAVG
+3129 FNALG

-3147 SVASG
+3147 SVESG

-3169 GEDVL
+3169 GEDQL

-3187 ANADSKTNVT
+3187 ANANSNAKVT

-3204 SLESGAEIRSGG
+3204 SLKSGAEIRSGG

-3316 AAVEETGRISVTG
+3316 AAVEETGRINVTG

-3357 GSQSQP
+3357 GSQNKP

-3405 REYTGATKEAIVGY
+3405 REYTGATTEAIVGY

-3439 TLKFEKDGQEFT
+3439 TLEFTEDGKTVT

-3497 GVRIKNES
+3497 GVWIKNES

-3545 SSDNTADPVIRI
+3545 SSDNTADPVISI

-3566 TVKHEKD
+3566 TVKYKED
-3573 ESGKPFEE
+3573 EPGNPL

-3601 VSISAKDG
+3601 VSIWAKDG

-3652 TEIGQIS
+3652 NEIGQIS
-3659 SKDNYDSSKDPSKTF
+3659 SKDNYDSSKDPSTTS

-3695 SGDLINLNGTI
+3695 SGDLINLNGTV

-3743 VKSSAYRLQA
+3743 VKSSAYQLQA
-3753 EEAVKTDDGSY
+3753 EKAVETNDGSY

-3818 GDHDVLTGRIDTGS
+3818 GNHDVLTGRIDTGS

-3842 FWSDSTKGTGAKV
+3842 FWSDSKKDGTGAKV

-3867 VDHNGQAIGNETVRN
+3867 VDHNGQAIGEKTVRN

-3893 LYVWTEGMVSGSTET
+3893 LYVWTEGTVSGSTET

-3918 GEAADKLQDAFET
+3918 GGADDKLKDAFET
-3931 EKKTITKSGNLYQG
+3931 EKTTVTKSGDLYQG

-3951 LTRPNKGSGQDDNF
+3951 LTRPNKGGDQDANF

-3972 DQTDT
+3972 AQTDT

-3982 TKKWKTGFLGCH
+3982 KKKWKTGFLGCH

-4053 RLNAG
+4053 SLNAG

-4100 KLGATAAN
+4100 KLGAEAAN
-4108 IHIDGTNLGAGRNVS
+4108 IHIDGTNLGAGRSVS

-4139 DLQAAE
+4139 DLQAAK

-4157 GGVKVKDLR
+4157 GGVKVNDLR

-4185 VTASAGDLG
+4185 VTASTGDLG
-4194 LGLIESKLGDVVLT
+4194 LGLIESKSGDVVLT
-4208 VQNGSVYDASG
+4208 VENGSVYDASG

-4231 LEAWERAGLI
+4231 LEAWKRAGLI

-4247 TGDTLWQADVEAEKN
+4247 TGDKLWEADVEAEKN

-4270 MESYQAFKE
+4270 MESYKAFKE
-4279 KGGELTDAQNQDYT
+4279 KGGELTDAQEQDYT
-4293 ALQAIYGGF
+4293 DLQAIYGEF
-4302 ESAEAAVSAM
+4302 ASAEAAVSAM
-4312 EKDENSSLGKLVAS
+4312 EQDENSSLGKLVAS

-4391 ETKRLTLLKALSRAD
+4391 ETKRLALLKALSRAD

-4445 PEGSG
+4445 PEDSG

-4540 DKDVSLKANNLYA
+4540 DQDVSLKANNLYA

-4581 LGDFGTED
+4581 RGDFGTED
-4589 TALRVGTA
+4589 TALRVGTS

-4646 DSVELDAVKQITLTG
+4646 DSVELDALKQITLTG
-4661 NLESTGENKD
+4661 NLESTGEHKD

-4712 ASGDASL
+4712 AAGDASL

-4728 GKLSAGGRIEVGA
+4728 GNLSAGGRIEIGA

-4775 IEAAGDVNISSE
+4775 IEAAGDVKISSE
-4787 GTLDLANATVQST
+4787 ETLDLANATVKST
-4800 AGKVELNGL
+4800 AGKVELDGL
-4809 AGVVAKDATL
+4809 AGIVAKEATL
-4819 LAAEAVTVTANEN
+4819 LAAKEVTVTAKEN

-4843 SLAITAAKSLT
+4843 SLAITAAKNLT
-4854 GTELKSKIT
+4854 GTELKGKIT
-4863 GAAAFTAGENLV
+4863 GAAELTAGENLV
-4875 LDSADLSGGTVSAV
+4875 LDSADLSGGTVNAV
-4889 AAQGLSALG
+4889 AAQGLSAHG
-4898 AAINATEGTLT
+4898 AALNATEGTLT
-4909 LTAEAADIDASSAT
+4909 LTAEADDIDASSAK
-4923 LTAKDEVKL
+4923 LTAKDELTL
-4932 TANQSITA
+4932 TAQQSITA
-4940 EDASVEAASLAM
+4940 TEASVEAASLAM
-4952 TANTGSVK
+4952 TAETGSVE

-4968 ADKAS
+4968 
-4973 VEADDSVTLDGS
+4973 T
-4985 KIGAGALT
+4985 
-4993 ATAKTGDLSVKE
+4993 
-5005 ADIKATTG
+5005 
-5013 GITLTAEAA
+5013 
-5022 DIDASSAT
+5022 
-5030 LTAKDEVKLT
+5030 
-5040 AKQSIT
+5040 
-5046 ATEASVEADSLTMTA
+5046 
-5061 NTGSVEATGF
+5061 
-5071 TATVAGQALVE
+5071 GQASVE

-5090 GSKLGLGAL
+5090 GSKLGAGAL
-5099 TASAKSG
+5099 TASTKSG

-5133 ASVEAASLAMTAET
+5133 ASVEAASFAMTAET
-5147 GSVEASGLTATVA
+5147 GSVEASG
-5160 DQASVVAGDTVVLD
+5160 
-5174 NAELTAGALTA
+5174 
-5185 TASLGDLSVKD
+5185 
-5196 AVITA
+5196 
-5201 TKGGITLTAE
+5201 
-5211 AADIDASS
+5211 
-5219 AKLTAEG
+5219 
-5226 EVKLTA
+5226 
-5232 QNSITA
+5232 
-5238 TDASVESASLAM
+5238 
-5250 TANTGSVEAT
+5250 
-5260 GFTATVADQAS
+5260 FTA
-5271 VVAGDTVVL
+5271 
-5280 DNAELT
+5280 
-5286 AGALTATANLGD
+5286 
-5298 LSMTSAELDISGA
+5298 
-5311 AKLTAQDTITATDAN
+5311 
-5326 VTSNSLTMTA
+5326 
-5336 NTGSVEASGLTATVA
+5336 
-5351 DQASVV
+5351 
-5357 AGDTVVLDNAELTA
+5357 
-5371 GALTATANLGDLSM
+5371 
-5385 MSAELDIS
+5385 
-5393 DAAELTA
+5393 
-5400 KQSIT
+5400 
-5405 ATDANLTSNSLTMTA
+5405 
-5420 VTGKLDGSRLTTTV
+5420 
-5434 TGQTSVQAG
+5434 
-5443 DSVTL
+5443 
-5448 DNAELTAGA
+5448 
-5457 LTATANL
+5457 
-5464 GDLSLK
+5464 
-5470 SAELDISGAAKLT
+5470 
-5483 AQDTITAT
+5483 
-5491 DANVT
+5491 
-5496 SDSLTMT
+5496 
-5503 AKTGKLDG
+5503 
-5511 SRLTTTVTG
+5511 TVTG

-5534 SKLGAGALTATANLG
+5534 SKLGLGALTASAKSGDLSLKSAEIEVSGAAELTAQQSITAVDAKVTSDSLTMTAEMGKLDGSRLTATVADQASIEAGNSVKLDGSKLGLGAFTATANSG
-5549 DLSLKSAELDISGA
+5549 DLSLKSAELEVSGA
-5563 AKLTAQDTITAT
+5563 AELTAQESVTAT
-5575 DANVTSNSLT
+5575 DANVTSNSLA
-5585 MTAKT
+5585 MTAKTGSVGATGFTATVTGQASVEAGNSVTLDGSKLGLGAFTATANSGDLSLKSAELEVSSAAELTAQESITATDANLTSNTLTIMANTGTVEASGFMATVAEEASIVAGDAVVLDNAELTAGALTATATTGVLSVKDAEIKVTKGGATLMAETADIDASRATLAAKDKVQLTAKRSITATDASVEAASLAMTAET

-5605 ASIVAGNSVTLDGSK
+5605 ASVEAGDSVTLDNAELTAGALTATAKKGNLSVKDAEIKATKGGVTLTAEAADIDASSAKLTAKDELTLTAQQSITAADASVEAASLAMTANTGSVEASR
-5620 LGAGALTATATTGDL
+5620 LTATVADQASVEAGDAVVLNNADLTAGALTATATSGDL
-5635 SVKNTEIKAAKGGIT
+5635 SVKAAEINATKGGVT
-5650 LTAEASDI
+5650 LTAKAVDI
-5658 DASGVNLS
+5658 DASGVNLT
-5666 AVGAATLTAGQDLKL
+5666 AVGPAKLTAGQNLKL
-5681 APSGDAVARVTAKSL
+5681 TPSGDAVASVTAKSL
-5696 SATASG
+5696 SATAGG
-5702 ALDASRLEVKVE
+5702 ALDASRLQVKVN
-5714 EASAFQSNGLL
+5714 EASAFRSNGLL

-5734 GSLRAEGDAGVEGAR
+5734 GSLRAEGDAGVEGSR

-5759 NEGNRD
+5759 NEGDRG

-5771 TFKSSKGPIT
+5771 TIKSSKGPIT

-5798 EGNLNVETARFEIQ
+5798 EGDLNVETAGFKIQ

-5821 GGDLTLAGAIGL
+5821 GGNLTLAGATGL

-5951 EGTVALETKRDLT
+5951 EGTVALETKKDLT
-5964 VEADHLTGDR
+5964 VEANHLTGDR
-5974 IAAESVLA
+5974 IAAESVFA
-5982 SGSALSISVKEDLHV
+5982 AGSALSISVKEDLHV
-5997 EEGVQASGQNVKFS
+5997 EEGVQVSGKNVKFS

-6085 GSILQQEVSGNA
+6085 GSILQREVSGNA

-6190 AAAVHG
+6190 AAAVQG

-6215 PKGAPQGIVFS
+6215 PKGAPQGVVFS

-6417 GVIRDLREPTKED
+6417 GVIRDLRESTKED

>member
-37 KGLSTLLLSALAAGS
+37 KGLSALLLSALAAGS

-62 GSTTVTADQAN
+62 DSTTVTADQAG

-88 TGINKFR
+88 TGINKFSQ
-95 EFTVNAD
+95 FTVNAD
-102 QIANLQFGT
+102 QIANLQFG
-111 SQQLLNL
+111 SGQQLLNL

-181 DQPRTFNDAFLQN
+181 DQPTTFNDAFLQN

-232 GARLTTGVTNF
+232 GASLTTGVANF

-258 SANLEKELA
+258 SANLEKDLA

-289 DAETQTPESGE
+289 DAETQAPESGE

-312 VVVEEGAVVKAAGDL
+312 VVVEEGAVVKAAGNL

-336 AVNLLADDPILFKSS
+336 AVNPLAGAPILFKSS

-357 VSASVELLGTVRA
+357 VSASVELLGTVHA
-370 EGKLTAEAR
+370 EGNLTAEAR

-429 TGVKGLTL
+429 TGVQGLTL

-446 VGDQSGFKNF
+446 VGNQSGFKNF
-456 LNWGKAEEIP
+456 LNWGKAESIP

-525 LDAGTTVSVADG
+525 LDAGTNVSVADG
-537 ASISAAGTSALGP
+537 ASIGAAGTSALGP

-586 NASAQANLG
+586 NASAQTNIGA
-595 EGFTSSGTADVRA
+595 GFTTSGTADVRA
-608 TNETETLKVRAKTTV
+608 TNKTETLKVRAKTTV

-659 ATTAKFQLGGAAA
+659 ATTSKFQLGGAAA

-684 APNVQLQ
+684 EPNVKLE

-719 EKGNVDKD
+719 EQGNAEKD

-734 LINEAGDG
+734 LINETGDG

-751 GDGASIKTSSSGD
+751 GDGASITTRSSGD
-764 LTLTA
+764 LTLSS

-776 RFEFLKKEL
+776 RFKFLKQEL

-790 AYAAHFS
+790 AYADHFT
-797 ADAYQEELAAFTAA
+797 ADAYKDELAAFTAA
-811 KDKMVEAFDA
+811 KYKMVEAFDA

-835 QTAFEEFSSTLKA
+835 QTAFEEFSRTLKD

-923 LESAQALGLT
+923 LESAEALGLT

-953 PLPNIDKGTSLG
+953 PLPNIDKGKSLG

-1036 DEARIEATLDDLTIK
+1036 DEARIEARSDDLTIK

-1098 DGTTSIG
+1098 DGTSSIG

-1132 LTGQAGVS
+1132 LAGQAGVS

-1155 LSALGSQTG
+1155 LGALGTQTG
-1164 STALTGA
+1164 SSALTGA

-1178 GALQSAVSSGAGLAA
+1178 GALQGAVSSGAGLAA

-1217 GIASAGSVTS
+1217 ALSGIASAGSVTS
-1227 GIQAAGSSF
+1227 GIEAAGSSF

-1247 DVKESNVLHI
+1247 DVTESNVLHI
-1257 EGATADQDGMITLD
+1257 EGASADQNGMITLD

-1320 RLTLKN
+1320 RLTIKN

-1372 LIKNTVS
+1372 LIENTVR
-1379 ADVEGLSVRNESGE
+1379 ADVEGLSVGNESGE
-1393 FEYAQTAWTGEVQV
+1393 FEYAQTAWTGEIQV

-1429 VAVADIDNTVASTIK
+1429 VAVADIDNTVASTLK
-1444 GANFTNVKSVDVK
+1444 GANFTNAKSVDVK

-1540 LVEEDKVLNR
+1540 FVEEDELLNR
-1550 SLLEGVQIAEDDS
+1550 SLLKGVQIAEDDS
-1563 GSNYRD
+1563 GENYRD
-1569 LSSDFLDGSGMT
+1569 LSSGFMDGSGMT

-1728 NNALTTLKKST
+1728 NNALTTLKNST
-1739 ISSFKDASAEDGSTV
+1739 ISSVKDASAEDGSTV

-1773 AATISSNAALGA
+1773 AATVSSNAALGA

-1803 TLDGLERFDAQARDD
+1803 TLDGLGHFDAQARDD

-1915 TNNEANEADETIEGA
+1915 TNNKANEADETIEGA

-1951 ASQAAALGAG
+1951 GSQAAALGAG

-2023 SASLTDSILHAADAV
+2023 SAALTDSILQAADAV

-2072 SGATTATVSGSAVKE
+2072 SGATTATVSGSSVKE
-2087 TGTGIGTLTMKSGV
+2087 TGTGTGTLTMKSGV
-2101 DDTNINNAIVEQD
+2101 ADANINNAIVEQD
-2114 ALNVQTSLEDKR
+2114 ALNIQTSLEDKR
-2126 AEEKVDGIAVSA
+2126 AEETVDGIAVSA

-2153 AGSAQAAGTASI
+2153 GGSAQAAGTASI

-2223 ATRAAVED
+2223 ATRAAVENSSLT
-2231 SALISAATT
+2231 SAAATT

-2275 SVVTALTNSTVAGGA
+2275 SVVTALENSTVAGGA
-2290 YTQKADYLGRLTNLG
+2290 YTQKADYLGRITNLG

-2331 VVDGGSVVKP
+2331 VVDGGSAVKP

-2379 AGETLVLVD
+2379 AGETLVVVD

-2423 AGATVAVNTMAGD
+2423 AGATVAVNTMAGN
-2436 VGTMVKNASLKGTDV
+2436 VGTMVKNAALKGTDV

-2471 LGAGLAANVFSTR
+2471 LAAGLAANVFSTR

-2495 GDGDTGTS
+2495 GEGDAGTS
-2503 ATLEKFKSDYGAL
+2503 ATLEKFKGDYGAL
-2516 SKKDLTTGAAGGASD
+2516 SKKELTTGAAGGASE
-2531 GEVMAKTEAKS
+2531 GEVKAETEAKS
-2542 NLVSGTGVMSVD
+2542 DLVKGTGVMSVN

-2566 AKEDAKEGSG
+2566 AKEDAKAGSG

-2582 LGTAGSVGIGASV
+2582 LGTAGAVGIGASV

-2600 VIGASVT
+2600 VMGASVT
-2607 MSGGGISAKTAE
+2607 MSGGGINAKTAE
-2619 ITASVGADDSLKVH
+2619 ITASAGADDSLKVH

-2667 ESVVITAKNDSS
+2667 ESVHITAKNDSS

-2692 AVGAQIAKIKDDSS
+2692 AVGAQIAKIKDASS

-2716 EGDVKATVD
+2716 VGDVKATVD
-2725 RAQRLH
+2725 RAQRLQ

-2756 AQATLSNISASGASF
+2756 AQATLTNVSASGASF

-2791 LGVSAGVVKA
+2791 LGVSAGVVQA

-2843 GRVEGYGGAV
+2843 GRVEGYGGAA

-2883 GKIAGT
+2883 EKIAGT

-2927 ESEMTLKGSASTLGS
+2927 ESEMTLKGSATTLGS

-2965 NADANDAV
+2965 NADGNDAV
-2973 HTTHKD
+2973 RTTHED
-2979 TSSAALTVAGSFTTA
+2979 ISSAALTVAGSFTTA

-3022 GAVGTNTMK
+3022 GAVGTNTME

-3079 GGIKFANTVERSAD
+3079 GGIKFTNTVERSAD
-3093 VSVGKKASL
+3093 VSVGKNASL

-3129 FNAVG
+3129 FNALG

-3147 SVASG
+3147 SVESG

-3169 GEDVL
+3169 GEDQL

-3187 ANADSKTNVT
+3187 ANANSNAKVT

-3204 SLESGAEIRSGG
+3204 SLKSGAEIRSGG

-3316 AAVEETGRISVTG
+3316 AAVEETGRINVTG

-3357 GSQSQP
+3357 GSQNKP

-3405 REYTGATKEAIVGY
+3405 REYTGATTEAIVGY

-3439 TLKFEKDGQEFT
+3439 TLEFTEDGKTVT

-3497 GVRIKNES
+3497 GVWIKNES

-3545 SSDNTADPVIRI
+3545 SSDNTADPVISI

-3566 TVKHEKD
+3566 TVKYKED
-3573 ESGKPFEE
+3573 EPGNPL

-3601 VSISAKDG
+3601 VSIWAKDG

-3652 TEIGQIS
+3652 NEIGQIS
-3659 SKDNYDSSKDPSKTF
+3659 SKDNYDSSKDPSTTS

-3695 SGDLINLNGTI
+3695 SGDLINLNGTV

-3743 VKSSAYRLQA
+3743 VKSSAYQLQA
-3753 EEAVKTDDGSY
+3753 EKAVETNDGSY

-3818 GDHDVLTGRIDTGS
+3818 GNHDVLTGRIDTGS

-3842 FWSDSTKGTGAKV
+3842 FWSDSKKDGTGAKV

-3867 VDHNGQAIGNETVRN
+3867 VDHNGQAIGEKTVRN

-3893 LYVWTEGMVSGSTET
+3893 LYVWTEGTVSGSTET

-3918 GEAADKLQDAFET
+3918 GGADDKLKDAFET
-3931 EKKTITKSGNLYQG
+3931 EKTTVTKSGDLYQG

-3951 LTRPNKGSGQDDNF
+3951 LTRPNKGGDQDANF

-3972 DQTDT
+3972 AQTDT

-3982 TKKWKTGFLGCH
+3982 KKKWKTGFLGCH

-4053 RLNAG
+4053 SLNAG

-4100 KLGATAAN
+4100 KLGAEAAN
-4108 IHIDGTNLGAGRNVS
+4108 IHIDGTNLGAGRSVS

-4139 DLQAAE
+4139 DLQAAK

-4157 GGVKVKDLR
+4157 GGVKVNDLR

-4185 VTASAGDLG
+4185 VTASTGDLG
-4194 LGLIESKLGDVVLT
+4194 LGLIESKSGDVVLT
-4208 VQNGSVYDASG
+4208 VENGSVYDASG

-4231 LEAWERAGLI
+4231 LEAWKRAGLI

-4247 TGDTLWQADVEAEKN
+4247 TGDKLWEADVEAEKN

-4270 MESYQAFKE
+4270 MESYKAFKE
-4279 KGGELTDAQNQDYT
+4279 KGGELTDAQEQDYT
-4293 ALQAIYGGF
+4293 DLQAIYGEF
-4302 ESAEAAVSAM
+4302 ASAEAAVSAM
-4312 EKDENSSLGKLVAS
+4312 EQDENSSLGKLVAS

-4391 ETKRLTLLKALSRAD
+4391 ETKRLALLKALSRAD

-4445 PEGSG
+4445 PKDSG

-4540 DKDVSLKANNLYA
+4540 DQDVSLKANNLYA

-4581 LGDFGTED
+4581 RGDFGTED
-4589 TALRVGTA
+4589 TALRVGTS

-4646 DSVELDAVKQITLTG
+4646 DSVELDALKQITLTG
-4661 NLESTGENKD
+4661 NLESTGEHKD

-4712 ASGDASL
+4712 AAGDASL

-4728 GKLSAGGRIEVGA
+4728 GNLSAGGRIEIGA

-4775 IEAAGDVNISSE
+4775 IEAAGDVKISSE
-4787 GTLDLANATVQST
+4787 ETLDLANATVKST
-4800 AGKVELNGL
+4800 AGKVELDGL
-4809 AGVVAKDATL
+4809 AGIVAKEATL
-4819 LAAEAVTVTANEN
+4819 LAAKEVTVTAKEN

-4843 SLAITAAKSLT
+4843 SLAITAAKNLT
-4854 GTELKSKIT
+4854 GTELKGKIT
-4863 GAAAFTAGENLV
+4863 GAAELTAGENLV
-4875 LDSADLSGGTVSAV
+4875 LDSADLSGGTVNAV
-4889 AAQGLSALG
+4889 AAQGLSAHG
-4898 AAINATEGTLT
+4898 AALNATEGTLT
-4909 LTAEAADIDASSAT
+4909 LTAEADDIDASSAK
-4923 LTAKDEVKL
+4923 LTAKDELTL
-4932 TANQSITA
+4932 TAQQSITA
-4940 EDASVEAASLAM
+4940 ADASVEAASLAM
-4952 TANTGSVK
+4952 TANTGSV
-4960 ASGFTATV
+4960 
-4968 ADKAS
+4968 
-4973 VEADDSVTLDGS
+4973 
-4985 KIGAGALT
+4985 
-4993 ATAKTGDLSVKE
+4993 
-5005 ADIKATTG
+5005 
-5013 GITLTAEAA
+5013 
-5022 DIDASSAT
+5022 
-5030 LTAKDEVKLT
+5030 
-5040 AKQSIT
+5040 
-5046 ATEASVEADSLTMTA
+5046 
-5061 NTGSVEATGF
+5061 
-5071 TATVAGQALVE
+5071 
-5082 AGDSVTLD
+5082 
-5090 GSKLGLGAL
+5090 
-5099 TASAKSG
+5099 
-5106 DLSLKSAEVDISG
+5106 
-5119 AAELTAKQSITATE
+5119 
-5133 ASVEAASLAMTAET
+5133 
-5147 GSVEASGLTATVA
+5147 
-5160 DQASVVAGDTVVLD
+5160 
-5174 NAELTAGALTA
+5174 
-5185 TASLGDLSVKD
+5185 
-5196 AVITA
+5196 
-5201 TKGGITLTAE
+5201 
-5211 AADIDASS
+5211 
-5219 AKLTAEG
+5219 
-5226 EVKLTA
+5226 
-5232 QNSITA
+5232 
-5238 TDASVESASLAM
+5238 
-5250 TANTGSVEAT
+5250 
-5260 GFTATVADQAS
+5260 
-5271 VVAGDTVVL
+5271 
-5280 DNAELT
+5280 
-5286 AGALTATANLGD
+5286 
-5298 LSMTSAELDISGA
+5298 
-5311 AKLTAQDTITATDAN
+5311 
-5326 VTSNSLTMTA
+5326 
-5336 NTGSVEASGLTATVA
+5336 
-5351 DQASVV
+5351 
-5357 AGDTVVLDNAELTA
+5357 
-5371 GALTATANLGDLSM
+5371 
-5385 MSAELDIS
+5385 
-5393 DAAELTA
+5393 
-5400 KQSIT
+5400 
-5405 ATDANLTSNSLTMTA
+5405 
-5420 VTGKLDGSRLTTTV
+5420 
-5434 TGQTSVQAG
+5434 
-5443 DSVTL
+5443 
-5448 DNAELTAGA
+5448 
-5457 LTATANL
+5457 
-5464 GDLSLK
+5464 
-5470 SAELDISGAAKLT
+5470 
-5483 AQDTITAT
+5483 
-5491 DANVT
+5491 
-5496 SDSLTMT
+5496 
-5503 AKTGKLDG
+5503 
-5511 SRLTTTVTG
+5511 
-5520 QASVEAGD
+5520 
-5528 SVTLDG
+5528 
-5534 SKLGAGALTATANLG
+5534 
-5549 DLSLKSAELDISGA
+5549 
-5563 AKLTAQDTITAT
+5563 
-5575 DANVTSNSLT
+5575 
-5585 MTAKT
+5585 
-5590 GSVEASRLTATVADQ
+5590 EASRLTATVADQ
-5605 ASIVAGNSVTLDGSK
+5605 ASVEAGDAVVLNNADLT
-5620 LGAGALTATATTGDL
+5620 AGALTATATSGDL
-5635 SVKNTEIKAAKGGIT
+5635 SVKAAEINATKGGVT
-5650 LTAEASDI
+5650 LTAKAVDI
-5658 DASGVNLS
+5658 DASGVNLT
-5666 AVGAATLTAGQDLKL
+5666 AVGPAKLTAGQNLKL
-5681 APSGDAVARVTAKSL
+5681 TPSGDAVASVTAKSL
-5696 SATASG
+5696 SATAGG
-5702 ALDASRLEVKVE
+5702 ALDASRLQVKVN
-5714 EASAFQSNGLL
+5714 EASAFRSNGLL

-5734 GSLRAEGDAGVEGAR
+5734 GSLRAEGDAGVEGSR

-5759 NEGNRD
+5759 NEGDRG

-5771 TFKSSKGPIT
+5771 TIKSSKGPIT

-5798 EGNLNVETARFEIQ
+5798 EGDLNVETAGFKIQ

-5821 GGDLTLAGAIGL
+5821 GGNLTLAGATGL

-5951 EGTVALETKRDLT
+5951 EGTVALETKKDLT
-5964 VEADHLTGDR
+5964 VEANHLTGDR
-5974 IAAESVLA
+5974 IAAESVFA
-5982 SGSALSISVKEDLHV
+5982 AGSALSISVKEDLHV
-5997 EEGVQASGQNVKFS
+5997 EEGVQVSGKNVKFS

-6085 GSILQQEVSGNA
+6085 GSILQREVSGNA

-6190 AAAVHG
+6190 AAAVQG

-6215 PKGAPQGIVFS
+6215 PKGAPQGVVFS

-6417 GVIRDLREPTKED
+6417 GVIRDLRESTKED

>member
-1 MNAIFKVLWNKAR
+1 M
-14 GQFVA
+14 
-19 TDETKTAFGKG
+19 
-30 KVRSTVQ
+30 
-37 KGLSTLLLSALAAGS
+37 
-52 VSAAGVVSGW
+52 
-62 GSTTVTADQAN
+62 
-73 KVLNVTTSKYVNDGK
+73 
-88 TGINKFR
+88 
-95 EFTVNAD
+95 
-102 QIANLQFGT
+102 
-111 SQQLLNL
+111 
-118 VNAKIEIDGVV
+118 
-129 NAVKNNKIGGDLY
+129 
-142 FVSPVGMVVGTTG
+142 
-155 VINAGSLTTTI
+155 
-166 TTQDQ
+166 
-171 FNTWSNLANG
+171 
-181 DQPRTFNDAFLQN
+181 
-194 LRTGDGV
+194 
-201 PINPAGVITVKGSIN
+201 
-216 AGNSLALLAGS
+216 
-227 VQITS
+227 
-232 GARLTTGVTNF
+232 
-243 QDLVNIRGADGQVTT
+243 
-258 SANLEKELA
+258 
-267 FETDPDTGDVLLFAR
+267 
-282 AAGDLAA
+282 
-289 DAETQTPESGE
+289 
-300 KTDGKGTAVAAS
+300 
-312 VVVEEGAVVKAAGDL
+312 
-327 TAKAYAGNG
+327 
-336 AVNLLADDPILFKSS
+336 
-351 DGEGRD
+351 
-357 VSASVELLGTVRA
+357 
-370 EGKLTAEAR
+370 
-379 AFNIVD
+379 
-385 HSTSFIGK
+385 
-393 ALETIQSGFVPIDTG
+393 
-408 TIEYVDM
+408 
-415 SADARVTVGEKAEV
+415 
-429 TGVKGLTL
+429 
-437 ESEAHSDLK
+437 
-446 VGDQSGFKNF
+446 
-456 LNWGKAEEIP
+456 
-466 VVSAA
+466 
-471 AMRVKNTSAVE
+471 
-482 IKGALATDGELK
+482 
-494 LAAAGDLKVDAS
+494 
-506 VKAATSA
+506 
-513 TKAPQASFIYAD
+513 
-525 LDAGTTVSVADG
+525 
-537 ASISAAGTSALGP
+537 
-550 SKVTVEAKQTN
+550 
-561 RVETDAETNTPP
+561 
-573 TGNIALAVNITKF
+573 
-586 NASAQANLG
+586 
-595 EGFTSSGTADVRA
+595 
-608 TNETETLKVRAKTTV
+608 
-623 GDYGIQMKIMDFGS
+623 
-637 NLAFGKV
+637 
-644 ADSLAG
+644 
-650 VFGTSAGGS
+650 
-659 ATTAKFQLGGAAA
+659 
-672 YVKNAQSATVTI
+672 
-684 APNVQLQ
+684 
-691 STGKFTVEAK
+691 
-701 SDLADHHYEA
+701 
-711 VTKQVIDN
+711 
-719 EKGNVDKD
+719 
-727 KQGALAI
+727 
-734 LINEAGDG
+734 
-742 ASSLASVTV
+742 
-751 GDGASIKTSSSGD
+751 
-764 LTLTA
+764 
-769 EALINKD
+769 
-776 RFEFLKKEL
+776 
-785 IDCFN
+785 
-790 AYAAHFS
+790 
-797 ADAYQEELAAFTAA
+797 
-811 KDKMVEAFDA
+811 
-821 VGQAENFTTGITQL
+821 
-835 QTAFEEFSSTLKA
+835 
-848 LMSLVGEGAGT
+848 
-859 ASDFI
+859 
-864 DFGMSVLDFLNPA
+864 
-877 SYTNAF
+877 
-883 VSAGGK
+883 
-889 TYKAQADNPFSV
+889 
-901 AGSLAVLDQTT
+901 
-912 KSAVEVGAGAA
+912 
-923 LESAQALGLT
+923 
-933 ATSRNES
+933 
-940 IAMGGQLDNFLGV
+940 
-953 PLPNIDKGTSLG
+953 
-965 ASVVYHELGTDNLIL
+965 
-980 VKEGAALSGTK
+980 
-991 TDLNANDE
+991 
-999 LDGVTIA
+999 
-1006 ASAGYNTG
+1006 
-1014 TLSASGMAAVTEAD
+1014 
-1028 AKNRIAID
+1028 
-1036 DEARIEATLDDLTIK
+1036 
-1051 ALRDDS
+1051 
-1057 VQTVAGALSFV
+1057 
-1068 KSVDGAANAVGAG
+1068 
-1081 VAVNLGS
+1081 
-1088 FGNTLEMKDL
+1088 
-1098 DGTTSIG
+1098 
-1105 DYGAGALKAGGTLAL
+1105 
-1120 TAESGLSLNAVG
+1120 
-1132 LTGQAGVS
+1132 
-1140 GSGSANTKKPDAAGD
+1140 
-1155 LSALGSQTG
+1155 
-1164 STALTGA
+1164 
-1171 ASGLAEG
+1171 
-1178 GALQSAVSSGAGLAA
+1178 
-1193 AQAGGDAAGA
+1193 
-1203 DGSYSGLETGNPSS
+1203 
-1217 GIASAGSVTS
+1217 
-1227 GIQAAGSSF
+1227 
-1236 QLSAAGSFAWN
+1236 
-1247 DVKESNVLHI
+1247 
-1257 EGATADQDGMITLD
+1257 
-1271 AQKTAVESVTNK
+1271 
-1283 WVGAFAGGAAV
+1283 
-1294 SVSKGGSGTSV
+1294 
-1305 GIGGAAAV
+1305 
-1313 NQNNAEN
+1313 
-1320 RLTLKN
+1320 
-1326 VSLSEKVENMGV
+1326 
-1338 YSLVN
+1338 
-1343 GTTVAQGLGVAVS
+1343 
-1356 TSGGPAGAIDA
+1356 
-1367 GVSVN
+1367 
-1372 LIKNTVS
+1372 
-1379 ADVEGLSVRNESGE
+1379 
-1393 FEYAQTAWTGEVQV
+1393 
-1407 TGGTTVGVA
+1407 
-1416 SGSGGFSGAVGAA
+1416 
-1429 VAVADIDNTVASTIK
+1429 
-1444 GANFTNVKSVDVK
+1444 
-1457 ALASLTQ
+1457 
-1464 VNTAVGVQAAVG
+1464 
-1476 SGSGAALNGS
+1476 
-1486 IISADITNIVNAS
+1486 
-1499 AEDSQASLAKDGS
+1499 
-1512 FTITARD
+1512 
-1519 AGTGDGEEAH
+1519 
-1529 AYAERAKGRTG
+1529 
-1540 LVEEDKVLNR
+1540 
-1550 SLLEGVQIAEDDS
+1550 
-1563 GSNYRD
+1563 
-1569 LSSDFLDGSGMT
+1569 
-1581 QVSAAISV
+1581 
-1589 AATGGSSGG
+1589 
-1598 AGGAGVVVTDFENT
+1598 
-1612 FGASSKG
+1612 
-1619 LTVTHDGSGLFSEKA
+1619 
-1634 QSDVVTVAVA
+1634 
-1644 AGAAG
+1644 
-1649 TSGNFS
+1649 
-1655 ASGSVIVSD
+1655 
-1664 VTQTAQASAEDLT
+1664 
-1677 LTAGAMKDDAV
+1677 
-1688 RAVLAAQT
+1688 
-1696 NAKTVNVA
+1696 
-1704 GNVSVQVSAGGGG
+1704 
-1717 LGAAV
+1717 
-1722 VVAEVE
+1722 
-1728 NNALTTLKKST
+1728 
-1739 ISSFKDASAEDGSTV
+1739 
-1754 PGALGLLA
+1754 
-1762 ENNSEIWTAAA
+1762 
-1773 AATISSNAALGA
+1773 
-1785 SVAVNRA
+1785 
-1792 VGNAQIDVDAV
+1792 
-1803 TLDGLERFDAQARDD
+1803 
-1818 SELWTLSGAVSAAVK
+1818 
-1833 PGAAAGAGLAFA
+1833 
-1845 SSRGSTKADVNGL
+1845 
-1858 TLLASEEKTDI
+1858 
-1869 GVSAEAQDHVSTLT
+1869 
-1883 LAVGA
+1883 
-1888 GGSVGLSGAAA
+1888 
-1899 KNVVER
+1899 
-1905 TVAADLTGLK
+1905 
-1915 TNNEANEADETIEGA
+1915 
-1930 GDVVVRAESRADI
+1930 
-1943 DNLALVAA
+1943 
-1951 ASQAAALGAG
+1951 
-1961 VAVNTIDVDVA
+1961 
-1972 AGAHDLKAGVS
+1972 
-1983 SLNVAAHSANDIDTI
+1983 
-1998 GVGGAGAGTIA
+1998 
-2009 AAGSTAFNTITGDT
+2009 
-2023 SASLTDSILHAADAV
+2023 
-2038 AVHAE
+2038 
-2043 SDDVIGTYAGQ
+2043 
-2054 GVGAG
+2054 
-2059 TIALGLSVAMSER
+2059 
-2072 SGATTATVSGSAVKE
+2072 
-2087 TGTGIGTLTMKSGV
+2087 
-2101 DDTNINNAIVEQD
+2101 
-2114 ALNVQTSLEDKR
+2114 
-2126 AEEKVDGIAVSA
+2126 
-2138 TSATTYKTLT
+2138 
-2148 INGGG
+2148 
-2153 AGSAQAAGTASI
+2153 
-2165 VTHAGKTEAGV
+2165 
-2176 SQSTLESAGKLAVEA
+2176 
-2191 GDYAN
+2191 
-2196 FSSVLVTAGGA
+2196 
-2207 GGISANGSVT
+2207 
-2217 QTDAAH
+2217 
-2223 ATRAAVED
+2223 
-2231 SALISAATT
+2231 
-2240 LSAEAKEGVS
+2240 
-2250 NLTIAAGGAG
+2250 
-2260 AIAVDAVVAIANQKS
+2260 
-2275 SVVTALTNSTVAGGA
+2275 
-2290 YTQKADYLGRLTNLG
+2290 
-2305 VSAAGAGALAGA
+2305 
-2317 ATVAIN
+2317 
-2323 TADVVVKS
+2323 
-2331 VVDGGSVVKP
+2331 
-2341 AGAVSIEAGRTLDW
+2341 
-2355 NEYGGAAAASGAGAV
+2355 
-2370 AGTVYINET
+2370 
-2379 AGETLVLVD
+2379 
-2388 DAQLGDG
+2388 
-2395 TNQVTLSAKNDDSIE
+2395 
-2410 LVAVSAAGAKYVA
+2410 
-2423 AGATVAVNTMAGD
+2423 
-2436 VGTMVKNASLKGTDV
+2436 
-2451 KVEALADRK
+2451 
-2460 AKSTLVSASAS
+2460 
-2471 LGAGLAANVFSTR
+2471 
-2484 VGGTGS
+2484 
-2490 YAELL
+2490 
-2495 GDGDTGTS
+2495 
-2503 ATLEKFKSDYGAL
+2503 
-2516 SKKDLTTGAAGGASD
+2516 
-2531 GEVMAKTEAKS
+2531 
-2542 NLVSGTGVMSVD
+2542 
-2554 STFEGSNSVTLA
+2554 
-2566 AKEDAKEGSG
+2566 
-2576 IDAELG
+2576 
-2582 LGTAGSVGIGASV
+2582 
-2595 VTVDR
+2595 
-2600 VIGASVT
+2600 
-2607 MSGGGISAKTAE
+2607 
-2619 ITASVGADDSLKVH
+2619 
-2633 QGSAGLVGGNAS
+2633 
-2645 YVREQVSGGVTA
+2645 
-2657 VVENQANVKG
+2657 
-2667 ESVVITAKNDSS
+2667 
-2679 VTADAFGV
+2679 
-2687 AAGAV
+2687 
-2692 AVGAQIAKIKDDSS
+2692 
-2706 VVVKLENSNF
+2706 
-2716 EGDVKATVD
+2716 
-2725 RAQRLH
+2725 
-2731 AEATAGYGGA
+2731 
-2741 VAGAGAVTEISDSGK
+2741 
-2756 AQATLSNISASGASF
+2756 
-2771 ETAVNLHP
+2771 
-2779 ELSVKSYAAGGA
+2779 
-2791 LGVSAGVVKA
+2791 
-2801 TAEESGEATLVVTGG
+2801 
-2816 ELKSDEVK
+2816 
-2824 LSALAGEKTDK
+2824 
-2835 ESDALRLT
+2835 
-2843 GRVEGYGGAV
+2843 
-2853 VAGLN
+2853 
-2858 FNTVN
+2858 
-2863 LSNTAK
+2863 
-2869 ASLSVDGTAFRAAE
+2869 
-2883 GKIAGT
+2883 
-2889 AAQLRTGGYGLY
+2889 
-2901 DASADAVAAGGI
+2901 
-2913 LAAGSNDLTVVHGL
+2913 
-2927 ESEMTLKGSASTLGS
+2927 
-2942 LDAAVENAESAKIL
+2942 
-2956 GESAGGALI
+2956 
-2965 NADANDAV
+2965 
-2973 HTTHKD
+2973 
-2979 TSSAALTVAGSFTTA
+2979 
-2994 GDMSFEAASNSDLLM
+2994 
-3009 TADNTKGGLAALS
+3009 
-3022 GAVGTNTMK
+3022 
-3031 GSTAVRVTDG
+3031 
-3041 AALSAGGDLRL
+3041 
-3052 GALNAWTLGAA
+3052 
-3063 SGDHLVKSE
+3063 
-3072 VYGAIAG
+3072 
-3079 GGIKFANTVERSAD
+3079 
-3093 VSVGKKASL
+3093 
-3102 FAGDSIT
+3102 
-3109 AEAKSTG
+3109 
-3116 DADVRVLARTAGA
+3116 
-3129 FNAVG
+3129 
-3134 ATVESSVK
+3134 
-3142 NANTV
+3142 
-3147 SVASG
+3147 
-3152 AVLRTQSTEG
+3152 
-3162 VVALAAT
+3162 
-3169 GEDVL
+3169 
-3174 EHEAL
+3174 
-3179 TRIEGSAL
+3179 
-3187 ANADSKTNVT
+3187 
-3197 VERTNTV
+3197 
-3204 SLESGAEIRSGG
+3204 
-3216 EVLLNAGAAA
+3216 
-3226 DGTQSKLEMQNR
+3226 
-3238 AESFSY
+3238 
-3244 AFLSG
+3244 
-3249 ISADLNAKTKLSGI
+3249 
-3263 VDVAGKVVST
+3263 
-3273 TNTAVTGDS
+3273 
-3282 GDYMITGDSLSHY
+3282 
-3295 WGQLKA
+3295 
-3301 DDKSTLAVKGSGKKD
+3301 
-3316 AAVEETGRISVTG
+3316 
-3329 SIDAGV
+3329 
-3335 NTKADIVISGLLNPE
+3335 
-3350 GSDAEIA
+3350 
-3357 GSQSQP
+3357 
-3363 TVKVEAGTEEA
+3363 
-3374 KESILSSISGP
+3374 
-3385 VSESEGN
+3385 
-3392 VYWERYAE
+3392 
-3400 LEKIL
+3400 
-3405 REYTGATKEAIVGY
+3405 
-3419 QAEFE
+3419 
-3424 ALAALMEQKGLGEWV
+3424 
-3439 TLKFEKDGQEFT
+3439 
-3451 QRTFVPIEKSEELY
+3451 
-3465 VAVNGITVSGGS
+3465 
-3477 IKLNAA
+3477 
-3483 EVTGSGA
+3483 
-3490 ISANAAE
+3490 
-3497 GVRIKNES
+3497 
-3505 NASLKVGDIVIQAK
+3505 
-3519 GGEIELNGVAADE
+3519 
-3532 SALKEAGFQGNVR
+3532 
-3545 SSDNTADPVIRI
+3545 
-3557 ESEAQTGSY
+3557 
-3566 TVKHEKD
+3566 
-3573 ESGKPFEE
+3573 
-3581 TVTPSTNLVLTGEIR
+3581 
-3596 NNAGD
+3596 
-3601 VSISAKDG
+3601 
-3609 DLVSLGDVGA
+3609 
-3619 SGTLTLTAK
+3619 
-3628 GSIMQSYTSGLT
+3628 
-3640 NIGGDV
+3640 
-3646 PGNAWQ
+3646 
-3652 TEIGQIS
+3652 
-3659 SKDNYDSSKDPSKTF
+3659 
-3674 VSSNAQAP
+3674 
-3682 SGGKWVAG
+3682 
-3690 GAIII
+3690 
-3695 SGDLINLNGTI
+3695 
-3706 QSGYDTYELK
+3706 
-3716 INETV
+3716 
-3721 LEAKISE
+3721 
-3728 IREAWRRAGSPTNID
+3728 
-3743 VKSSAYRLQA
+3743 
-3753 EEAVKTDDGSY
+3753 
-3764 KLLVAAW
+3764 
-3771 YDPVKDRIV
+3771 
-3780 MDDVLPEGGS
+3780 
-3790 IFITGKIASTGGG
+3790 
-3803 KIFAS
+3803 
-3808 DGSADVRFNA
+3808 
-3818 GDHDVLTGRIDTGS
+3818 
-3832 SKGVVQFTDL
+3832 
-3842 FWSDSTKGTGAKV
+3842 
-3855 TRWQDGK
+3855 
-3862 TTEYM
+3862 
-3867 VDHNGQAIGNETVRN
+3867 
-3882 GIQNYSPKDGL
+3882 
-3893 LYVWTEGMVSGSTET
+3893 
-3908 QYYEY
+3908 
-3913 MAKWW
+3913 
-3918 GEAADKLQDAFET
+3918 
-3931 EKKTITKSGNLYQG
+3931 
-3945 ATITDQ
+3945 
-3951 LTRPNKGSGQDDNF
+3951 
-3965 YAWMDVL
+3965 L

-4053 RLNAG
+4053 SLNAG

-4458 KTGDVRVTSRGGI
+4458 KTGDVRITSRGGI

-4932 TANQSITA
+4932 TA
-4940 EDASVEAASLAM
+4940 
-4952 TANTGSVK
+4952 
-4960 ASGFTATV
+4960 
-4968 ADKAS
+4968 
-4973 VEADDSVTLDGS
+4973 
-4985 KIGAGALT
+4985 
-4993 ATAKTGDLSVKE
+4993 
-5005 ADIKATTG
+5005 
-5013 GITLTAEAA
+5013 
-5022 DIDASSAT
+5022 
-5030 LTAKDEVKLT
+5030 
-5040 AKQSIT
+5040 KQSIT

-5133 ASVEAASLAMTAET
+5133 ASVEATSLAMTAET

-5298 LSMTSAELDISGA
+5298 LSM
-5311 AKLTAQDTITATDAN
+5311 
-5326 VTSNSLTMTA
+5326 
-5336 NTGSVEASGLTATVA
+5336 
-5351 DQASVV
+5351 
-5357 AGDTVVLDNAELTA
+5357 
-5371 GALTATANLGDLSM
+5371 

-5434 TGQTSVQAG
+5434 TGQASVQAG

-5457 LTATANL
+5457 LTATATS
-5464 GDLSLK
+5464 GDLSMK
-5470 SAELDISGAAKLT
+5470 STELDISGAAELT
-5483 AQDTITAT
+5483 AKQSITAT
-5491 DANVT
+5491 DANAT
-5496 SDSLTMT
+5496 SDSLTMKAETGSVEATGFMATVADQASIVAGKSVTLDGSKLGLGAFIASAKSGDLSLTSAEIEVSGAAELTAQQSITAVNAKVTSNLLTMT

-5821 GGDLTLAGAIGL
+5821 GGDLTLAGATGL

-6144 STGRTTE
+6144 ATGRTTE

>member
-37 KGLSTLLLSALAAGS
+37 KGLSALLLSALAAGS

-62 GSTTVTADQAN
+62 DSTTVTADQAG

-88 TGINKFR
+88 TGINKFSQ
-95 EFTVNAD
+95 FTVNAD
-102 QIANLQFGT
+102 QIANLQFG
-111 SQQLLNL
+111 SGQQLLNL

-181 DQPRTFNDAFLQN
+181 DQPTTFNDAFLQN

-232 GARLTTGVTNF
+232 GASLTTGVANF

-258 SANLEKELA
+258 SANLEKDLA

-289 DAETQTPESGE
+289 DAETQAPESGE

-312 VVVEEGAVVKAAGDL
+312 VVVEEGAVVKAAGNL

-336 AVNLLADDPILFKSS
+336 AVNPLAGAPILFKSS

-357 VSASVELLGTVRA
+357 VSASVELLGTVHA
-370 EGKLTAEAR
+370 EGNLTAEAR

-429 TGVKGLTL
+429 TGVQGLTL

-446 VGDQSGFKNF
+446 VGNQSGFKNF
-456 LNWGKAEEIP
+456 LNWGKAESIP

-525 LDAGTTVSVADG
+525 LDAGTNVSVADG
-537 ASISAAGTSALGP
+537 ASIGAAGTSALGP

-586 NASAQANLG
+586 NASAQTNIGA
-595 EGFTSSGTADVRA
+595 GFTTSGTADVRA
-608 TNETETLKVRAKTTV
+608 TNKTETLKVRAKTTV

-659 ATTAKFQLGGAAA
+659 ATTSKFQLGGAAA

-684 APNVQLQ
+684 EPNVKLE

-719 EKGNVDKD
+719 EQGNAEKD

-734 LINEAGDG
+734 LINETGDG

-751 GDGASIKTSSSGD
+751 GDGASITTRSSGD
-764 LTLTA
+764 LTLSS

-776 RFEFLKKEL
+776 RFKFLKQEL

-790 AYAAHFS
+790 AYADHFT
-797 ADAYQEELAAFTAA
+797 ADAYKDELAAFTAA
-811 KDKMVEAFDA
+811 KYKMVEAFDA

-835 QTAFEEFSSTLKA
+835 QTAFEEFSRTLKD

-923 LESAQALGLT
+923 LESAEALGLT

-953 PLPNIDKGTSLG
+953 PLPNIDKGKSLG

-1036 DEARIEATLDDLTIK
+1036 DEARIEARSDDLTIK

-1098 DGTTSIG
+1098 DGTSSIG

-1132 LTGQAGVS
+1132 LAGQAGVS

-1155 LSALGSQTG
+1155 LGALGTQTG
-1164 STALTGA
+1164 SSALTGA

-1178 GALQSAVSSGAGLAA
+1178 GALQGAVSSGAGLAA

-1217 GIASAGSVTS
+1217 ALSGIASAGSVTS
-1227 GIQAAGSSF
+1227 GIEAAGSSF

-1247 DVKESNVLHI
+1247 DVTESNVLHI
-1257 EGATADQDGMITLD
+1257 EGASADQNGMITLD

-1320 RLTLKN
+1320 RLTIKN

-1372 LIKNTVS
+1372 LIENTVR
-1379 ADVEGLSVRNESGE
+1379 ADVEGLSVGNESGE
-1393 FEYAQTAWTGEVQV
+1393 FEYAQTAWTGEIQV

-1429 VAVADIDNTVASTIK
+1429 VAVADIDNTVASTLK
-1444 GANFTNVKSVDVK
+1444 GANFTNAKSVDVK

-1540 LVEEDKVLNR
+1540 FVEEDELLNR
-1550 SLLEGVQIAEDDS
+1550 SLLKGVQIAEDDS
-1563 GSNYRD
+1563 GENYRD
-1569 LSSDFLDGSGMT
+1569 LSSGFMDGSGMT

-1728 NNALTTLKKST
+1728 NNALTTLKNST
-1739 ISSFKDASAEDGSTV
+1739 ISSVKDASAEDGSTV

-1773 AATISSNAALGA
+1773 AATVSSNAALGA

-1803 TLDGLERFDAQARDD
+1803 TLDGLGHFDAQARDD

-1915 TNNEANEADETIEGA
+1915 TNNKANEADETIEGA

-1951 ASQAAALGAG
+1951 GSQAAALGAG

-2023 SASLTDSILHAADAV
+2023 SAALTDSILQAADAV

-2072 SGATTATVSGSAVKE
+2072 SGATTATVSGSSVKE
-2087 TGTGIGTLTMKSGV
+2087 TGTGTGTLTMKSGV
-2101 DDTNINNAIVEQD
+2101 ADANINNAIVEQD
-2114 ALNVQTSLEDKR
+2114 ALNIQTSLEDKR
-2126 AEEKVDGIAVSA
+2126 AEETVDGIAVSA

-2153 AGSAQAAGTASI
+2153 GGSAQAAGTASI

-2223 ATRAAVED
+2223 ATRAAVENSSLT
-2231 SALISAATT
+2231 SAAATT

-2275 SVVTALTNSTVAGGA
+2275 SVVTALENSTVAGGA
-2290 YTQKADYLGRLTNLG
+2290 YTQKADYLGRITNLG

-2331 VVDGGSVVKP
+2331 VVDGGSAVKP

-2379 AGETLVLVD
+2379 AGETLVVVD

-2423 AGATVAVNTMAGD
+2423 AGATVAVNTMAGN
-2436 VGTMVKNASLKGTDV
+2436 VGTMVKNAALKGTDV

-2471 LGAGLAANVFSTR
+2471 LAAGLAANVFSTR

-2495 GDGDTGTS
+2495 GEGDAGTS
-2503 ATLEKFKSDYGAL
+2503 ATLEKFKGDYGAL
-2516 SKKDLTTGAAGGASD
+2516 SKKELTTGAAGGASE
-2531 GEVMAKTEAKS
+2531 GEVKAETEAKS
-2542 NLVSGTGVMSVD
+2542 DLVKGTGVMSVN

-2566 AKEDAKEGSG
+2566 AKEDAKAGSG

-2582 LGTAGSVGIGASV
+2582 LGTAGAVGIGASV

-2600 VIGASVT
+2600 VMGASVT
-2607 MSGGGISAKTAE
+2607 MSGGGINAKTAE
-2619 ITASVGADDSLKVH
+2619 ITASAGADDSLKVH

-2667 ESVVITAKNDSS
+2667 ESVHITAKNDSS

-2692 AVGAQIAKIKDDSS
+2692 AVGAQIAKIKDASS

-2716 EGDVKATVD
+2716 VGDVKATVD
-2725 RAQRLH
+2725 RAQRLQ

-2756 AQATLSNISASGASF
+2756 AQATLTNVSASGASF

-2791 LGVSAGVVKA
+2791 LGVSAGVVQA

-2843 GRVEGYGGAV
+2843 GRVEGYGGAA

-2883 GKIAGT
+2883 EKIAGT

-2927 ESEMTLKGSASTLGS
+2927 ESEMTLKGSATTLGS

-2965 NADANDAV
+2965 NADGNDAV
-2973 HTTHKD
+2973 RTTHED
-2979 TSSAALTVAGSFTTA
+2979 ISSAALTVAGSFTTA

-3022 GAVGTNTMK
+3022 GAVGTNTME

-3079 GGIKFANTVERSAD
+3079 GGIKFTNTVERSAD
-3093 VSVGKKASL
+3093 VSVGKNASL

-3129 FNAVG
+3129 FNALG

-3147 SVASG
+3147 SVESG

-3169 GEDVL
+3169 GEDQL

-3187 ANADSKTNVT
+3187 ANANSNAKVT

-3204 SLESGAEIRSGG
+3204 SLKSGAEIRSGG

-3316 AAVEETGRISVTG
+3316 AAVEETGRINVTG

-3357 GSQSQP
+3357 GSQNKP

-3405 REYTGATKEAIVGY
+3405 REYTGATTEAIVGY

-3439 TLKFEKDGQEFT
+3439 TLEFTEDGKTVT

-3497 GVRIKNES
+3497 GVWIKNES

-3545 SSDNTADPVIRI
+3545 SSDNTADPVISI

-3566 TVKHEKD
+3566 TVKYKED
-3573 ESGKPFEE
+3573 EPGNPL

-3601 VSISAKDG
+3601 VSIWAKDG

-3652 TEIGQIS
+3652 NEIGQIS
-3659 SKDNYDSSKDPSKTF
+3659 SKDNYDSSKDPSTTS

-3695 SGDLINLNGTI
+3695 SGDLINLNGTV

-3743 VKSSAYRLQA
+3743 VKSSAYQLQA
-3753 EEAVKTDDGSY
+3753 EKAVETNDGSY

-3818 GDHDVLTGRIDTGS
+3818 GNHDVLTGRIDTGS

-3842 FWSDSTKGTGAKV
+3842 FWSDSKKDGTGAKV

-3867 VDHNGQAIGNETVRN
+3867 VDHNGQAIGEKTVRN

-3893 LYVWTEGMVSGSTET
+3893 LYVWTEGTVSGSTET

-3918 GEAADKLQDAFET
+3918 GGADDKLKDAFET
-3931 EKKTITKSGNLYQG
+3931 EKTTVTKSGDLYQG

-3951 LTRPNKGSGQDDNF
+3951 LTRPNKGGDQDANF

-3972 DQTDT
+3972 AQTDT

-3982 TKKWKTGFLGCH
+3982 KKKWKTGFLGCH

-4053 RLNAG
+4053 SLNAG

-4100 KLGATAAN
+4100 KLGAEAAN
-4108 IHIDGTNLGAGRNVS
+4108 IHIDGTNLGAGRSVS

-4139 DLQAAE
+4139 DLQAAK

-4157 GGVKVKDLR
+4157 GGVKVNDLR

-4185 VTASAGDLG
+4185 VTASTGDLG
-4194 LGLIESKLGDVVLT
+4194 LGLIESKSGDVVLT
-4208 VQNGSVYDASG
+4208 VENGSVYDASG

-4231 LEAWERAGLI
+4231 LEAWKRAGLI

-4247 TGDTLWQADVEAEKN
+4247 TGDKLWEADVEAEKN

-4270 MESYQAFKE
+4270 MESYKAFKE
-4279 KGGELTDAQNQDYT
+4279 KGGELTDAQEQDYT
-4293 ALQAIYGGF
+4293 DLQAIYGEF
-4302 ESAEAAVSAM
+4302 ASAEAAVSAM
-4312 EKDENSSLGKLVAS
+4312 EQDENSSLGKLVAS

-4391 ETKRLTLLKALSRAD
+4391 ETKRLALLKALSRAD

-4445 PEGSG
+4445 PEDSG

-4540 DKDVSLKANNLYA
+4540 DQDVSLKANNLYA

-4581 LGDFGTED
+4581 RGDFGTED
-4589 TALRVGTA
+4589 TALRVGTS

-4646 DSVELDAVKQITLTG
+4646 DSVELDALKQITLTG
-4661 NLESTGENKD
+4661 NLESTGEHKD

-4712 ASGDASL
+4712 AAGDASL

-4728 GKLSAGGRIEVGA
+4728 GNLSAGGRIEIGA

-4775 IEAAGDVNISSE
+4775 IEAAGDVKISSE
-4787 GTLDLANATVQST
+4787 ETLDLANATVKST
-4800 AGKVELNGL
+4800 AGKVELDGL
-4809 AGVVAKDATL
+4809 AGIVAKEATL
-4819 LAAEAVTVTANEN
+4819 LAAKEVTVTAKEN

-4843 SLAITAAKSLT
+4843 SLAITAAKNLT
-4854 GTELKSKIT
+4854 GTELKGKIT
-4863 GAAAFTAGENLV
+4863 GAAELTAGENLV
-4875 LDSADLSGGTVSAV
+4875 LDSADLSGGTVNAV
-4889 AAQGLSALG
+4889 AAQGLSAHG
-4898 AAINATEGTLT
+4898 AALNATEGTLT
-4909 LTAEAADIDASSAT
+4909 LTAEADDIDASSAK
-4923 LTAKDEVKL
+4923 LTAKDEL
-4932 TANQSITA
+4932 
-4940 EDASVEAASLAM
+4940 
-4952 TANTGSVK
+4952 
-4960 ASGFTATV
+4960 
-4968 ADKAS
+4968 
-4973 VEADDSVTLDGS
+4973 
-4985 KIGAGALT
+4985 
-4993 ATAKTGDLSVKE
+4993 
-5005 ADIKATTG
+5005 
-5013 GITLTAEAA
+5013 TLTA
-5022 DIDASSAT
+5022 
-5030 LTAKDEVKLT
+5030 
-5040 AKQSIT
+5040 Q
-5046 ATEASVEADSLTMTA
+5046 
-5061 NTGSVEATGF
+5061 
-5071 TATVAGQALVE
+5071 
-5082 AGDSVTLD
+5082 
-5090 GSKLGLGAL
+5090 
-5099 TASAKSG
+5099 
-5106 DLSLKSAEVDISG
+5106 
-5119 AAELTAKQSITATE
+5119 QSITATE

-5147 GSVEASGLTATVA
+5147 GSVEASG
-5160 DQASVVAGDTVVLD
+5160 
-5174 NAELTAGALTA
+5174 
-5185 TASLGDLSVKD
+5185 
-5196 AVITA
+5196 
-5201 TKGGITLTAE
+5201 
-5211 AADIDASS
+5211 
-5219 AKLTAEG
+5219 
-5226 EVKLTA
+5226 
-5232 QNSITA
+5232 
-5238 TDASVESASLAM
+5238 
-5250 TANTGSVEAT
+5250 
-5260 GFTATVADQAS
+5260 FTATVTGQAS
-5271 VVAGDTVVL
+5271 V
-5280 DNAELT
+5280 E
-5286 AGALTATANLGD
+5286 
-5298 LSMTSAELDISGA
+5298 
-5311 AKLTAQDTITATDAN
+5311 
-5326 VTSNSLTMTA
+5326 
-5336 NTGSVEASGLTATVA
+5336 
-5351 DQASVV
+5351 
-5357 AGDTVVLDNAELTA
+5357 
-5371 GALTATANLGDLSM
+5371 
-5385 MSAELDIS
+5385 
-5393 DAAELTA
+5393 
-5400 KQSIT
+5400 
-5405 ATDANLTSNSLTMTA
+5405 
-5420 VTGKLDGSRLTTTV
+5420 
-5434 TGQTSVQAG
+5434 AG

-5457 LTATANL
+5457 LTATAKKGNL
-5464 GDLSLK
+5464 SVKD
-5470 SAELDISGAAKLT
+5470 AEIKATKGGVTLTAEAADIDASSAKLT
-5483 AQDTITAT
+5483 AKDELTLTAQQSITAA
-5491 DANVT
+5491 D
-5496 SDSLTMT
+5496 
-5503 AKTGKLDG
+5503 
-5511 SRLTTTVTG
+5511 
-5520 QASVEAGD
+5520 ASVEAA
-5528 SVTLDG
+5528 SL
-5534 SKLGAGALTATANLG
+5534 AMTAN
-5549 DLSLKSAELDISGA
+5549 
-5563 AKLTAQDTITAT
+5563 
-5575 DANVTSNSLT
+5575 
-5585 MTAKT
+5585 T

-5605 ASIVAGNSVTLDGSK
+5605 ASVEAGDAVVLNNADLT
-5620 LGAGALTATATTGDL
+5620 AGALTATATSGDL
-5635 SVKNTEIKAAKGGIT
+5635 SVKAAEINATKGGVT
-5650 LTAEASDI
+5650 LTAKAVDI
-5658 DASGVNLS
+5658 DASGVNLT
-5666 AVGAATLTAGQDLKL
+5666 AVGPAKLTAGQNLKL
-5681 APSGDAVARVTAKSL
+5681 TPSGDAVASVTAKSL
-5696 SATASG
+5696 SATAGG
-5702 ALDASRLEVKVE
+5702 ALDASRLQVKVN
-5714 EASAFQSNGLL
+5714 EASAFRSNGLL

-5734 GSLRAEGDAGVEGAR
+5734 GSLRAEGDAGVEGSR

-5759 NEGNRD
+5759 NEGDRG

-5771 TFKSSKGPIT
+5771 TIKSSKGPIT

-5798 EGNLNVETARFEIQ
+5798 EGDLNVETAGFKIQ

-5821 GGDLTLAGAIGL
+5821 GGNLTLAGATGL

-5951 EGTVALETKRDLT
+5951 EGTVALETKKDLT
-5964 VEADHLTGDR
+5964 VEANHLTGDR
-5974 IAAESVLA
+5974 IAAESVFA
-5982 SGSALSISVKEDLHV
+5982 AGSALSISVKEDLHV
-5997 EEGVQASGQNVKFS
+5997 EEGVQVSGKNVKFS

-6085 GSILQQEVSGNA
+6085 GSILQREVSGNA

-6190 AAAVHG
+6190 AAAVQG

-6215 PKGAPQGIVFS
+6215 PKGAPQGVVFS

-6417 GVIRDLREPTKED
+6417 GVIRDLRESTKED

>member
-37 KGLSTLLLSALAAGS
+37 KGLSALLLSALAAGS
-52 VSAAGVVSGW
+52 VSAAGIVSGW
-62 GSTTVTADQAN
+62 DSTTVKADQAG
-73 KVLNVTTSKYVNDGK
+73 KVFNVTTSKFVNDGK
-88 TGINKFR
+88 TGINKFK
-95 EFTVNAD
+95 EFTVNAE
-102 QIANLQFGT
+102 QIANLQFDRG
-111 SQQLLNL
+111 QQLLNL
-118 VNAKIEIDGVV
+118 VNAQIEINGVV

-166 TTQDQ
+166 TTQKQ
-171 FNTWSNLANG
+171 FDTWSNLANG
-181 DQPRTFNDAFLQN
+181 DKPTTFNDAFLQN

-201 PINPAGVITVKGSIN
+201 PINPAGVITVKGNIN

-243 QDLVNIRGADGQVTT
+243 QDLVNIRGKDGKVTT
-258 SANLEKELA
+258 SANLAKDLA
-267 FETDPDTGDVLLFAR
+267 FKTDPKTGDVLLFAR
-282 AAGDLAA
+282 AAGDLVANA
-289 DAETQTPESGE
+289 GTQAPESAE
-300 KTDGKGTAVAAS
+300 KTDGKGTAVSAS
-312 VVVEEGAVVKAAGDL
+312 VVVEEGAVVKAAGNL

-336 AVNLLADDPILFKSS
+336 AVNPRAGDPILFKSS

-385 HSTSFIGK
+385 HSKSFIGK

-437 ESEAHSDLK
+437 ESEAHSDLQ

-456 LNWGKAEEIP
+456 LNWGEAESIP

-471 AMRVKNTSAVE
+471 AMRVKNMSAVE

-537 ASISAAGTSALGP
+537 AKIGAADTRAQGP
-550 SKVTVEAKQTN
+550 SKVTAEAKQTN

-586 NASAQANLG
+586 NASVQTNLG
-595 EGFTSSGTADVRA
+595 AGFTTSGTADVRA
-608 TNETETLKVRAKTTV
+608 TNETETLKVGAKTTV
-623 GDYGIQMKIMDFGS
+623 GDYGFQMKLQDFGS
-637 NLAFGKV
+637 NLALSKV
-644 ADSLAG
+644 AESLAG
-650 VFGTSAGGS
+650 VFGTSADGS
-659 ATTAKFQLGGAAA
+659 ATIQKLQFGGAAA

-684 APNVQLQ
+684 APKVQLQ

-711 VTKQVIDN
+711 VTKQVIDKETAN
-719 EKGNVDKD
+719 AGKD

-751 GDGASIKTSSSGD
+751 GEGASITTKSSGD
-764 LTLTA
+764 LTLSS

-776 RFEFLKKEL
+776 RFKFLKKEL

-790 AYAAHFS
+790 AYADHFS
-797 ADAYQEELAAFTAA
+797 AEGYKDKLAAFRAA

-848 LMSLVGEGAGT
+848 LMSLAGEGAET
-859 ASDFI
+859 APDLI

-883 VSAGGK
+883 VSAAGK
-889 TYKAQADNPFSV
+889 TNEAQADNPFSV

-912 KSAVEVGAGAA
+912 KSTVEVGAGAA
-923 LESAQALGLT
+923 LESAEALGLT

-940 IAMGGQLDNFLGV
+940 IAMSGQLDDFLGV
-953 PLPNIDKGTSLG
+953 PLPTIDKGTSLG

-991 TDLNANDE
+991 TDLTANDE

-1036 DEARIEATLDDLTIK
+1036 DEARIEARSGDLTMK

-1057 VQTVAGALSFV
+1057 VQTAAGALSFV
-1068 KSVDGAANAVGAG
+1068 KSAQGAANAVGAG

-1098 DGTTSIG
+1098 DGTSSIR
-1105 DYGAGALKAGGTLAL
+1105 DYGAGALKADGTLAL
-1120 TAESGLSLNAVG
+1120 TAESGLNLNAVG
-1132 LTGQAGVS
+1132 LAGQAGVS
-1140 GSGSANTKKPDAAGD
+1140 GSGSANTKKPDRAGD
-1155 LSALGSQTG
+1155 LSALGEQTR
-1164 STALTGA
+1164 SEALKGA

-1178 GALQSAVSSGAGLAA
+1178 GALQGAVTKGAGEAA
-1193 AQAGGDAAGA
+1193 AQAGGDAAGG
-1203 DGSYSGLETGNPSS
+1203 DGSYSGLETGERSS
-1217 GIASAGSVTS
+1217 GIASADSVTS
-1227 GIQAAGSSF
+1227 GVQAAGSSF
-1236 QLSAAGSFAWN
+1236 QISAAGSFAWN
-1247 DVKESNVLHI
+1247 DVAESNVLHI
-1257 EGATADQDGMITLD
+1257 EGASAGKITLD

-1305 GIGGAAAV
+1305 GIGGTAAV

-1326 VSLSEKVENMGV
+1326 VSLSEKVEDMGV

-1356 TSGGPAGAIDA
+1356 TSNGPAGAIDA

-1372 LIKNTVS
+1372 LIENTVR
-1379 ADVEGLSVRNESGE
+1379 ADVEGLSVGNTSGE

-1416 SGSGGFSGAVGAA
+1416 AGSGGFSGAAGAA
-1429 VAVADIDNTVASTIK
+1429 VAVADIDNTVASTLK
-1444 GANFTNVKSVDVK
+1444 GASFTNAKSVDVK

-1476 SGSGAALNGS
+1476 SGSGVALNGS
-1486 IISADITNIVNAS
+1486 IISADITNRVNATV
-1499 AEDSQASLAKDGS
+1499 EESQASLAKDGS

-1519 AGTGDGEEAH
+1519 AGTGEGEEAH

-1540 LVEEDKVLNR
+1540 LVEEDELLNR
-1550 SLLEGVQIAEDDS
+1550 SLLDDVQIAKDNS
-1563 GSNYRD
+1563 GKNYRD
-1569 LSSDFLDGSGMT
+1569 LRSGFLAGSGMT
-1581 QVSAAISV
+1581 QVSAALSV

-1598 AGGAGVVVTDFENT
+1598 AGGAGVVVTNFENT

-1649 TSGNFS
+1649 TSGNFA

-1664 VTQTAQASAEDLT
+1664 VKQTAQASAEKLT
-1677 LTAGAMKDDAV
+1677 LTAGAMKGDAV

-1704 GNVSVQVSAGGGG
+1704 GNVSAQVSAGGGG
-1717 LGAAV
+1717 FGAAV

-1728 NNALTTLKKST
+1728 NNALTTLNNST
-1739 ISSFKDASAEDGSTV
+1739 ISSFKGASAGNGSTV

-1762 ENNSEIWTAAA
+1762 ENKSEIWTAAA
-1773 AATISSNAALGA
+1773 AATVASNVALGA

-1803 TLDGLERFDAQARDD
+1803 TLDGLGHFDAQARDD

-1845 SSRGSTKADVNGL
+1845 SSRGRTNADVNGL
-1858 TLLASEEKTDI
+1858 TLLASNEKTDV

-1888 GGSVGLSGAAA
+1888 GGTVGLSGAAA

-1905 TVAADLTGLK
+1905 KVAADLTGLK
-1915 TNNEANEADETIEGA
+1915 TNNQEGAADETIEGA

-1961 VAVNTIDVDVA
+1961 VAVNTIDVDVK
-1972 AGAHDLKAGVS
+1972 AGAHGLKAGVS

-1998 GVGGAGAGTIA
+1998 GVGGAGAGTVA
-2009 AAGSTAFNTITGDT
+2009 VAGSTAFNTITGNT
-2023 SASLTDSILHAADAV
+2023 SAALTNSILQAADAV

-2043 SDDVIGTYAGQ
+2043 SNDVIGTYAGQ
-2054 GVGAG
+2054 AVGAE

-2072 SGATTATVSGSAVKE
+2072 SGATTATVSGSTVKE
-2087 TGTGIGTLTMKSGV
+2087 TGKGTGTLTMKSGV
-2101 DDTNINNAIVEQD
+2101 DDAHINNAIVEQG

-2126 AEEKVDGIAVSA
+2126 GEETVDGIAVAA

-2153 AGSAQAAGTASI
+2153 AGTAQAAGTASI
-2165 VTHAGKTEAGV
+2165 VTHAGKTEAAV
-2176 SQSTLESAGKLAVEA
+2176 SDSTLESAGKLAVEA

-2196 FSSVLVTAGGA
+2196 FSSVLATAGGA
-2207 GGISANGSVT
+2207 GGMSANGSVT

-2223 ATRAAVED
+2223 ATRAALENASLKSD
-2231 SALISAATT
+2231 AATT
-2240 LSAEAKEGVS
+2240 LGAEAKEGVS

-2260 AIAVDAVVAIANQKS
+2260 AMAVDAVVAIANQKS
-2275 SVVTALTNSTVAGGA
+2275 SVVTALTNSTVEGGA
-2290 YTQKADYLGRLTNLG
+2290 YTQKADYLGRITNLG
-2305 VSAAGAGALAGA
+2305 VSAAGAGAMAGA

-2331 VVDGGSVVKP
+2331 VVDGKSVVNP

-2355 NEYGGAAAASGAGAV
+2355 DEYGGAAAASGAGAV

-2395 TNQVTLSAKNDDSIE
+2395 KNQVTLSAKNDDSIE

-2436 VGTMVKNASLKGTDV
+2436 VGTMVKNAALKGTDV

-2484 VGGTGS
+2484 VGGTGTH
-2490 YAELL
+2490 AELL
-2495 GDGDTGTS
+2495 GEGDAGTS
-2503 ATLEKFKSDYGAL
+2503 ETLANFKGDYGKL

-2531 GEVMAKTEAKS
+2531 GEVKSETEAKS
-2542 NLVSGTGVMSVD
+2542 TNLVSGTGVMSVN

-2566 AKEDAKEGSG
+2566 AKEDVKEGSG
-2576 IDAELG
+2576 IVAELG
-2582 LGTAGSVGIGASV
+2582 GATAGAVGIGASV

-2600 VIGASVT
+2600 VMGASVT
-2607 MSGGGISAKTAE
+2607 MSGGGIAAKTAD
-2619 ITASVGADDSLKVH
+2619 ITASAGAHDSLKVH

-2657 VVENQANVKG
+2657 VVENQAKVKG
-2667 ESVVITAKNDSS
+2667 DSVHITAKNDSS

-2692 AVGAQIAKIKDDSS
+2692 AVGAQIAKIKDASS

-2716 EGDVKATVD
+2716 EGSVKATVD
-2725 RAQRLH
+2725 RAQRLQ

-2741 VAGAGAVTEISDSGK
+2741 VAGAGAVTEIIDSGK
-2756 AQATLSNISASGASF
+2756 AEARLTNVSASGASF

-2779 ELSVKSYAAGGA
+2779 ELNVKSYAAGGA
-2791 LGVSAGVVKA
+2791 LGASAGVVKA

-2816 ELKSDEVK
+2816 KLKSDEVK

-2835 ESDALRLT
+2835 DSDALRLT

-2883 GKIAGT
+2883 KETAGT

-2901 DASADAVAAGGI
+2901 DASANAVTVGGI

-2927 ESEMTLKGSASTLGS
+2927 ESEMTLKGSATTLGS
-2942 LDAAVENAESAKIL
+2942 LNAAVENAERAKIL

-2965 NADANDAV
+2965 NADGNDAV

-2994 GDMSFEAASNSDLLM
+2994 GDMSFAAASNSDLLM

-3041 AALSAGGDLRL
+3041 AALSAGGDLQL

-3079 GGIKFANTVERSAD
+3079 GGIKFTNTVERSAD
-3093 VSVGKKASL
+3093 VSVGEKAKL

-3129 FNAVG
+3129 YNALG

-3142 NANTV
+3142 NANAI
-3147 SVASG
+3147 SVESG
-3152 AVLRTQSTEG
+3152 AVLRTQSAKG

-3187 ANADSKTNVT
+3187 ANADSNAKVT
-3197 VERTNTV
+3197 VERKNTV
-3204 SLESGAEIRSGG
+3204 SLKSGAEIRSGG

-3226 DGTQSKLEMQNR
+3226 DGTESKLEMQNR

-3249 ISADLNAKTKLSGI
+3249 INADLKAKTELSGI

-3316 AAVEETGRISVTG
+3316 AAVEETGCINVTG

-3350 GSDAEIA
+3350 GSGAEIT
-3357 GSQSQP
+3357 GSLSKP
-3363 TVKVEAGTEEA
+3363 DVKVEAGTKEA
-3374 KESILSSISGP
+3374 EKDIRSSISGP

-3392 VYWERYAE
+3392 VYWKRYAE

-3405 REYTGATKEAIVGY
+3405 TEYTGATDEAIVGY

-3424 ALAALMEQKGLGEWV
+3424 ALIALMKQKELGTW
-3439 TLKFEKDGQEFT
+3439 DT
-3451 QRTFVPIEKSEELY
+3451 QGTFVPIEKSEELY
-3465 VAVNGITVSGGS
+3465 VAVNGITVSGGN

-3497 GVRIKNES
+3497 GVWIKNES

-3519 GGEIELNGVAADE
+3519 GGEIDLNGVAADA
-3532 SALKEAGFQGNVR
+3532 SALQGAGFQGKVR
-3545 SSDNTADPVIRI
+3545 SSDNTADPVISI
-3557 ESEAQTGSY
+3557 ESEAKTGSY
-3566 TVKHEKD
+3566 TVKHAKD
-3573 ESGKPFEE
+3573 EEGKPFEE
-3581 TVTPSTNLVLTGEIR
+3581 TVTPATNLVLTGEIR

-3601 VSISAKDG
+3601 VSITAKDG

-3619 SGTLTLTAK
+3619 SGTLTMTAK

-3646 PGNAWQ
+3646 PGDAWKN
-3652 TEIGQIS
+3652 EIGQIS
-3659 SKDNYDSSKDPSKTF
+3659 SKDNHDASHAPGTTF

-3690 GAIII
+3690 GSIII
-3695 SGDLINLNGTI
+3695 SGDLINLNGTV

-3790 IFITGKIASTGGG
+3790 IFISGKIASTGGG

-3818 GDHDVLTGRIDTGS
+3818 GNHDVLTGSIDTGS

-3842 FWSDSTKGTGAKV
+3842 FWSDGQKDGTAAKV
-3855 TRWQDGK
+3855 TRWQDGQ
-3862 TTEYM
+3862 TTEYL
-3867 VDHNGQAIGNETVRN
+3867 VDHNGQAIGNKTVKD
-3882 GIQNYSPKDGL
+3882 GIQNYSPKNGL
-3893 LYVWTEGMVSGSTET
+3893 LYVWTEGTVSGSTER

-3918 GEAADKLQDAFET
+3918 GAADDKLKDAFAS
-3931 EKKTITKSGNLYQG
+3931 EKTTVTKSGDLYQG
-3945 ATITDQ
+3945 ATITDR
-3951 LTRPNKGSGQDDNF
+3951 LTRPDKGGDKDANF

-3977 GYQVT
+3977 GYRVT
-3982 TKKWKTGFLGCH
+3982 TKRWKTGFLGCH

-4010 VTYTVKADKDVSVGF
+4010 VTYTVKADKDVGVGF
-4025 LKGSNTVDITSNRS
+4025 LQGSNTVDITSSRS

-4053 RLNAG
+4053 NLNAG
-4058 GDIRAESAG
+4058 VDIRAESAG

-4108 IHIDGTNLGAGRNVS
+4108 IHIDGTNLGAGRSVS

-4139 DLQAAE
+4139 DLQAAK

-4157 GGVKVKDLR
+4157 GGVKVKDLT

-4179 ALNDVE
+4179 ALKDVE
-4185 VTASAGDLG
+4185 VTASTGDLG
-4194 LGLIESKLGDVVLT
+4194 LGLIESKSGDVVLT

-4219 AADASDVSDEKR
+4219 AADASNVSDEKR

-4247 TGDTLWQADVEAEKN
+4247 TGDTLWKADVEAEKN

-4270 MESYQAFKE
+4270 MESYTDFKE
-4279 KGGELTDAQNQDYT
+4279 KGGKLTDAQEQDYT
-4293 ALQAIYGGF
+4293 ALKEIYGKF

-4312 EKDENSSLGKLVAS
+4312 EQDEKSNLGKLVAN
-4326 RENYGWTENDL
+4326 RAHYGWTENDL

-4348 EGSSTTTARATNVRG
+4348 SGSSTTPARETNIRG
-4363 KNVEINAANAGSVGE
+4363 KNVKINTANAGSVGE

-4391 ETKRLTLLKALSRAD
+4391 ETKRLALLKALSRAD
-4406 IGDFSSK
+4406 VGDFSSK
-4413 DGVVSVTLKIP
+4413 DGEVSVTLKIP

-4445 PEGSG
+4445 PKGSG
-4450 LAVKEIVS
+4450 FAVKEIVS
-4458 KTGDVRVTSRGGI
+4458 QTGDVRVTSRGGI

-4490 TGGIGAADA
+4490 TGGIGAAEA

-4540 DKDVSLKANNLYA
+4540 DQDVSLKANNLYA

-4564 DFAELGYI
+4564 DFTELGYI

-4581 LGDFGTED
+4581 LGDFGTEN
-4589 TALRVGTA
+4589 TALRVGTD

-4661 NLESTGENKD
+4661 NLESTGEDKD

-4712 ASGDASL
+4712 AAGDASL

-4728 GKLSAGGRIEVGA
+4728 GNLRAGGRIEIGA

-4775 IEAAGDVNISSE
+4775 IEAADDVKISSE
-4787 GTLDLANATVQST
+4787 ETLDLANATVKST
-4800 AGKVELNGL
+4800 AGKVELQGL
-4809 AGVVAKDATL
+4809 AGVVAKDARL
-4819 LAAEAVTVTANEN
+4819 LAAEAVTVRANEN
-4832 VEVSNSTVEAA
+4832 VEVSNSTVKAD
-4843 SLAITAAKSLT
+4843 SLVITAAQNLT
-4854 GTELKSKIT
+4854 GTGLKGTIT
-4863 GAAAFTAGENLV
+4863 GAAELTAGENLV
-4875 LDSADLSGGTVSAV
+4875 LDSADLSGSMVSAV

-4909 LTAEAADIDASSAT
+4909 LTAEAADIDASSA
-4923 LTAKDEVKL
+4923 K
-4932 TANQSITA
+4932 
-4940 EDASVEAASLAM
+4940 
-4952 TANTGSVK
+4952 
-4960 ASGFTATV
+4960 
-4968 ADKAS
+4968 
-4973 VEADDSVTLDGS
+4973 
-4985 KIGAGALT
+4985 
-4993 ATAKTGDLSVKE
+4993 
-5005 ADIKATTG
+5005 
-5013 GITLTAEAA
+5013 
-5022 DIDASSAT
+5022 

-5046 ATEASVEADSLTMTA
+5046 AADANVTSDSLAMTA
-5061 NTGSVEATGF
+5061 DTGSVKASGF
-5071 TATVAGQALVE
+5071 TATVTGQASVE

-5090 GSKLGLGAL
+5090 K
-5099 TASAKSG
+5099 
-5106 DLSLKSAEVDISG
+5106 
-5119 AAELTAKQSITATE
+5119 
-5133 ASVEAASLAMTAET
+5133 
-5147 GSVEASGLTATVA
+5147 A
-5160 DQASVVAGDTVVLD
+5160 D
-5174 NAELTAGALTA
+5174 LTAGALAA
-5185 TASLGDLSVKD
+5185 TAKTGDLSVRN
-5196 AVITA
+5196 AEINA

-5211 AADIDASS
+5211 AADIDAS
-5219 AKLTAEG
+5219 
-5226 EVKLTA
+5226 
-5232 QNSITA
+5232 
-5238 TDASVESASLAM
+5238 
-5250 TANTGSVEAT
+5250 
-5260 GFTATVADQAS
+5260 
-5271 VVAGDTVVL
+5271 
-5280 DNAELT
+5280 
-5286 AGALTATANLGD
+5286 
-5298 LSMTSAELDISGA
+5298 
-5311 AKLTAQDTITATDAN
+5311 
-5326 VTSNSLTMTA
+5326 
-5336 NTGSVEASGLTATVA
+5336 
-5351 DQASVV
+5351 
-5357 AGDTVVLDNAELTA
+5357 
-5371 GALTATANLGDLSM
+5371 
-5385 MSAELDIS
+5385 
-5393 DAAELTA
+5393 
-5400 KQSIT
+5400 
-5405 ATDANLTSNSLTMTA
+5405 
-5420 VTGKLDGSRLTTTV
+5420 
-5434 TGQTSVQAG
+5434 
-5443 DSVTL
+5443 
-5448 DNAELTAGA
+5448 
-5457 LTATANL
+5457 
-5464 GDLSLK
+5464 
-5470 SAELDISGAAKLT
+5470 
-5483 AQDTITAT
+5483 
-5491 DANVT
+5491 
-5496 SDSLTMT
+5496 
-5503 AKTGKLDG
+5503 
-5511 SRLTTTVTG
+5511 
-5520 QASVEAGD
+5520 
-5528 SVTLDG
+5528 
-5534 SKLGAGALTATANLG
+5534 
-5549 DLSLKSAELDISGA
+5549 
-5563 AKLTAQDTITAT
+5563 
-5575 DANVTSNSLT
+5575 
-5585 MTAKT
+5585 
-5590 GSVEASRLTATVADQ
+5590 
-5605 ASIVAGNSVTLDGSK
+5605 
-5620 LGAGALTATATTGDL
+5620 
-5635 SVKNTEIKAAKGGIT
+5635 
-5650 LTAEASDI
+5650 
-5658 DASGVNLS
+5658 GVNLI

-5696 SATASG
+5696 SATAG
-5702 ALDASRLEVKVE
+5702 GVLDASRLQVKVN
-5714 EASAFQSNGLL
+5714 EASVFRSNGLL

-5734 GSLRAEGDAGVEGAR
+5734 GSLRAEGDAGVEGSR
-5749 ITVDVTGNGY
+5749 IKVDVTGNGY

-5771 TFKSSKGPIT
+5771 TIKSSEGPVT

-5786 VKADKGDFFARS
+5786 VKADKGDFFARA
-5798 EGNLNVETARFEIQ
+5798 EGDLNVETARFEIL

-5821 GGDLTLAGAIGL
+5821 GGDLTLAGATGL

-5951 EGTVALETKRDLT
+5951 EGTVALETKKDLT

-5982 SGSALSISVKEDLHV
+5982 AGSALSISVKEDLHV
-5997 EEGVQASGQNVKFS
+5997 EEGVQASGQSVKFS

-6085 GSILQQEVSGNA
+6085 GSILQREVSGNA

-6133 EIESAGDVVFG
+6133 AIESAGDVVFG

-6190 AAAVHG
+6190 AAAAQG

-6215 PKGAPQGIVFS
+6215 PKGAPQGVVFS

-6417 GVIRDLREPTKED
+6417 GEIRDLREPTKED

>member
-37 KGLSTLLLSALAAGS
+37 KGLSALLLSALAAGS

-62 GSTTVTADQAN
+62 DSTTVTADQAG

-88 TGINKFR
+88 TGINKFSQ
-95 EFTVNAD
+95 FTVNAD
-102 QIANLQFGT
+102 QIANLQFG
-111 SQQLLNL
+111 SGQQLLNL

-181 DQPRTFNDAFLQN
+181 DQPTTFNDAFLQN

-232 GARLTTGVTNF
+232 GASLTTGVANF

-258 SANLEKELA
+258 SANLEKDLA

-289 DAETQTPESGE
+289 DAETQAPESGE

-312 VVVEEGAVVKAAGDL
+312 VVVEEGAVVKAAGNL

-336 AVNLLADDPILFKSS
+336 AVNPLAGAPILFKSS

-357 VSASVELLGTVRA
+357 VSASVELLGTVHA
-370 EGKLTAEAR
+370 EGNLTAEAR

-415 SADARVTVGEKAEV
+415 SAEARVTVGEKAEV
-429 TGVKGLTL
+429 TGVQGLTL

-446 VGDQSGFKNF
+446 VGNQSGFKNF
-456 LNWGKAEEIP
+456 LNWGKAESIP

-525 LDAGTTVSVADG
+525 LDAGTNVSVADG
-537 ASISAAGTSALGP
+537 ASIGAAGTSALGP

-586 NASAQANLG
+586 NASAQTNIGA
-595 EGFTSSGTADVRA
+595 GFTTSGTADVRA
-608 TNETETLKVRAKTTV
+608 TNKTETLKVRAKTTV

-659 ATTAKFQLGGAAA
+659 ATTSKFQLGGAAA

-684 APNVQLQ
+684 EPNVKLE

-719 EKGNVDKD
+719 EQGNAEKD

-734 LINEAGDG
+734 LINETGDG

-751 GDGASIKTSSSGD
+751 GDGASITTRSSGD
-764 LTLTA
+764 LTLSS

-776 RFEFLKKEL
+776 RFKFLKQEL

-790 AYAAHFS
+790 AYADHFT
-797 ADAYQEELAAFTAA
+797 ADAYKDELAAFTAA
-811 KDKMVEAFDA
+811 KYKMVEAFDA

-835 QTAFEEFSSTLKA
+835 QTAFEEFSRTLKD

-923 LESAQALGLT
+923 LESAEALGLT

-953 PLPNIDKGTSLG
+953 PLPNIDKGKSLG

-1036 DEARIEATLDDLTIK
+1036 DEARIEARSDDLTIK

-1098 DGTTSIG
+1098 DGTSSIG

-1132 LTGQAGVS
+1132 LAGQAGVS

-1155 LSALGSQTG
+1155 LGALGTQTG
-1164 STALTGA
+1164 SSALTGA

-1178 GALQSAVSSGAGLAA
+1178 GALQGAVSSGAGLAA

-1217 GIASAGSVTS
+1217 ALSGIASAGSVTS
-1227 GIQAAGSSF
+1227 GIEAAGSSF

-1247 DVKESNVLHI
+1247 DVTESNVLHI
-1257 EGATADQDGMITLD
+1257 EGASADQNGMITLD

-1320 RLTLKN
+1320 RLTIKN

-1372 LIKNTVS
+1372 LIENTVR
-1379 ADVEGLSVRNESGE
+1379 ADVEGLSVGNESGE
-1393 FEYAQTAWTGEVQV
+1393 FEYAQTAWTGEIQV

-1429 VAVADIDNTVASTIK
+1429 VAVADIDNTVASTLK
-1444 GANFTNVKSVDVK
+1444 GANFTNAKSVDVK

-1540 LVEEDKVLNR
+1540 FVEEDELLNR
-1550 SLLEGVQIAEDDS
+1550 SLLKGVQIAEDDS
-1563 GSNYRD
+1563 GENYRD
-1569 LSSDFLDGSGMT
+1569 LSSGFMDGSGMT

-1728 NNALTTLKKST
+1728 NNALTTLKNST
-1739 ISSFKDASAEDGSTV
+1739 ISSVKDASAEDGSTV

-1773 AATISSNAALGA
+1773 AATVSSNAALGA

-1803 TLDGLERFDAQARDD
+1803 TLDGLGHFDAQARDD

-1858 TLLASEEKTDI
+1858 TLLSSEEKTDI

-1915 TNNEANEADETIEGA
+1915 TNNQEGEADETIESA

-1972 AGAHDLKAGVS
+1972 AGAHGLQAGVS

-2023 SASLTDSILHAADAV
+2023 SAALTDSILQAADAV

-2087 TGTGIGTLTMKSGV
+2087 TGTGTGTLTMKSGV
-2101 DDTNINNAIVEQD
+2101 ADANINNAIVEQD
-2114 ALNVQTSLEDKR
+2114 ALNIQTSLEDKR
-2126 AEEKVDGIAVSA
+2126 AEETVDGIAVSA

-2153 AGSAQAAGTASI
+2153 GGSAQAAGTASI

-2207 GGISANGSVT
+2207 GAMSANGSVT
-2217 QTDAAH
+2217 QTDAVH

-2231 SALISAATT
+2231 SSLKSAASTT

-2260 AIAVDAVVAIANQKS
+2260 TIAVDAVVAIANQKS
-2275 SVVTALTNSTVAGGA
+2275 SVVTALANSTVAGGA
-2290 YTQKADYLGRLTNLG
+2290 YTQKADYLGRITNLG

-2331 VVDGGSVVKP
+2331 VVDGKSAVKP

-2379 AGETLVLVD
+2379 AGETLVFVD

-2423 AGATVAVNTMAGD
+2423 AGATVAVNTMAGN
-2436 VGTMVKNASLKGTDV
+2436 VGTMVKNAALKGTDV

-2471 LGAGLAANVFSTR
+2471 LAAGLAANVFSTR

-2495 GDGDTGTS
+2495 GEGDAGTS
-2503 ATLEKFKSDYGAL
+2503 ATLEKFKGDYGAL
-2516 SKKDLTTGAAGGASD
+2516 SKKDLTTGAAGGASE
-2531 GEVMAKTEAKS
+2531 GEITSETEAKS

-2566 AKEDAKEGSG
+2566 AKEDAKAGSG

-2582 LGTAGSVGIGASV
+2582 LGTAGAVGIGASV

-2607 MSGGGISAKTAE
+2607 MSGGGITAKTAE
-2619 ITASVGADDSLKVH
+2619 ITASAGADDSLKVH

-2657 VVENQANVKG
+2657 VVKDQANVNG
-2667 ESVVITAKNDSS
+2667 DSVHITAKNDSS

-2692 AVGAQIAKIKDDSS
+2692 AVGAQIAKIKDASS
-2706 VVVKLENSNF
+2706 AVVKLENSNF
-2716 EGDVKATVD
+2716 VGDVKAAVD

-2756 AQATLSNISASGASF
+2756 AEARLTNVSASGASF

-2816 ELKSDEVK
+2816 KLKSDEVK

-2869 ASLSVDGTAFRAAE
+2869 ASLNVDGTAFRAAE
-2883 GKIAGT
+2883 EKIAGT

-2927 ESEMTLKGSASTLGS
+2927 ESEMTLKGSATTLGS

-2965 NADANDAV
+2965 NADGNDAV
-2973 HTTHKD
+2973 RTTHKD
-2979 TSSAALTVAGSFTTA
+2979 TSKAELTVAGSFTTA

-3079 GGIKFANTVERSAD
+3079 GGIKFTNTVERSAD
-3093 VSVGKKASL
+3093 VSVGKNASL

-3129 FNAVG
+3129 FNALG

-3147 SVASG
+3147 SVESG

-3187 ANADSKTNVT
+3187 ANANSNAKVT

-3204 SLESGAEIRSGG
+3204 SLKSGAEIRSGG

-3316 AAVEETGRISVTG
+3316 AAVEETGRINVTG

-3335 NTKADIVISGLLNPE
+3335 NTKADIVISELLNPE
-3350 GSDAEIA
+3350 GSEAEIA
-3357 GSQSQP
+3357 GSRNKPS
-3363 TVKVEAGTEEA
+3363 VKVEAGTEEA

-3405 REYTGATKEAIVGY
+3405 TEYSGATNEAIVGY

-3439 TLKFEKDGQEFT
+3439 TLKFEKDGQTVT

-3497 GVRIKNES
+3497 GVWIKNES

-3519 GGEIELNGVAADE
+3519 GGEIELNGVAADA
-3532 SALKEAGFQGNVR
+3532 SALQGAGFQGNVR
-3545 SSDNTADPVIRI
+3545 SSDNTADPVISI
-3557 ESEAQTGSY
+3557 ESEAKTGSY
-3566 TVKHEKD
+3566 TVKHAKD

-3659 SKDNYDSSKDPSKTF
+3659 SKDNYDSSKDPSTTS

-3695 SGDLINLNGTI
+3695 SGDLINLNGTV

-3743 VKSSAYRLQA
+3743 VKSSAYQLQA
-3753 EEAVKTDDGSY
+3753 EKAVETNDGSY

-3818 GDHDVLTGRIDTGS
+3818 GNHDVLTGRIDTGS

-3842 FWSDSTKGTGAKV
+3842 FWSDSKKDGTGAKV

-3867 VDHNGQAIGNETVRN
+3867 VDHNGQAIGEKTVRN

-3893 LYVWTEGMVSGSTET
+3893 LYVWTEGTVSGSTET

-3918 GEAADKLQDAFET
+3918 GGADDKLKDAFET
-3931 EKKTITKSGNLYQG
+3931 EKTTVTKSGDLYQG

-3951 LTRPNKGSGQDDNF
+3951 LTRPNKGGDQDANF

-3972 DQTDT
+3972 AQTDT

-3982 TKKWKTGFLGCH
+3982 KKKWKTGFLGCH

-4053 RLNAG
+4053 SLNAG

-4100 KLGATAAN
+4100 KLGAEAAN
-4108 IHIDGTNLGAGRNVS
+4108 IHIDGTNLGAGRSVS

-4139 DLQAAE
+4139 DLQAAK

-4157 GGVKVKDLR
+4157 GGVKVNDLR

-4185 VTASAGDLG
+4185 VTASTGDLG
-4194 LGLIESKLGDVVLT
+4194 LGLIESKSGDVVLT
-4208 VQNGSVYDASG
+4208 VENGSVYDASG

-4231 LEAWERAGLI
+4231 LEAWKRAGLI

-4247 TGDTLWQADVEAEKN
+4247 TGDKLWEADVEAEKN

-4270 MESYQAFKE
+4270 MESYKAFKE
-4279 KGGELTDAQNQDYT
+4279 KGGELTDAQEQDYT
-4293 ALQAIYGGF
+4293 DLQAIYGEF
-4302 ESAEAAVSAM
+4302 ASAEAAVSAM
-4312 EKDENSSLGKLVAS
+4312 EQDENSSLGKLVAS

-4391 ETKRLTLLKALSRAD
+4391 ETKRLALLKALSRAD

-4445 PEGSG
+4445 PEDSG

-4540 DKDVSLKANNLYA
+4540 DQDVSLKANNLYA

-4581 LGDFGTED
+4581 RGDFGTED
-4589 TALRVGTA
+4589 TALRVGTS

-4646 DSVELDAVKQITLTG
+4646 DSVELDALKQITLTG

-4712 ASGDASL
+4712 AAGDASL

-4728 GKLSAGGRIEVGA
+4728 GNLSAGGRIEIGA

-4775 IEAAGDVNISSE
+4775 IEAAGDVKISSE
-4787 GTLDLANATVQST
+4787 ETLDLANATVKST
-4800 AGKVELNGL
+4800 AGKVELDGL
-4809 AGVVAKDATL
+4809 AGIVAKEATL
-4819 LAAEAVTVTANEN
+4819 LAAKEVTVTAKEN

-4843 SLAITAAKSLT
+4843 SLAITAAKNLT
-4854 GTELKSKIT
+4854 GTELKGKIT
-4863 GAAAFTAGENLV
+4863 GAAALTAGENLV
-4875 LDSADLSGGTVSAV
+4875 LDSAVISGGTVNAV
-4889 AAQGLSALG
+4889 AAQGLSAHG
-4898 AAINATEGTLT
+4898 AALNATEGTLT
-4909 LTAEAADIDASSAT
+4909 LTAEADDIDASSAK
-4923 LTAKDEVKL
+4923 LTAKDELTL
-4932 TANQSITA
+4932 TAQQSITA
-4940 EDASVEAASLAM
+4940 TEASVEAASLAM
-4952 TANTGSVK
+4952 TAET
-4960 ASGFTATV
+4960 
-4968 ADKAS
+4968 
-4973 VEADDSVTLDGS
+4973 
-4985 KIGAGALT
+4985 
-4993 ATAKTGDLSVKE
+4993 
-5005 ADIKATTG
+5005 
-5013 GITLTAEAA
+5013 
-5022 DIDASSAT
+5022 
-5030 LTAKDEVKLT
+5030 
-5040 AKQSIT
+5040 
-5046 ATEASVEADSLTMTA
+5046 
-5061 NTGSVEATGF
+5061 
-5071 TATVAGQALVE
+5071 
-5082 AGDSVTLD
+5082 GDSVTLD
-5090 GSKLGLGAL
+5090 GSKLGAGAL
-5099 TASAKSG
+5099 TASTKSG

-5133 ASVEAASLAMTAET
+5133 ASVEAASFAMTAET
-5147 GSVEASGLTATVA
+5147 GSVEASG
-5160 DQASVVAGDTVVLD
+5160 
-5174 NAELTAGALTA
+5174 
-5185 TASLGDLSVKD
+5185 
-5196 AVITA
+5196 
-5201 TKGGITLTAE
+5201 
-5211 AADIDASS
+5211 
-5219 AKLTAEG
+5219 
-5226 EVKLTA
+5226 
-5232 QNSITA
+5232 
-5238 TDASVESASLAM
+5238 
-5250 TANTGSVEAT
+5250 
-5260 GFTATVADQAS
+5260 FTA
-5271 VVAGDTVVL
+5271 
-5280 DNAELT
+5280 
-5286 AGALTATANLGD
+5286 
-5298 LSMTSAELDISGA
+5298 
-5311 AKLTAQDTITATDAN
+5311 
-5326 VTSNSLTMTA
+5326 
-5336 NTGSVEASGLTATVA
+5336 
-5351 DQASVV
+5351 
-5357 AGDTVVLDNAELTA
+5357 
-5371 GALTATANLGDLSM
+5371 
-5385 MSAELDIS
+5385 
-5393 DAAELTA
+5393 
-5400 KQSIT
+5400 
-5405 ATDANLTSNSLTMTA
+5405 
-5420 VTGKLDGSRLTTTV
+5420 
-5434 TGQTSVQAG
+5434 
-5443 DSVTL
+5443 
-5448 DNAELTAGA
+5448 
-5457 LTATANL
+5457 
-5464 GDLSLK
+5464 
-5470 SAELDISGAAKLT
+5470 
-5483 AQDTITAT
+5483 
-5491 DANVT
+5491 
-5496 SDSLTMT
+5496 
-5503 AKTGKLDG
+5503 
-5511 SRLTTTVTG
+5511 TVTG

-5534 SKLGAGALTATANLG
+5534 SKLGLGALTASAKSGDLSLKSAEIEVSGAAELTAQQSITAVDAKVTSDSLTMTAEMGKLDGSRLTATVADQASIEAGNSVKLDGSKLGLGAFTATANSG
-5549 DLSLKSAELDISGA
+5549 DLSLKSAELEVSGA
-5563 AKLTAQDTITAT
+5563 AELTAQESVTAT
-5575 DANVTSNSLT
+5575 DANVTSNSLA
-5585 MTAKT
+5585 MTAKTGSVGATGFTATVTGQASVEAGNSVTLDGSKLGLGAFTATANSGDLSLKSAELEVSSAAELTAQESITATDANLTSNTLTIMANTGTVEASGFMATVAEEASIVAGDAVVLDNAELTAGALTATATTGVLSVKDAEIKVTKGGATLMAETADIDASRATLAAKDKVQLTAKRSITATDASVEAASLAMTAET

-5605 ASIVAGNSVTLDGSK
+5605 ASVEAGDSVTLDNAELTAGALTATAKKGNLSVKDAEIKATKGGVTLTAEAADIDASSAKLTAKDELTLTAQQSITAADASVEAASLAMTANTGSVEASR
-5620 LGAGALTATATTGDL
+5620 LTATVADQASVEAGDAVVLNNADLTAGALTATATSGDL
-5635 SVKNTEIKAAKGGIT
+5635 SVKAAEINATKGGVT
-5650 LTAEASDI
+5650 LTAKAVDI
-5658 DASGVNLS
+5658 DASGVNLT
-5666 AVGAATLTAGQDLKL
+5666 AVGPAKLTAGQNLKL
-5681 APSGDAVARVTAKSL
+5681 RPSGDAVASVTAKSL
-5696 SATASG
+5696 SATAGG
-5702 ALDASRLEVKVE
+5702 ALDASRLQVKVN
-5714 EASAFQSNGLL
+5714 EASAFRSNGLL

-5734 GSLRAEGDAGVEGAR
+5734 GSLRAEGDAGVEGSR

-5759 NEGNRD
+5759 NEGDRG

-5771 TFKSSKGPIT
+5771 TIKSSKGPIT

-5798 EGNLNVETARFEIQ
+5798 EGDLNVETAGFKIQ

-5821 GGDLTLAGAIGL
+5821 GGNLTLAGATGL

-5951 EGTVALETKRDLT
+5951 EGTVALETKKDLT
-5964 VEADHLTGDR
+5964 VEANHLTGDR
-5974 IAAESVLA
+5974 IAAESVFA
-5982 SGSALSISVKEDLHV
+5982 AGSALSISVKEDLHV
-5997 EEGVQASGQNVKFS
+5997 EEGVQVSGKNVKFS

-6085 GSILQQEVSGNA
+6085 GSILQREVSGNA

-6190 AAAVHG
+6190 AAAVQG

-6215 PKGAPQGIVFS
+6215 PKGAPQGVVFS

-6417 GVIRDLREPTKED
+6417 GVIRDLRESTKED

>member
-37 KGLSTLLLSALAAGS
+37 KGLSALLLSALAAGS

-62 GSTTVTADQAN
+62 DSTTVTADQAG

-88 TGINKFR
+88 TGINKFSQ
-95 EFTVNAD
+95 FTVNAD
-102 QIANLQFGT
+102 QIANLQFG
-111 SQQLLNL
+111 SGQQLLNL

-181 DQPRTFNDAFLQN
+181 DQPTTFNDAFLQN

-232 GARLTTGVTNF
+232 GASLTTGVANF

-258 SANLEKELA
+258 SANLEKDLA

-289 DAETQTPESGE
+289 DAETQAPESGE

-312 VVVEEGAVVKAAGDL
+312 VVVEEGAVVKAAGNL

-336 AVNLLADDPILFKSS
+336 AVNPLAGAPILFKSS

-357 VSASVELLGTVRA
+357 VSASVELLGTVHA
-370 EGKLTAEAR
+370 EGNLTAEAR

-429 TGVKGLTL
+429 TGVQGLTL

-446 VGDQSGFKNF
+446 VGNQSGFKNF
-456 LNWGKAEEIP
+456 LNWGKAESIP

-525 LDAGTTVSVADG
+525 LDAGTNVSVADG
-537 ASISAAGTSALGP
+537 ASIGAAGTSALGP

-586 NASAQANLG
+586 NASAQTNIGA
-595 EGFTSSGTADVRA
+595 GFTTSGTADVRA
-608 TNETETLKVRAKTTV
+608 TNKTETLKVRAKTTV

-659 ATTAKFQLGGAAA
+659 ATTSKFQLGGAAA

-684 APNVQLQ
+684 EPNVKLE

-719 EKGNVDKD
+719 EQGNAEKD

-734 LINEAGDG
+734 LINETGDG

-751 GDGASIKTSSSGD
+751 GDGASITTRSSGD
-764 LTLTA
+764 LTLSS

-776 RFEFLKKEL
+776 RFKFLKQEL

-790 AYAAHFS
+790 AYADHFT
-797 ADAYQEELAAFTAA
+797 ADAYKDELAAFTAA
-811 KDKMVEAFDA
+811 KYKMVEAFDA

-835 QTAFEEFSSTLKA
+835 QTAFEEFSRTLKD

-923 LESAQALGLT
+923 LESAEALGLT

-953 PLPNIDKGTSLG
+953 PLPNIDKGKSLG

-1036 DEARIEATLDDLTIK
+1036 DEARIEARSDDLTIK

-1098 DGTTSIG
+1098 DGTSSIG

-1132 LTGQAGVS
+1132 LAGQAGVS

-1155 LSALGSQTG
+1155 LGALGTQTG
-1164 STALTGA
+1164 SSALTGA

-1178 GALQSAVSSGAGLAA
+1178 GALQGAVSSGAGLAA

-1217 GIASAGSVTS
+1217 ALSGIASAGSVTS
-1227 GIQAAGSSF
+1227 GIEAAGSSF

-1247 DVKESNVLHI
+1247 DVTESNVLHI
-1257 EGATADQDGMITLD
+1257 EGASADQNGMITLD

-1320 RLTLKN
+1320 RLTIKN

-1372 LIKNTVS
+1372 LIENTVR
-1379 ADVEGLSVRNESGE
+1379 ADVEGLSVGNESGE
-1393 FEYAQTAWTGEVQV
+1393 FEYAQTAWTGEIQV

-1429 VAVADIDNTVASTIK
+1429 VAVADIDNTVASTLK
-1444 GANFTNVKSVDVK
+1444 GANFTNAKSVDVK

-1540 LVEEDKVLNR
+1540 FVEEDELLNR
-1550 SLLEGVQIAEDDS
+1550 SLLKGVQIAEDDS
-1563 GSNYRD
+1563 GENYRD
-1569 LSSDFLDGSGMT
+1569 LSSGFMDGSGMT

-1728 NNALTTLKKST
+1728 NNALTTLKNST
-1739 ISSFKDASAEDGSTV
+1739 ISSVKDASAEDGSTV

-1773 AATISSNAALGA
+1773 AATVSSNAALGA

-1803 TLDGLERFDAQARDD
+1803 TLDGLGHFDAQARDD

-1858 TLLASEEKTDI
+1858 TLLSSEEKTDI

-1915 TNNEANEADETIEGA
+1915 TNNQEGEADETIESA

-1972 AGAHDLKAGVS
+1972 AGAHGLQAGVS

-2023 SASLTDSILHAADAV
+2023 SAALTDSILQAADAV

-2087 TGTGIGTLTMKSGV
+2087 TGTGTGTLTMKSGV
-2101 DDTNINNAIVEQD
+2101 ADANINNAIVEQD
-2114 ALNVQTSLEDKR
+2114 ALNIQTSLEDKR
-2126 AEEKVDGIAVSA
+2126 AEETVDGIAVSA

-2153 AGSAQAAGTASI
+2153 GGSAQAAGTASI

-2207 GGISANGSVT
+2207 GAMSANGSVT
-2217 QTDAAH
+2217 QTDAVH

-2231 SALISAATT
+2231 SSLKSAASTT

-2260 AIAVDAVVAIANQKS
+2260 TIAVDAVVAIANQKS
-2275 SVVTALTNSTVAGGA
+2275 SVVTALANSTVAGGA
-2290 YTQKADYLGRLTNLG
+2290 YTQKADYLGRITNLG

-2331 VVDGGSVVKP
+2331 VVDGKSAVKP

-2379 AGETLVLVD
+2379 AGETLVFVD

-2423 AGATVAVNTMAGD
+2423 AGATVAVNTMAGN
-2436 VGTMVKNASLKGTDV
+2436 VGTMVKNAALKGTDV

-2471 LGAGLAANVFSTR
+2471 LAAGLAANVFSTR

-2495 GDGDTGTS
+2495 GEGDAGTS
-2503 ATLEKFKSDYGAL
+2503 ATLEKFKGDYGAL
-2516 SKKDLTTGAAGGASD
+2516 SKKDLTTGAAGGASE
-2531 GEVMAKTEAKS
+2531 GEITSETEAKS

-2566 AKEDAKEGSG
+2566 AKEDAKAGSG

-2582 LGTAGSVGIGASV
+2582 LGTAGAVGIGASV

-2607 MSGGGISAKTAE
+2607 MSGGGITAKTAE
-2619 ITASVGADDSLKVH
+2619 ITASAGADDSLKVH

-2657 VVENQANVKG
+2657 VVKDQANVNG
-2667 ESVVITAKNDSS
+2667 DSVHITAKNDSS

-2692 AVGAQIAKIKDDSS
+2692 AVGAQIAKIKDASS
-2706 VVVKLENSNF
+2706 AVVKLENSNF
-2716 EGDVKATVD
+2716 VGDVKAAVD

-2756 AQATLSNISASGASF
+2756 AEARLTNVSASGASF

-2816 ELKSDEVK
+2816 KLKSDEVK

-2869 ASLSVDGTAFRAAE
+2869 ASLNVDGTAFRAAE
-2883 GKIAGT
+2883 EKIAGT

-2927 ESEMTLKGSASTLGS
+2927 ESEMTLKGSATTLGS

-2965 NADANDAV
+2965 NADGNDAV
-2973 HTTHKD
+2973 RTTHKD
-2979 TSSAALTVAGSFTTA
+2979 TSKAELTVAGSFTTA

-3079 GGIKFANTVERSAD
+3079 GGIKFTNTVERSAD
-3093 VSVGKKASL
+3093 VSVGKNASL

-3129 FNAVG
+3129 FNALG

-3147 SVASG
+3147 SVESG

-3187 ANADSKTNVT
+3187 ANANSNAKVT

-3204 SLESGAEIRSGG
+3204 SLKSGAEIRSGG

-3316 AAVEETGRISVTG
+3316 AAVEETGRINVTG

-3335 NTKADIVISGLLNPE
+3335 NTKADIVISELLNPE
-3350 GSDAEIA
+3350 GSEAEIA
-3357 GSQSQP
+3357 GSRNKPS
-3363 TVKVEAGTEEA
+3363 VKVEAGTEEA

-3405 REYTGATKEAIVGY
+3405 TEYSGATNEAIVGY

-3439 TLKFEKDGQEFT
+3439 TLKFEKDGQTVT

-3497 GVRIKNES
+3497 GVWIKNES

-3519 GGEIELNGVAADE
+3519 GGEIELNGVAADA
-3532 SALKEAGFQGNVR
+3532 SALQGAGFQGNVR
-3545 SSDNTADPVIRI
+3545 SSDNTADPVISI
-3557 ESEAQTGSY
+3557 ESEAKTGSY
-3566 TVKHEKD
+3566 TVKHAKD

-3659 SKDNYDSSKDPSKTF
+3659 SKDNYDSSKDPSTTS

-3695 SGDLINLNGTI
+3695 SGDLINLNGTV

-3743 VKSSAYRLQA
+3743 VKSSAYQLQA
-3753 EEAVKTDDGSY
+3753 EKAVETNDGSY

-3818 GDHDVLTGRIDTGS
+3818 GNHDVLTGRIDTGS

-3842 FWSDSTKGTGAKV
+3842 FWSDSKKDGTGAKV

-3867 VDHNGQAIGNETVRN
+3867 VDHNGQAIGEKTVRN

-3893 LYVWTEGMVSGSTET
+3893 LYVWTEGTVSGSTET

-3918 GEAADKLQDAFET
+3918 GGADDKLKDAFET
-3931 EKKTITKSGNLYQG
+3931 EKTTVTKSGDLYQG

-3951 LTRPNKGSGQDDNF
+3951 LTRPNKGGDQDANF

-3972 DQTDT
+3972 AQTDT

-3982 TKKWKTGFLGCH
+3982 KKKWKTGFLGCH

-4053 RLNAG
+4053 SLNAG

-4100 KLGATAAN
+4100 KLGAEAAN
-4108 IHIDGTNLGAGRNVS
+4108 IHIDGTNLGAGRSVS

-4139 DLQAAE
+4139 DLQAAK

-4157 GGVKVKDLR
+4157 GGVKVNDLR

-4185 VTASAGDLG
+4185 VTASTGDLG
-4194 LGLIESKLGDVVLT
+4194 LGLIESKSGDVVLT
-4208 VQNGSVYDASG
+4208 VENGSVYDASG

-4231 LEAWERAGLI
+4231 LEAWKRAGLI

-4247 TGDTLWQADVEAEKN
+4247 TGDKLWEADVEAEKN

-4270 MESYQAFKE
+4270 MESYKAFKE
-4279 KGGELTDAQNQDYT
+4279 KGGELTDAQEQDYT
-4293 ALQAIYGGF
+4293 DLQAIYGEF
-4302 ESAEAAVSAM
+4302 ASAEAAVSAM
-4312 EKDENSSLGKLVAS
+4312 EQDENSSLGKLVAS

-4391 ETKRLTLLKALSRAD
+4391 ETKRLALLKALSRAD

-4445 PEGSG
+4445 PEDSG

-4540 DKDVSLKANNLYA
+4540 DQDVSLKANNLYA

-4581 LGDFGTED
+4581 RGDFGTED
-4589 TALRVGTA
+4589 TALRVGTS

-4646 DSVELDAVKQITLTG
+4646 DSVELDALKQITLTG

-4712 ASGDASL
+4712 AAGDASL

-4728 GKLSAGGRIEVGA
+4728 GNLSAGGRIEIGA

-4775 IEAAGDVNISSE
+4775 IEAAGDVKISSE
-4787 GTLDLANATVQST
+4787 ETLDLANATVKST
-4800 AGKVELNGL
+4800 AGKVELDGL
-4809 AGVVAKDATL
+4809 AGIVAKEATL
-4819 LAAEAVTVTANEN
+4819 LAAKEVTVTAKEN

-4843 SLAITAAKSLT
+4843 SLAITAAKNLT
-4854 GTELKSKIT
+4854 GTELKGKIT
-4863 GAAAFTAGENLV
+4863 GAAALTAGENLV
-4875 LDSADLSGGTVSAV
+4875 LDSAVISGGTVNAV
-4889 AAQGLSALG
+4889 AAQGLSAHG
-4898 AAINATEGTLT
+4898 AALNATEGTLT
-4909 LTAEAADIDASSAT
+4909 LTAEADDIDASSAK
-4923 LTAKDEVKL
+4923 LTAKDELTL
-4932 TANQSITA
+4932 TAQQSITA
-4940 EDASVEAASLAM
+4940 ADASVEAASLAM
-4952 TANTGSVK
+4952 TANTGSV
-4960 ASGFTATV
+4960 
-4968 ADKAS
+4968 
-4973 VEADDSVTLDGS
+4973 
-4985 KIGAGALT
+4985 
-4993 ATAKTGDLSVKE
+4993 
-5005 ADIKATTG
+5005 
-5013 GITLTAEAA
+5013 
-5022 DIDASSAT
+5022 
-5030 LTAKDEVKLT
+5030 
-5040 AKQSIT
+5040 
-5046 ATEASVEADSLTMTA
+5046 
-5061 NTGSVEATGF
+5061 
-5071 TATVAGQALVE
+5071 
-5082 AGDSVTLD
+5082 
-5090 GSKLGLGAL
+5090 
-5099 TASAKSG
+5099 
-5106 DLSLKSAEVDISG
+5106 
-5119 AAELTAKQSITATE
+5119 
-5133 ASVEAASLAMTAET
+5133 
-5147 GSVEASGLTATVA
+5147 
-5160 DQASVVAGDTVVLD
+5160 
-5174 NAELTAGALTA
+5174 
-5185 TASLGDLSVKD
+5185 
-5196 AVITA
+5196 
-5201 TKGGITLTAE
+5201 
-5211 AADIDASS
+5211 
-5219 AKLTAEG
+5219 
-5226 EVKLTA
+5226 
-5232 QNSITA
+5232 
-5238 TDASVESASLAM
+5238 
-5250 TANTGSVEAT
+5250 
-5260 GFTATVADQAS
+5260 
-5271 VVAGDTVVL
+5271 
-5280 DNAELT
+5280 
-5286 AGALTATANLGD
+5286 
-5298 LSMTSAELDISGA
+5298 
-5311 AKLTAQDTITATDAN
+5311 
-5326 VTSNSLTMTA
+5326 
-5336 NTGSVEASGLTATVA
+5336 
-5351 DQASVV
+5351 
-5357 AGDTVVLDNAELTA
+5357 
-5371 GALTATANLGDLSM
+5371 
-5385 MSAELDIS
+5385 
-5393 DAAELTA
+5393 
-5400 KQSIT
+5400 
-5405 ATDANLTSNSLTMTA
+5405 
-5420 VTGKLDGSRLTTTV
+5420 
-5434 TGQTSVQAG
+5434 
-5443 DSVTL
+5443 
-5448 DNAELTAGA
+5448 
-5457 LTATANL
+5457 
-5464 GDLSLK
+5464 
-5470 SAELDISGAAKLT
+5470 
-5483 AQDTITAT
+5483 
-5491 DANVT
+5491 
-5496 SDSLTMT
+5496 
-5503 AKTGKLDG
+5503 
-5511 SRLTTTVTG
+5511 
-5520 QASVEAGD
+5520 
-5528 SVTLDG
+5528 
-5534 SKLGAGALTATANLG
+5534 
-5549 DLSLKSAELDISGA
+5549 
-5563 AKLTAQDTITAT
+5563 
-5575 DANVTSNSLT
+5575 
-5585 MTAKT
+5585 
-5590 GSVEASRLTATVADQ
+5590 EASRLTATVADQ
-5605 ASIVAGNSVTLDGSK
+5605 ASVEAGDAVVLNNADLT
-5620 LGAGALTATATTGDL
+5620 AGALTATATSGDL
-5635 SVKNTEIKAAKGGIT
+5635 SVKAAEINATKGGVT
-5650 LTAEASDI
+5650 LTAKAVDI
-5658 DASGVNLS
+5658 DASGVNLT
-5666 AVGAATLTAGQDLKL
+5666 AVGPAKLTAGQNLKL
-5681 APSGDAVARVTAKSL
+5681 RPSGDAVASVTAKSL
-5696 SATASG
+5696 SATAGG
-5702 ALDASRLEVKVE
+5702 ALDASRLQVKVN
-5714 EASAFQSNGLL
+5714 EASAFRSNGLL

-5734 GSLRAEGDAGVEGAR
+5734 GSLRAEGDAGVEGSR

-5759 NEGNRD
+5759 NEGDRG

-5771 TFKSSKGPIT
+5771 TIKSSKGPIT

-5798 EGNLNVETARFEIQ
+5798 EGDLNVETAGFKIQ

-5821 GGDLTLAGAIGL
+5821 GGNLTLAGATGL

-5951 EGTVALETKRDLT
+5951 EGTVALETKKDLT
-5964 VEADHLTGDR
+5964 VEANHLTGDR
-5974 IAAESVLA
+5974 IAAESVFA
-5982 SGSALSISVKEDLHV
+5982 AGSALSISVKEDLHV
-5997 EEGVQASGQNVKFS
+5997 EEGVQVSGKNVKFS

-6085 GSILQQEVSGNA
+6085 GSILQREVSGNA

-6190 AAAVHG
+6190 AAAVQG

-6215 PKGAPQGIVFS
+6215 PKGAPQGVVFS

-6417 GVIRDLREPTKED
+6417 GVIRDLRESTKED

>member
-37 KGLSTLLLSALAAGS
+37 KGLSALLLSALAAGS

-62 GSTTVTADQAN
+62 DSTTVTADQAG

-88 TGINKFR
+88 TGINKFSQ
-95 EFTVNAD
+95 FTVNAD
-102 QIANLQFGT
+102 QIANLQFG
-111 SQQLLNL
+111 SGQQLLNL

-181 DQPRTFNDAFLQN
+181 DQPTTFNDAFLQN

-232 GARLTTGVTNF
+232 GASLTTGVANF

-258 SANLEKELA
+258 SANLEKDLA

-289 DAETQTPESGE
+289 DAETQAPESGE

-312 VVVEEGAVVKAAGDL
+312 VVVEEGAVVKAAGNL

-336 AVNLLADDPILFKSS
+336 AVNPLAGAPILFKSS

-357 VSASVELLGTVRA
+357 VSASVELLGTVHA
-370 EGKLTAEAR
+370 EGNLTAEAR

-429 TGVKGLTL
+429 TGVQGLTL

-446 VGDQSGFKNF
+446 VGNQSGFKNF
-456 LNWGKAEEIP
+456 LNWGKAESIP

-525 LDAGTTVSVADG
+525 LDAGTNVSVADG
-537 ASISAAGTSALGP
+537 ASIGAAGTSALGP

-586 NASAQANLG
+586 NASAQTNIGA
-595 EGFTSSGTADVRA
+595 GFTTSGTADVRA
-608 TNETETLKVRAKTTV
+608 TNKTETLKVRAKTTV

-659 ATTAKFQLGGAAA
+659 ATTSKFQLGGAAA

-684 APNVQLQ
+684 EPNVKLE

-719 EKGNVDKD
+719 EQGNAEKD

-734 LINEAGDG
+734 LINETGDG

-751 GDGASIKTSSSGD
+751 GDGASITTRSSGD
-764 LTLTA
+764 LTLSS

-776 RFEFLKKEL
+776 RFKFLKQEL

-790 AYAAHFS
+790 AYADHFT
-797 ADAYQEELAAFTAA
+797 ADAYKDELAAFTAA
-811 KDKMVEAFDA
+811 KYKMVEAFDA

-835 QTAFEEFSSTLKA
+835 QTAFEEFSRTLKD

-923 LESAQALGLT
+923 LESAEALGLT

-953 PLPNIDKGTSLG
+953 PLPNIDKGKSLG

-1036 DEARIEATLDDLTIK
+1036 DEARIEARSDDLTIK

-1098 DGTTSIG
+1098 DGTSSIG

-1132 LTGQAGVS
+1132 LAGQAGVS

-1155 LSALGSQTG
+1155 LGALGTQTG
-1164 STALTGA
+1164 SSALTGA

-1178 GALQSAVSSGAGLAA
+1178 GALQGAVSSGAGLAA

-1217 GIASAGSVTS
+1217 ALSGIASAGSVTS
-1227 GIQAAGSSF
+1227 GIEAAGSSF

-1247 DVKESNVLHI
+1247 DVTESNVLHI
-1257 EGATADQDGMITLD
+1257 EGASADQNGMITLD

-1320 RLTLKN
+1320 RLTIKN

-1372 LIKNTVS
+1372 LIENTVR
-1379 ADVEGLSVRNESGE
+1379 ADVEGLSVGNESGE
-1393 FEYAQTAWTGEVQV
+1393 FEYAQTAWTGEIQV

-1429 VAVADIDNTVASTIK
+1429 VAVADIDNTVASTLK
-1444 GANFTNVKSVDVK
+1444 GANFTNAKSVDVK

-1540 LVEEDKVLNR
+1540 FVEEDELLNR
-1550 SLLEGVQIAEDDS
+1550 SLLKGVQIAEDDS
-1563 GSNYRD
+1563 GENYRD
-1569 LSSDFLDGSGMT
+1569 LSSGFMDGSGMT

-1728 NNALTTLKKST
+1728 NNALTTLKNST
-1739 ISSFKDASAEDGSTV
+1739 ISSVKDASAEDGSTV

-1773 AATISSNAALGA
+1773 AATVSSNAALGA

-1803 TLDGLERFDAQARDD
+1803 TLDGLGHFDAQARDD

-1915 TNNEANEADETIEGA
+1915 TNNKANEADETIEGA

-1951 ASQAAALGAG
+1951 GSQAAALGAG

-2023 SASLTDSILHAADAV
+2023 SAALTDSILQAADAV

-2072 SGATTATVSGSAVKE
+2072 SGATTATVSGSSVKE
-2087 TGTGIGTLTMKSGV
+2087 TGTGTGTLTMKSGV
-2101 DDTNINNAIVEQD
+2101 ADANINNAIVEQD
-2114 ALNVQTSLEDKR
+2114 ALNIQTSLEDKR
-2126 AEEKVDGIAVSA
+2126 AEETVDGIAVSA

-2153 AGSAQAAGTASI
+2153 GGSAQAAGTASI

-2223 ATRAAVED
+2223 ATRAAVENSSLT
-2231 SALISAATT
+2231 SAAATT

-2275 SVVTALTNSTVAGGA
+2275 SVVTALENSTVAGGA
-2290 YTQKADYLGRLTNLG
+2290 YTQKADYLGRITNLG

-2331 VVDGGSVVKP
+2331 VVDGGSAVKP

-2379 AGETLVLVD
+2379 AGETLVVVD

-2423 AGATVAVNTMAGD
+2423 AGATVAVNTMAGN
-2436 VGTMVKNASLKGTDV
+2436 VGTMVKNAALKGTDV

-2471 LGAGLAANVFSTR
+2471 LAAGLAANVFSTR

-2495 GDGDTGTS
+2495 GEGDAGTS
-2503 ATLEKFKSDYGAL
+2503 ATLEKFKGDYGAL
-2516 SKKDLTTGAAGGASD
+2516 SKKELTTGAAGGASE
-2531 GEVMAKTEAKS
+2531 GEVKAETEAKS
-2542 NLVSGTGVMSVD
+2542 DLVKGTGVMSVN

-2566 AKEDAKEGSG
+2566 AKEDAKAGSG

-2582 LGTAGSVGIGASV
+2582 LGTAGAVGIGASV

-2600 VIGASVT
+2600 VMGASVT
-2607 MSGGGISAKTAE
+2607 MSGGGINAKTAE
-2619 ITASVGADDSLKVH
+2619 ITASAGADDSLKVH

-2667 ESVVITAKNDSS
+2667 ESVHITAKNDSS

-2692 AVGAQIAKIKDDSS
+2692 AVGAQIAKIKDASS

-2716 EGDVKATVD
+2716 VGDVKATVD
-2725 RAQRLH
+2725 RAQRLQ

-2756 AQATLSNISASGASF
+2756 AQATLTNVSASGASF

-2791 LGVSAGVVKA
+2791 LGVSAGVVQA

-2843 GRVEGYGGAV
+2843 GRVEGYGGAA

-2883 GKIAGT
+2883 EKIAGT

-2927 ESEMTLKGSASTLGS
+2927 ESEMTLKGSATTLGS

-2965 NADANDAV
+2965 NADGNDAV
-2973 HTTHKD
+2973 RTTHED
-2979 TSSAALTVAGSFTTA
+2979 ISSAALTVAGSFTTA

-3022 GAVGTNTMK
+3022 GAVGTNTME

-3079 GGIKFANTVERSAD
+3079 GGIKFTNTVERSAD
-3093 VSVGKKASL
+3093 VSVGKNASL

-3129 FNAVG
+3129 FNALG

-3147 SVASG
+3147 SVESG

-3169 GEDVL
+3169 GEDQL

-3187 ANADSKTNVT
+3187 ANANSNAKVT

-3204 SLESGAEIRSGG
+3204 SLKSGAEIRSGG

-3316 AAVEETGRISVTG
+3316 AAVEETGRINVTG

-3357 GSQSQP
+3357 GSQNKP

-3405 REYTGATKEAIVGY
+3405 REYTGATTEAIVGY

-3439 TLKFEKDGQEFT
+3439 TLEFTEDGKTVT

-3497 GVRIKNES
+3497 GVWIKNES

-3545 SSDNTADPVIRI
+3545 SSDNTADPVISI

-3566 TVKHEKD
+3566 TVKYKED
-3573 ESGKPFEE
+3573 EPGNPL

-3601 VSISAKDG
+3601 VSIWAKDG

-3652 TEIGQIS
+3652 NEIGQIS
-3659 SKDNYDSSKDPSKTF
+3659 SKDNYDSSKDPSTTS

-3695 SGDLINLNGTI
+3695 SGDLINLNGTV

-3743 VKSSAYRLQA
+3743 VKSSAYQLQA
-3753 EEAVKTDDGSY
+3753 EKAVETNDGSY

-3818 GDHDVLTGRIDTGS
+3818 GNHDVLTGRIDTGS

-3842 FWSDSTKGTGAKV
+3842 FWSDSKKDGTGAKV

-3867 VDHNGQAIGNETVRN
+3867 VDHNGQAIGEKTVRN

-3893 LYVWTEGMVSGSTET
+3893 LYVWTEGTVSGSTET

-3918 GEAADKLQDAFET
+3918 GGADDKLKDAFET
-3931 EKKTITKSGNLYQG
+3931 EKTTVTKSGDLYQG

-3951 LTRPNKGSGQDDNF
+3951 LTRPNKGGDQDANF

-3972 DQTDT
+3972 AQTDT

-3982 TKKWKTGFLGCH
+3982 KKKWKTGFLGCH

-4053 RLNAG
+4053 SLNAG

-4100 KLGATAAN
+4100 KLGAEAAN
-4108 IHIDGTNLGAGRNVS
+4108 IHIDGTNLGAGRSVS

-4139 DLQAAE
+4139 DLQAAK

-4157 GGVKVKDLR
+4157 GGVKVNDLR

-4185 VTASAGDLG
+4185 VTASTGDLG
-4194 LGLIESKLGDVVLT
+4194 LGLIESKSGDVVLT
-4208 VQNGSVYDASG
+4208 VENGSVYDASG

-4231 LEAWERAGLI
+4231 LEAWKRAGLI

-4247 TGDTLWQADVEAEKN
+4247 TGDKLWEADVEAEKN

-4270 MESYQAFKE
+4270 MESYKAFKE
-4279 KGGELTDAQNQDYT
+4279 KGGELTDAQEQDYT
-4293 ALQAIYGGF
+4293 DLQAIYGEF
-4302 ESAEAAVSAM
+4302 ASAEAAVSAM
-4312 EKDENSSLGKLVAS
+4312 EQDENSSLGKLVAS

-4391 ETKRLTLLKALSRAD
+4391 ETKRLALLKALSRAD

-4445 PEGSG
+4445 PEDSG

-4540 DKDVSLKANNLYA
+4540 DQDVSLKANNLYA

-4581 LGDFGTED
+4581 RGDFGTED
-4589 TALRVGTA
+4589 TALRVGTS

-4646 DSVELDAVKQITLTG
+4646 DSVELDALKQITLTG
-4661 NLESTGENKD
+4661 NLESTGEHKD

-4712 ASGDASL
+4712 AAGDASL

-4728 GKLSAGGRIEVGA
+4728 GNLSAGGRIEIGA

-4775 IEAAGDVNISSE
+4775 IEAAGDVKISSE
-4787 GTLDLANATVQST
+4787 ETLDLANATVKST
-4800 AGKVELNGL
+4800 AGKVELDGL
-4809 AGVVAKDATL
+4809 AGIVAKEATL
-4819 LAAEAVTVTANEN
+4819 LAAKEVTVTAKEN

-4843 SLAITAAKSLT
+4843 SLAITAAKNLT
-4854 GTELKSKIT
+4854 GTELKGKIT
-4863 GAAAFTAGENLV
+4863 GAAELTAGENLV
-4875 LDSADLSGGTVSAV
+4875 LDSADLSGGTVNAV
-4889 AAQGLSALG
+4889 AAQGLSAHG
-4898 AAINATEGTLT
+4898 AALNATEGTLT
-4909 LTAEAADIDASSAT
+4909 LTAEADDIDASSAK
-4923 LTAKDEVKL
+4923 LTAKDELTL
-4932 TANQSITA
+4932 TAQQSITA
-4940 EDASVEAASLAM
+4940 TEASVEAASLAM
-4952 TANTGSVK
+4952 TAETGSVE

-4968 ADKAS
+4968 
-4973 VEADDSVTLDGS
+4973 T
-4985 KIGAGALT
+4985 
-4993 ATAKTGDLSVKE
+4993 
-5005 ADIKATTG
+5005 
-5013 GITLTAEAA
+5013 
-5022 DIDASSAT
+5022 
-5030 LTAKDEVKLT
+5030 
-5040 AKQSIT
+5040 
-5046 ATEASVEADSLTMTA
+5046 
-5061 NTGSVEATGF
+5061 
-5071 TATVAGQALVE
+5071 GQASVE

-5090 GSKLGLGAL
+5090 GSKLGAGAL

-5147 GSVEASGLTATVA
+5147 GSVEASG
-5160 DQASVVAGDTVVLD
+5160 
-5174 NAELTAGALTA
+5174 
-5185 TASLGDLSVKD
+5185 
-5196 AVITA
+5196 
-5201 TKGGITLTAE
+5201 
-5211 AADIDASS
+5211 
-5219 AKLTAEG
+5219 
-5226 EVKLTA
+5226 
-5232 QNSITA
+5232 
-5238 TDASVESASLAM
+5238 
-5250 TANTGSVEAT
+5250 
-5260 GFTATVADQAS
+5260 FTA
-5271 VVAGDTVVL
+5271 
-5280 DNAELT
+5280 
-5286 AGALTATANLGD
+5286 
-5298 LSMTSAELDISGA
+5298 
-5311 AKLTAQDTITATDAN
+5311 
-5326 VTSNSLTMTA
+5326 
-5336 NTGSVEASGLTATVA
+5336 
-5351 DQASVV
+5351 
-5357 AGDTVVLDNAELTA
+5357 
-5371 GALTATANLGDLSM
+5371 
-5385 MSAELDIS
+5385 
-5393 DAAELTA
+5393 
-5400 KQSIT
+5400 
-5405 ATDANLTSNSLTMTA
+5405 
-5420 VTGKLDGSRLTTTV
+5420 
-5434 TGQTSVQAG
+5434 
-5443 DSVTL
+5443 
-5448 DNAELTAGA
+5448 
-5457 LTATANL
+5457 
-5464 GDLSLK
+5464 
-5470 SAELDISGAAKLT
+5470 
-5483 AQDTITAT
+5483 
-5491 DANVT
+5491 
-5496 SDSLTMT
+5496 
-5503 AKTGKLDG
+5503 
-5511 SRLTTTVTG
+5511 TVTG

-5534 SKLGAGALTATANLG
+5534 SKLGLGALTASAKSGDLSLKSAEIEVSGAAELTAQQSITAVDAKVTSDSLTMTAEMGKLDGSRLTATVADQASIEAGNSVKLDGSKLGLGAFTATANSG
-5549 DLSLKSAELDISGA
+5549 DLSLKSAELEVSGA
-5563 AKLTAQDTITAT
+5563 AELTAQESVTAT
-5575 DANVTSNSLT
+5575 DANVTSNSLA
-5585 MTAKT
+5585 MTAKTGSVGATGFTATVTGQASVEAGNSVTLDGSKLGLGAFTATANSGDLSLKSAELEVSSAAELTAQESITATDANLTSNTLTIMANTGTVEASGFMATVAEEASIVAGDAVVLDNAELTAGALTATATTGVLSVKDAEIKVTKGGATLMAETADIDASRATLAAKDKVQLTAKRSITATDASVEAASLAMTAET

-5605 ASIVAGNSVTLDGSK
+5605 ASVEAGDSVTLDNAELTAGALTATAKKGNLSVKDAEIKATKGGVTLTAEAADIDASSAKLTAKDELTLTAQQSITAADASVEAASLAMTANTGSVEASR
-5620 LGAGALTATATTGDL
+5620 LTATVADQASVEAGDAVVLNNADLTAGALTATATSGDL
-5635 SVKNTEIKAAKGGIT
+5635 SVKAAEINATKGGVT
-5650 LTAEASDI
+5650 LTAKAVDI
-5658 DASGVNLS
+5658 DASGVNLT
-5666 AVGAATLTAGQDLKL
+5666 AVGPAKLTAGQNLKL
-5681 APSGDAVARVTAKSL
+5681 TPSGDAVASVTAKSL
-5696 SATASG
+5696 SATAGG
-5702 ALDASRLEVKVE
+5702 ALDASRLQVKVN
-5714 EASAFQSNGLL
+5714 EASAFRSNGLL

-5734 GSLRAEGDAGVEGAR
+5734 GSLRAEGDAGVEGSR

-5759 NEGNRD
+5759 NEGDRG

-5771 TFKSSKGPIT
+5771 TIKSSKGPIT

-5798 EGNLNVETARFEIQ
+5798 EGDLNVETAGFKIQ

-5821 GGDLTLAGAIGL
+5821 GGNLTLAGATGL

-5951 EGTVALETKRDLT
+5951 EGTVALETKKDLT
-5964 VEADHLTGDR
+5964 VEANHLTGDR
-5974 IAAESVLA
+5974 IAAESVFA
-5982 SGSALSISVKEDLHV
+5982 AGSALSISVKEDLHV
-5997 EEGVQASGQNVKFS
+5997 EEGVQVSGKNVKFS

-6085 GSILQQEVSGNA
+6085 GSILQREVSGNA

-6190 AAAVHG
+6190 AAAVQG

-6215 PKGAPQGIVFS
+6215 PKGAPQGVVFS

-6417 GVIRDLREPTKED
+6417 GVIRDLRESTKED

>member
-37 KGLSTLLLSALAAGS
+37 KGLSALLLSALAAGS

-62 GSTTVTADQAN
+62 DSTTVTADQAG

-88 TGINKFR
+88 TGINKFSQ
-95 EFTVNAD
+95 FTVNAD
-102 QIANLQFGT
+102 QIANLQFG
-111 SQQLLNL
+111 SGQQLLNL

-181 DQPRTFNDAFLQN
+181 DQPTTFNDAFLQN

-232 GARLTTGVTNF
+232 GASLTTGVANF

-258 SANLEKELA
+258 SANLEKDLA

-289 DAETQTPESGE
+289 DAETQAPESGE

-312 VVVEEGAVVKAAGDL
+312 VVVEEGAVVKAAGNL

-336 AVNLLADDPILFKSS
+336 AVNPLAGAPILFKSS

-357 VSASVELLGTVRA
+357 VSASVELLGTVHA
-370 EGKLTAEAR
+370 EGNLTAEAR

-429 TGVKGLTL
+429 TGVQGLTL

-446 VGDQSGFKNF
+446 VGNQSGFKNF
-456 LNWGKAEEIP
+456 LNWGKAESIP

-525 LDAGTTVSVADG
+525 LDAGTNVSVADG
-537 ASISAAGTSALGP
+537 ASIGAAGTSALGP

-586 NASAQANLG
+586 NASAQTNIGA
-595 EGFTSSGTADVRA
+595 GFTTSGTADVRA
-608 TNETETLKVRAKTTV
+608 TNKTETLKVRAKTTV

-659 ATTAKFQLGGAAA
+659 ATTSKFQLGGAAA

-684 APNVQLQ
+684 EPNVKLE

-719 EKGNVDKD
+719 EQGNAEKD

-734 LINEAGDG
+734 LINETGDG

-751 GDGASIKTSSSGD
+751 GDGASITTRSSGD
-764 LTLTA
+764 LTLSS

-776 RFEFLKKEL
+776 RFKFLKQEL

-790 AYAAHFS
+790 AYADHFT
-797 ADAYQEELAAFTAA
+797 ADAYKDELAAFTAA
-811 KDKMVEAFDA
+811 KYKMVEAFDA

-835 QTAFEEFSSTLKA
+835 QTAFEEFSRTLKD

-923 LESAQALGLT
+923 LESAEALGLT

-953 PLPNIDKGTSLG
+953 PLPNIDKGKSLG

-1036 DEARIEATLDDLTIK
+1036 DEARIEARSDDLTIK

-1098 DGTTSIG
+1098 DGTSSIG

-1132 LTGQAGVS
+1132 LAGQAGVS

-1155 LSALGSQTG
+1155 LGALGTQTG
-1164 STALTGA
+1164 SSALTGA

-1178 GALQSAVSSGAGLAA
+1178 GALQGAVSSGAGLAA

-1217 GIASAGSVTS
+1217 ALSGIASAGSVTS
-1227 GIQAAGSSF
+1227 GIEAAGSSF

-1247 DVKESNVLHI
+1247 DVTESNVLHI
-1257 EGATADQDGMITLD
+1257 EGASADQNGMITLD

-1320 RLTLKN
+1320 RLTIKN

-1372 LIKNTVS
+1372 LIENTVR
-1379 ADVEGLSVRNESGE
+1379 ADVEGLSVGNESGE
-1393 FEYAQTAWTGEVQV
+1393 FEYAQTAWTGEIQV

-1429 VAVADIDNTVASTIK
+1429 VAVADIDNTVASTLK
-1444 GANFTNVKSVDVK
+1444 GANFTNAKSVDVK

-1540 LVEEDKVLNR
+1540 FVEEDELLNR
-1550 SLLEGVQIAEDDS
+1550 SLLKGVQIAEDDS
-1563 GSNYRD
+1563 GENYRD
-1569 LSSDFLDGSGMT
+1569 LSSGFMDGSGMT

-1728 NNALTTLKKST
+1728 NNALTTLKNST
-1739 ISSFKDASAEDGSTV
+1739 ISSVKDASAEDGSTV

-1773 AATISSNAALGA
+1773 AATVSSNAALGA

-1803 TLDGLERFDAQARDD
+1803 TLDGLGHFDAQARDD

-1915 TNNEANEADETIEGA
+1915 TNNKANEADETIEGA

-1951 ASQAAALGAG
+1951 GSQAAALGAG

-2023 SASLTDSILHAADAV
+2023 SAALTDSILQAADAV

-2072 SGATTATVSGSAVKE
+2072 SGATTATVSGSSVKE
-2087 TGTGIGTLTMKSGV
+2087 TGTGTGTLTMKSGV
-2101 DDTNINNAIVEQD
+2101 ADANINNAIVEQD
-2114 ALNVQTSLEDKR
+2114 ALNIQTSLEDKR
-2126 AEEKVDGIAVSA
+2126 AEETVDGIAVSA

-2153 AGSAQAAGTASI
+2153 GSAQAAGTASI

-2223 ATRAAVED
+2223 ATRAAVENSSLT
-2231 SALISAATT
+2231 SAAATT

-2275 SVVTALTNSTVAGGA
+2275 SVVTALENSTVAGGA
-2290 YTQKADYLGRLTNLG
+2290 YTQKADYLGRITNLG

-2331 VVDGGSVVKP
+2331 VVDGGSAVKP

-2379 AGETLVLVD
+2379 AGETLVVVD

-2423 AGATVAVNTMAGD
+2423 AGATVAVNTMAGN
-2436 VGTMVKNASLKGTDV
+2436 VGTMVKNAALKGTDV

-2471 LGAGLAANVFSTR
+2471 LAAGLAANVFSTR

-2495 GDGDTGTS
+2495 GEGDAGTS
-2503 ATLEKFKSDYGAL
+2503 ATLEKFKGDYGAL
-2516 SKKDLTTGAAGGASD
+2516 SKKELTTGAAGGASE
-2531 GEVMAKTEAKS
+2531 GEVKAETEAKS
-2542 NLVSGTGVMSVD
+2542 DLVKGTGVMSVN

-2566 AKEDAKEGSG
+2566 AKEDAKAGSG

-2582 LGTAGSVGIGASV
+2582 LGTAGAVGIGASV

-2600 VIGASVT
+2600 VMGASVT
-2607 MSGGGISAKTAE
+2607 MSGGGINAKTAE
-2619 ITASVGADDSLKVH
+2619 ITASAGADDSLKVH

-2667 ESVVITAKNDSS
+2667 ESVHITAKNDSS

-2692 AVGAQIAKIKDDSS
+2692 AVGAQIAKIKDASS

-2716 EGDVKATVD
+2716 VGDVKATVD
-2725 RAQRLH
+2725 RAQRLQ

-2756 AQATLSNISASGASF
+2756 AQATLTNVSASGASF

-2791 LGVSAGVVKA
+2791 LGVSAGVVQA

-2843 GRVEGYGGAV
+2843 GRVEGYGGAA

-2883 GKIAGT
+2883 EKIAGT

-2927 ESEMTLKGSASTLGS
+2927 ESEMTLKGSATTLGS

-2965 NADANDAV
+2965 NADGNDAV
-2973 HTTHKD
+2973 RTTHED
-2979 TSSAALTVAGSFTTA
+2979 ISSAALTVAGSFTTA

-3022 GAVGTNTMK
+3022 GAVGTNTME

-3079 GGIKFANTVERSAD
+3079 GGIKFTNTVERSAD
-3093 VSVGKKASL
+3093 VSVGKNASL

-3129 FNAVG
+3129 FNALG

-3147 SVASG
+3147 SVESG

-3169 GEDVL
+3169 GEDQL

-3187 ANADSKTNVT
+3187 ANANSNAKVT

-3204 SLESGAEIRSGG
+3204 SLKSGAEIRSGG

-3316 AAVEETGRISVTG
+3316 AAVEETGRINVTG

-3357 GSQSQP
+3357 GSQNKP

-3405 REYTGATKEAIVGY
+3405 REYTGATTEAIVGY

-3439 TLKFEKDGQEFT
+3439 TLEFTEDGKTVT

-3659 SKDNYDSSKDPSKTF
+3659 SKDNYDSSTDPSKTF

-4053 RLNAG
+4053 SLNAG

-4458 KTGDVRVTSRGGI
+4458 KTGDVRITSRGGI

-4932 TANQSITA
+4932 TA
-4940 EDASVEAASLAM
+4940 
-4952 TANTGSVK
+4952 
-4960 ASGFTATV
+4960 
-4968 ADKAS
+4968 
-4973 VEADDSVTLDGS
+4973 
-4985 KIGAGALT
+4985 
-4993 ATAKTGDLSVKE
+4993 
-5005 ADIKATTG
+5005 
-5013 GITLTAEAA
+5013 
-5022 DIDASSAT
+5022 
-5030 LTAKDEVKLT
+5030 
-5040 AKQSIT
+5040 KQSIT

-5133 ASVEAASLAMTAET
+5133 ASVEATSLAMTAET

-5298 LSMTSAELDISGA
+5298 LSM
-5311 AKLTAQDTITATDAN
+5311 
-5326 VTSNSLTMTA
+5326 
-5336 NTGSVEASGLTATVA
+5336 
-5351 DQASVV
+5351 
-5357 AGDTVVLDNAELTA
+5357 
-5371 GALTATANLGDLSM
+5371 

-5434 TGQTSVQAG
+5434 TGQASVQAG

-5457 LTATANL
+5457 LTATATS
-5464 GDLSLK
+5464 GDLSMK
-5470 SAELDISGAAKLT
+5470 STELDISGAAELT
-5483 AQDTITAT
+5483 AKQSITAT
-5491 DANVT
+5491 DANAT
-5496 SDSLTMT
+5496 SDSLTMKAET
-5503 AKTGKLDG
+5503 GSVEATGFMATVADQASIVAGKSVTLDGSKLGLGAFIASAKSGDLSLTSAEIEVSGAAELTAQQSITAVNAKVTSNLLTMKAKTGKLDG

-5821 GGDLTLAGAIGL
+5821 GGDLTLAGATGL

-6144 STGRTTE
+6144 ATGRTTE

>member
-37 KGLSTLLLSALAAGS
+37 KGLSALLLSALAAGS

-62 GSTTVTADQAN
+62 DSTTVTADQAG

-88 TGINKFR
+88 TGINKFSQ
-95 EFTVNAD
+95 FTVNAD
-102 QIANLQFGT
+102 QIANLQFG
-111 SQQLLNL
+111 SGQQLLNL

-181 DQPRTFNDAFLQN
+181 DQPTTFNDAFLQN

-232 GARLTTGVTNF
+232 GASLTTGVANF

-258 SANLEKELA
+258 SANLEKDLA

-289 DAETQTPESGE
+289 DAETQAPESGE

-312 VVVEEGAVVKAAGDL
+312 VVVEEGAVVKAAGNL

-336 AVNLLADDPILFKSS
+336 AVNPLAGAPILFKSS

-357 VSASVELLGTVRA
+357 VSASVELLGTVHA
-370 EGKLTAEAR
+370 EGNLTAEAR

-429 TGVKGLTL
+429 TGVQGLTL

-446 VGDQSGFKNF
+446 VGNQSGFKNF
-456 LNWGKAEEIP
+456 LNWGKAESIP

-506 VKAATSA
+506 VKSATSA

-525 LDAGTTVSVADG
+525 LDAGTNVSVADG
-537 ASISAAGTSALGP
+537 ASIGAAGTSALGP

-586 NASAQANLG
+586 NASAQTNIGA
-595 EGFTSSGTADVRA
+595 GFTTSGTADVRA
-608 TNETETLKVRAKTTV
+608 TNKTETLKVRAKTTV

-659 ATTAKFQLGGAAA
+659 ATTSKFQLGGAAA

-684 APNVQLQ
+684 EPNVKLE

-719 EKGNVDKD
+719 EQGNAEKD

-734 LINEAGDG
+734 LINETGDG

-751 GDGASIKTSSSGD
+751 GDGASITTRSSGD
-764 LTLTA
+764 LTLTSK
-769 EALINKD
+769 ALINKD
-776 RFEFLKKEL
+776 RFKFLKQEL

-790 AYAAHFS
+790 AYADHFT
-797 ADAYQEELAAFTAA
+797 ADAYKDELAAFTAA
-811 KDKMVEAFDA
+811 KYKMVEAFDA

-835 QTAFEEFSSTLKA
+835 QTAFEEFSRTLKD

-923 LESAQALGLT
+923 LESAEALGLT

-953 PLPNIDKGTSLG
+953 PLPNIDKGKSLG

-1036 DEARIEATLDDLTIK
+1036 DEARIEARSDDLTIK

-1098 DGTTSIG
+1098 DGTSSIG

-1132 LTGQAGVS
+1132 LAGQAGVSGS

-1155 LSALGSQTG
+1155 LGALGTQTG
-1164 STALTGA
+1164 SSALTGA

-1178 GALQSAVSSGAGLAA
+1178 GALQGAVSSGAGLAA

-1217 GIASAGSVTS
+1217 ALSGIASAGSVTS
-1227 GIQAAGSSF
+1227 GIEAAGSSF

-1247 DVKESNVLHI
+1247 DVTESNVLHI
-1257 EGATADQDGMITLD
+1257 EGASADQNGMITLD

-1320 RLTLKN
+1320 RLTIKN

-1372 LIKNTVS
+1372 LIENTVR
-1379 ADVEGLSVRNESGE
+1379 ADVEGLSVGNESGE
-1393 FEYAQTAWTGEVQV
+1393 FEYAQTAWTGEIQV

-1429 VAVADIDNTVASTIK
+1429 VAVADIDNTVASTLK
-1444 GANFTNVKSVDVK
+1444 GANFTNAKSVDVK

-1540 LVEEDKVLNR
+1540 FVEEDELLNR
-1550 SLLEGVQIAEDDS
+1550 SLLKGVQIAEDDS
-1563 GSNYRD
+1563 GENYRD
-1569 LSSDFLDGSGMT
+1569 LSSGFMDGSGMT

-1728 NNALTTLKKST
+1728 NNALTTLKNST
-1739 ISSFKDASAEDGSTV
+1739 ISSVKDASAEDGSTV

-1773 AATISSNAALGA
+1773 AATVSSNAALGA

-1803 TLDGLERFDAQARDD
+1803 TLDGLGHFDAQARDD

-1915 TNNEANEADETIEGA
+1915 TNNKANEADETIEGA

-1951 ASQAAALGAG
+1951 GSQAAALGAG

-2023 SASLTDSILHAADAV
+2023 SAALTDSILQAADAV

-2072 SGATTATVSGSAVKE
+2072 SGATTATVSGSSVKE
-2087 TGTGIGTLTMKSGV
+2087 TGTGTGTLTMKSGV
-2101 DDTNINNAIVEQD
+2101 DDTHINNAIVEQD

-2126 AEEKVDGIAVSA
+2126 TEETVDGIAVAA

-2165 VTHAGKTEAGV
+2165 VTHAGRTEAGV
-2176 SQSTLESAGKLAVEA
+2176 SSSTLESAGKLAVEA

-2223 ATRAAVED
+2223 ATRAAVENSSLT
-2231 SALISAATT
+2231 SAAATT

-2275 SVVTALTNSTVAGGA
+2275 SVVTALENSTVAGGA
-2290 YTQKADYLGRLTNLG
+2290 YTQKADYLGRITNLG

-2331 VVDGGSVVKP
+2331 VVDGGSAVKP

-2379 AGETLVLVD
+2379 AGETLVVVD

-2423 AGATVAVNTMAGD
+2423 AGATVAVNTMAGN
-2436 VGTMVKNASLKGTDV
+2436 VGTMVKNAALKGTDV

-2471 LGAGLAANVFSTR
+2471 LAAGLAANVFSTR

-2495 GDGDTGTS
+2495 GEGDAGTS
-2503 ATLEKFKSDYGAL
+2503 ATLEKFKGDYGAL
-2516 SKKDLTTGAAGGASD
+2516 SKKELTTGAAGGASE
-2531 GEVMAKTEAKS
+2531 GEVKAETEAKS
-2542 NLVSGTGVMSVD
+2542 DLVKGTGVMSVN

-2566 AKEDAKEGSG
+2566 AKEDAKAGSG

-2582 LGTAGSVGIGASV
+2582 LGTAGAVGIGASV

-2600 VIGASVT
+2600 VMGASVT
-2607 MSGGGISAKTAE
+2607 MSGGGINAKTAE
-2619 ITASVGADDSLKVH
+2619 ITASAGADDSLKVH

-2667 ESVVITAKNDSS
+2667 ESVHITAKNDSS

-2692 AVGAQIAKIKDDSS
+2692 AVGAQIAKIKDASS

-2716 EGDVKATVD
+2716 VGDVKATVD
-2725 RAQRLH
+2725 RAQRLQ

-2756 AQATLSNISASGASF
+2756 AQATLTNVSASGASF

-2791 LGVSAGVVKA
+2791 LGVSAGVVQA

-2843 GRVEGYGGAV
+2843 GRVEGYGGAA

-2883 GKIAGT
+2883 EKIAGT

-2927 ESEMTLKGSASTLGS
+2927 ESEMTLKGSATTLGS

-2965 NADANDAV
+2965 NADGNDAV
-2973 HTTHKD
+2973 RTTHED
-2979 TSSAALTVAGSFTTA
+2979 ISSAALTVAGSFTTA

-3022 GAVGTNTMK
+3022 GAVGTNTME

-3079 GGIKFANTVERSAD
+3079 GGIKFTNTVERSAD
-3093 VSVGKKASL
+3093 VSVGKNASL

-3129 FNAVG
+3129 FNALG

-3147 SVASG
+3147 SVESG

-3169 GEDVL
+3169 GEDQL

-3187 ANADSKTNVT
+3187 ANANSNAKVT

-3204 SLESGAEIRSGG
+3204 SLKTGAEIRSGG

-3316 AAVEETGRISVTG
+3316 AAVEETGRINVTG

-3357 GSQSQP
+3357 GSQNKP

-3405 REYTGATKEAIVGY
+3405 REYTGATTEAIVGY

-3439 TLKFEKDGQEFT
+3439 TLEFTEDGKTVT

-3497 GVRIKNES
+3497 GVWIKNES

-3545 SSDNTADPVIRI
+3545 SSDNTADPVISI

-3566 TVKHEKD
+3566 TVKYKED
-3573 ESGKPFEE
+3573 EPGNPL

-3601 VSISAKDG
+3601 VSIWAKDG

-3652 TEIGQIS
+3652 NEIGQIS
-3659 SKDNYDSSKDPSKTF
+3659 SKDNYDSSKDPSTLF
-3674 VSSNAQAP
+3674 VSSDVQAP

-3695 SGDLINLNGTI
+3695 SGDLINLNGTV

-3721 LEAKISE
+3721 LEQKISE

-3818 GDHDVLTGRIDTGS
+3818 GNHDVLTGRIDTGS

-3893 LYVWTEGMVSGSTET
+3893 LYVWTEGMVSSTTERK
-3908 QYYEY
+3908 YSEY

-3918 GEAADKLQDAFET
+3918 GAADDKLKEAFAVEGET
-3931 EKKTITKSGNLYQG
+3931 IEKSGDLYQG
-3945 ATITDQ
+3945 ATITDK
-3951 LTRPNKGSGQDDNF
+3951 LTRPNKGIGQDANF
-3965 YAWMDVL
+3965 YAWMDVI
-3972 DQTDT
+3972 DKTDT

-3982 TKKWKTGFLGCH
+3982 KKKWKTGFLGCH

-4053 RLNAG
+4053 SLNAG
-4058 GDIRAESAG
+4058 GNIRAESAG
-4067 ASLNGADTIN
+4067 ASLNGANTIN

-4087 LRPIALKGGSGEL
+4087 LRPIALKGGSGAL
-4100 KLGATAAN
+4100 KLGAEAAN
-4108 IHIDGTNLGAGRNVS
+4108 IRIDGTNLGAGRTVS

-4139 DLQAAE
+4139 DLQAAK
-4145 AQGKDVTLSSVE
+4145 AQGKDVTLSSAE
-4157 GGVKVKDLR
+4157 GGVKVNDLR

-4185 VTASAGDLG
+4185 VTASTGDLG

-4208 VQNGSVYDASG
+4208 VENGSVYDASG

-4231 LEAWERAGLI
+4231 LEAWKRAGLI
-4241 NADGSS
+4241 N
-4247 TGDTLWQADVEAEKN
+4247 ADVEAEKN

-4270 MESYQAFKE
+4270 MESYQAFIK
-4279 KGGELTDAQNQDYT
+4279 KGGKLTQAQEQDYT
-4293 ALQAIYGGF
+4293 DLQAIYGQF
-4302 ESAEAAVSAM
+4302 ASAEAAVSAM
-4312 EKDENSSLGKLVAS
+4312 EQDETSSLGKLIAS

-4363 KNVEINAANAGSVGE
+4363 VNVEINAANAGSVGE

-4499 YLKIHSDPAKWA
+4499 YLKIHSDPTKWA

-4581 LGDFGTED
+4581 RGDFGTED
-4589 TALRVGTA
+4589 TALRVGTD

-4661 NLESTGENKD
+4661 NLESTGEHKD

-4689 RSKGGVKLD
+4689 RSEGGVKLD

-4712 ASGDASL
+4712 AAGDASL
-4719 LGKSVTATQ
+4719 LGKSVTATR
-4728 GKLSAGGRIEVGA
+4728 GNLRAGGRIEVGA
-4741 TGGGIDAAGL
+4741 TGGGINAAGL

-4775 IEAAGDVNISSE
+4775 IEAAHDVKISSE
-4787 GTLDLANATVQST
+4787 ETLDLANATVQST
-4800 AGKVELNGL
+4800 AGKVELDGL
-4809 AGVVAKDATL
+4809 AGIVAKDATL
-4819 LAAEAVTVTANEN
+4819 LAAKEVTVEANEN
-4832 VEVSNSTVEAA
+4832 IEVSNSTVKAA
-4843 SLAITAAKSLT
+4843 SLAITAAQNLT
-4854 GTELKSKIT
+4854 GTGLEGTIT
-4863 GAAAFTAGENLV
+4863 GAAELTAGENLV

-4889 AAQGLSALG
+4889 AAQGLSARG
-4898 AAINATEGTLT
+4898 AALNATKGTLT
-4909 LTAEAADIDASSAT
+4909 LKAEAADIDAS
-4923 LTAKDEVKL
+4923 
-4932 TANQSITA
+4932 
-4940 EDASVEAASLAM
+4940 
-4952 TANTGSVK
+4952 G
-4960 ASGFTATV
+4960 
-4968 ADKAS
+4968 
-4973 VEADDSVTLDGS
+4973 
-4985 KIGAGALT
+4985 
-4993 ATAKTGDLSVKE
+4993 
-5005 ADIKATTG
+5005 
-5013 GITLTAEAA
+5013 
-5022 DIDASSAT
+5022 AT

-5061 NTGSVEATGF
+5061 DTGSVGATGFTATVADQVSVVAGDTVVLDNAELAAGALTATASLGDLSVKDAVITATKDGVTLTAEAADIDASSAKLTVKDELTLTAQQSITATDANVTSNSLTMTANTGSVEASRLTATVADQASVEAGNSVTLDSSKLGLGALTASAKSSDLSLTSAEIEVSGAAELTAQDTITATDANVTSDSLTMTAETGSVEASDF
-5071 TATVAGQALVE
+5071 MATVAGQALVE

-5106 DLSLKSAEVDISG
+5106 DLSLKSAEI
-5119 AAELTAKQSITATE
+5119 
-5133 ASVEAASLAMTAET
+5133 
-5147 GSVEASGLTATVA
+5147 
-5160 DQASVVAGDTVVLD
+5160 
-5174 NAELTAGALTA
+5174 
-5185 TASLGDLSVKD
+5185 
-5196 AVITA
+5196 
-5201 TKGGITLTAE
+5201 
-5211 AADIDASS
+5211 
-5219 AKLTAEG
+5219 
-5226 EVKLTA
+5226 EV
-5232 QNSITA
+5232 
-5238 TDASVESASLAM
+5238 
-5250 TANTGSVEAT
+5250 
-5260 GFTATVADQAS
+5260 
-5271 VVAGDTVVL
+5271 
-5280 DNAELT
+5280 
-5286 AGALTATANLGD
+5286 
-5298 LSMTSAELDISGA
+5298 SGA
-5311 AKLTAQDTITATDAN
+5311 AKLTAQDSITATDAN

-5336 NTGSVEASGLTATVA
+5336 ETGSVEASRLITIVA
-5351 DQASVV
+5351 DQALV
-5357 AGDTVVLDNAELTA
+5357 E
-5371 GALTATANLGDLSM
+5371 
-5385 MSAELDIS
+5385 
-5393 DAAELTA
+5393 
-5400 KQSIT
+5400 
-5405 ATDANLTSNSLTMTA
+5405 
-5420 VTGKLDGSRLTTTV
+5420 
-5434 TGQTSVQAG
+5434 AG

-5448 DNAELTAGA
+5448 DNAELTAG
-5457 LTATANL
+5457 
-5464 GDLSLK
+5464 S
-5470 SAELDISGAAKLT
+5470 
-5483 AQDTITAT
+5483 
-5491 DANVT
+5491 
-5496 SDSLTMT
+5496 
-5503 AKTGKLDG
+5503 
-5511 SRLTTTVTG
+5511 
-5520 QASVEAGD
+5520 
-5528 SVTLDG
+5528 
-5534 SKLGAGALTATANLG
+5534 
-5549 DLSLKSAELDISGA
+5549 
-5563 AKLTAQDTITAT
+5563 
-5575 DANVTSNSLT
+5575 
-5585 MTAKT
+5585 
-5590 GSVEASRLTATVADQ
+5590 
-5605 ASIVAGNSVTLDGSK
+5605 
-5620 LGAGALTATATTGDL
+5620 LTATATTGVL
-5635 SVKNTEIKAAKGGIT
+5635 SVKDAEITTKTGGVT
-5650 LTAEASDI
+5650 LTAEAADI
-5658 DASGVNLS
+5658 DASCVNLT

-5681 APSGDAVARVTAKSL
+5681 APSGDAVASVTAKSL
-5696 SATASG
+5696 SATAGG
-5702 ALDASRLEVKVE
+5702 ALDASRLQVAVK
-5714 EASAFQSNGLL
+5714 EASAFRSNGLL

-5734 GSLRAEGDAGVEGAR
+5734 GSLRAEGDAGVEGSR

-5759 NEGNRD
+5759 NEGDRG

-5771 TFKSSKGPIT
+5771 TFKSSKGPVT

-5798 EGNLNVETARFEIQ
+5798 EGDLNVETAGFKIQ

-5821 GGDLTLAGAIGL
+5821 GGNLTLAGATGL
-5833 KGDFLEME
+5833 KGNFLEME

-5951 EGTVALETKRDLT
+5951 EGTVALETKKDLT
-5964 VEADHLTGDR
+5964 VEANHLTGDR
-5974 IAAESVLA
+5974 IAAESVFA
-5982 SGSALSISVKEDLHV
+5982 AGSALSISVKEDLHV

-6072 KSENKAKVTLHAA
+6072 KAENKAKVTLKAA
-6085 GSILQQEVSGNA
+6085 GSILQREVSGNA

-6196 SDLSAD
+6196 RDLSAD
-6202 GRLAIVTALEKNA
+6202 GRLAIVTALEKKA
-6215 PKGAPQGIVFS
+6215 PKGAPQGVVFS

>member
-19 TDETKTAFGKG
+19 TDETKTAFDKG

-37 KGLSTLLLSALAAGS
+37 KGLSALLLSALAAGS
-52 VSAAGVVSGW
+52 VSAAGVESGW
-62 GSTTVTADQAN
+62 ASTTVTADQAG

-88 TGINKFR
+88 TGINKFSQ
-95 EFTVNAD
+95 FTVNAD
-102 QIANLQFGT
+102 QIANLQFGGG
-111 SQQLLNL
+111 QQLLNL

-181 DQPRTFNDAFLQN
+181 DQPTTFNDAFLQN

-201 PINPAGVITVKGSIN
+201 PINPAGVITVKGNIN

-232 GARLTTGVTNF
+232 DARLTTGVTNF

-258 SANLEKELA
+258 SANLEKDLA
-267 FETDPDTGDVLLFAR
+267 FKTDPDTGDVLLFAR

-289 DAETQTPESGE
+289 DAETQAPESGE

-312 VVVEEGAVVKAAGDL
+312 VVVEEGAVVMAAGDL

-336 AVNLLADDPILFKSS
+336 AVNPLAGEPILFKSS

-357 VSASVELLGTVRA
+357 VSASVKLLGTVHA

-385 HSTSFIGK
+385 HSKSFIGK

-429 TGVKGLTL
+429 TGVQGLTL

-456 LNWGKAEEIP
+456 LNWGKAESIP

-482 IKGALATDGELK
+482 IKGTLATDGELK

-537 ASISAAGTSALGP
+537 ASIGAAGTSALGP

-573 TGNIALAVNITKF
+573 TGNIALAVNITKY
-586 NASAQANLG
+586 NASAQTNLG
-595 EGFTSSGTADVRA
+595 AGFTTLGTAEVRA
-608 TNETETLKVRAKTTV
+608 TNETKTLKVRAKTTV

-684 APNVQLQ
+684 APNVKLE

-719 EKGNVDKD
+719 EKGNAEKD
-727 KQGALAI
+727 KLGALAI
-734 LINEAGDG
+734 LINEAGEG

-751 GDGASIKTSSSGD
+751 GDGASITTRSSGD
-764 LTLTA
+764 LTLSS

-776 RFEFLKKEL
+776 RFEFLKAEL
-785 IDCFN
+785 IDCFKT
-790 AYAAHFS
+790 YAAHFS
-797 ADAYQEELAAFTAA
+797 AEAYKDELAAFKAA

-821 VGQAENFTTGITQL
+821 VGQAENFTTSITQL
-835 QTAFEEFSSTLKA
+835 QTAFEEFSKSLKA
-848 LMSLVGEGAGT
+848 LMSLVGEGAQTG
-859 ASDFI
+859 SDFI

-889 TYKAQADNPFSV
+889 TYKAQADNPFTV

-923 LESAQALGLT
+923 LESAEALGLT

-991 TDLNANDE
+991 TNLNANDE

-1036 DEARIEATLDDLTIK
+1036 DEARIEAKSDDLTIK

-1098 DGTTSIG
+1098 DGTSSIG
-1105 DYGAGALKAGGTLAL
+1105 DYGAGALKTGGTLAL

-1132 LTGQAGVS
+1132 LAGQAGVS

-1178 GALQSAVSSGAGLAA
+1178 GALQGAVSSGAGLAA
-1193 AQAGGDAAGA
+1193 AQAGGDAAGV

-1217 GIASAGSVTS
+1217 ASSGIASADTVTS

-1247 DVKESNVLHI
+1247 DVTESNVLHI
-1257 EGATADQDGMITLD
+1257 EGASADSDGMITLD

-1356 TSGGPAGAIDA
+1356 TSGGHAGAIDA

-1372 LIKNTVS
+1372 LIENTVR
-1379 ADVEGLSVRNESGE
+1379 ADVEGLSVGNESGE

-1416 SGSGGFSGAVGAA
+1416 SGSGSFSGAVGAA
-1429 VAVADIDNTVASTIK
+1429 VAVADIDNTVASTLK
-1444 GANFTNVKSVDVK
+1444 GANFTNAKSVDVK

-1486 IISADITNIVNAS
+1486 IISADITNIVNATV
-1499 AEDSQASLAKDGS
+1499 EDSQASLAKDGS

-1529 AYAERAKGRTG
+1529 AYAERAKGRTR
-1540 LVEEDKVLNR
+1540 LVEGDELLNR
-1550 SLLEGVQIAEDDS
+1550 SLLKGVEIAEDDS
-1563 GSNYRD
+1563 GNNYRD

-1598 AGGAGVVVTDFENT
+1598 AGGAGVVVTDFENA

-1728 NNALTTLKKST
+1728 NNALTTLKNST
-1739 ISSFKDASAEDGSTV
+1739 ISSVKDSSAGDGTTE

-1762 ENNSEIWTAAA
+1762 ENHSEIWTAAA
-1773 AATISSNAALGA
+1773 AATVSSNAALGA

-1792 VGNAQIDVDAV
+1792 VGNAQIDVDTV
-1803 TLDGLERFDAQARDD
+1803 TLDGLGHFDAQARDD

-1951 ASQAAALGAG
+1951 GSQAAALGAG

-2023 SASLTDSILHAADAV
+2023 SASLTDSILRAADAV

-2072 SGATTATVSGSAVKE
+2072 SGATTATVSDSTVKE
-2087 TGTGIGTLTMKSGV
+2087 TGTGTGTLTMKSGV
-2101 DDTNINNAIVEQD
+2101 DDAHINNAIVEQD

-2126 AEEKVDGIAVSA
+2126 TEETVDGIAVAA

-2165 VTHAGKTEAGV
+2165 VTHAGRTKADV
-2176 SQSTLESAGKLAVEA
+2176 SNSTLESDGKLAVEA

-2223 ATRAAVED
+2223 ATRAAVENSSLT
-2231 SALISAATT
+2231 SAAATT
-2240 LSAEAKEGVS
+2240 LSAEAKGGVS

-2275 SVVTALTNSTVAGGA
+2275 SVVTALENSTVAGGA
-2290 YTQKADYLGRLTNLG
+2290 YTQKADYLGRITNLG

-2331 VVDGGSVVKP
+2331 VVNGGSAVKP

-2370 AGTVYINET
+2370 AGTVYINEA

-2395 TNQVTLSAKNDDSIE
+2395 TNLVTLSAKNDDSIE

-2436 VGTMVKNASLKGTDV
+2436 VGTMVKNAALKGTDV

-2471 LGAGLAANVFSTR
+2471 LAAGLAANVFSTR

-2503 ATLEKFKSDYGAL
+2503 ATLEKFKGDYGAL
-2516 SKKDLTTGAAGGASD
+2516 SKKELTTGAAGGASD
-2531 GEVMAKTEAKS
+2531 GEVKAETEAKS
-2542 NLVSGTGVMSVD
+2542 NLVSGTGVMSVG

-2566 AKEDAKEGSG
+2566 AKEDAKAGSG

-2582 LGTAGSVGIGASV
+2582 LGTAGAVGIGASV

-2607 MSGGGISAKTAE
+2607 MSGGGINAKTAE
-2619 ITASVGADDSLKVH
+2619 ITASAGADDSLKVH

-2692 AVGAQIAKIKDDSS
+2692 AVGAQIAKIKDASS

-2716 EGDVKATVD
+2716 VGDVKATVD

-2756 AQATLSNISASGASF
+2756 AQATLSNVSASGASF

-2779 ELSVKSYAAGGA
+2779 ELSVKSYAAGVA
-2791 LGVSAGVVKA
+2791 LGVSAGVVQA

-2835 ESDALRLT
+2835 ASDALRLT

-2883 GKIAGT
+2883 EKIAGT
-2889 AAQLRTGGYGLY
+2889 AAQLRMGGYGLY

-2927 ESEMTLKGSASTLGS
+2927 ESEMTLKGSASTLES

-2965 NADANDAV
+2965 NADGNDAV
-2973 HTTHKD
+2973 RTTHKD
-2979 TSSAALTVAGSFTTA
+2979 TSKAELTVAGSFTTA

-3079 GGIKFANTVERSAD
+3079 GGIKFTNTVERSAD
-3093 VSVGKKASL
+3093 VSVGKNASL

-3129 FNAVG
+3129 FNALG

-3147 SVASG
+3147 SVESG

-3187 ANADSKTNVT
+3187 ANANSNAKVT

-3204 SLESGAEIRSGG
+3204 SLKSGAEIRSGS

-3249 ISADLNAKTKLSGI
+3249 ISADLNAKTTLSGI

-3316 AAVEETGRISVTG
+3316 AAVEETGRINVTG

-3357 GSQSQP
+3357 GSQSTP
-3363 TVKVEAGTEEA
+3363 TVKVEAGTKEA

-3405 REYTGATKEAIVGY
+3405 REYTGATTEAIVGY

-3439 TLKFEKDGQEFT
+3439 TLEFTEDGQTVT

-3497 GVRIKNES
+3497 GVWIKNES

-3519 GGEIELNGVAADE
+3519 GGEIELNGVAADA

-3545 SSDNTADPVIRI
+3545 SSDNTADPVISI
-3557 ESEAQTGSY
+3557 ESEAKTGSY

-3659 SKDNYDSSKDPSKTF
+3659 SKDNYDSSKDPSTTSVF
-3674 VSSNAQAP
+3674 SNAQAP

-3695 SGDLINLNGTI
+3695 SGDLINLNGTV

-3721 LEAKISE
+3721 LEKKISE

-3743 VKSSAYRLQA
+3743 VKSSAYQLQA

-3862 TTEYM
+3862 TTEYW

-3918 GEAADKLQDAFET
+3918 GEAADKLKDAFET
-3931 EKKTITKSGNLYQG
+3931 EKTTVTKSGDLYQG

-3951 LTRPNKGSGQDDNF
+3951 LTRPNKGSGQDANF

-3982 TKKWKTGFLGCH
+3982 TKRWKTGFLGCH

-4053 RLNAG
+4053 SLNAG
-4058 GDIRAESAG
+4058 GNIRAESAG
-4067 ASLNGADTIN
+4067 ASLNGANTIN

-4100 KLGATAAN
+4100 KLGAEAAN
-4108 IHIDGTNLGAGRNVS
+4108 IHIDGTNLGAGRTVS
-4123 SDGLLAGST
+4123 SDGLLASST

-4139 DLQAAE
+4139 DLQAKK

-4157 GGVKVKDLR
+4157 GGVKVNDLR

-4179 ALNDVE
+4179 ALKDVE
-4185 VTASAGDLG
+4185 VTASTGDLG
-4194 LGLIESKLGDVVLT
+4194 LGLIESKSGDVVLT
-4208 VQNGSVYDASG
+4208 VENGSVYDASG

-4231 LEAWERAGLI
+4231 LEAWKRAGLI

-4247 TGDTLWQADVEAEKN
+4247 TGETLWQADVEAEKN

-4270 MESYQAFKE
+4270 MESYKAFKE
-4279 KGGELTDAQNQDYT
+4279 KGGELTDAQEQDYT
-4293 ALQAIYGGF
+4293 ALQAIYGEF
-4302 ESAEAAVSAM
+4302 ASADAAVSAM
-4312 EKDENSSLGKLVAS
+4312 EQDENSSLGKLVAS

-4445 PEGSG
+4445 PEDSG

-4471 SAAEGSGLVS
+4471 SAAEGFGLVS

-4490 TGGIGAADA
+4490 TGGIGASDA

-4540 DKDVSLKANNLYA
+4540 DQDVSLKANNLYA

-4581 LGDFGTED
+4581 RGDFGTED

-4646 DSVELDAVKQITLTG
+4646 DSVELDAVNQITLTG
-4661 NLESTGENKD
+4661 NLESTGEDKD

-4698 AKAGELKFTGGVVE
+4698 AKAGELKFTGGIVE
-4712 ASGDASL
+4712 AAGDASL

-4728 GKLSAGGRIEVGA
+4728 GNLRADGRIEIGA

-4751 QTQAGAGTLITAV
+4751 QTQAGAGTLISAV

-4769 LSGGSS
+4769 LFGGSS
-4775 IEAAGDVNISSE
+4775 IEAAGDVKISSE
-4787 GTLDLANATVQST
+4787 ETLDLANATVQST
-4800 AGKVELNGL
+4800 GGKVELDGL
-4809 AGVVAKDATL
+4809 AGVVAQEATL
-4819 LAAEAVTVTANEN
+4819 SAAKAVTVTANEN
-4832 VEVSNSTVEAA
+4832 VEVSNSTVKAA
-4843 SLAITAAKSLT
+4843 SLAITAAKNLT
-4854 GTELKSKIT
+4854 GTELTGTIM
-4863 GAAAFTAGENLV
+4863 GAAELAANGDMV
-4875 LDSADLSGGTVSAV
+4875 LDSAVLSGSTVSAI
-4889 AAQGLSALG
+4889 AAQGLSARG
-4898 AAINATEGTLT
+4898 AAIDATEGTLT
-4909 LTAEAADIDASSAT
+4909 L
-4923 LTAKDEVKL
+4923 K
-4932 TANQSITA
+4932 
-4940 EDASVEAASLAM
+4940 
-4952 TANTGSVK
+4952 
-4960 ASGFTATV
+4960 
-4968 ADKAS
+4968 
-4973 VEADDSVTLDGS
+4973 
-4985 KIGAGALT
+4985 
-4993 ATAKTGDLSVKE
+4993 
-5005 ADIKATTG
+5005 
-5013 GITLTAEAA
+5013 
-5022 DIDASSAT
+5022 
-5030 LTAKDEVKLT
+5030 
-5040 AKQSIT
+5040 
-5046 ATEASVEADSLTMTA
+5046 
-5061 NTGSVEATGF
+5061 
-5071 TATVAGQALVE
+5071 
-5082 AGDSVTLD
+5082 
-5090 GSKLGLGAL
+5090 
-5099 TASAKSG
+5099 
-5106 DLSLKSAEVDISG
+5106 
-5119 AAELTAKQSITATE
+5119 
-5133 ASVEAASLAMTAET
+5133 
-5147 GSVEASGLTATVA
+5147 
-5160 DQASVVAGDTVVLD
+5160 
-5174 NAELTAGALTA
+5174 
-5185 TASLGDLSVKD
+5185 
-5196 AVITA
+5196 
-5201 TKGGITLTAE
+5201 AE

-5219 AKLTAEG
+5219 AKLTAKDK
-5226 EVKLTA
+5226 V
-5232 QNSITA
+5232 
-5238 TDASVESASLAM
+5238 
-5250 TANTGSVEAT
+5250 
-5260 GFTATVADQAS
+5260 
-5271 VVAGDTVVL
+5271 
-5280 DNAELT
+5280 ELT
-5286 AGALTATANLGD
+5286 AKQ
-5298 LSMTSAELDISGA
+5298 S
-5311 AKLTAQDTITATDAN
+5311 ITATDAN
-5326 VTSNSLTMTA
+5326 VTSNSLTM
-5336 NTGSVEASGLTATVA
+5336 
-5351 DQASVV
+5351 
-5357 AGDTVVLDNAELTA
+5357 
-5371 GALTATANLGDLSM
+5371 M
-5385 MSAELDIS
+5385 
-5393 DAAELTA
+5393 
-5400 KQSIT
+5400 
-5405 ATDANLTSNSLTMTA
+5405 
-5420 VTGKLDGSRLTTTV
+5420 
-5434 TGQTSVQAG
+5434 
-5443 DSVTL
+5443 
-5448 DNAELTAGA
+5448 
-5457 LTATANL
+5457 
-5464 GDLSLK
+5464 
-5470 SAELDISGAAKLT
+5470 
-5483 AQDTITAT
+5483 
-5491 DANVT
+5491 
-5496 SDSLTMT
+5496 

-5549 DLSLKSAELDISGA
+5549 DLSMKSAELDISGAAELTAQDSITAEDATVEAASLAMTAKTGSVGATGFTATVTGQASVEAGNSVTLDGSKLGLGAFTATANSGDLSLKSAELEVSGAAELMAKQSITATDASVEAASLAMTAETGSVEALRLKTIVADQASIKAGNSATLDSSKLGAGALTATANSGDLSLKSAELDISGAAELTAQESITATDANVTSDSLTMKAETGSVEASGFTATVADQASVEAGNSVMLDKAVLTAGALTATANSGDLSVMDAVITAKNGEVTLTVEAADINASNVKLTAEGEAKLTAQNSITAADASVEAASLTMKANTGSVEASRLTTTVTGQASVEAGNSVTLDKALLTAGALTATANLGDLSMKSAELDISGA
-5563 AKLTAQDTITAT
+5563 AKLTEQDSITAA
-5575 DANVTSNSLT
+5575 DASVEAASLA
-5585 MTAKT
+5585 MKADT

-5605 ASIVAGNSVTLDGSK
+5605 ASVEAGNSVTLDSSK
-5620 LGAGALTATATTGDL
+5620 LGAGTLTATATSGDLSVKDAEITSKTGGVTFTAEAADIDASSAKLTAKDELTLTAQRSITATGAKVTSNSLTMTANTGSVEASRLTTTVTGQASVEAGDSVTLDNAVLTAGALTATANSGDL
-5635 SVKNTEIKAAKGGIT
+5635 SVKEAEINATKGEIT

-5658 DASGVNLS
+5658 DASGVNLT
-5666 AVGAATLTAGQDLKL
+5666 AVGPAKLTAGQNLKL
-5681 APSGDAVARVTAKSL
+5681 TPSGDAVASVTAKSL
-5696 SATASG
+5696 SATAGG
-5702 ALDASRLEVKVE
+5702 ALDASRLLVKVN
-5714 EASAFQSNGLL
+5714 EASAFRSNGLL

-5734 GSLRAEGDAGVEGAR
+5734 GSLRAEGDAGVEGSR
-5749 ITVDVTGNGY
+5749 IKVDVTGNGY
-5759 NEGNRD
+5759 NEGDRD

-5771 TFKSSKGPIT
+5771 TFKSSNGPVT

-5786 VKADKGDFFARS
+5786 VKADTGDFFARS
-5798 EGNLNVETARFEIQ
+5798 EGDLNVETAGFKIQ

-5821 GGDLTLAGAIGL
+5821 GGNLTLAGATGL

-5951 EGTVALETKRDLT
+5951 EGTVALETKKDLT
-5964 VEADHLTGDR
+5964 VEANHLTGDR
-5974 IAAESVLA
+5974 IAAESVLTA
-5982 SGSALSISVKEDLHV
+5982 GSALSISVKEDLHV

-6085 GSILQQEVSGNA
+6085 GSILQREVSGNA

-6120 GTSGEGGNAFTKA
+6120 GTSGEGGNAFTQA
-6133 EIESAGDVVFG
+6133 AIESAGDVVFG
-6144 STGRTTE
+6144 STGCTTE

-6215 PKGAPQGIVFS
+6215 PKGTPQGVVFS

>member
-37 KGLSTLLLSALAAGS
+37 KGLSALLLSALAAGS

-62 GSTTVTADQAN
+62 DSTTVTADQAG

-88 TGINKFR
+88 TGINKFSQ
-95 EFTVNAD
+95 FTVNAD
-102 QIANLQFGT
+102 QIANLQFG
-111 SQQLLNL
+111 SGQQLLNL

-181 DQPRTFNDAFLQN
+181 DQPTTFNDAFLQN

-232 GARLTTGVTNF
+232 GASLTTGVANF

-258 SANLEKELA
+258 SANLEKDLA

-289 DAETQTPESGE
+289 DAETQAPESGE

-312 VVVEEGAVVKAAGDL
+312 VVVEEGAVVKAAGNL

-336 AVNLLADDPILFKSS
+336 AVNPLAGAPILFKSS

-357 VSASVELLGTVRA
+357 VSASVELLGTVHA
-370 EGKLTAEAR
+370 EGNLTAEAR

-429 TGVKGLTL
+429 TGVQGLTL

-446 VGDQSGFKNF
+446 VGNQSGFKNF
-456 LNWGKAEEIP
+456 LNWGKAESIP

-506 VKAATSA
+506 VKSATSA

-525 LDAGTTVSVADG
+525 LDAGTNVSVADG
-537 ASISAAGTSALGP
+537 ASIGAAGTSALGP

-586 NASAQANLG
+586 NASAQTNIGA
-595 EGFTSSGTADVRA
+595 GFTTSGTADVRA
-608 TNETETLKVRAKTTV
+608 TNKTETLKVRAKTTV

-659 ATTAKFQLGGAAA
+659 ATTSKFQLGGAAA

-684 APNVQLQ
+684 EPNVKLE

-719 EKGNVDKD
+719 EQGNAEKD

-734 LINEAGDG
+734 LINETGDG

-751 GDGASIKTSSSGD
+751 GDGASITTRSSGD
-764 LTLTA
+764 LTLTSK
-769 EALINKD
+769 ALINKD
-776 RFEFLKKEL
+776 RFKFLKQEL

-790 AYAAHFS
+790 AYADHFT
-797 ADAYQEELAAFTAA
+797 ADAYKDELAAFTAA
-811 KDKMVEAFDA
+811 KYKMVEAFDA

-835 QTAFEEFSSTLKA
+835 QTAFEEFSRTLKD

-923 LESAQALGLT
+923 LESAEALGLT

-953 PLPNIDKGTSLG
+953 PLPNIDKGKSLG

-1036 DEARIEATLDDLTIK
+1036 DEARIEARSDDLTIK

-1098 DGTTSIG
+1098 DGTSSIG

-1132 LTGQAGVS
+1132 LAGQAGVSGS

-1155 LSALGSQTG
+1155 LGALGTQTG
-1164 STALTGA
+1164 SSALTGA

-1178 GALQSAVSSGAGLAA
+1178 GALQGAVSSGAGLAA

-1217 GIASAGSVTS
+1217 ALSGIASAGSVTS
-1227 GIQAAGSSF
+1227 GIEAAGSSF

-1247 DVKESNVLHI
+1247 DVTESNVLHI
-1257 EGATADQDGMITLD
+1257 EGASADQNGMITLD

-1320 RLTLKN
+1320 RLTIKN

-1343 GTTVAQGLGVAVS
+1343 GTTVAQELGVAVS

-1372 LIKNTVS
+1372 LIENTVR
-1379 ADVEGLSVRNESGE
+1379 ADVEGLSVGNESGE
-1393 FEYAQTAWTGEVQV
+1393 FEYAQTAWTGEIQV

-1429 VAVADIDNTVASTIK
+1429 VAVADIDNTVASTLK
-1444 GANFTNVKSVDVK
+1444 GANFTNAKSVDVK

-1540 LVEEDKVLNR
+1540 FVEEDELLNR
-1550 SLLEGVQIAEDDS
+1550 SLLKGVQIAEDDS
-1563 GSNYRD
+1563 GENYRD
-1569 LSSDFLDGSGMT
+1569 LSSGFMDGSGMT

-1728 NNALTTLKKST
+1728 NNALTTLKNST
-1739 ISSFKDASAEDGSTV
+1739 ISSVKDASAEDGSTV

-1773 AATISSNAALGA
+1773 AATVSSNAALGA

-1803 TLDGLERFDAQARDD
+1803 TLDGLGHFDAQARDD

-1915 TNNEANEADETIEGA
+1915 TNNKANEADETIEGA

-1951 ASQAAALGAG
+1951 GSQAAALGAG

-2023 SASLTDSILHAADAV
+2023 SAALTDSILQAADAV

-2072 SGATTATVSGSAVKE
+2072 SGATTATVSGSSVKE
-2087 TGTGIGTLTMKSGV
+2087 TGTGTGTLTMKSGV
-2101 DDTNINNAIVEQD
+2101 DDTHINNAIVEQD

-2126 AEEKVDGIAVSA
+2126 TEETVDGIAVAA

-2165 VTHAGKTEAGV
+2165 VTHAGRTEAGV
-2176 SQSTLESAGKLAVEA
+2176 SSSTLESAGKLAVEA

-2223 ATRAAVED
+2223 ATRAAVENSSLT
-2231 SALISAATT
+2231 SAAATT

-2275 SVVTALTNSTVAGGA
+2275 SVVTALENSTVAGGA
-2290 YTQKADYLGRLTNLG
+2290 YTQKADYLGRITNLG

-2331 VVDGGSVVKP
+2331 VVDGGSAVKP

-2379 AGETLVLVD
+2379 AGETLVVVD

-2423 AGATVAVNTMAGD
+2423 AGATVAVNTMAGN
-2436 VGTMVKNASLKGTDV
+2436 VGTMVKNAALKGTDV

-2471 LGAGLAANVFSTR
+2471 LAAGLAANVFSTR

-2495 GDGDTGTS
+2495 GEGDAGTS
-2503 ATLEKFKSDYGAL
+2503 ATLEKFKGDYGAL
-2516 SKKDLTTGAAGGASD
+2516 SKKELTTGAAGGASE
-2531 GEVMAKTEAKS
+2531 GEVKAETEAKS
-2542 NLVSGTGVMSVD
+2542 DLVKGTGVMSVN

-2566 AKEDAKEGSG
+2566 AKEDAKAGSG

-2582 LGTAGSVGIGASV
+2582 LGTAGAVGIGASV

-2600 VIGASVT
+2600 VMGASVT
-2607 MSGGGISAKTAE
+2607 MSGGGINAKTAE
-2619 ITASVGADDSLKVH
+2619 ITASAGADDSLKVH

-2667 ESVVITAKNDSS
+2667 ESVHITAKNDSS

-2692 AVGAQIAKIKDDSS
+2692 AVGAQIAKIKDASS

-2716 EGDVKATVD
+2716 VGDVKATVD
-2725 RAQRLH
+2725 RAQRLQ

-2756 AQATLSNISASGASF
+2756 AQATLTNVSASGASF

-2791 LGVSAGVVKA
+2791 LGVSAGVVQA

-2843 GRVEGYGGAV
+2843 GRVEGYGGAA

-2883 GKIAGT
+2883 EKIAGT

-2927 ESEMTLKGSASTLGS
+2927 ESEMTLKGSATTLGS

-2965 NADANDAV
+2965 NADGNDAV
-2973 HTTHKD
+2973 RTTHED
-2979 TSSAALTVAGSFTTA
+2979 ISSAALTVAGSFTTA

-3022 GAVGTNTMK
+3022 GAVGTNTME

-3079 GGIKFANTVERSAD
+3079 GGIKFTNTVERSAD
-3093 VSVGKKASL
+3093 VSVGKNASL

-3129 FNAVG
+3129 FNALG

-3147 SVASG
+3147 SVESG

-3169 GEDVL
+3169 GEDQL

-3187 ANADSKTNVT
+3187 ANANSNAKVT

-3204 SLESGAEIRSGG
+3204 SLKSGAEIRSGG

-3316 AAVEETGRISVTG
+3316 AAVEETGRINVTG

-3357 GSQSQP
+3357 GSQNKP

-3405 REYTGATKEAIVGY
+3405 REYTGATTEAIVGY

-3439 TLKFEKDGQEFT
+3439 TLEFTEDGKTVT

-3497 GVRIKNES
+3497 GVWIKNES

-3545 SSDNTADPVIRI
+3545 SSDNTADPVISI

-3566 TVKHEKD
+3566 TVKYKED
-3573 ESGKPFEE
+3573 EPGNPL

-3601 VSISAKDG
+3601 VSIWAKDG

-3652 TEIGQIS
+3652 NEIGQIS
-3659 SKDNYDSSKDPSKTF
+3659 SKDNYDSSKDPSTLF
-3674 VSSNAQAP
+3674 VSSDVQAP

-3695 SGDLINLNGTI
+3695 SGDLINLNGTV

-3721 LEAKISE
+3721 LEQKISE

-3818 GDHDVLTGRIDTGS
+3818 GNHDVLTGRIDTGS

-3893 LYVWTEGMVSGSTET
+3893 LYVWTEGMVSSTTERK
-3908 QYYEY
+3908 YSEY

-3918 GEAADKLQDAFET
+3918 GAADDKLKEAFAVEGET
-3931 EKKTITKSGNLYQG
+3931 IEKSGDLYQG
-3945 ATITDQ
+3945 ATITDK
-3951 LTRPNKGSGQDDNF
+3951 LTRPNKGIGQDANF
-3965 YAWMDVL
+3965 YAWMDVI
-3972 DQTDT
+3972 DKTDT

-3982 TKKWKTGFLGCH
+3982 KKKWKTGFLGCH

-4053 RLNAG
+4053 SLNAG
-4058 GDIRAESAG
+4058 GNIRAESAG
-4067 ASLNGADTIN
+4067 ASLNGANTIN

-4087 LRPIALKGGSGEL
+4087 LRPIALKGGSGAL
-4100 KLGATAAN
+4100 KLGAEAAN
-4108 IHIDGTNLGAGRNVS
+4108 IRIDGTNLGAGRTVS

-4139 DLQAAE
+4139 DLQAAK
-4145 AQGKDVTLSSVE
+4145 AQGKDVTLSSAE
-4157 GGVKVKDLR
+4157 GGVKVNDLR

-4185 VTASAGDLG
+4185 VTASTGDLG

-4208 VQNGSVYDASG
+4208 VENGSVYDASG

-4231 LEAWERAGLI
+4231 LEAWKRAGLI

-4270 MESYQAFKE
+4270 MESYQAFIK
-4279 KGGELTDAQNQDYT
+4279 KGGKLTQAQEQDYT
-4293 ALQAIYGGF
+4293 DLQAIYGQF
-4302 ESAEAAVSAM
+4302 ASAEAAVSAM
-4312 EKDENSSLGKLVAS
+4312 EQDETSSLGKLIAS

-4363 KNVEINAANAGSVGE
+4363 VNVEINAANAGSVGE

-4499 YLKIHSDPAKWA
+4499 YLKIHSDPTKWA

-4581 LGDFGTED
+4581 RGDFGTED
-4589 TALRVGTA
+4589 TALRVGTD

-4661 NLESTGENKD
+4661 NLESTGEHKD

-4689 RSKGGVKLD
+4689 RSEGGVKLD

-4712 ASGDASL
+4712 AAGDASL
-4719 LGKSVTATQ
+4719 LGKSVTATR
-4728 GKLSAGGRIEVGA
+4728 GNLRAGGRIEVGA
-4741 TGGGIDAAGL
+4741 TGGGINAAGL

-4775 IEAAGDVNISSE
+4775 IEAAHDVKISSE
-4787 GTLDLANATVQST
+4787 ETLDLANATVQST
-4800 AGKVELNGL
+4800 AGKVELDGL
-4809 AGVVAKDATL
+4809 AGIVAKDATL
-4819 LAAEAVTVTANEN
+4819 LAAKEVTVEANEN
-4832 VEVSNSTVEAA
+4832 IEVSNSTVKAA
-4843 SLAITAAKSLT
+4843 SLAITAAQNLT
-4854 GTELKSKIT
+4854 GTGLEGTIT
-4863 GAAAFTAGENLV
+4863 GAAELTAGENLV

-4889 AAQGLSALG
+4889 AAQGLSARG
-4898 AAINATEGTLT
+4898 AALNATKGTLT
-4909 LTAEAADIDASSAT
+4909 LKAEAADIDAS
-4923 LTAKDEVKL
+4923 
-4932 TANQSITA
+4932 
-4940 EDASVEAASLAM
+4940 
-4952 TANTGSVK
+4952 G
-4960 ASGFTATV
+4960 
-4968 ADKAS
+4968 
-4973 VEADDSVTLDGS
+4973 
-4985 KIGAGALT
+4985 
-4993 ATAKTGDLSVKE
+4993 
-5005 ADIKATTG
+5005 
-5013 GITLTAEAA
+5013 
-5022 DIDASSAT
+5022 AT

-5061 NTGSVEATGF
+5061 DTGSVGATGFTATVADQVSVVAGDTVVLDNAELAAGALTATASLGDLSVKDAVITATKDGVTLTAEAADIDASSAKLTVKDELTLTAQQSITATDANVTSNSLTMTANTGSVEASRLTATVADQASVEAGNSVTLDSSKLGLGALTASAKSSDLSLTSAEIEVSGAAELTAQDTITATDANVTSDSLTMTAETGSVEASDF
-5071 TATVAGQALVE
+5071 MATVAGQALVE

-5106 DLSLKSAEVDISG
+5106 DLSLKSAEIEVSG
-5119 AAELTAKQSITATE
+5119 AAKLTAQDSITATD
-5133 ASVEAASLAMTAET
+5133 ANVTSNSLTMTAET
-5147 GSVEASGLTATVA
+5147 GSVEASRLITIVA
-5160 DQASVVAGDTVVLD
+5160 DQALVEAGDSVTLD

-5185 TASLGDLSVKD
+5185 TAKKGNLSVKD
-5196 AVITA
+5196 AEVT
-5201 TKGGITLTAE
+5201 TKTGGVTLTAE
-5211 AADIDASS
+5211 AADINASNT
-5219 AKLTAEG
+5219 KLTAEG

-5238 TDASVESASLAM
+5238 TDASVEADSLTM
-5250 TANTGSVEAT
+5250 TAETGSVEAT
-5260 GFTATVADQAS
+5260 GFTATVTGQAS
-5271 VVAGDTVVL
+5271 VVAGDSVML

-5286 AGALTATANLGD
+5286 AG
-5298 LSMTSAELDISGA
+5298 S
-5311 AKLTAQDTITATDAN
+5311 
-5326 VTSNSLTMTA
+5326 
-5336 NTGSVEASGLTATVA
+5336 
-5351 DQASVV
+5351 
-5357 AGDTVVLDNAELTA
+5357 
-5371 GALTATANLGDLSM
+5371 
-5385 MSAELDIS
+5385 
-5393 DAAELTA
+5393 
-5400 KQSIT
+5400 
-5405 ATDANLTSNSLTMTA
+5405 
-5420 VTGKLDGSRLTTTV
+5420 
-5434 TGQTSVQAG
+5434 
-5443 DSVTL
+5443 
-5448 DNAELTAGA
+5448 
-5457 LTATANL
+5457 
-5464 GDLSLK
+5464 
-5470 SAELDISGAAKLT
+5470 
-5483 AQDTITAT
+5483 
-5491 DANVT
+5491 
-5496 SDSLTMT
+5496 
-5503 AKTGKLDG
+5503 
-5511 SRLTTTVTG
+5511 
-5520 QASVEAGD
+5520 
-5528 SVTLDG
+5528 
-5534 SKLGAGALTATANLG
+5534 
-5549 DLSLKSAELDISGA
+5549 
-5563 AKLTAQDTITAT
+5563 
-5575 DANVTSNSLT
+5575 
-5585 MTAKT
+5585 
-5590 GSVEASRLTATVADQ
+5590 
-5605 ASIVAGNSVTLDGSK
+5605 
-5620 LGAGALTATATTGDL
+5620 LTATATTGVL
-5635 SVKNTEIKAAKGGIT
+5635 SVKDAEITTKTGGVT
-5650 LTAEASDI
+5650 LTAEAADI
-5658 DASGVNLS
+5658 DASCVNLT

-5681 APSGDAVARVTAKSL
+5681 APSGDAVASVTAKSL
-5696 SATASG
+5696 SATAGG
-5702 ALDASRLEVKVE
+5702 ALDASRLQVAVK
-5714 EASAFQSNGLL
+5714 EASAFRSNGLL

-5734 GSLRAEGDAGVEGAR
+5734 GSLRAEGDAGVEGSR

-5759 NEGNRD
+5759 NEGDRG

-5771 TFKSSKGPIT
+5771 TFKSSKGPVT

-5798 EGNLNVETARFEIQ
+5798 EGDLNVETAGFKIQ

-5821 GGDLTLAGAIGL
+5821 GGNLTLAGATGL
-5833 KGDFLEME
+5833 KGNFLEME

-5951 EGTVALETKRDLT
+5951 EGTVALETKKDLT
-5964 VEADHLTGDR
+5964 VEANHLTGDR
-5974 IAAESVLA
+5974 IAAESVFA
-5982 SGSALSISVKEDLHV
+5982 AGSALSISVKEDLHV

-6072 KSENKAKVTLHAA
+6072 KAENKAKVTLKAA
-6085 GSILQQEVSGNA
+6085 GSILQREVSGNA

-6196 SDLSAD
+6196 RDLSAD
-6202 GRLAIVTALEKNA
+6202 GRLAIVTALEKKA
-6215 PKGAPQGIVFS
+6215 PKGAPQGVVFS

>member
-37 KGLSTLLLSALAAGS
+37 KGLSALLLSALAAGS

-62 GSTTVTADQAN
+62 DSTTVTADQAG

-88 TGINKFR
+88 TGINKFSQ
-95 EFTVNAD
+95 FTVNAD
-102 QIANLQFGT
+102 QIANLQFG
-111 SQQLLNL
+111 SGQQLLNL

-181 DQPRTFNDAFLQN
+181 DQPTTFNDAFLQN

-232 GARLTTGVTNF
+232 GASLTTGVANF

-258 SANLEKELA
+258 SANLEKDLA

-289 DAETQTPESGE
+289 DAETQAPESGE

-312 VVVEEGAVVKAAGDL
+312 VVVEEGAVVKAAGNL

-336 AVNLLADDPILFKSS
+336 AVNPLAGAPILFKSS

-357 VSASVELLGTVRA
+357 VSASVELLGTVHA
-370 EGKLTAEAR
+370 EGNLTAEAR

-429 TGVKGLTL
+429 TGVQGLTL

-446 VGDQSGFKNF
+446 VGNQSGFKNF
-456 LNWGKAEEIP
+456 LNWGKAESIP

-506 VKAATSA
+506 VKSATSA

-525 LDAGTTVSVADG
+525 LDAGTNVSVADG
-537 ASISAAGTSALGP
+537 ASIGAAGTSALGP

-586 NASAQANLG
+586 NASAQTNIGA
-595 EGFTSSGTADVRA
+595 GFTTSGTADVRA
-608 TNETETLKVRAKTTV
+608 TNKTETLKVRAKTTV

-659 ATTAKFQLGGAAA
+659 ATTSKFQLGGAAA

-684 APNVQLQ
+684 EPNVKLE

-719 EKGNVDKD
+719 EQGNAEKD

-734 LINEAGDG
+734 LINETGDG

-751 GDGASIKTSSSGD
+751 GDGASITTRSSGD
-764 LTLTA
+764 LTLTSK
-769 EALINKD
+769 ALINKD
-776 RFEFLKKEL
+776 RFKFLKQEL

-790 AYAAHFS
+790 AYADHFT
-797 ADAYQEELAAFTAA
+797 ADAYKDELAAFTAA
-811 KDKMVEAFDA
+811 KYKMVEAFDA

-835 QTAFEEFSSTLKA
+835 QTAFEEFSRTLKD

-923 LESAQALGLT
+923 LESAEALGLT

-953 PLPNIDKGTSLG
+953 PLPNIDKGKSLG

-1036 DEARIEATLDDLTIK
+1036 DEARIEARSDDLTIK

-1098 DGTTSIG
+1098 DGTSSIG

-1132 LTGQAGVS
+1132 LAGQAGVSGS

-1155 LSALGSQTG
+1155 LGALGTQTG
-1164 STALTGA
+1164 SSALTGA

-1178 GALQSAVSSGAGLAA
+1178 GALQGAVSSGAGLAA

-1217 GIASAGSVTS
+1217 ALSGIASAGSVTS
-1227 GIQAAGSSF
+1227 GIEAAGSSF

-1247 DVKESNVLHI
+1247 DVTESNVLHI
-1257 EGATADQDGMITLD
+1257 EGASADQNGMITLD

-1320 RLTLKN
+1320 RLTIKN

-1372 LIKNTVS
+1372 LIENTVR
-1379 ADVEGLSVRNESGE
+1379 ADVEGLSVGNESGE
-1393 FEYAQTAWTGEVQV
+1393 FEYAQTAWTGEIQV

-1429 VAVADIDNTVASTIK
+1429 VAVADIDNTVASTLK
-1444 GANFTNVKSVDVK
+1444 GANFTNAKSVDVK

-1540 LVEEDKVLNR
+1540 FVEEDELLNR
-1550 SLLEGVQIAEDDS
+1550 SLLKGVQIAEDDS
-1563 GSNYRD
+1563 GENYRD
-1569 LSSDFLDGSGMT
+1569 LSSGFMDGSGMT

-1728 NNALTTLKKST
+1728 NNALTTLKNST
-1739 ISSFKDASAEDGSTV
+1739 ISSVKDASAEDGSTV

-1773 AATISSNAALGA
+1773 AATVSSNAALGA

-1803 TLDGLERFDAQARDD
+1803 TLDGLGHFDAQARDD

-1915 TNNEANEADETIEGA
+1915 TNNKANEADETIEGA

-1951 ASQAAALGAG
+1951 GSQAAALGAG

-2023 SASLTDSILHAADAV
+2023 SAALTDSILQAADAV

-2072 SGATTATVSGSAVKE
+2072 SGATTATVSGSSVKE
-2087 TGTGIGTLTMKSGV
+2087 TGTGTGTLTMKSGV
-2101 DDTNINNAIVEQD
+2101 DDTHINNAIVEQD

-2126 AEEKVDGIAVSA
+2126 TEETVDGIAVAA

-2165 VTHAGKTEAGV
+2165 VTHAGRTEAGV
-2176 SQSTLESAGKLAVEA
+2176 SSSTLESAGKLAVEA

-2223 ATRAAVED
+2223 ATRAAVENSSLT
-2231 SALISAATT
+2231 SAAATT

-2275 SVVTALTNSTVAGGA
+2275 SVVTALENSTVAGGA
-2290 YTQKADYLGRLTNLG
+2290 YTQKADYLGRITNLG

-2331 VVDGGSVVKP
+2331 VVDGGSAVKP

-2379 AGETLVLVD
+2379 AGETLVVVD

-2423 AGATVAVNTMAGD
+2423 AGATVAVNTMAGN
-2436 VGTMVKNASLKGTDV
+2436 VGTMVKNAALKGTDV

-2471 LGAGLAANVFSTR
+2471 LAAGLAANVFSTR

-2495 GDGDTGTS
+2495 GEGDAGTS
-2503 ATLEKFKSDYGAL
+2503 ATLEKFKGDYGAL
-2516 SKKDLTTGAAGGASD
+2516 SKKELTTGAAGGASE
-2531 GEVMAKTEAKS
+2531 GEVKAETEAKS
-2542 NLVSGTGVMSVD
+2542 DLVKGTGVMSVN

-2566 AKEDAKEGSG
+2566 AKEDAKAGSG

-2582 LGTAGSVGIGASV
+2582 LGTAGAVGIGASV

-2600 VIGASVT
+2600 VMGASVT
-2607 MSGGGISAKTAE
+2607 MSGGGINAKTAE
-2619 ITASVGADDSLKVH
+2619 ITASAGADDSLKVH

-2667 ESVVITAKNDSS
+2667 ESVHITAKNDSS

-2692 AVGAQIAKIKDDSS
+2692 AIGAQIAKIKDASS

-2716 EGDVKATVD
+2716 VGDVKATVD
-2725 RAQRLH
+2725 RAQRLQ

-2756 AQATLSNISASGASF
+2756 AQATLTNVSASGASF

-2791 LGVSAGVVKA
+2791 LGVSAGVVQA

-2843 GRVEGYGGAV
+2843 GRVEGYGGAA

-2883 GKIAGT
+2883 EKIAGT

-2927 ESEMTLKGSASTLGS
+2927 ESEMTLKGSATTLGS

-2965 NADANDAV
+2965 NADGNDAV
-2973 HTTHKD
+2973 RTTHED
-2979 TSSAALTVAGSFTTA
+2979 ISSAALTVAGSFTTA

-3022 GAVGTNTMK
+3022 GAVGTNTME

-3079 GGIKFANTVERSAD
+3079 GGIKFTNTVERSAD
-3093 VSVGKKASL
+3093 VSVGKNASL

-3129 FNAVG
+3129 FNALG

-3147 SVASG
+3147 SVESG

-3169 GEDVL
+3169 GEDQL

-3187 ANADSKTNVT
+3187 ANANSNAKVT

-3204 SLESGAEIRSGG
+3204 SLKSGAEIRSGG

-3316 AAVEETGRISVTG
+3316 AAVEETGRINVTG

-3357 GSQSQP
+3357 GSQNKP

-3405 REYTGATKEAIVGY
+3405 REYTGATTEAIVGY

-3439 TLKFEKDGQEFT
+3439 TLEFTEDGKTVT

-3497 GVRIKNES
+3497 GVWIKNES

-3545 SSDNTADPVIRI
+3545 SSDNTADPVISI

-3566 TVKHEKD
+3566 TVKYKED
-3573 ESGKPFEE
+3573 EPGNPL

-3601 VSISAKDG
+3601 VSIWAKDG

-3652 TEIGQIS
+3652 NEIGQIS
-3659 SKDNYDSSKDPSKTF
+3659 SKDNYDSSKDPSTLF
-3674 VSSNAQAP
+3674 VSSDVQAP

-3695 SGDLINLNGTI
+3695 SGDLINLNGTV

-3721 LEAKISE
+3721 LEQKISE

-3818 GDHDVLTGRIDTGS
+3818 GNHDVLTGRIDTGS

-3893 LYVWTEGMVSGSTET
+3893 LYVWTEGMVSSTTERK
-3908 QYYEY
+3908 YSEY

-3918 GEAADKLQDAFET
+3918 GAADDKLKEAFAVEGET
-3931 EKKTITKSGNLYQG
+3931 IEKSGDLYQG
-3945 ATITDQ
+3945 ATITDK
-3951 LTRPNKGSGQDDNF
+3951 LTRPNKGIGQDANF
-3965 YAWMDVL
+3965 YAWMDVI
-3972 DQTDT
+3972 DKTDT

-3982 TKKWKTGFLGCH
+3982 KKKWKTGFLGCH

-4053 RLNAG
+4053 SLNAG
-4058 GDIRAESAG
+4058 GNIRAESAG
-4067 ASLNGADTIN
+4067 ASLNGANTIN

-4087 LRPIALKGGSGEL
+4087 LRPIALKGGSGAL
-4100 KLGATAAN
+4100 KLGAEAAN
-4108 IHIDGTNLGAGRNVS
+4108 IRIDGTNLGAGRTVS

-4139 DLQAAE
+4139 DLQAAK
-4145 AQGKDVTLSSVE
+4145 AQGKDVTLSSAE
-4157 GGVKVKDLR
+4157 GGVKVNDLR

-4185 VTASAGDLG
+4185 VTASTGDLG

-4208 VQNGSVYDASG
+4208 VENGSVYDASG

-4231 LEAWERAGLI
+4231 LEAWKRAGLI

-4270 MESYQAFKE
+4270 MESYQAFIK
-4279 KGGELTDAQNQDYT
+4279 KGGKLTQAQEQDYT
-4293 ALQAIYGGF
+4293 DLQAIYGQF
-4302 ESAEAAVSAM
+4302 ASAEAAVSAM
-4312 EKDENSSLGKLVAS
+4312 EQDETSSLGKLIAS

-4363 KNVEINAANAGSVGE
+4363 VNVEINAANAGSVGE

-4499 YLKIHSDPAKWA
+4499 YLKIHSDPTKWA

-4581 LGDFGTED
+4581 RGDFGTED
-4589 TALRVGTA
+4589 TALRVGTD

-4661 NLESTGENKD
+4661 NLESTGEHKD

-4689 RSKGGVKLD
+4689 RSEGGVKLD

-4712 ASGDASL
+4712 AAGDASL
-4719 LGKSVTATQ
+4719 LGKSVTATR
-4728 GKLSAGGRIEVGA
+4728 GNLRAGGRIEVGA
-4741 TGGGIDAAGL
+4741 TGGGINAAGL

-4775 IEAAGDVNISSE
+4775 IEAAHDVKISSE
-4787 GTLDLANATVQST
+4787 ETLDLANATVQST
-4800 AGKVELNGL
+4800 AGKVELDGL
-4809 AGVVAKDATL
+4809 AGIVAKDATL
-4819 LAAEAVTVTANEN
+4819 LAAKEVTVEANEN
-4832 VEVSNSTVEAA
+4832 IEVSNSTVKAA
-4843 SLAITAAKSLT
+4843 SLAITAAQNLT
-4854 GTELKSKIT
+4854 GTGLEGTIT
-4863 GAAAFTAGENLV
+4863 GAAELTAGENLV

-4889 AAQGLSALG
+4889 AAQGLSARG
-4898 AAINATEGTLT
+4898 AALNATKGTLT
-4909 LTAEAADIDASSAT
+4909 LKAEAADIDAS
-4923 LTAKDEVKL
+4923 
-4932 TANQSITA
+4932 
-4940 EDASVEAASLAM
+4940 
-4952 TANTGSVK
+4952 G
-4960 ASGFTATV
+4960 
-4968 ADKAS
+4968 
-4973 VEADDSVTLDGS
+4973 
-4985 KIGAGALT
+4985 
-4993 ATAKTGDLSVKE
+4993 
-5005 ADIKATTG
+5005 
-5013 GITLTAEAA
+5013 
-5022 DIDASSAT
+5022 AT

-5046 ATEASVEADSLTMTA
+5046 ATEASVEAD
-5061 NTGSVEATGF
+5061 
-5071 TATVAGQALVE
+5071 
-5082 AGDSVTLD
+5082 
-5090 GSKLGLGAL
+5090 
-5099 TASAKSG
+5099 
-5106 DLSLKSAEVDISG
+5106 
-5119 AAELTAKQSITATE
+5119 
-5133 ASVEAASLAMTAET
+5133 
-5147 GSVEASGLTATVA
+5147 
-5160 DQASVVAGDTVVLD
+5160 
-5174 NAELTAGALTA
+5174 
-5185 TASLGDLSVKD
+5185 
-5196 AVITA
+5196 
-5201 TKGGITLTAE
+5201 
-5211 AADIDASS
+5211 
-5219 AKLTAEG
+5219 
-5226 EVKLTA
+5226 
-5232 QNSITA
+5232 
-5238 TDASVESASLAM
+5238 
-5250 TANTGSVEAT
+5250 
-5260 GFTATVADQAS
+5260 
-5271 VVAGDTVVL
+5271 
-5280 DNAELT
+5280 
-5286 AGALTATANLGD
+5286 
-5298 LSMTSAELDISGA
+5298 
-5311 AKLTAQDTITATDAN
+5311 
-5326 VTSNSLTMTA
+5326 
-5336 NTGSVEASGLTATVA
+5336 
-5351 DQASVV
+5351 
-5357 AGDTVVLDNAELTA
+5357 
-5371 GALTATANLGDLSM
+5371 
-5385 MSAELDIS
+5385 
-5393 DAAELTA
+5393 
-5400 KQSIT
+5400 
-5405 ATDANLTSNSLTMTA
+5405 
-5420 VTGKLDGSRLTTTV
+5420 
-5434 TGQTSVQAG
+5434 
-5443 DSVTL
+5443 
-5448 DNAELTAGA
+5448 
-5457 LTATANL
+5457 
-5464 GDLSLK
+5464 
-5470 SAELDISGAAKLT
+5470 
-5483 AQDTITAT
+5483 
-5491 DANVT
+5491 
-5496 SDSLTMT
+5496 
-5503 AKTGKLDG
+5503 
-5511 SRLTTTVTG
+5511 
-5520 QASVEAGD
+5520 
-5528 SVTLDG
+5528 
-5534 SKLGAGALTATANLG
+5534 
-5549 DLSLKSAELDISGA
+5549 
-5563 AKLTAQDTITAT
+5563 
-5575 DANVTSNSLT
+5575 
-5585 MTAKT
+5585 
-5590 GSVEASRLTATVADQ
+5590 
-5605 ASIVAGNSVTLDGSK
+5605 
-5620 LGAGALTATATTGDL
+5620 
-5635 SVKNTEIKAAKGGIT
+5635 
-5650 LTAEASDI
+5650 
-5658 DASGVNLS
+5658 
-5666 AVGAATLTAGQDLKL
+5666 
-5681 APSGDAVARVTAKSL
+5681 
-5696 SATASG
+5696 
-5702 ALDASRLEVKVE
+5702 
-5714 EASAFQSNGLL
+5714 
-5725 TLTDANVSG
+5725 
-5734 GSLRAEGDAGVEGAR
+5734 
-5749 ITVDVTGNGY
+5749 
-5759 NEGNRD
+5759 
-5765 DYEGVV
+5765 
-5771 TFKSSKGPIT
+5771 
-5781 LTGAD
+5781 
-5786 VKADKGDFFARS
+5786 
-5798 EGNLNVETARFEIQ
+5798 
-5812 DGGLGFKST
+5812 
-5821 GGDLTLAGAIGL
+5821 
-5833 KGDFLEME
+5833 
-5841 AHGSIGMEDMELS
+5841 
-5854 VEEILRISAGGDI
+5854 
-5867 NSRNLQLE
+5867 
-5875 ITEDENGVGGKAYFE
+5875 
-5890 ATTGTVHLEGS
+5890 
-5901 TITAKTSDGFIG
+5901 
-5913 DMTVIAGKDARL
+5913 
-5925 DDVFTPEKNVKA
+5925 
-5937 ESMSIRAGDAVNFG
+5937 
-5951 EGTVALETKRDLT
+5951 
-5964 VEADHLTGDR
+5964 
-5974 IAAESVLA
+5974 
-5982 SGSALSISVKEDLHV
+5982 
-5997 EEGVQASGQNVKFS
+5997 
-6011 SKDFT
+6011 
-6016 LADRTT
+6016 
-6022 VRGGSTAEI
+6022 
-6031 DASGEV
+6031 
-6037 AFTGDVLV
+6037 
-6045 TADDSVG
+6045 
-6052 IGAASG
+6052 
-6058 GITFTGAVTVGDET
+6058 
-6072 KSENKAKVTLHAA
+6072 
-6085 GSILQQEVSGNA
+6085 
-6097 GVRGSSLEAQSSGG
+6097 
-6111 FVKLDAREG
+6111 
-6120 GTSGEGGNAFTKA
+6120 
-6133 EIESAGDVVFG
+6133 
-6144 STGRTTE
+6144 
-6151 LAVNASKNGAVSGD
+6151 
-6165 LRVQGERGAV
+6165 
-6175 IFTNGVSASGEVAVN
+6175 
-6190 AAAVHG
+6190 
-6196 SDLSAD
+6196 
-6202 GRLAIVTALEKNA
+6202 
-6215 PKGAPQGIVFS
+6215 
-6226 GGLSGSIVTVYA
+6226 
-6238 GSGDVVIEGPVR
+6238 
-6250 STLGEVDVYRLDQT
+6250 
-6264 ERGVVRVGEADSAHT
+6264 
-6279 LVVFNARGDVVA
+6279 
-6291 GPMHSADTLYAFAGW
+6291 
-6306 EGRVYGRS
+6306 
-6314 GFTSDVHKA
+6314 
-6323 GAVEHA
+6323 
-6329 EPIGLVPDLSEWLN
+6329 
-6343 LDAAEL
+6343 
-6349 DPSALPRLSF
+6349 
-6359 TARNLEYADTDRIGP
+6359 
-6374 WRFLLE
+6374 
-6380 DLTTPLGSWLFL
+6380 
-6392 RLRPDAAEDDQADE
+6392 
-6406 ALLEGFPARKD
+6406 
-6417 GVIRDLREPTKED
+6417 
-6430 FGWIM
+6430 
-6435 TSL
+6435 

>member
-37 KGLSTLLLSALAAGS
+37 KGLSALLLSALAAGS

-62 GSTTVTADQAN
+62 DSTTVTADQAG

-88 TGINKFR
+88 TGINKFSQ
-95 EFTVNAD
+95 FTVNAD
-102 QIANLQFGT
+102 QIANLQFG
-111 SQQLLNL
+111 SGQQLLNL

-181 DQPRTFNDAFLQN
+181 DQPTTFNDAFLQN

-232 GARLTTGVTNF
+232 GASLTTGVANF

-258 SANLEKELA
+258 SANLEKDLA

-289 DAETQTPESGE
+289 DAETQAPESGE

-312 VVVEEGAVVKAAGDL
+312 VVVEEGAVVKAAGNL

-336 AVNLLADDPILFKSS
+336 AVNPLAGAPILFKSS

-357 VSASVELLGTVRA
+357 VSASVELLGTVHA
-370 EGKLTAEAR
+370 EGNLTAEAR

-429 TGVKGLTL
+429 TGVQGLTL

-446 VGDQSGFKNF
+446 VGNQSGFKNF
-456 LNWGKAEEIP
+456 LNWGKAESIP

-525 LDAGTTVSVADG
+525 LDAGTNVSVADG
-537 ASISAAGTSALGP
+537 ASIGAAGTSALGP

-586 NASAQANLG
+586 NASAQTNIGA
-595 EGFTSSGTADVRA
+595 GFTTSGTADVRA
-608 TNETETLKVRAKTTV
+608 TNKTETLKVRAKTTV

-659 ATTAKFQLGGAAA
+659 ATTSKFQLGGAAA

-684 APNVQLQ
+684 EPNVKLE

-719 EKGNVDKD
+719 EQGNAEKD

-734 LINEAGDG
+734 LINETGDG

-751 GDGASIKTSSSGD
+751 GDGASITTRSSGD
-764 LTLTA
+764 LTLSS

-776 RFEFLKKEL
+776 RFKFLKQEL

-790 AYAAHFS
+790 AYADHFT
-797 ADAYQEELAAFTAA
+797 ADAYKDELAAFTAA
-811 KDKMVEAFDA
+811 KYKMVEAFDA

-835 QTAFEEFSSTLKA
+835 QTAFEEFSRTLKD

-923 LESAQALGLT
+923 LESAEALGLT

-953 PLPNIDKGTSLG
+953 PLPNIDKGKSLG

-1036 DEARIEATLDDLTIK
+1036 DEARIEARSDDLTIK

-1098 DGTTSIG
+1098 DGTSSIG

-1132 LTGQAGVS
+1132 LAGQAGVS

-1155 LSALGSQTG
+1155 LGALGTQTG
-1164 STALTGA
+1164 SSALTGA

-1178 GALQSAVSSGAGLAA
+1178 GALQGAVSSGAGLAA

-1217 GIASAGSVTS
+1217 ALSGIASAGSVTS
-1227 GIQAAGSSF
+1227 GIEAAGSSF

-1247 DVKESNVLHI
+1247 DVTESNVLHI
-1257 EGATADQDGMITLD
+1257 EGASADQNGMITLD

-1320 RLTLKN
+1320 RLTIKN

-1372 LIKNTVS
+1372 LIENTVR
-1379 ADVEGLSVRNESGE
+1379 ADVEGLSVGNESGE
-1393 FEYAQTAWTGEVQV
+1393 FEYAQTAWTGEIQV

-1429 VAVADIDNTVASTIK
+1429 VAVADIDNTVASTLK
-1444 GANFTNVKSVDVK
+1444 GANFTNAKSVDVK

-1540 LVEEDKVLNR
+1540 FVEEDELLNR
-1550 SLLEGVQIAEDDS
+1550 SLLKGVQIAEDDS
-1563 GSNYRD
+1563 GENYRD
-1569 LSSDFLDGSGMT
+1569 LSSGFMDGSGMT

-1728 NNALTTLKKST
+1728 NNALTTLKNST
-1739 ISSFKDASAEDGSTV
+1739 ISSVKDASAEDGSTV

-1773 AATISSNAALGA
+1773 AATVSSNAALGA

-1803 TLDGLERFDAQARDD
+1803 TLDGLGHFDAQARDD

-1915 TNNEANEADETIEGA
+1915 TNNKANEADETIEGA

-1951 ASQAAALGAG
+1951 GSQAAALGAG

-2023 SASLTDSILHAADAV
+2023 SAALTDSILQAADAV

-2072 SGATTATVSGSAVKE
+2072 SGATTATVSGSSVKE
-2087 TGTGIGTLTMKSGV
+2087 TGTGTGTLTMKSGV
-2101 DDTNINNAIVEQD
+2101 ADANINNAIVEQD
-2114 ALNVQTSLEDKR
+2114 ALNIQTSLEDKR
-2126 AEEKVDGIAVSA
+2126 AEETVDGIAVSA

-2153 AGSAQAAGTASI
+2153 GGSAQAAGTASI

-2223 ATRAAVED
+2223 ATRAAVENSSLT
-2231 SALISAATT
+2231 SAAATT

-2275 SVVTALTNSTVAGGA
+2275 SVVTALENSTVAGGA
-2290 YTQKADYLGRLTNLG
+2290 YTQKADYLGRITNLG

-2331 VVDGGSVVKP
+2331 VVDGGSAVKP

-2379 AGETLVLVD
+2379 AGETLVVVD

-2423 AGATVAVNTMAGD
+2423 AGATVAVNTMAGN
-2436 VGTMVKNASLKGTDV
+2436 VGTMVKNAALKGTDV

-2471 LGAGLAANVFSTR
+2471 LAAGLAANVFSTR

-2495 GDGDTGTS
+2495 GEGDAGTS
-2503 ATLEKFKSDYGAL
+2503 ATLEKFKGDYGAL
-2516 SKKDLTTGAAGGASD
+2516 SKKELTTGAAGGASE
-2531 GEVMAKTEAKS
+2531 GEVKAETEAKS
-2542 NLVSGTGVMSVD
+2542 DLVKGTGVMSVN

-2566 AKEDAKEGSG
+2566 AKEDAKAGSG

-2582 LGTAGSVGIGASV
+2582 LGTAGAVGIGASV

-2600 VIGASVT
+2600 VMGASVT
-2607 MSGGGISAKTAE
+2607 MSGGGINAKTAE
-2619 ITASVGADDSLKVH
+2619 ITASAGADDSLKVH

-2667 ESVVITAKNDSS
+2667 ESVHITAKNDSS

-2692 AVGAQIAKIKDDSS
+2692 AVGAQIAKIKDASS

-2716 EGDVKATVD
+2716 VGDVKATVD
-2725 RAQRLH
+2725 RAQRLQ

-2756 AQATLSNISASGASF
+2756 AQATLTNVSASGASF

-2791 LGVSAGVVKA
+2791 LGVSAGVVQA

-2843 GRVEGYGGAV
+2843 GRVEGYGGAA

-2883 GKIAGT
+2883 EKIAGT

-2927 ESEMTLKGSASTLGS
+2927 ESEMTLKGSATTLGS

-2965 NADANDAV
+2965 NADGNDAV
-2973 HTTHKD
+2973 RTTHED
-2979 TSSAALTVAGSFTTA
+2979 ISSAALTVAGSFTTA

-3022 GAVGTNTMK
+3022 GAVGTNTME

-3079 GGIKFANTVERSAD
+3079 GGIKFTNTVERSAD
-3093 VSVGKKASL
+3093 VSVGKNASL

-3129 FNAVG
+3129 FNALG

-3147 SVASG
+3147 SVESG

-3169 GEDVL
+3169 GEDQL

-3187 ANADSKTNVT
+3187 ANANSNAKVT

-3204 SLESGAEIRSGG
+3204 SLKSGAEIRSGG

-3316 AAVEETGRISVTG
+3316 AAVEETGRINVTG

-3357 GSQSQP
+3357 GSQNKP

-3405 REYTGATKEAIVGY
+3405 REYTGATTEAIVGY

-3439 TLKFEKDGQEFT
+3439 TLEFTEDGKTVT

-3497 GVRIKNES
+3497 GVWIKNES

-3545 SSDNTADPVIRI
+3545 SSDNTADPVISI

-3566 TVKHEKD
+3566 TVKYKED
-3573 ESGKPFEE
+3573 EPGNPL

-3601 VSISAKDG
+3601 VSIWAKDG

-3652 TEIGQIS
+3652 NEIGQIS
-3659 SKDNYDSSKDPSKTF
+3659 SKDNYDSSKDPSTTS

-3695 SGDLINLNGTI
+3695 SGDLINLNGTV

-3743 VKSSAYRLQA
+3743 VKSSAYQLQA
-3753 EEAVKTDDGSY
+3753 EKAVETNDGSY

-3818 GDHDVLTGRIDTGS
+3818 GNHDVLTGRIDTGS

-3842 FWSDSTKGTGAKV
+3842 FWSDSKKDGTGAKV

-3867 VDHNGQAIGNETVRN
+3867 VDHNGQAIGEKTVRN

-3893 LYVWTEGMVSGSTET
+3893 LYVWTEGTVSGSTET

-3918 GEAADKLQDAFET
+3918 GGADDKLKDAFET
-3931 EKKTITKSGNLYQG
+3931 EKTTVTKSGDLYQG

-3951 LTRPNKGSGQDDNF
+3951 LTRPNKGGDQDANF

-3972 DQTDT
+3972 AQTDT

-3982 TKKWKTGFLGCH
+3982 KKKWKTGFLGCH

-4053 RLNAG
+4053 SLNAG

-4100 KLGATAAN
+4100 KLGAEAAN
-4108 IHIDGTNLGAGRNVS
+4108 IHIDGTNLGAGRSVS

-4139 DLQAAE
+4139 DLQAAK

-4157 GGVKVKDLR
+4157 GGVKVNDLR

-4185 VTASAGDLG
+4185 VTASTGDLG
-4194 LGLIESKLGDVVLT
+4194 LGLIESKSGDVVLT
-4208 VQNGSVYDASG
+4208 VENGSVYDASG

-4231 LEAWERAGLI
+4231 LEAWKRAGLI

-4247 TGDTLWQADVEAEKN
+4247 TGDKLWEADVEAEKN

-4270 MESYQAFKE
+4270 MESYKAFKE
-4279 KGGELTDAQNQDYT
+4279 KGGELTDAQEQDYT
-4293 ALQAIYGGF
+4293 DLQAIYGEF
-4302 ESAEAAVSAM
+4302 ASAEAAVSAM
-4312 EKDENSSLGKLVAS
+4312 EQDENSSLGKLVAS

-4391 ETKRLTLLKALSRAD
+4391 ETKRLALLKALSRAD

-4445 PEGSG
+4445 PEDSG

-4540 DKDVSLKANNLYA
+4540 DQDVSLKANNLYA

-4581 LGDFGTED
+4581 RGDFGTED
-4589 TALRVGTA
+4589 TALRVGTS

-4646 DSVELDAVKQITLTG
+4646 DSVELDALKQITLTG
-4661 NLESTGENKD
+4661 NLESTGEHKD

-4712 ASGDASL
+4712 AAGDASL

-4728 GKLSAGGRIEVGA
+4728 GNLSAGGRIEIGA

-4775 IEAAGDVNISSE
+4775 IEAAGDVKISSE
-4787 GTLDLANATVQST
+4787 ETLDLANATVKST
-4800 AGKVELNGL
+4800 AGKVELDGL
-4809 AGVVAKDATL
+4809 AGIVAKEATL
-4819 LAAEAVTVTANEN
+4819 LAAKEVTVTAKEN

-4843 SLAITAAKSLT
+4843 SLAITAAKNLT
-4854 GTELKSKIT
+4854 GTELKGKIT
-4863 GAAAFTAGENLV
+4863 GAAELTAGENLV
-4875 LDSADLSGGTVSAV
+4875 LDSADLSGGTVNAV
-4889 AAQGLSALG
+4889 AAQGLSAHG
-4898 AAINATEGTLT
+4898 AALNATEGTLT
-4909 LTAEAADIDASSAT
+4909 LTAEADDIDASSAK
-4923 LTAKDEVKL
+4923 LTAKDEL
-4932 TANQSITA
+4932 
-4940 EDASVEAASLAM
+4940 
-4952 TANTGSVK
+4952 
-4960 ASGFTATV
+4960 
-4968 ADKAS
+4968 
-4973 VEADDSVTLDGS
+4973 
-4985 KIGAGALT
+4985 
-4993 ATAKTGDLSVKE
+4993 
-5005 ADIKATTG
+5005 
-5013 GITLTAEAA
+5013 TLTAQ
-5022 DIDASSAT
+5022 
-5030 LTAKDEVKLT
+5030 
-5040 AKQSIT
+5040 QSIT
-5046 ATEASVEADSLTMTA
+5046 ATEASVEAASFAMTA
-5061 NTGSVEATGF
+5061 ETGSVEASGF
-5071 TATVAGQALVE
+5071 TATVTGQASVE

-5106 DLSLKSAEVDISG
+5106 DLSLKSAEIEVSG
-5119 AAELTAKQSITATE
+5119 AAELTAQQSITAVDAKVTSDSLTMTAE
-5133 ASVEAASLAMTAET
+5133 MGKLDGSRLTATVADQASIEAGNSVKLDGSKLGLGAFTATANSGDLSLKSAELEVSGAAELTAQESVTATDANVTSNSLAMTAKTGSVGATGFTATVTGQASVEAGNSVTLDGSKLGLGAFTATANSGDLSLKSAELEVSSAAELTAQESITATDANLTSNTLTIMANTGTVEASGFMATVAEEASIVAGDAVVLDNAELTAGALTATATTGVLSVKDAEIKVTKGGATLMAETADIDASRATLAAKDKVQLTAKRSITATDASVEAASLAMTAET
-5147 GSVEASGLTATVA
+5147 GSVEASRLTATVA
-5160 DQASVVAGDTVVLD
+5160 DQASV
-5174 NAELTAGALTA
+5174 E
-5185 TASLGDLSVKD
+5185 
-5196 AVITA
+5196 
-5201 TKGGITLTAE
+5201 
-5211 AADIDASS
+5211 
-5219 AKLTAEG
+5219 
-5226 EVKLTA
+5226 
-5232 QNSITA
+5232 
-5238 TDASVESASLAM
+5238 
-5250 TANTGSVEAT
+5250 
-5260 GFTATVADQAS
+5260 
-5271 VVAGDTVVL
+5271 
-5280 DNAELT
+5280 
-5286 AGALTATANLGD
+5286 
-5298 LSMTSAELDISGA
+5298 
-5311 AKLTAQDTITATDAN
+5311 
-5326 VTSNSLTMTA
+5326 
-5336 NTGSVEASGLTATVA
+5336 
-5351 DQASVV
+5351 
-5357 AGDTVVLDNAELTA
+5357 
-5371 GALTATANLGDLSM
+5371 
-5385 MSAELDIS
+5385 
-5393 DAAELTA
+5393 
-5400 KQSIT
+5400 
-5405 ATDANLTSNSLTMTA
+5405 
-5420 VTGKLDGSRLTTTV
+5420 
-5434 TGQTSVQAG
+5434 AG

-5457 LTATANL
+5457 LTATAKKGNL
-5464 GDLSLK
+5464 SVKD
-5470 SAELDISGAAKLT
+5470 AEIKATKGGVTLTAEAADIDASSAKLT
-5483 AQDTITAT
+5483 AKDELTLTAQQSITAA
-5491 DANVT
+5491 D
-5496 SDSLTMT
+5496 
-5503 AKTGKLDG
+5503 
-5511 SRLTTTVTG
+5511 
-5520 QASVEAGD
+5520 ASVEAA
-5528 SVTLDG
+5528 SL
-5534 SKLGAGALTATANLG
+5534 AMTAN
-5549 DLSLKSAELDISGA
+5549 
-5563 AKLTAQDTITAT
+5563 
-5575 DANVTSNSLT
+5575 
-5585 MTAKT
+5585 T

-5605 ASIVAGNSVTLDGSK
+5605 ASVEAGDAVVLNNADLT
-5620 LGAGALTATATTGDL
+5620 AGALTATATSGDL
-5635 SVKNTEIKAAKGGIT
+5635 SVKAAEINATKGGVT
-5650 LTAEASDI
+5650 LTAKAVDI
-5658 DASGVNLS
+5658 DASGVNLT
-5666 AVGAATLTAGQDLKL
+5666 AVGPAKLTAGQNLKL
-5681 APSGDAVARVTAKSL
+5681 TPSGDAVASVTAKSL
-5696 SATASG
+5696 SATAGG
-5702 ALDASRLEVKVE
+5702 ALDASRLQVKVN
-5714 EASAFQSNGLL
+5714 EASAFRSNGLL

-5734 GSLRAEGDAGVEGAR
+5734 GSLRAEGDAGVEGSR

-5759 NEGNRD
+5759 NEGDRG

-5771 TFKSSKGPIT
+5771 TIKSSKGPIT

-5798 EGNLNVETARFEIQ
+5798 EGDLNVETAGFKIQ

-5821 GGDLTLAGAIGL
+5821 GGNLTLAGATGL

-5951 EGTVALETKRDLT
+5951 EGTVALETKKDLT
-5964 VEADHLTGDR
+5964 VEANHLTGDR
-5974 IAAESVLA
+5974 IAAESVFA
-5982 SGSALSISVKEDLHV
+5982 AGSALSISVKEDLHV
-5997 EEGVQASGQNVKFS
+5997 EEGVQVSGKNVKFS

-6085 GSILQQEVSGNA
+6085 GSILQREVSGNA

-6190 AAAVHG
+6190 AAAVQG

-6215 PKGAPQGIVFS
+6215 PKGAPQGVVFS

-6417 GVIRDLREPTKED
+6417 GVIRDLRESTKED

>member
-37 KGLSTLLLSALAAGS
+37 KGLSALLLSALAAGS

-62 GSTTVTADQAN
+62 DSTTVTADQAG

-88 TGINKFR
+88 TGINKFSQ
-95 EFTVNAD
+95 FTVNAD
-102 QIANLQFGT
+102 QIANLQFG
-111 SQQLLNL
+111 SGQQLLNL

-181 DQPRTFNDAFLQN
+181 DQPTTFNDAFLQN

-232 GARLTTGVTNF
+232 GASLTTGVANF

-258 SANLEKELA
+258 SANLEKDLA

-289 DAETQTPESGE
+289 DAETQAPESGE

-312 VVVEEGAVVKAAGDL
+312 VVVEEGAVVKAAGNL

-336 AVNLLADDPILFKSS
+336 AVNPLAGAPILFKSS

-357 VSASVELLGTVRA
+357 VSASVELLGTVHA
-370 EGKLTAEAR
+370 EGNLTAEAR

-429 TGVKGLTL
+429 TGVQGLTL

-446 VGDQSGFKNF
+446 VGNQSGFKNF
-456 LNWGKAEEIP
+456 LNWGKAESIP

-525 LDAGTTVSVADG
+525 LDAGTNVSVADG
-537 ASISAAGTSALGP
+537 ASIGAAGTSALGP

-586 NASAQANLG
+586 NASAQTNIGA
-595 EGFTSSGTADVRA
+595 GFTTSGTADVRA
-608 TNETETLKVRAKTTV
+608 TNKTETLKVRAKTTV

-659 ATTAKFQLGGAAA
+659 ATTSKFQLGGAAA

-684 APNVQLQ
+684 EPNVKLE

-719 EKGNVDKD
+719 EQGNAEKD

-734 LINEAGDG
+734 LINETGDG

-751 GDGASIKTSSSGD
+751 GDGASITTRSSGD
-764 LTLTA
+764 LTLSS

-776 RFEFLKKEL
+776 RFKFLKQEL

-790 AYAAHFS
+790 AYADHFT
-797 ADAYQEELAAFTAA
+797 ADAYKDELAAFTAA
-811 KDKMVEAFDA
+811 KYKMVEAFDA

-835 QTAFEEFSSTLKA
+835 QTAFEEFSRTLKD

-923 LESAQALGLT
+923 LESAEALGLT

-953 PLPNIDKGTSLG
+953 PLPNIDKGKSLG

-1036 DEARIEATLDDLTIK
+1036 DEARIEARSDDLTIK

-1098 DGTTSIG
+1098 DGTSSIG

-1132 LTGQAGVS
+1132 LAGQAGVS

-1155 LSALGSQTG
+1155 LGALGTQTG
-1164 STALTGA
+1164 SSALTGA

-1178 GALQSAVSSGAGLAA
+1178 GALQGAVSSGAGLAA

-1217 GIASAGSVTS
+1217 ALSGIASAGSVTS
-1227 GIQAAGSSF
+1227 GIEAAGSSF

-1247 DVKESNVLHI
+1247 DVTESNVLHI
-1257 EGATADQDGMITLD
+1257 EGASADQNGMITLD

-1320 RLTLKN
+1320 RLTIKN

-1372 LIKNTVS
+1372 LIENTVR
-1379 ADVEGLSVRNESGE
+1379 ADVEGLSVGNESGE
-1393 FEYAQTAWTGEVQV
+1393 FEYAQTAWTGEIQV

-1429 VAVADIDNTVASTIK
+1429 VAVADIDNTVASTLK
-1444 GANFTNVKSVDVK
+1444 GANFTNAKSVDVK

-1540 LVEEDKVLNR
+1540 FVEEDELLNR
-1550 SLLEGVQIAEDDS
+1550 SLLKGVQIAEDDS
-1563 GSNYRD
+1563 GENYRD
-1569 LSSDFLDGSGMT
+1569 LSSGFMDGSGMT

-1728 NNALTTLKKST
+1728 NNALTTLKNST
-1739 ISSFKDASAEDGSTV
+1739 ISSVKDASAEDGSTV

-1773 AATISSNAALGA
+1773 AATVSSNAALGA

-1803 TLDGLERFDAQARDD
+1803 TLDGLGHFDAQARDD

-1915 TNNEANEADETIEGA
+1915 TNNKANEADETIEGA

-1951 ASQAAALGAG
+1951 GSQAAALGAG

-2023 SASLTDSILHAADAV
+2023 SAALTDSILQAADAV

-2072 SGATTATVSGSAVKE
+2072 SGATTATVSGSSVKE
-2087 TGTGIGTLTMKSGV
+2087 TGTGTGTLTMKSGV
-2101 DDTNINNAIVEQD
+2101 ADANINNAIVEQD
-2114 ALNVQTSLEDKR
+2114 ALNIQTSLEDKR
-2126 AEEKVDGIAVSA
+2126 AEETVDGIAVSA

-2153 AGSAQAAGTASI
+2153 GGSAQAAGTASI

-2223 ATRAAVED
+2223 ATRAAVENSSLT
-2231 SALISAATT
+2231 SAAATT

-2275 SVVTALTNSTVAGGA
+2275 SVVTALENSTVAGGA
-2290 YTQKADYLGRLTNLG
+2290 YTQKADYLGRITNLG

-2331 VVDGGSVVKP
+2331 VVDGGSAVKP

-2379 AGETLVLVD
+2379 AGETLVVVD

-2423 AGATVAVNTMAGD
+2423 AGATVAVNTMAGN
-2436 VGTMVKNASLKGTDV
+2436 VGTMVKNAALKGTDV

-2471 LGAGLAANVFSTR
+2471 LAAGLAANVFSTR

-2495 GDGDTGTS
+2495 GEGDAGTS
-2503 ATLEKFKSDYGAL
+2503 ATLEKFKGDYGAL
-2516 SKKDLTTGAAGGASD
+2516 SKKELTTGAAGGASE
-2531 GEVMAKTEAKS
+2531 GEVKAETEAKS
-2542 NLVSGTGVMSVD
+2542 DLVKGTGVMSVN

-2566 AKEDAKEGSG
+2566 AKEDAKAGSG

-2582 LGTAGSVGIGASV
+2582 LGTAGAVGIGASV

-2600 VIGASVT
+2600 VMGASVT
-2607 MSGGGISAKTAE
+2607 MSGGGINAKTAE
-2619 ITASVGADDSLKVH
+2619 ITASAGADDSLKVH

-2667 ESVVITAKNDSS
+2667 ESVHITAKNDSS

-2692 AVGAQIAKIKDDSS
+2692 AVGAQIAKIKDASS

-2716 EGDVKATVD
+2716 VGDVKATVD
-2725 RAQRLH
+2725 RAQRLQ

-2756 AQATLSNISASGASF
+2756 AQATLTNVSASGASF

-2791 LGVSAGVVKA
+2791 LGVSAGVVQA

-2843 GRVEGYGGAV
+2843 GRVEGYGGAA

-2883 GKIAGT
+2883 EKIAGT

-2927 ESEMTLKGSASTLGS
+2927 ESEMTLKGSATTLGS

-2965 NADANDAV
+2965 NADGNDAV
-2973 HTTHKD
+2973 RTTHED
-2979 TSSAALTVAGSFTTA
+2979 ISSAALTVAGSFTTA

-3022 GAVGTNTMK
+3022 GAVGTNTME

-3079 GGIKFANTVERSAD
+3079 GGIKFTNTVERSAD
-3093 VSVGKKASL
+3093 VSVGKNASL

-3129 FNAVG
+3129 FNALG

-3147 SVASG
+3147 SVESG

-3169 GEDVL
+3169 GEDQL

-3187 ANADSKTNVT
+3187 ANANSNAKVT

-3204 SLESGAEIRSGG
+3204 SLKSGAEIRSSG

-3316 AAVEETGRISVTG
+3316 AAVEETGRINVTG

-3357 GSQSQP
+3357 GSQNKP

-3405 REYTGATKEAIVGY
+3405 REYTGATTEAIVGY

-3439 TLKFEKDGQEFT
+3439 TLEFTEDGKTVT

-3497 GVRIKNES
+3497 GVWIKNES

-3545 SSDNTADPVIRI
+3545 SSDNTADPVISI

-3566 TVKHEKD
+3566 TVKYKED
-3573 ESGKPFEE
+3573 EPGNPL

-3601 VSISAKDG
+3601 VSIWAKDG

-3652 TEIGQIS
+3652 NEIGQIS
-3659 SKDNYDSSKDPSKTF
+3659 SKDNYDSSKDPSTTS

-3695 SGDLINLNGTI
+3695 SGDLINLNGTV

-3743 VKSSAYRLQA
+3743 VKSSAYQLQA
-3753 EEAVKTDDGSY
+3753 EKAVETNDGSY

-3818 GDHDVLTGRIDTGS
+3818 GNHDVLTGRIDTGS

-3842 FWSDSTKGTGAKV
+3842 FWSDSKKDGTGAKV

-3867 VDHNGQAIGNETVRN
+3867 VDHNGQAIGEKTVRN

-3893 LYVWTEGMVSGSTET
+3893 LYVWTEGTVSGSTET

-3918 GEAADKLQDAFET
+3918 GGADDKLKDAFET
-3931 EKKTITKSGNLYQG
+3931 EKTTVTKSGDLYQG

-3951 LTRPNKGSGQDDNF
+3951 LTRPNKGGDQDANF

-3972 DQTDT
+3972 AQTDT

-3982 TKKWKTGFLGCH
+3982 KKKWKTGFLGCH

-4053 RLNAG
+4053 SLNAG

-4100 KLGATAAN
+4100 KLGAEAAN
-4108 IHIDGTNLGAGRNVS
+4108 IHIDGTNLGAGRSVS

-4139 DLQAAE
+4139 DLQAAK

-4157 GGVKVKDLR
+4157 GGVKVNDLR

-4185 VTASAGDLG
+4185 VTASTGDLG
-4194 LGLIESKLGDVVLT
+4194 LGLIESKSGDVVLT
-4208 VQNGSVYDASG
+4208 VENGSVYDASG

-4231 LEAWERAGLI
+4231 LEAWKRAGLI

-4247 TGDTLWQADVEAEKN
+4247 TGDKLWEADVEAEKN

-4270 MESYQAFKE
+4270 MESYKAFKE
-4279 KGGELTDAQNQDYT
+4279 KGGELTDAQEQDYT
-4293 ALQAIYGGF
+4293 DLQAIYGEF
-4302 ESAEAAVSAM
+4302 ASAEAAVSAM
-4312 EKDENSSLGKLVAS
+4312 EQDENSSLGKLVAS

-4391 ETKRLTLLKALSRAD
+4391 ETKRLALLKALSRAD

-4445 PEGSG
+4445 PEDSG

-4540 DKDVSLKANNLYA
+4540 DQDVSLKANNLYA

-4581 LGDFGTED
+4581 RGDFGTED
-4589 TALRVGTA
+4589 TALRVGTS

-4646 DSVELDAVKQITLTG
+4646 DSVELDALKQITLTG
-4661 NLESTGENKD
+4661 NLESTGEHKD

-4712 ASGDASL
+4712 AAGDASL

-4728 GKLSAGGRIEVGA
+4728 GNLSAGGRIEIGA

-4775 IEAAGDVNISSE
+4775 IEAAGDVKISSE
-4787 GTLDLANATVQST
+4787 ETLDLANATVKST
-4800 AGKVELNGL
+4800 AGKVELDGL
-4809 AGVVAKDATL
+4809 AGIVAKEATL
-4819 LAAEAVTVTANEN
+4819 LAAKEVTVTAKEN

-4843 SLAITAAKSLT
+4843 SLAITAAKNLT
-4854 GTELKSKIT
+4854 GTELKGKIT
-4863 GAAAFTAGENLV
+4863 GAAELTAGENLV
-4875 LDSADLSGGTVSAV
+4875 LDSADLSGGTVNAV
-4889 AAQGLSALG
+4889 AAQGLSAHG
-4898 AAINATEGTLT
+4898 AALNATEGTLT
-4909 LTAEAADIDASSAT
+4909 LTAEADDIDASSAK
-4923 LTAKDEVKL
+4923 LTAKDELTL
-4932 TANQSITA
+4932 TAQQSITA
-4940 EDASVEAASLAM
+4940 TEASVEAASLAM
-4952 TANTGSVK
+4952 TAETGSVE

-4968 ADKAS
+4968 
-4973 VEADDSVTLDGS
+4973 T
-4985 KIGAGALT
+4985 
-4993 ATAKTGDLSVKE
+4993 
-5005 ADIKATTG
+5005 
-5013 GITLTAEAA
+5013 
-5022 DIDASSAT
+5022 
-5030 LTAKDEVKLT
+5030 
-5040 AKQSIT
+5040 
-5046 ATEASVEADSLTMTA
+5046 
-5061 NTGSVEATGF
+5061 
-5071 TATVAGQALVE
+5071 GQASVE

-5090 GSKLGLGAL
+5090 GSKLGAGAL
-5099 TASAKSG
+5099 TASTKSG

-5133 ASVEAASLAMTAET
+5133 ASVEAASFAMTAET
-5147 GSVEASGLTATVA
+5147 GSVEASG
-5160 DQASVVAGDTVVLD
+5160 
-5174 NAELTAGALTA
+5174 
-5185 TASLGDLSVKD
+5185 
-5196 AVITA
+5196 
-5201 TKGGITLTAE
+5201 
-5211 AADIDASS
+5211 
-5219 AKLTAEG
+5219 
-5226 EVKLTA
+5226 
-5232 QNSITA
+5232 
-5238 TDASVESASLAM
+5238 
-5250 TANTGSVEAT
+5250 
-5260 GFTATVADQAS
+5260 FTA
-5271 VVAGDTVVL
+5271 
-5280 DNAELT
+5280 
-5286 AGALTATANLGD
+5286 
-5298 LSMTSAELDISGA
+5298 
-5311 AKLTAQDTITATDAN
+5311 
-5326 VTSNSLTMTA
+5326 
-5336 NTGSVEASGLTATVA
+5336 
-5351 DQASVV
+5351 
-5357 AGDTVVLDNAELTA
+5357 
-5371 GALTATANLGDLSM
+5371 
-5385 MSAELDIS
+5385 
-5393 DAAELTA
+5393 
-5400 KQSIT
+5400 
-5405 ATDANLTSNSLTMTA
+5405 
-5420 VTGKLDGSRLTTTV
+5420 
-5434 TGQTSVQAG
+5434 
-5443 DSVTL
+5443 
-5448 DNAELTAGA
+5448 
-5457 LTATANL
+5457 
-5464 GDLSLK
+5464 
-5470 SAELDISGAAKLT
+5470 
-5483 AQDTITAT
+5483 
-5491 DANVT
+5491 
-5496 SDSLTMT
+5496 
-5503 AKTGKLDG
+5503 
-5511 SRLTTTVTG
+5511 TVTG

-5534 SKLGAGALTATANLG
+5534 SKLGLGALTASAKSGDLSLKSAEIEVSGAAELTAQQSITAVDAKVTSDSLTMTAEMGKLDGSRLTATVADQASIEAGNSVKLDGSKLGLGAFTATANSG
-5549 DLSLKSAELDISGA
+5549 DLSLKSAELEVSGA
-5563 AKLTAQDTITAT
+5563 AELTAQESVTAT
-5575 DANVTSNSLT
+5575 DANVTSNSLA
-5585 MTAKT
+5585 MTAKTGSVGATGFTATVTGQASVEAGNSVTLDGSKLGLGAFTATANSGDLSLKSAELEVSSAAELTAQESITATDANLTSNTLTIMANTGTVEASGFMATVAEEASIVAGDAVVLDNAELTAGALTATATTGVLSVKDAEIKVTKGGATLMAETADIDASRATLAAKDKVQLTAKRSITATDASVEAASLAMTAET

-5605 ASIVAGNSVTLDGSK
+5605 ASVEAGDSVTLDNAELTAGALTATAKKGNLSVKDAEIKATKGGVTLTAEAADIDASSAKLTAKDELTLTAQQSITAADASVEAASLAMTANTGSVEASR
-5620 LGAGALTATATTGDL
+5620 LTATVADQASVEAGDAVVLNNADLTAGALTATATSGDL
-5635 SVKNTEIKAAKGGIT
+5635 SVKAAEINATKGGVT
-5650 LTAEASDI
+5650 LTAKAVDI
-5658 DASGVNLS
+5658 DASGVNLT
-5666 AVGAATLTAGQDLKL
+5666 AVGPAKLTAGQNLKL
-5681 APSGDAVARVTAKSL
+5681 TPSGDAVASVTAKSL
-5696 SATASG
+5696 SATAGG
-5702 ALDASRLEVKVE
+5702 ALDASRLQVKVN
-5714 EASAFQSNGLL
+5714 EASAFRSNGLL

-5734 GSLRAEGDAGVEGAR
+5734 GSLRAEGDAGVEGSR

-5759 NEGNRD
+5759 NEGDRG

-5771 TFKSSKGPIT
+5771 TIKSSKGPIT

-5798 EGNLNVETARFEIQ
+5798 EGDLNVETAGFKIQ

-5821 GGDLTLAGAIGL
+5821 GGNLTLAGATGL

-5951 EGTVALETKRDLT
+5951 EGTVALETKKDLT
-5964 VEADHLTGDR
+5964 VEANHLTGDR
-5974 IAAESVLA
+5974 IAAESVFA
-5982 SGSALSISVKEDLHV
+5982 AGSALSISVKEDLHV
-5997 EEGVQASGQNVKFS
+5997 EEGVQVSGKNVKFS

-6085 GSILQQEVSGNA
+6085 GSILQREVSGNA

-6190 AAAVHG
+6190 AAAVQG

-6215 PKGAPQGIVFS
+6215 PKGAPQGVVFS

-6417 GVIRDLREPTKED
+6417 GVIRDLRESTKED